1 MKIHKLKAGEKAA
14 RITALVLTA
23 ALVFTSID
31 LAVFATANEG
41 IKTQEVITGFGELD
55 ESAAVQLLPV
65 GAQESEIVF
74 PDTLTVMLE
83 TDSVEESTGDVT
95 QETEDSTKEN
105 TESEEI
111 QTPEKDT
118 EHGESTASGEN
129 TDTGESTASGEST
142 DTGESTASGESTDTG
157 ERTASE
163 ENAGTEDDAAEEEQ
177 PAPVETIPPVKST
190 RETSIHVTWENN
202 TADSFDSSALGN
214 HYVYIPVIPEEYR
227 VADGVSLPQISVT
240 IAAIGGQELAELLA
254 LLEKLPDPLTYL
266 STGVENKEIIDPEQL
281 AEAREQLDAW
291 LAENKT
297 EDTENKEI
305 LSGEEEERLA
315 ELIQRLKGLEH
326 IRDTETD
333 CMDLKCPY
341 HYPETIQQRMA
352 EDELPELLT
361 LEDLV
366 EDYGVE
372 PPEENAMPAAAW
384 GTDQPRRAPA
394 RAPALTPHP
403 QTLMVTEDNENN
415 SHTGKADGDIDESMG
430 CSNKK
435 HPIELAFTLDE
446 LPTQSAYL
454 AVKAYDV
461 DEDDG
466 ETDYVYLNDDIYL
479 PMNQTNKFNK
489 NYNNETIGYLS
500 GTDNTWNT
508 TVLEIPLEKLK
519 KGKNVISVTVAP
531 RSWIVRID
539 WMQLVLDGGAADPN
553 IEKFS
558 LELQDTSTK
567 GKTVTVQSLVTIR
580 QKGNKE
586 YATEYTLTQT
596 ETGNALDACF
606 GKAKSQEQIA
616 LSMPLDSP
624 SGVYK
629 ITGILKDPDTEA
641 INATDSFSFYFN
653 QGVGLGPKV
662 SHTLSPDTLT
672 NRDVTITVKAEDMLK
687 IGITDV
693 KVADG
698 ATKTATVNKK
708 YTFTIN
714 YKLKGSDKSFLYQV
728 WVDNIDKT
736 APVITYTP
744 VTVVEEE
751 KQETVEKLFGEALS
765 VSDNHRLA
773 DKPLTYTIP
782 KDIAALPGTK
792 TISVKASDA
801 AGNTTTHNCV
811 ITVTAKPL
819 ELKLGALTAAAGS
832 KDSFELKAVLAHTG
846 GDTIKETG
854 FVWGVMPTP
863 TLDFHN
869 GSVKTASVIKT
880 KNGNLIA
887 KATGLTSGVEYY
899 ARAYAKVTSDGKAK
913 VYYSEAEKFGFGI
926 PQYGTF
932 SVSSVTGSNGKATF
946 TITRSNGTD
955 KYQEVYYRTVNG
967 SAVGGTHFTH
977 TEGAVYFAEGETS
990 KTVTVT
996 ELGVTEP
1003 YQSKAGTKYSNADR
1017 TYSLELYRVGVGGGT
1032 IDQTRRSMQRT
1043 MPKDSSYT
1051 VDRSVYTTEKTITH
1065 VADTSGK
1072 NGKRI
1077 ADTTNNQGGKATN
1090 VSFLKNRYKDTNY
1103 HTSSSFPGYYTDA
1116 RQQEYLK
1123 STAGGWY
1130 YRYVLRAY
1138 EDKDGYE
1145 HAYMGTEPLE
1155 DRNYDTK
1162 SKKADAAVA
1171 GVNGQLWACNF
1182 LQPAGKSAGTYYFP
1196 DTRTGG
1202 GEGSYYPKNSSGTAY
1217 GYNGK
1222 TWVKLVGVDQTC
1234 YAYFGA
1240 TGDFDDVWYVDGLQS
1255 FVMVNDEKEPALLG
1269 VAPMA
1274 GGTYLPGDPITVALV
1289 FDEIVDG
1296 QNSSLSS
1303 SLTIS
1308 TNVGTLSYAGGADTN
1323 VLYFTGKVSSA
1334 VSLNSDTALKVYSI
1348 SNPGSIQDMC
1358 NLSGTSQTFSGGN
1371 TNIKVDATKP
1381 ELTVKADT
1389 SGSLPR
1395 HKATITATG
1404 ADSIRYAWTKD
1415 AALPGYG
1422 WQTIT
1427 SGTQLTESRGTAGQ
1441 TQTWYLHVLATAA
1454 SGASTHQYQAFTFMN
1469 PAITN
1474 VSVRAGSTV
1483 ASAEAA
1489 DVWKPGKYIVA
1500 QYAGAQSTGTK
1511 LTFGGPK
1518 KEVKGVTSSSGSV
1531 NLYVTENGSYTVT
1544 LTDTYGNVISKTIE
1558 VKKIDRKKPTVTLRS
1573 GSSTGADTV
1582 YNELI
1587 IAVLPE
1593 DTGGSGVA
1601 KVEYAWTNTTG
1612 TPSTSTWKT
1621 LTAAADGSYQAE
1633 YIAAET
1639 SKTAKYLHVR
1649 VTDGAGN
1656 VSETVKS
1663 GPYQVIKKAVGAALP
1678 SITVTGNPSSWT
1690 KSATLTWKARQGS
1703 GTGAGALAFVY
1714 TPKGTVTE
1722 NMTVGSC
1729 TVTKNGVYEF
1739 MVMDKFGNSAAAE
1752 VLVTRIDNEAPKLE
1766 ALTAASDKP
1775 GTIGLLGVTDNHT
1788 AVYDQKGNI
1797 TGYRGSGIRTREYR
1811 MQGESTWTTFTGDSF
1826 TVAKNGSYVVR
1837 LTDNAGNVSE
1847 EYRVEMTGMDVTA
1860 PTVSCTV
1867 NGTRNGTS
1875 GWYLDSNVSVKLT
1888 FTDKAGA
1895 EGGTPSDVQ
1904 SAAYQWVTD
1913 TSKKPAT
1920 GMVNLDAAAVAAG
1933 EYTISL
1939 SDYYGT
1945 CYLYYKVTD
1954 RKGNVRDGFSEQ
1966 IKKDDVHRLEFT
1978 GPDKAQPLSAGLPMS
1993 ISLTY
1998 GPSGGKLTG
2007 TTQTEVLAELEAYQG
2022 IYRFSE
2028 LKKTQPVYTVK
2039 STGTKQIQYY
2049 KNAYSDS
2056 TACEQKTFYV
2066 RQITFDSQG
2075 GSSVEPQLI
2084 WTTCNSLIP
2093 GAAVQ
2098 CAVTEPQEPVR
2109 EGYTF
2114 GGWYRDAE
2122 CTDSRKFDFGT
2133 QSQVM
2138 TDTTLFAKWIPNSYR
2153 VYYKLSLP
2161 DGSVYEP
2168 EDMYKTYVHGQELT
2182 MPVPSQEGYVF
2193 CGWYDNA
2200 GYTGTAY
2207 TKIGAEEYGD
2217 KICYGYF
2224 KDVQKP
2230 KLAASVESDV
2240 SPNTKGWY
2248 NTDQIR
2254 MVLSY
2259 SDNKGVTGLYGKV
2272 DDGGYEEIPG
2282 VITEGG
2288 TTVTKDYACVEGT
2301 HTYTFKAVDAAG
2313 NETVT
2318 EALTVKLD
2326 TIKPVIGD
2334 AAFNEGYKNLW
2345 NWLIRK
2351 DSLEITI
2358 PVAEAGSGIESVEYK
2373 LIPEDS
2379 STAGQPSVKKASV
2392 ENRAGYKAVIYINP
2406 DFKGKIM
2413 ITARDHAGNVSDTK
2427 MIGTDG
2433 SGIHGIIVEDHAP
2446 EITFLVNGSESPEKE
2461 YEKAPTVIVT
2471 VKDDKENAIS
2481 AGLASAA
2488 YQIGNSAEC
2497 VLQEDFTTSIRTEVK
2512 FSIPTE
2518 KLPAAGA
2525 DITVKAMDNAG
2536 NRAEK
2541 KITVRIHTHSAVLVQ
2556 AVEPTC
2562 LAKGNK
2568 AYYVC
2573 DCGRWYADS
2582 SCTTEITS
2590 QDVVLPAKGHTETI
2604 DPAKEATCTQTGRTQ
2619 GSHCSVCGV
2628 VIKAQTVTPALG
2640 HHYSGD
2646 YAYDADGHW
2655 RVCSRC
2661 AALEEKHSHV
2671 YDNDKDA
2678 ICNDCGFERTIKNPE
2693 PEKPD
2698 TYRVSYKLSLPDG
2711 SVYEPEDSYKTYVH
2725 GQELTM
2731 PVPSQEGYVFCGWY
2745 DNAGYTGTAYTKIG
2759 AEEYGDKTCYGYFK
2773 DVQKPELAAS
2783 VESNVSPN
2791 TKGWYSTDQ
2800 IRMVLSYSDN
2810 KGVTGLYGKVDDGGY
2825 EEINGVITE
2834 GGTTVTKDYACVE
2847 GWHTYTFKA
2856 VDAAGNET
2864 VTDAM
2869 TVKLDTI
2876 KPEMGEAAF
2885 NEGYKNL
2892 WNWLIR
2898 KDSLEI
2904 TIPVAE
2910 AGSGIESVDYEL
2922 IREDGSTTAGQ
2933 ASVKKASGE
2942 NSAGYTAVIY
2952 INPDFKGKIKITA
2965 RDYAGN
2971 VSDTKMIGTD
2981 GSGIHGI
2988 IVEDHAPEITFLVNG
3003 SESPEKEYEKAPTV
3017 VVTVKDDKENAI
3029 SAGLASAAYQ
3039 IGNSAECV
3047 LQEDFTTGIRT
3058 EVKFSIP
3065 EEKLPEAGAD
3075 ITVKAVDNAGNL
3087 AEKKITVR
3095 IHTHRAVLVKA
3106 VEPTCLAEGN
3116 KAYYICDCGRW
3127 YADSSCTTEITS
3139 KDVVLPAKGHTEA
3152 IDPAKE
3158 ATCMQT
3164 GLTQGSH
3171 CSDCGLVIKAQT
3183 VTPALGHHYSGDYAY
3198 DADGHWRVCS
3208 RCAALEE
3215 KHSHV
3220 YDDDKDAIC
3229 NDCGFERTI
3238 KNPEPEKPGGSGTET
3253 PSPTVQPEKPE
3264 NTPEKKLENT
3274 PEKKPEKKPENTTEK
3289 KPENTPENKPE
3300 NTPDEQPD
3308 IGDVLNVP
3316 EMTEDGKANTSGE
3329 AVPTGNVKGMADTST
3344 ALKIGEGTVTVT
3356 VVCEEQEYTAG
3367 VSDTAAVVNAVL
3379 TPAQLKSAA
3388 AGENIE
3394 IRVEVKDISGNVPE
3408 KDKSAIENGIKEY
3421 RKEIPDL
3428 TLGMYVDIS
3437 LFVKI
3442 GEADWNAVTGT
3453 VEPVEVVIG
3462 IPQKMQSIDREFFIV
3477 RSHEGEY
3484 TLLTDMDDAPDTV
3497 TIHTDRFSA
3506 YAIAYKQVSR
3516 TPQAGKCS
3524 LCHIC
3529 PTFLGICYFVWL
3541 ILIMAVLL
3549 IIFRVIRRNRN
3560 VRENQKP

>member
-1 MKIHKLKAGEKAA
+1 MKIQMSKKEKSKKKYV
-14 RITALVLTA
+14 RGVALVLTT
-23 ALVFTSID
+23 ALLFTSMD
-31 LAVFATANEG
+31 LTVFATADKG
-41 IKTQEVITGFGELD
+41 AKTQDVITGFADLD
-55 ESAAVQLLPV
+55 ESVAEQFLPA
-65 GAQESEIVF
+65 GAQESEIIF
-74 PDTLTVMLE
+74 PDSLTVMLE
-83 TDSVEESTGDVT
+83 TNSVEESTEDVT
-95 QETEDSTKEN
+95 QE
-105 TESEEI
+105 
-111 QTPEKDT
+111 
-118 EHGESTASGEN
+118 
-129 TDTGESTASGEST
+129 
-142 DTGESTASGESTDTG
+142 
-157 ERTASE
+157 
-163 ENAGTEDDAAEEEQ
+163 
-177 PAPVETIPPVKST
+177 V
-190 RETSIHVTWENN
+190 SIHVTWENN
-202 TADSFDSSALGN
+202 TADSFDSATLGN
-214 HYVYIPVIPEEYR
+214 HYVYTPVIPDEYR
-227 VADGVSLPQISVT
+227 AADGVSLPQISVT
-240 IAAIGGQELAELLA
+240 IAAIGGQEPADLLA

-281 AEAREQLDAW
+281 TEVREQLDAW

-297 EDTENKEI
+297 EDTENKET
-305 LSGEEEERLA
+305 LSGEEERFA
-315 ELIQRLKGLEH
+315 ELIARLEGLEH

-333 CMDLKCPY
+333 CMDVECPY
-341 HYPETIQQRMA
+341 HYPEMIQQRME

-384 GTDQPRRAPA
+384 DTDQPLRAPA
-394 RAPALTPHP
+394 KAPALTPHP
-403 QTLMVTEDNENN
+403 QTLMVTNDNENN
-415 SHTGKADGDIDESMG
+415 SHTGKADGDIDVSMG
-430 CSNKK
+430 SSDKK

-461 DEDDG
+461 DEDYG

-479 PMNQTNKFNK
+479 PMDQTNQFNK
-489 NYNNETIGYLS
+489 NYNNEMLGYLS
-500 GTDNTWNT
+500 GTNNTWNT

-531 RSWIVRID
+531 STWIVRID
-539 WMQLVLDGGAADPN
+539 WMQLVLDGGAADSN

-567 GKTVTVQSLVTIR
+567 DKTVTVQSLVTIR

-624 SGVYK
+624 GGVYK
-629 ITGILKDPDTEA
+629 ITGILKDPETEE
-641 INATDSFSFYFN
+641 IKATDSFSFYFN

-672 NRDVTITVKAEDMLK
+672 NRDVTITVKAENMPEL
-687 IGITDV
+687 GITDV
-693 KVADG
+693 KVTDG
-698 ATKTATVNKK
+698 ATHIAAENKR
-708 YTFTIN
+708 YTFTIT
-714 YKLKGSDKSFLYQV
+714 YKLKGSEQSFLYPV

-736 APVITYTP
+736 APVLTYTP
-744 VTVVEEE
+744 VTVVEGEQ
-751 KQETVEKLFGEALS
+751 QETVEKLFGEALS

-773 DKPLTYTIP
+773 EKPLTYTIQNN
-782 KDIAALPGTK
+782 IADLPGKK
-792 TISVKASDA
+792 TIKVTASDA
-801 AGNTTTHNCV
+801 AGNTTTKDCV
-811 ITVTAKPL
+811 IMVTAKPL

-854 FVWGVMPTP
+854 FVWGVMPAP
-863 TLDFHN
+863 TLEFHN
-869 GSVKTASVIKT
+869 GSAKTASVITT
-880 KNGNLIA
+880 KNGNLTA

-899 ARAYAKVTSDGKAK
+899 ARAYAKVTSDGKEK
-913 VYYSEAEKFGFGI
+913 VYYSEAGQFGFGI

-955 KYQEVYYRTVNG
+955 KLQMVYYRTVNG
-967 SAVGGTHFTH
+967 SAVGGVHFKH
-977 TEGAVYFAEGETS
+977 QEGAVYFKEGETS

-996 ELGVTEP
+996 ELGVTNA

-1017 TYSLELYRVGVGGGT
+1017 TYSLELYRVTGGGT
-1032 IDQTRRSMQRT
+1032 IDQARRSMTRT
-1043 MPKDSSYT
+1043 MAKDSSYT

-1072 NGKRI
+1072 KGERI
-1077 ADTTNNQGGKATN
+1077 ADTNQNQGGKRTN

-1103 HTSSSFPGYYTDA
+1103 HTSSSFSSYYTDA
-1116 RQQEYLK
+1116 RQQEYLG
-1123 STAGGWY
+1123 STADGWY

-1138 EDKDGYE
+1138 EEIDGYE

-1155 DRNYDTK
+1155 DRNYDTE
-1162 SKKADAAVA
+1162 SKKEDTAVA
-1171 GVNGQLWACNF
+1171 GVKGQLWACNF
-1182 LQPAGKSAGTYYFP
+1182 LQPAKKSVGTYCFP
-1196 DTRTGG
+1196 DQRTGG
-1202 GEGSYYPKNSSGTAY
+1202 KEGSYHPKNSSGTAY
-1217 GYNGK
+1217 GYNGT
-1222 TWVKLVGVDQTC
+1222 TWVKLGVDQTC

-1240 TGDFDDVWYVDGLQS
+1240 TGADTDEWYVDGLQS
-1255 FVMVNDEKEPALLG
+1255 FVMVNDEKEPVLLG

-1289 FDEIVDG
+1289 FDEIVDS

-1323 VLYFTGKVSSA
+1323 VLYFTGKVSST
-1334 VSLNSDTALKVYSI
+1334 VSLNSTDALKVNSI
-1348 SNPGSIQDMC
+1348 SNIGSIKDMC

-1381 ELTVKADT
+1381 ALTVRADT

-1404 ADSIRYAWTKD
+1404 AATIQYAWTKD
-1415 AALPGYG
+1415 TKLPGYG
-1422 WQTIT
+1422 WQTTT

-1469 PAITN
+1469 PAITD
-1474 VSVRAGSTV
+1474 VSVRVGNAA
-1483 ASAEAA
+1483 ASADAA
-1489 DVWKPGKYIVA
+1489 DVWKSGKYIVV
-1500 QYAGAQSTGTK
+1500 QYAGAQSTGTT
-1511 LTFGGPK
+1511 LTFDGPK
-1518 KEVKGVTSSSGSV
+1518 KEVKSITSSSGSAY
-1531 NLYVTENGSYTVT
+1531 LYVTENGSYTVT
-1544 LTDTYGNVISKTIE
+1544 LTDSYGNVISKTIE

-1573 GSSTGADTV
+1573 GSSTGADRV
-1582 YNELI
+1582 YNELT

-1621 LTAAADGSYQAE
+1621 LTAAADGSYQAQ

-1663 GPYQVIKKAVGAALP
+1663 GPYQMIKKATAAALP

-1690 KSATLTWKARQGS
+1690 KSATLTWKATPGS
-1703 GTGAGALAFVY
+1703 GTGAGALAFIY

-1722 NMTVGSC
+1722 NMTGGSC

-1739 MVMDKFGNSAAAE
+1739 MVMDKFGNSAATE

-1766 ALTAASDKP
+1766 TLTAADDKP
-1775 GTIGLLGVTDNHT
+1775 GTIRLTGVTDDHT
-1788 AVYDQKGNI
+1788 AVYDQRGNI
-1797 TGYRGSGIRTREYR
+1797 TRYGGSGIRTREYR
-1811 MQGESTWTTFTGDSF
+1811 MPGESTWTTFTGDSF
-1826 TVAKNGSYVVR
+1826 TVKKNGSYVVR

-1847 EYRVEMTGMDVTA
+1847 EYRVEMAGMDTTA

-1875 GWYLDSNVSVKLT
+1875 GWYLDPDVSVKLT
-1888 FTDKAGA
+1888 FTDMAGT
-1895 EGGTPSDVQ
+1895 EGGTPSGIQ

-1913 TSKKPAT
+1913 TSQKPAA
-1920 GMVNLDAAAVAAG
+1920 GMVDLDAAAVTAG

-1954 RKGNVRDGFSEQ
+1954 RKGNIQDGFSEQ
-1966 IKKDDVHRLEFT
+1966 IKKDNVHRLEFT
-1978 GPDKAQPLSAGLPMS
+1978 GPNKAQPLSAGLPMS

-2007 TTQTEVLAELEAYQG
+2007 TAQTEVLAELPAYQG

-2028 LKKTQPVYTVK
+2028 LKKKQAVYTVN

-2056 TACEQKTFYV
+2056 TSCEQKTFYV
-2066 RQITFDSQG
+2066 RQVTFDSQG

-2084 WTTCNSLIP
+2084 WTTYNGLTP

-2122 CTDSRKFDFGT
+2122 CTDSRKFNFDT
-2133 QSQVM
+2133 QSQLM

-2153 VYYKLSLP
+2153 VYYNLSLP
-2161 DGSVYEP
+2161 DGSVYES
-2168 EDMYKTYVHGQELT
+2168 EDMYKSYVHGQELT

-2207 TKIGAEEYGD
+2207 TKIGAAEYGD
-2217 KICYGYF
+2217 KTCYGYF
-2224 KDVQKP
+2224 RDVQKP
-2230 KLAASVESDV
+2230 ELAASVESNV

-2248 NTDQIR
+2248 STDQIR
-2254 MVLSY
+2254 IVLSY
-2259 SDNKGVTGLYGKV
+2259 SDNKGVKSLYGKV
-2272 DDGGYEEIPG
+2272 DDGGYEEIPD

-2288 TTVTKDYACVEGT
+2288 TTVAKDYACVEGT

-2318 EALTVKLD
+2318 DVLTVKLD

-2358 PVAEAGSGIESVEYK
+2358 PVE
-2373 LIPEDS
+2373 
-2379 STAGQPSVKKASV
+2379 
-2392 ENRAGYKAVIYINP
+2392 
-2406 DFKGKIM
+2406 
-2413 ITARDHAGNVSDTK
+2413 
-2427 MIGTDG
+2427 
-2433 SGIHGIIVEDHAP
+2433 
-2446 EITFLVNGSESPEKE
+2446 
-2461 YEKAPTVIVT
+2461 
-2471 VKDDKENAIS
+2471 
-2481 AGLASAA
+2481 
-2488 YQIGNSAEC
+2488 
-2497 VLQEDFTTSIRTEVK
+2497 
-2512 FSIPTE
+2512 
-2518 KLPAAGA
+2518 
-2525 DITVKAMDNAG
+2525 
-2536 NRAEK
+2536 
-2541 KITVRIHTHSAVLVQ
+2541 
-2556 AVEPTC
+2556 
-2562 LAKGNK
+2562 
-2568 AYYVC
+2568 
-2573 DCGRWYADS
+2573 
-2582 SCTTEITS
+2582 
-2590 QDVVLPAKGHTETI
+2590 
-2604 DPAKEATCTQTGRTQ
+2604 
-2619 GSHCSVCGV
+2619 
-2628 VIKAQTVTPALG
+2628 
-2640 HHYSGD
+2640 
-2646 YAYDADGHW
+2646 
-2655 RVCSRC
+2655 
-2661 AALEEKHSHV
+2661 
-2671 YDNDKDA
+2671 
-2678 ICNDCGFERTIKNPE
+2678 
-2693 PEKPD
+2693 
-2698 TYRVSYKLSLPDG
+2698 
-2711 SVYEPEDSYKTYVH
+2711 
-2725 GQELTM
+2725 
-2731 PVPSQEGYVFCGWY
+2731 
-2745 DNAGYTGTAYTKIG
+2745 
-2759 AEEYGDKTCYGYFK
+2759 
-2773 DVQKPELAAS
+2773 
-2783 VESNVSPN
+2783 
-2791 TKGWYSTDQ
+2791 
-2800 IRMVLSYSDN
+2800 
-2810 KGVTGLYGKVDDGGY
+2810 
-2825 EEINGVITE
+2825 
-2834 GGTTVTKDYACVE
+2834 
-2847 GWHTYTFKA
+2847 
-2856 VDAAGNET
+2856 
-2864 VTDAM
+2864 
-2869 TVKLDTI
+2869 
-2876 KPEMGEAAF
+2876 
-2885 NEGYKNL
+2885 
-2892 WNWLIR
+2892 
-2898 KDSLEI
+2898 
-2904 TIPVAE
+2904 E

-2922 IREDGSTTAGQ
+2922 IREDSSTTAGR

-2952 INPDFKGKIKITA
+2952 VNPDFKGKIKITA
-2965 RDYAGN
+2965 KDYAGN

-2988 IVEDHAPEITFLVNG
+2988 IVEDHAPEITFSVNG
-3003 SESPEKEYEKAPTV
+3003 SESPAEEYEKAPTV
-3017 VVTVKDDKENAI
+3017 DVTVKDDKENVI
-3029 SAGLASAAYQ
+3029 SAGLASVAYQ
-3039 IGNSAECV
+3039 VGNSAEHV
-3047 LQEDFTTGIRT
+3047 LQEDFATGIRT

-3065 EEKLPEAGAD
+3065 KEKLPETGAD
-3075 ITVKAVDNAGNL
+3075 ITVKAVDNAGNR

-3095 IHTHRAVLVKA
+3095 IHTHRAVLMQA
-3106 VEPTCLAEGN
+3106 VEPTCLTKGN
-3116 KAYYICDCGRW
+3116 KAYYVCDCGRW
-3127 YADSSCTTEITS
+3127 YANSSCTTEITLQ
-3139 KDVVLPAKGHTEA
+3139 DVELPAKGHTEA
-3152 IDPAKE
+3152 IDPVKE

-3183 VTPALGHHYSGDYAY
+3183 VTSALGHNYSGDYAY
-3198 DADGHWRVCS
+3198 DAGGHWRVCS

-3215 KHSHV
+3215 KHGHV

-3238 KNPEPEKPGGSGTET
+3238 KNSEPEKPGGGGTET
-3253 PSPTVQPEKPE
+3253 SNPPTPSGQPDKPE
-3264 NTPEKKLENT
+3264 DK
-3274 PEKKPEKKPENTTEK
+3274 
-3289 KPENTPENKPE
+3289 PENKPTDKPE
-3300 NTPDEQPD
+3300 NKLTEKAENKPTDKPENKSTDKPENKPTDKPENKLENKPDEQPD
-3308 IGDVLNVP
+3308 IRDDVDVP
-3316 EMTEDGKANTSGE
+3316 EMTDDGKANTSGE
-3329 AVPTGNVKGMADTST
+3329 AVPTGNVQGMADTST
-3344 ALKIGEGTVTVT
+3344 ALDFGDGTVTVT
-3356 VVCEEQEYTAG
+3356 VVCAEQEYTAG

-3379 TPAQLKSAA
+3379 TPAQLQSAA

-3421 RKEIPDL
+3421 HKEIPDL
-3428 TLGMYVDIS
+3428 VLGMYVDIS

-3453 VEPVEVVIG
+3453 AEPVEVVIG
-3462 IPQKMQSIDREFFIV
+3462 IPQKLQSIDREFFII

-3516 TPQAGKCS
+3516 TPQVGKCS

-3541 ILIMAVLL
+3541 MVIITVLL
-3549 IIFRVIRRNRN
+3549 IIWIVIRRKKNAK
-3560 VRENQKP
+3560 V

>member
-1 MKIHKLKAGEKAA
+1 MVIIMKIHMLKDREKAM
-14 RITALVLTA
+14 RGTALVLAA

-31 LAVFATANEG
+31 LTVFATNG
-41 IKTQEVITGFGELD
+41 KKIKTQEVITGFAELD
-55 ESAAVQLLPV
+55 KSVAVQLLPV
-65 GAQESEIVF
+65 GALESEIVF
-74 PDTLTVMLE
+74 PDMLTV
-83 TDSVEESTGDVT
+83 TVDTKSVEESVGDVT
-95 QETEDSTKEN
+95 QKTENPTKED

-111 QTPEKDT
+111 QTPEKGT
-118 EHGESTASGEN
+118 EHEESTDSGENQDTGEN
-129 TDTGESTASGEST
+129 TDSGEHTETGENTDSGEGTGTGESTDSGEST
-142 DTGESTASGESTDTG
+142 GTGESIDSG
-157 ERTASE
+157 
-163 ENAGTEDDAAEEEQ
+163 ENAGPEERKGTEEDAAEEEQ
-177 PAPVETIPPVKST
+177 PAEEVYAVVEEQPVAKAYTAEEEQPPEEEGAAEEVSPAPVETIPPVKST
-190 RETSIHVTWENN
+190 RETSIHVTWEHNR
-202 TADSFDSSALGN
+202 ADSFDSSTLGN
-214 HYVYIPVIPEEYR
+214 HYVYTPVIPEEYR

-240 IAAIGGQELAELLA
+240 IAATGGQGPAELLA

-266 STGVENKEIIDPEQL
+266 STGVENKEIIDREQL
-281 AEAREQLDAW
+281 AEAREQLDSW
-291 LAENKT
+291 LAENQT
-297 EDTENKEI
+297 DDTENKET
-305 LSGEEEERLA
+305 LSGEEKERLA
-315 ELIQRLKGLEH
+315 ELIARLEGLEH

-333 CMDLKCPY
+333 CMDLECPY
-341 HYPETIQQRMA
+341 HYPEMIQQRMA

-372 PPEENAMPAAAW
+372 PPEENALPAAVW
-384 GTDQPRRAPA
+384 DTDQPLRAPA
-394 RAPALTPHP
+394 KAPALTPHP
-403 QTLMVTEDNENN
+403 QTLMVTTDNENN
-415 SHTGKADGDIDESMG
+415 SHTGKADGDIDENMG
-430 CSNKK
+430 FSNKK

-446 LPTQSAYL
+446 LPAQSAYL

-461 DEDDG
+461 DEDYG

-479 PMNQTNKFNK
+479 PMDQTNQFNK

-500 GTDNTWNT
+500 GTNNTWNT

-519 KGKNVISVTVAP
+519 KGKNVISVTVAQP
-531 RSWIVRID
+531 TWIVRID
-539 WMQLVLDGGAADPN
+539 WMQLVLDGGAADPD

-580 QKGNKE
+580 QKGKKE

-606 GKAKSQEQIA
+606 GKAQSQEQIA

-641 INATDSFSFYFN
+641 IKATDSFSFYFN

-672 NRDVTITVKAEDMLK
+672 NRDVTIMVKAENMPEL
-687 IGITDV
+687 GITDV
-693 KVADG
+693 KVTDG
-698 ATKTATVNKK
+698 ATHIAAENKK
-708 YTFTIN
+708 YTFTIT
-714 YKLKGSDKSFLYQV
+714 YKLKGSEQSFLYPV

-736 APVITYTP
+736 APVLTYTP
-744 VTVVEEE
+744 VTVVEGEQ
-751 KQETVEKLFGEALS
+751 QETVEKLFGEALS
-765 VSDNHRLA
+765 VSDNYRLA
-773 DKPLTYTIP
+773 EKPLTYTIQNN
-782 KDIAALPGTK
+782 IADLPGKK
-792 TISVKASDA
+792 TIKVTASDA
-801 AGNTTTHNCV
+801 AGNTTTKDCV
-811 ITVTAKPL
+811 IMVTAKPL

-854 FVWGVMPTP
+854 FVWGVMPAP
-863 TLDFHN
+863 TLEFHN
-869 GSVKTASVIKT
+869 GSAKTASVITT
-880 KNGNLIA
+880 KNGNLTA

-899 ARAYAKVTSDGKAK
+899 ARAYAKVTSDGKEK
-913 VYYSEAEKFGFGI
+913 VYYSEAGQFGFGI

-955 KYQEVYYRTVNG
+955 KLQMVYYRTVNG
-967 SAVGGTHFTH
+967 SAVGGTHFKH
-977 TEGAVYFAEGETS
+977 QEGAVYFKEGETS

-996 ELGVTEP
+996 ELGVTNA

-1017 TYSLELYRVGVGGGT
+1017 TYSLELYRVTGGGT
-1032 IDQTRRSMQRT
+1032 IDQARRSMTRT
-1043 MPKDSSYT
+1043 MAKDSSYT

-1077 ADTTNNQGGKATN
+1077 ADTNQSQGGKKTN

-1103 HTSSSFPGYYTDA
+1103 HTSSSFSGYYTDA

-1138 EDKDGYE
+1138 EQTDGYE
-1145 HAYMGTEPLE
+1145 HAYLGTEPLE
-1155 DRNYDTK
+1155 DKNYDIR
-1162 SKKADAAVA
+1162 SESAAVE
-1171 GVNGQLWACNF
+1171 GVKGQLWACNF
-1182 LQPAGKSAGTYYFP
+1182 LQPAKKTAGTYYFP

-1202 GEGSYYPKNSSGTAY
+1202 GEESYYPKNSSGTAH

-1222 TWVKLVGVDQTC
+1222 TWVKLGVDQTC

-1240 TGDFDDVWYVDGLQS
+1240 TGADTEIGVAGLQS

-1289 FDEIVDG
+1289 FDEIVDR

-1323 VLYFTGKVSSA
+1323 VLYFTGKVSST
-1334 VSLNSDTALKVYSI
+1334 VSLNSTDTLKVNSI
-1348 SNPGSIQDMC
+1348 SNLSSIKDMC
-1358 NLSGTSQTFSGGN
+1358 NLSGTSQNFSGGN
-1371 TNIKVDATKP
+1371 TNIKVDGTEPA
-1381 ELTVKADT
+1381 LTVRADT

-1404 ADSIRYAWTKD
+1404 AVSIQYAWTKD
-1415 AALPGYG
+1415 TVLPGYG

-1427 SGTQLTESRGTAGQ
+1427 SGKQLTESRGTAGQ
-1441 TQTWYLHVLATAA
+1441 SQTWYLHVLATAA
-1454 SGASTHQYQAFTFMN
+1454 SGASTHKYLPFTFMN
-1469 PAITN
+1469 PAITD
-1474 VSVRAGSTV
+1474 VSVRAGGATS
-1483 ASAEAA
+1483 SADVA
-1489 DVWKPGKYIVA
+1489 DVWKSGKYIVV
-1500 QYAGAQSTGTK
+1500 QYAGVQSTGTT
-1511 LTFGGPK
+1511 LTFDGPK
-1518 KEVKGVTSSSGSV
+1518 KEVKNITSSRGSA

-1558 VKKIDRKKPTVTLRS
+1558 VRKIDRKNPTVTLRS

-1582 YNELI
+1582 YNELT

-1601 KVEYAWTNTTG
+1601 KVEYAWTNTAG
-1612 TPSTSTWKT
+1612 APSAWKI
-1621 LTAAADGSYQAE
+1621 LTAAADGSYQAQ
-1633 YIAAET
+1633 YTAAET
-1639 SKTAKYLHVR
+1639 TKTAKYLHVR

-1690 KSATLTWKARQGS
+1690 KSATLTWKAAPGS

-1729 TVTKNGVYEF
+1729 TVTKNGIYEF
-1739 MVMDKFGNSAAAE
+1739 MVMDKFGNSEAAE
-1752 VLVTRIDNEAPKLE
+1752 VLVTRIDNEAPKLDS
-1766 ALTAASDKP
+1766 LTAAGGKP
-1775 GTIGLLGVTDNHT
+1775 GTIGLLGATDDHT
-1788 AVYDQKGNI
+1788 AVYDKKGNI
-1797 TGYRGSGIRTREYR
+1797 TGYQGSGIRTREYR

-1826 TVAKNGSYVVR
+1826 TVAKNGNYVVR

-1860 PTVSCTV
+1860 PTVSCVV

-1875 GWYLDSNVSVKLT
+1875 GWYLDSDVSVKLT
-1888 FTDKAGA
+1888 FTDMAGT
-1895 EGGTPSDVQ
+1895 EGGTPSGIQ

-1913 TSKKPAT
+1913 TSQKPAA
-1920 GMVNLDAAAVAAG
+1920 GMVDLDAAAVAAG

-1954 RKGNVRDGFSEQ
+1954 RKGNIQDGFSEQ
-1966 IKKDDVHRLEFT
+1966 IKKDNVHRLEFT
-1978 GPDKAQPLSAGLPMS
+1978 GPNKAQPLSAGLPMS

-2007 TTQTEVLAELEAYQG
+2007 TAQTEVLAELPAYQG

-2028 LKKTQPVYTVK
+2028 LKKKQAVYTVN

-2056 TACEQKTFYV
+2056 TSCEQKTFYV
-2066 RQITFDSQG
+2066 RQVTFDSQG

-2084 WTTCNSLIP
+2084 WTTYNSLTP

-2098 CAVTEPQEPVR
+2098 CAVTEPQKPVR

-2114 GGWYRDAE
+2114 GGWYKDAE
-2122 CTDSRKFDFGT
+2122 CTDIRKFNFDT
-2133 QSQVM
+2133 QSQLM
-2138 TDTTLFAKWIPNSYR
+2138 TDITLFAKWIPNSYR
-2153 VYYKLSLP
+2153 VYYNLSLP
-2161 DGSVYEP
+2161 DGSVYES
-2168 EDMYKTYVHGQELT
+2168 EDMYKSYVHGQELT

-2207 TKIGAEEYGD
+2207 TKIGATEYGD
-2217 KICYGYF
+2217 KTCYGYF
-2224 KDVQKP
+2224 RDVQKP
-2230 KLAASVESDV
+2230 ELAASVESNV

-2248 NTDQIR
+2248 STDQIR
-2254 MVLSY
+2254 IVLSY
-2259 SDNKGVTGLYGKV
+2259 SDNKGVKSLYGKV
-2272 DDGGYEEIPG
+2272 DDGGYEEIPD

-2288 TTVTKDYACVEGT
+2288 TTVAKDYACVEGT

-2318 EALTVKLD
+2318 DVLTVKLD

-2358 PVAEAGSGIESVEYK
+2358 PVEEMGSGIESVEYK

-2446 EITFLVNGSESPEKE
+2446 EITFSVNGSESPAEE

-2471 VKDDKENAIS
+2471 VKDDENNVIS
-2481 AGLASAA
+2481 AGLASVA
-2488 YQIGNSAEC
+2488 YQVGNSTEC
-2497 VLQEDFTTSIRTEVK
+2497 VVQEDFATGIRTEVK
-2512 FSIPTE
+2512 FSIPKE
-2518 KLPAAGA
+2518 KLPETGA
-2525 DITVKAMDNAG
+2525 DITVKAVDNAG
-2536 NRAEK
+2536 NRAER
-2541 KITVRIHTHSAVLVQ
+2541 KITVRIHTHRAVLVQ

-2562 LAKGNK
+2562 LTKGNK

-2573 DCGRWYADS
+2573 DCGRWYANS
-2582 SCTTEITS
+2582 SCTTEITL
-2590 QDVVLPAKGHTETI
+2590 QDVE
-2604 DPAKEATCTQTGRTQ
+2604 
-2619 GSHCSVCGV
+2619 
-2628 VIKAQTVTPALG
+2628 
-2640 HHYSGD
+2640 
-2646 YAYDADGHW
+2646 
-2655 RVCSRC
+2655 
-2661 AALEEKHSHV
+2661 
-2671 YDNDKDA
+2671 
-2678 ICNDCGFERTIKNPE
+2678 
-2693 PEKPD
+2693 
-2698 TYRVSYKLSLPDG
+2698 
-2711 SVYEPEDSYKTYVH
+2711 
-2725 GQELTM
+2725 
-2731 PVPSQEGYVFCGWY
+2731 
-2745 DNAGYTGTAYTKIG
+2745 
-2759 AEEYGDKTCYGYFK
+2759 
-2773 DVQKPELAAS
+2773 
-2783 VESNVSPN
+2783 
-2791 TKGWYSTDQ
+2791 
-2800 IRMVLSYSDN
+2800 
-2810 KGVTGLYGKVDDGGY
+2810 
-2825 EEINGVITE
+2825 
-2834 GGTTVTKDYACVE
+2834 
-2847 GWHTYTFKA
+2847 
-2856 VDAAGNET
+2856 
-2864 VTDAM
+2864 
-2869 TVKLDTI
+2869 
-2876 KPEMGEAAF
+2876 
-2885 NEGYKNL
+2885 
-2892 WNWLIR
+2892 
-2898 KDSLEI
+2898 
-2904 TIPVAE
+2904 
-2910 AGSGIESVDYEL
+2910 
-2922 IREDGSTTAGQ
+2922 
-2933 ASVKKASGE
+2933 
-2942 NSAGYTAVIY
+2942 
-2952 INPDFKGKIKITA
+2952 
-2965 RDYAGN
+2965 
-2971 VSDTKMIGTD
+2971 
-2981 GSGIHGI
+2981 
-2988 IVEDHAPEITFLVNG
+2988 
-3003 SESPEKEYEKAPTV
+3003 
-3017 VVTVKDDKENAI
+3017 
-3029 SAGLASAAYQ
+3029 
-3039 IGNSAECV
+3039 
-3047 LQEDFTTGIRT
+3047 
-3058 EVKFSIP
+3058 
-3065 EEKLPEAGAD
+3065 
-3075 ITVKAVDNAGNL
+3075 
-3087 AEKKITVR
+3087 
-3095 IHTHRAVLVKA
+3095 
-3106 VEPTCLAEGN
+3106 
-3116 KAYYICDCGRW
+3116 
-3127 YADSSCTTEITS
+3127 
-3139 KDVVLPAKGHTEA
+3139 LPAKGHTEA
-3152 IDPAKE
+3152 IDPVKE

-3183 VTPALGHHYSGDYAY
+3183 VTPALGHNYSGDYAY
-3198 DADGHWRVCS
+3198 DAGGHWRVCS

-3215 KHSHV
+3215 KHGHV

-3238 KNPEPEKPGGSGTET
+3238 KNSEPEKPGGGGTET
-3253 PSPTVQPEKPE
+3253 SNPPTPSGQPDKPEDKAENKPTDKPE
-3264 NTPEKKLENT
+3264 NKLTEKAENKPTDKPENKSTDKPENKLTNKAENKPTDKPENKLEN
-3274 PEKKPEKKPENTTEK
+3274 K
-3289 KPENTPENKPE
+3289 
-3300 NTPDEQPD
+3300 PDEQPD
-3308 IGDVLNVP
+3308 IRDDVDVP

-3329 AVPTGNVKGMADTST
+3329 AVPTGNVQGMADTST
-3344 ALKIGEGTVTVT
+3344 ALDFGDGTVTVT
-3356 VVCEEQEYTAG
+3356 VVCAEQEYTAG

-3379 TPAQLKSAA
+3379 TPAQLQSAA

-3394 IRVEVKDISGNVPE
+3394 IRIEVKDISGNVPE

-3421 RKEIPDL
+3421 HKEIPDL
-3428 TLGMYVDIS
+3428 VLGMYVDIS

-3453 VEPVEVVIG
+3453 AEPVEVVIG
-3462 IPQKMQSIDREFFIV
+3462 IPQKLQSIDREFFII

-3484 TLLTDMDDAPDTV
+3484 TFLTDMDDAPDTV

-3506 YAIAYKQVSR
+3506 YAIAYKHVS
-3516 TPQAGKCS
+3516 PVSQNCKCS

-3549 IIFRVIRRNRN
+3549 IVWRVVQRNRN
-3560 VRENQKP
+3560 VGEKQEP

>member
-14 RITALVLTA
+14 RGTALVLTA

-31 LAVFATANEG
+31 LSVFATANEG
-41 IKTQEVITGFGELD
+41 IKTQEVITGFGALD

-118 EHGESTASGEN
+118 EHGESTASGES

-142 DTGESTASGESTDTG
+142 DTGESMDSGESTDTGESMDSGESTDVGESTASGESTDTG
-157 ERTASE
+157 ESMDSGESTDTGESMDSGESTDVGESTASE
-163 ENAGTEDDAAEEEQ
+163 ENAGTEDDAAEEE
-177 PAPVETIPPVKST
+177 TIPPVKST
-190 RETSIHVTWENN
+190 WETSIHVTWENN
-202 TADSFDSSALGN
+202 TADSFDSSVLGN

-240 IAAIGGQELAELLA
+240 IAAKEGQELAELLA

-266 STGVENKEIIDPEQL
+266 SSGEKNKDMIEPEQL
-281 AEAREQLDAW
+281 AGAREQLDAW

-297 EDTENKEI
+297 EDTENKET

-315 ELIQRLKGLEH
+315 ELIQRLEGLEH

-341 HYPETIQQRMA
+341 HYPELIQQRMA

-361 LEDLV
+361 LENLV

-384 GTDQPRRAPA
+384 GTDLPLRAPA
-394 RAPALTPHP
+394 RASALTPHP

-479 PMNQTNKFNK
+479 PMDQTNQSGKKYNK
-489 NYNNETIGYLS
+489 ETIGYLS

-586 YATEYTLTQT
+586 YSTEYTLTQT

-616 LSMPLDSP
+616 LSMPLNSP
-624 SGVYK
+624 GGVYK
-629 ITGILKDPDTEA
+629 ITGILKDPDTEK
-641 INATDSFSFYFN
+641 IKATDSFSFYFN

-687 IGITDV
+687 LGITDV
-693 KVADG
+693 KVAAG
-698 ATKTATVNKK
+698 ATMKATENKK
-708 YTFTIN
+708 YAFTIT
-714 YKLKGSDKSFLYQV
+714 YKLKGSEKSFSYPV

-736 APVITYTP
+736 APVLTYTP
-744 VTVVEEE
+744 VTVVEDEQ
-751 KQETVEKLFGEALS
+751 QETVEKLFGEALS

-773 DKPLTYTIP
+773 EKPLTYTIQNN
-782 KDIAALPGTK
+782 IAALPGKK
-792 TISVKASDA
+792 TIQVTASDA
-801 AGNTTTHNCV
+801 AGNTTTTNCE
-811 ITVTAKPL
+811 ITVIAKPL

-832 KDSFELKAVLAHTG
+832 KDSFNLNAVLAHTG

-854 FVWGVMPTP
+854 FVWGVMPAP
-863 TLDFHN
+863 TVDFHN
-869 GSVKTASVIKT
+869 GSKRTASVVTT
-880 KNGNLIA
+880 KNGNLNV
-887 KATGLTSGVEYY
+887 KATGLNAGVEYY
-899 ARAYAKVTSDGKAK
+899 ARAYAKVTSDGKEK

-926 PQYGTF
+926 PKYGTF

-955 KYQEVYYRTVNG
+955 KYQVVYYRTVNG

-977 TEGAVYFAEGETS
+977 TEGAVFFAEGETS

-1032 IDQTRRSMQRT
+1032 IDQAHRSMLRT

-1065 VADTSGK
+1065 VADTSGI
-1072 NGKRI
+1072 NGQQI
-1077 ADTTNNQGGKATN
+1077 ADTTDKQGGKETN
-1090 VSFLKNRYKDTNY
+1090 VSFLKNRYNFTNY
-1103 HTSSSFPGYYTDA
+1103 NTSSSFSGYYTDIW
-1116 RQQEYLK
+1116 QQEYLR

-1130 YRYVLRAY
+1130 YRYVLKAY
-1138 EDKDGYE
+1138 EGTDGYE
-1145 HAYMGTEPLE
+1145 HAYLGTVPLE
-1155 DRNYDTK
+1155 DRHYNING
-1162 SKKADAAVA
+1162 KKAAVA

-1182 LQPAGKSAGTYYFP
+1182 LQPEKNNAGTYSFP

-1202 GEGSYYPKNSSGTAY
+1202 GEGAGYPLNSSGTTHD
-1217 GYNGK
+1217 YNGK
-1222 TWVKLVGVDQTC
+1222 TWVKLGVNQTC

-1240 TGDFDDVWYVDGLQS
+1240 TGSGVDVWYVDGLQS

-1274 GGTYLPGDPITVALV
+1274 KGTYLPGDPITVALV
-1289 FDEIVDG
+1289 FDEIVDR

-1323 VLYFTGKVSSA
+1323 VLYFTGTVSSA
-1334 VSLNSDTALKVYSI
+1334 VSLNSDTALQVNSI
-1348 SNPGSIQDMC
+1348 SNPDSIKDMC

-1381 ELTVKADT
+1381 VLTVRADT

-1395 HKATITATG
+1395 HKATITAT
-1404 ADSIRYAWTKD
+1404 AAASIQYAWTKD
-1415 AALPGYG
+1415 AKLPGYG

-1454 SGASTHQYQAFTFMN
+1454 SGASTHQYQKFTFMN
-1469 PAITN
+1469 PAITD
-1474 VSVRAGSTV
+1474 VSVRADSTA
-1483 ASAEAA
+1483 ASADAA
-1489 DVWKPGKYIVA
+1489 DVWKSGKYIVV
-1500 QYAGAQSTGTK
+1500 QYAGAQSTGTT
-1511 LTFGGPK
+1511 LTFDGPK
-1518 KEVKGVTSSSGSV
+1518 KEVKSITSSSGSA

-1544 LTDTYGNVISKTIE
+1544 LTDSYGNVISKTIE

-1593 DTGGSGVA
+1593 DTGGSGLA
-1601 KVEYAWTNTTG
+1601 KVEYAWTNTAG
-1612 TPSTSTWKT
+1612 TPSASAWKT

-1633 YIAAET
+1633 YTAAEA

-1649 VTDGAGN
+1649 VTDNAGN

-1663 GPYQVIKKAVGAALP
+1663 GPYQVIKKATAAALP

-1752 VLVTRIDNEAPKLE
+1752 VLVTRIDNEAPKL
-1766 ALTAASDKP
+1766 ASLTTAGGKP
-1775 GTIGLLGVTDNHT
+1775 GTIRLTGVTDNHT

-1847 EYRVEMTGMDVTA
+1847 EYRLEMTGMDVTA
-1860 PTVSCTV
+1860 PTVDCRV

-1888 FTDKAGA
+1888 FADKAGA

-1920 GMVNLDAAAVAAG
+1920 GMVNLDAAAVEAG

-1954 RKGNVRDGFSEQ
+1954 RKGNIRDGFSEQ
-1966 IKKDDVHRLEFT
+1966 IKKDDVHHLEFT

-2007 TTQTEVLAELEAYQG
+2007 TEQTEVLAELPAYQG
-2022 IYRFSE
+2022 IYRLSG
-2028 LKKTQPVYTVK
+2028 LKKIQPVYTVK

-2049 KNAYSDS
+2049 KKAYDDS

-2075 GSSVEPQLI
+2075 GSNVEPQLI
-2084 WTTCNSLIP
+2084 WTTYNGLIP
-2093 GAAVQ
+2093 EPAVQ

-2109 EGYTF
+2109 KGYTF
-2114 GGWYRDAE
+2114 GGWYRDAK

-2153 VYYKLSLP
+2153 VYYNLSLP
-2161 DGSVYEP
+2161 DGSVYEA
-2168 EDMYKTYVHGQELT
+2168 EDSYKSYVHGQELT

-2207 TKIGAEEYGD
+2207 TKIGAAEYGD
-2217 KICYGYF
+2217 KTCYGYF

-2230 KLAASVESDV
+2230 KLAASVESNV
-2240 SPNTKGWY
+2240 NPNTKGWY

-2254 MVLSY
+2254 IVLSY

-2313 NETVT
+2313 NVTVT
-2318 EALTVKLD
+2318 DALTVKLD
-2326 TIKPVIGD
+2326 TIKPVMGD

-2358 PVAEAGSGIESVEYK
+2358 PVAEAGSGIESVDYE
-2373 LIPEDS
+2373 LISEDS
-2379 STAGQPSVKKASV
+2379 STTAGQASVKKASG
-2392 ENRAGYKAVIYINP
+2392 ENSAGYTAVIYINP

-2446 EITFLVNGSESPEKE
+2446 EITFSVNGSESPEKE
-2461 YEKAPTVIVT
+2461 YEKAPTVIVM

-2481 AGLASAA
+2481 AGLAS
-2488 YQIGNSAEC
+2488 
-2497 VLQEDFTTSIRTEVK
+2497 V
-2512 FSIPTE
+2512 
-2518 KLPAAGA
+2518 
-2525 DITVKAMDNAG
+2525 
-2536 NRAEK
+2536 
-2541 KITVRIHTHSAVLVQ
+2541 
-2556 AVEPTC
+2556 
-2562 LAKGNK
+2562 
-2568 AYYVC
+2568 
-2573 DCGRWYADS
+2573 
-2582 SCTTEITS
+2582 
-2590 QDVVLPAKGHTETI
+2590 
-2604 DPAKEATCTQTGRTQ
+2604 
-2619 GSHCSVCGV
+2619 
-2628 VIKAQTVTPALG
+2628 
-2640 HHYSGD
+2640 
-2646 YAYDADGHW
+2646 
-2655 RVCSRC
+2655 
-2661 AALEEKHSHV
+2661 
-2671 YDNDKDA
+2671 
-2678 ICNDCGFERTIKNPE
+2678 
-2693 PEKPD
+2693 
-2698 TYRVSYKLSLPDG
+2698 
-2711 SVYEPEDSYKTYVH
+2711 
-2725 GQELTM
+2725 
-2731 PVPSQEGYVFCGWY
+2731 
-2745 DNAGYTGTAYTKIG
+2745 
-2759 AEEYGDKTCYGYFK
+2759 
-2773 DVQKPELAAS
+2773 
-2783 VESNVSPN
+2783 
-2791 TKGWYSTDQ
+2791 
-2800 IRMVLSYSDN
+2800 
-2810 KGVTGLYGKVDDGGY
+2810 
-2825 EEINGVITE
+2825 
-2834 GGTTVTKDYACVE
+2834 
-2847 GWHTYTFKA
+2847 
-2856 VDAAGNET
+2856 
-2864 VTDAM
+2864 
-2869 TVKLDTI
+2869 
-2876 KPEMGEAAF
+2876 
-2885 NEGYKNL
+2885 
-2892 WNWLIR
+2892 
-2898 KDSLEI
+2898 
-2904 TIPVAE
+2904 
-2910 AGSGIESVDYEL
+2910 
-2922 IREDGSTTAGQ
+2922 
-2933 ASVKKASGE
+2933 
-2942 NSAGYTAVIY
+2942 
-2952 INPDFKGKIKITA
+2952 
-2965 RDYAGN
+2965 
-2971 VSDTKMIGTD
+2971 
-2981 GSGIHGI
+2981 
-2988 IVEDHAPEITFLVNG
+2988 
-3003 SESPEKEYEKAPTV
+3003 
-3017 VVTVKDDKENAI
+3017 
-3029 SAGLASAAYQ
+3029 AYQ

-3065 EEKLPEAGAD
+3065 TEKLPAAGAD
-3075 ITVKAVDNAGNL
+3075 ITVKAVDNAGNR

-3095 IHTHRAVLVKA
+3095 IHIHRAVLVKA

-3127 YADSSCTTEITS
+3127 YADSSCTTEITL
-3139 KDVVLPAKGHTEA
+3139 KDVVLPAKGH
-3152 IDPAKE
+3152 
-3158 ATCMQT
+3158 
-3164 GLTQGSH
+3164 SF
-3171 CSDCGLVIKAQT
+3171 
-3183 VTPALGHHYSGDYAY
+3183 SGDYVY

-3220 YDDDKDAIC
+3220 YDDDRDTIC
-3229 NDCGFERTI
+3229 NDCGFDRTI
-3238 KNPEPEKPGGSGTET
+3238 KKPEPEKPGGGGTET
-3253 PSPTVQPEKPE
+3253 PSPTVQPGKPE
-3264 NTPEKKLENT
+3264 NTPEKKPENT
-3274 PEKKPEKKPENTTEK
+3274 PEKKPENTPEK

-3428 TLGMYVDIS
+3428 VLGMYVDIS

-3462 IPQKMQSIDREFFIV
+3462 IPQKLQSIDREFFII

-3516 TPQAGKCS
+3516 TPQAGKCN

-3549 IIFRVIRRNRN
+3549 IVFRVIRRNRN

>member
-1 MKIHKLKAGEKAA
+1 MVIIMKIHMLKDREKAM
-14 RITALVLTA
+14 RGTALVLAA

-31 LAVFATANEG
+31 LTVFATNG
-41 IKTQEVITGFGELD
+41 KKIKTQEVITGFAELD
-55 ESAAVQLLPV
+55 KSVAVQLLPV
-65 GAQESEIVF
+65 GALESEIVF
-74 PDTLTVMLE
+74 PDMLTV
-83 TDSVEESTGDVT
+83 TVDTKSVEESVGDVT
-95 QETEDSTKEN
+95 QKTENPTKED

-111 QTPEKDT
+111 QTPEKGT
-118 EHGESTASGEN
+118 EHEESTDSGENQDTGEN
-129 TDTGESTASGEST
+129 TDSGEHTETGENTDSGEGTGTGESTDSGEST
-142 DTGESTASGESTDTG
+142 GTGESIDSG
-157 ERTASE
+157 
-163 ENAGTEDDAAEEEQ
+163 ENAGPEERKGTEEDAAEEEQ
-177 PAPVETIPPVKST
+177 PAEEVYAVVEEQPVAKAYTAEEEQPPEEEGAAEEVSPAPVETIPPVKST
-190 RETSIHVTWENN
+190 RETSIHVTWEHNR
-202 TADSFDSSALGN
+202 ADSFDSSTLGN
-214 HYVYIPVIPEEYR
+214 HYVYTPVIPEEYR

-240 IAAIGGQELAELLA
+240 IAATGGQGPAELLA

-266 STGVENKEIIDPEQL
+266 STGVENKEIIDREQL
-281 AEAREQLDAW
+281 AEAREQLDSW
-291 LAENKT
+291 LAENQT
-297 EDTENKEI
+297 DDTENKET

-315 ELIQRLKGLEH
+315 ELIQRLEGLEH

-333 CMDLKCPY
+333 CMDLECPY
-341 HYPETIQQRMA
+341 HYPEMIQQRME

-372 PPEENAMPAAAW
+372 PPEENAMPAAA
-384 GTDQPRRAPA
+384 GDTDQPLRAPSK
-394 RAPALTPHP
+394 APALTPHP
-403 QTLMVTEDNENN
+403 QTLMVTNDNENN
-415 SHTGKADGDIDESMG
+415 SHTGKADGDIDVSMG
-430 CSNKK
+430 SSDKK

-461 DEDDG
+461 DEDYG

-479 PMNQTNKFNK
+479 PMDQTNQFNK
-489 NYNNETIGYLS
+489 NYNNETLGYLS
-500 GTDNTWNT
+500 GTNNTWNT

-531 RSWIVRID
+531 STWIVRID
-539 WMQLVLDGGAADPN
+539 WMQLVLDGGAADSN

-624 SGVYK
+624 GGVYK
-629 ITGILKDPDTEA
+629 ITGILKDPETEE
-641 INATDSFSFYFN
+641 IKATDSFSFYFN

-672 NRDVTITVKAEDMLK
+672 NRDVTIMVKAENMPEL
-687 IGITDV
+687 GITDV
-693 KVADG
+693 KVTDG
-698 ATKTATVNKK
+698 ATHIAAENKK
-708 YTFTIN
+708 YTFTIT
-714 YKLKGSDKSFLYQV
+714 YKLKGSEQSFLYPV

-736 APVITYTP
+736 APVLTYTP
-744 VTVVEEE
+744 VTVVEGEQ
-751 KQETVEKLFGEALS
+751 QETVEKLFGEALS
-765 VSDNHRLA
+765 VSDNYRLA
-773 DKPLTYTIP
+773 EKPLTYTIQNN
-782 KDIAALPGTK
+782 IADLPGKK
-792 TISVKASDA
+792 TIKVTASDA
-801 AGNTTTHNCV
+801 AGNTTTKDCV
-811 ITVTAKPL
+811 IMVTAKPL

-854 FVWGVMPTP
+854 FVWGVMPAP
-863 TLDFHN
+863 TLEFHN
-869 GSVKTASVIKT
+869 GSAKTASVITT
-880 KNGNLIA
+880 KNGNLTA

-899 ARAYAKVTSDGKAK
+899 ARAYAKVTSDGKEK
-913 VYYSEAEKFGFGI
+913 VYYSEAGQFGFGI

-955 KYQEVYYRTVNG
+955 KLQMVYYRTVNG
-967 SAVGGTHFTH
+967 SAVGGTHFKH
-977 TEGAVYFAEGETS
+977 QEGAVYFKEGETS

-996 ELGVTEP
+996 ELGVTNA

-1017 TYSLELYRVGVGGGT
+1017 TYSLELYRVTGGGT
-1032 IDQTRRSMQRT
+1032 IDQARRSMTRT
-1043 MPKDSSYT
+1043 MAKDSSYT

-1077 ADTTNNQGGKATN
+1077 ADTNQSQGGKKTN

-1103 HTSSSFPGYYTDA
+1103 HTSSSFSGYYTDA

-1138 EDKDGYE
+1138 EQTDGYE
-1145 HAYMGTEPLE
+1145 HAYLGTEPLE
-1155 DRNYDTK
+1155 DKNYDIR
-1162 SKKADAAVA
+1162 SESAAVE
-1171 GVNGQLWACNF
+1171 GVKGQLWACNF
-1182 LQPAGKSAGTYYFP
+1182 LQPAKKTAGTYYFP

-1202 GEGSYYPKNSSGTAY
+1202 GEESYYPKNSSGTAH

-1222 TWVKLVGVDQTC
+1222 TWVKLGVDQTC

-1240 TGDFDDVWYVDGLQS
+1240 TGADTDEWYVDGLQS

-1289 FDEIVDG
+1289 FDEIVDR

-1323 VLYFTGKVSSA
+1323 VLYFTGKVSST
-1334 VSLNSDTALKVYSI
+1334 VSLNSTDTLKVNSI
-1348 SNPGSIQDMC
+1348 SNLSSIKDMC
-1358 NLSGTSQTFSGGN
+1358 NLSGTSQNFSGGN
-1371 TNIKVDATKP
+1371 TNIKVDGTEPA
-1381 ELTVKADT
+1381 LTVRADT

-1404 ADSIRYAWTKD
+1404 AVSIQYAWTKD
-1415 AALPGYG
+1415 TVLPGYG

-1427 SGTQLTESRGTAGQ
+1427 SGKQLTESRGTAGQ
-1441 TQTWYLHVLATAA
+1441 SQTWYLHVLATAA
-1454 SGASTHQYQAFTFMN
+1454 SGASTHKYLPFTFMN
-1469 PAITN
+1469 PAITD
-1474 VSVRAGSTV
+1474 VSVRAGGATS
-1483 ASAEAA
+1483 SADVA
-1489 DVWKPGKYIVA
+1489 DVWKSGKYIVV
-1500 QYAGAQSTGTK
+1500 QYAGVQSTGTT
-1511 LTFGGPK
+1511 LTFDGPK
-1518 KEVKGVTSSSGSV
+1518 KEVKNITSSRGSA

-1558 VKKIDRKKPTVTLRS
+1558 VRKIDRKNPTVTLRS

-1582 YNELI
+1582 YNELT

-1601 KVEYAWTNTTG
+1601 KVEYAWTNTAG
-1612 TPSTSTWKT
+1612 APSAWKI
-1621 LTAAADGSYQAE
+1621 LTAAADGSYQAQ
-1633 YIAAET
+1633 YTAAET
-1639 SKTAKYLHVR
+1639 TKTAKYLHVR

-1690 KSATLTWKARQGS
+1690 KSATLTWKAAPGS

-1739 MVMDKFGNSAAAE
+1739 MVMDKFGNSEAAE
-1752 VLVTRIDNEAPKLE
+1752 VLVTKIDNEAPKLDS
-1766 ALTAASDKP
+1766 LTAAGSKP
-1775 GTIGLLGVTDNHT
+1775 GTIRLIGVTDDHT
-1788 AVYDQKGNI
+1788 AVYDRKGNI

-1826 TVAKNGSYVVR
+1826 TVAKNGNYVVR

-1860 PTVSCTV
+1860 PTVSCVV

-1875 GWYLDSNVSVKLT
+1875 GWYLDSDVSVKLT
-1888 FTDKAGA
+1888 FTDMAGT
-1895 EGGTPSDVQ
+1895 EGGTPSGIQ

-1913 TSKKPAT
+1913 TSQKPAA
-1920 GMVNLDAAAVAAG
+1920 GMVDLDAAAVAAG
-1933 EYTISL
+1933 KYTISL

-1954 RKGNVRDGFSEQ
+1954 RKGNIQDGFSEQ
-1966 IKKDDVHRLEFT
+1966 IKKDNVHRLEFT
-1978 GPDKAQPLSAGLPMS
+1978 GPNKAQPLSAGLPMS

-2007 TTQTEVLAELEAYQG
+2007 TAQTEVLAELPAYQG

-2028 LKKTQPVYTVK
+2028 LKKKQAVYTVN

-2056 TACEQKTFYV
+2056 TSCEQKTFYV
-2066 RQITFDSQG
+2066 RQVTFDSQG

-2084 WTTCNSLIP
+2084 WTTYNSLTP

-2098 CAVTEPQEPVR
+2098 CAVTEPQKPVR

-2114 GGWYRDAE
+2114 GGWYKDAE
-2122 CTDSRKFDFGT
+2122 CTDIRKFNFDT
-2133 QSQVM
+2133 QSQLM
-2138 TDTTLFAKWIPNSYR
+2138 TDITLFAKWIPNSYR
-2153 VYYKLSLP
+2153 VYYNLSLP
-2161 DGSVYEP
+2161 DGSVYES
-2168 EDMYKTYVHGQELT
+2168 EDMYKSYVHGQELT

-2207 TKIGAEEYGD
+2207 TKIGATEYGD
-2217 KICYGYF
+2217 KTCYGYF
-2224 KDVQKP
+2224 RDVQKP
-2230 KLAASVESDV
+2230 ELAASVESNV

-2248 NTDQIR
+2248 STDQIR
-2254 MVLSY
+2254 IVLSY
-2259 SDNKGVTGLYGKV
+2259 SDNKGVKSLYGKV
-2272 DDGGYEEIPG
+2272 DDGGYEEIPD

-2288 TTVTKDYACVEGT
+2288 TTVAKDYACVEGT

-2318 EALTVKLD
+2318 DVLTVKLD

-2358 PVAEAGSGIESVEYK
+2358 PVE
-2373 LIPEDS
+2373 
-2379 STAGQPSVKKASV
+2379 
-2392 ENRAGYKAVIYINP
+2392 
-2406 DFKGKIM
+2406 
-2413 ITARDHAGNVSDTK
+2413 
-2427 MIGTDG
+2427 
-2433 SGIHGIIVEDHAP
+2433 
-2446 EITFLVNGSESPEKE
+2446 
-2461 YEKAPTVIVT
+2461 
-2471 VKDDKENAIS
+2471 
-2481 AGLASAA
+2481 
-2488 YQIGNSAEC
+2488 
-2497 VLQEDFTTSIRTEVK
+2497 
-2512 FSIPTE
+2512 
-2518 KLPAAGA
+2518 
-2525 DITVKAMDNAG
+2525 
-2536 NRAEK
+2536 
-2541 KITVRIHTHSAVLVQ
+2541 
-2556 AVEPTC
+2556 
-2562 LAKGNK
+2562 
-2568 AYYVC
+2568 
-2573 DCGRWYADS
+2573 
-2582 SCTTEITS
+2582 
-2590 QDVVLPAKGHTETI
+2590 
-2604 DPAKEATCTQTGRTQ
+2604 
-2619 GSHCSVCGV
+2619 
-2628 VIKAQTVTPALG
+2628 
-2640 HHYSGD
+2640 
-2646 YAYDADGHW
+2646 
-2655 RVCSRC
+2655 
-2661 AALEEKHSHV
+2661 
-2671 YDNDKDA
+2671 
-2678 ICNDCGFERTIKNPE
+2678 
-2693 PEKPD
+2693 
-2698 TYRVSYKLSLPDG
+2698 
-2711 SVYEPEDSYKTYVH
+2711 
-2725 GQELTM
+2725 
-2731 PVPSQEGYVFCGWY
+2731 
-2745 DNAGYTGTAYTKIG
+2745 
-2759 AEEYGDKTCYGYFK
+2759 
-2773 DVQKPELAAS
+2773 
-2783 VESNVSPN
+2783 
-2791 TKGWYSTDQ
+2791 
-2800 IRMVLSYSDN
+2800 
-2810 KGVTGLYGKVDDGGY
+2810 
-2825 EEINGVITE
+2825 
-2834 GGTTVTKDYACVE
+2834 
-2847 GWHTYTFKA
+2847 
-2856 VDAAGNET
+2856 
-2864 VTDAM
+2864 
-2869 TVKLDTI
+2869 
-2876 KPEMGEAAF
+2876 
-2885 NEGYKNL
+2885 
-2892 WNWLIR
+2892 
-2898 KDSLEI
+2898 
-2904 TIPVAE
+2904 E

-2922 IREDGSTTAGQ
+2922 IREDSSTTAGR

-2952 INPDFKGKIKITA
+2952 VNPDFKGKIKITA
-2965 RDYAGN
+2965 KDYAGN

-2988 IVEDHAPEITFLVNG
+2988 IVEDHAPEITFSVNG
-3003 SESPEKEYEKAPTV
+3003 SESPAEEYEKAPTV
-3017 VVTVKDDKENAI
+3017 DVTVKDDKENVI
-3029 SAGLASAAYQ
+3029 SAGLASVAYQ
-3039 IGNSAECV
+3039 VGNSAEHV
-3047 LQEDFTTGIRT
+3047 LQEDFATGIRT

-3065 EEKLPEAGAD
+3065 KEKLPETGAD
-3075 ITVKAVDNAGNL
+3075 ITVKAVDNAGNR
-3087 AEKKITVR
+3087 AERKITVR
-3095 IHTHRAVLVKA
+3095 IHTHRAVLVQA
-3106 VEPTCLAEGN
+3106 VEPTCLTKGN
-3116 KAYYICDCGRW
+3116 KAYYVCDCGRW
-3127 YADSSCTTEITS
+3127 YANSSCTTEITLQ
-3139 KDVVLPAKGHTEA
+3139 DVELPAKGHTEA
-3152 IDPAKE
+3152 IDPVKE

-3183 VTPALGHHYSGDYAY
+3183 VTPALGHNYSGDYAY
-3198 DADGHWRVCS
+3198 DAGGHWRVCS

-3215 KHSHV
+3215 KHGHV

-3238 KNPEPEKPGGSGTET
+3238 KNSEPEKPGGGGTET
-3253 PSPTVQPEKPE
+3253 SNPPTPSGQPDKPEDKAENKPTDKPE
-3264 NTPEKKLENT
+3264 NKLTEKAENKPTDKPENKSTDKPENKLTNKAENKPTDKPENKLEN
-3274 PEKKPEKKPENTTEK
+3274 K
-3289 KPENTPENKPE
+3289 
-3300 NTPDEQPD
+3300 PDEQPD
-3308 IGDVLNVP
+3308 IRDDVDVP

-3329 AVPTGNVKGMADTST
+3329 AVPTGNVQGMADTST
-3344 ALKIGEGTVTVT
+3344 ALDFGDGTVTVT
-3356 VVCEEQEYTAG
+3356 VVCAEQEYTAG

-3379 TPAQLKSAA
+3379 TPAQLQSAA

-3394 IRVEVKDISGNVPE
+3394 IRIEVKDISGNVPE

-3421 RKEIPDL
+3421 HKEIPDL
-3428 TLGMYVDIS
+3428 VLGMYVDIS

-3453 VEPVEVVIG
+3453 AEPVEVVIG
-3462 IPQKMQSIDREFFIV
+3462 IPQKLQSIDREFFII

-3484 TLLTDMDDAPDTV
+3484 TFLTDMDDAPDTV

-3506 YAIAYKQVSR
+3506 YAIAYKHVS
-3516 TPQAGKCS
+3516 PVSQNCKCS

-3549 IIFRVIRRNRN
+3549 IVWRVVQRNRN
-3560 VRENQKP
+3560 VGEKQEP

>member
-31 LAVFATANEG
+31 LAVFATSNEG
-41 IKTQEVITGFGELD
+41 IKTQEVITGFGALD

-105 TESEEI
+105 TEAEEI

-118 EHGESTASGEN
+118 EHGESTASGES
-129 TDTGESTASGEST
+129 TDTGEGMDSGEST

-190 RETSIHVTWENN
+190 REISIHVTWENN

-227 VADGVSLPQISVT
+227 LADGVSLPQISVT
-240 IAAIGGQELAELLA
+240 IAAIGGQGLAELLA

-266 STGVENKEIIDPEQL
+266 SSGEKNKDMIEPEQL
-281 AEAREQLDAW
+281 TEAREKLDAW

-297 EDTENKEI
+297 EDIENKET

-315 ELIQRLKGLEH
+315 ELIQRLEGLEH

-333 CMDLKCPY
+333 CMDLECPY
-341 HYPETIQQRMA
+341 HYPEMIQQRMA

-361 LEDLV
+361 LENLV

-384 GTDQPRRAPA
+384 GTDLPLRAPA
-394 RAPALTPHP
+394 RASALTPHP

-479 PMNQTNKFNK
+479 PMDQTNQSGKQYNK
-489 NYNNETIGYLS
+489 ETIGYLS

-616 LSMPLDSP
+616 LSMPLNSP
-624 SGVYK
+624 GGVYK
-629 ITGILKDPDTEA
+629 ITGILKDPKTEE
-641 INATDSFSFYFN
+641 IKATDSFSFYFN

-672 NRDVTITVKAEDMLK
+672 NRDVTITVKAEDMPKLE
-687 IGITDV
+687 ITDV
-693 KVADG
+693 KVAAG

-708 YTFTIN
+708 YTFTIT
-714 YKLKGSDKSFLYQV
+714 YKLKGSEQSFSYPV

-736 APVITYTP
+736 APELTYTP

-765 VSDNHRLA
+765 VADNRRLA
-773 DKPLTYTIP
+773 EKPLTYTIP
-782 KDIAALPGTK
+782 KDIAALPGKK
-792 TISVKASDA
+792 TIKVTASDA
-801 AGNTTTHNCV
+801 AGNTTTKNCV

-832 KDSFELKAVLAHTG
+832 KNSFNLKAVLAHTG

-854 FVWGVMPTP
+854 FVWGVMPAP
-863 TLDFHN
+863 TLEFHN
-869 GSVKTASVIKT
+869 GSAKTAPVVTT
-880 KNGNLIA
+880 KNGNLTA

-899 ARAYAKVTSDGKAK
+899 ARAYAKVTSDGKEK
-913 VYYSEAEKFGFGI
+913 VYYSEAGKFGFGI

-955 KYQEVYYRTVNG
+955 KYQVVYYRTVNG

-977 TEGAVYFAEGETS
+977 KEGAVYFNKGETS

-996 ELGVTEP
+996 ELGVTNA

-1017 TYSLELYRVGVGGGT
+1017 TYSLELYRVGVDGGT
-1032 IDQTRRSMQRT
+1032 IDQAHRSMLRT
-1043 MPKDSSYT
+1043 MPKDNSYT

-1065 VADTSGK
+1065 VAETSGK
-1072 NGKRI
+1072 KGKRI
-1077 ADTTNNQGGKATN
+1077 ADTNQNQGGERTN

-1103 HTSSSFPGYYTDA
+1103 YTSSSFSNYYTDA
-1116 RQQEYLK
+1116 RQREYLS

-1138 EDKDGYE
+1138 EEIDGYE

-1155 DRNYDTK
+1155 DRNYDTE
-1162 SKKADAAVA
+1162 SKKEDTAVA
-1171 GVNGQLWACNF
+1171 GVKGQLWACNF
-1182 LQPAGKSAGTYYFP
+1182 LQPAKESVGTYCFP

-1222 TWVKLVGVDQTC
+1222 TWVKLGVDQTC

-1289 FDEIVDG
+1289 FDEIVDS

-1323 VLYFTGKVSSA
+1323 VLYFTGKVSST
-1334 VSLNSDTALKVYSI
+1334 VSLNSTDALKVNSI
-1348 SNPGSIQDMC
+1348 SNPGSIKDMC

-1381 ELTVKADT
+1381 ALTVRADT

-1404 ADSIRYAWTKD
+1404 AATIQYAWTKD
-1415 AALPGYG
+1415 TALPGYG
-1422 WQTIT
+1422 WQTTT

-1454 SGASTHQYQAFTFMN
+1454 SGASTHQYRAFTFMN
-1469 PAITN
+1469 PAITD
-1474 VSVRAGSTV
+1474 VSVRAGNTV

-1489 DVWKPGKYIVA
+1489 DVWKPGKYIVV

-1511 LTFGGPK
+1511 LTFDRPK
-1518 KEVKGVTSSSGSV
+1518 KVEQGVASSSGSA

-1558 VKKIDRKKPTVTLRS
+1558 VKKIDRKNPTVTLRS

-1582 YNELI
+1582 YNELT

-1601 KVEYAWTNTTG
+1601 KVEYAWTSTTG
-1612 TPSTSTWKT
+1612 TPSTSVWKT
-1621 LTAAADGSYQAE
+1621 LTAAADGSYQAQ

-1739 MVMDKFGNSAAAE
+1739 MVMDKFGNSEAAE
-1752 VLVTRIDNEAPKLE
+1752 VLVTQIDNEAPKLDS
-1766 ALTAASDKP
+1766 LTAAGGKP
-1775 GTIGLLGVTDNHT
+1775 GTIRLTGVTDDHT

-1797 TGYRGSGIRTREYR
+1797 TGYRGSGIRTREYK
-1811 MQGESTWTTFTGDSF
+1811 MQGESTWTAFTGDSF
-1826 TVAKNGSYVVR
+1826 TVAKNGNYVVR

-1888 FTDKAGA
+1888 FADEAGA
-1895 EGGTPSDVQ
+1895 EGGTPSGVW

-1913 TSKKPAT
+1913 TSQKPAT

-1933 EYTISL
+1933 EYTIPL

-1954 RKGNVRDGFSEQ
+1954 RKGNIRDGFSEQ
-1966 IKKDDVHRLEFT
+1966 IKKDNFHRLEFT

-2007 TTQTEVLAELEAYQG
+2007 TAQTEVLAELPAYQG

-2028 LKKTQPVYTVK
+2028 LKKTQAVYTVN
-2039 STGTKQIQYY
+2039 STGTKQIRYY
-2049 KNAYSDS
+2049 KKAYSDS

-2084 WTTCNSLIP
+2084 WTTYNGLIP
-2093 GAAVQ
+2093 EPAVQ

-2109 EGYTF
+2109 EGCTF

-2182 MPVPSQEGYVF
+2182 MPVPSQEGYEF

-2200 GYTGTAY
+2200 GYTGTPY

-2217 KICYGYF
+2217 KTCYGYF

-2230 KLAASVESDV
+2230 ELAASVEGNV

-2288 TTVTKDYACVEGT
+2288 TTVTKDYACVEGC

-2318 EALTVKLD
+2318 DAMTVKLD
-2326 TIKPVIGD
+2326 TIKPVMCD

-2358 PVAEAGSGIESVEYK
+2358 PVEEAGSGIESVDYE
-2373 LIPEDS
+2373 LIPEDGS
-2379 STAGQPSVKKASV
+2379 TTAGRASVKKASG
-2392 ENRAGYKAVIYINP
+2392 ENSAGYTAVIYINP
-2406 DFKGKIM
+2406 DFKGKIK
-2413 ITARDHAGNVSDTK
+2413 ITARDYAGNVSDTK

-2497 VLQEDFTTSIRTEVK
+2497 VLQEDFTTVIRTEVK
-2512 FSIPTE
+2512 FRIPTE

-2525 DITVKAMDNAG
+2525 DITVKAVDNAG

-2541 KITVRIHTHSAVLVQ
+2541 KITVRIHTHRAVLVQ

-2590 QDVVLPAKGHTETI
+2590 QDVVLPAKGH
-2604 DPAKEATCTQTGRTQ
+2604 
-2619 GSHCSVCGV
+2619 SF
-2628 VIKAQTVTPALG
+2628 
-2640 HHYSGD
+2640 SGD
-2646 YAYDADGHW
+2646 YVYDTDGHW
-2655 RVCSRC
+2655 KVCSRC
-2661 AALEEKHSHV
+2661 
-2671 YDNDKDA
+2671 D
-2678 ICNDCGFERTIKNPE
+2678 
-2693 PEKPD
+2693 
-2698 TYRVSYKLSLPDG
+2698 
-2711 SVYEPEDSYKTYVH
+2711 
-2725 GQELTM
+2725 
-2731 PVPSQEGYVFCGWY
+2731 
-2745 DNAGYTGTAYTKIG
+2745 
-2759 AEEYGDKTCYGYFK
+2759 
-2773 DVQKPELAAS
+2773 
-2783 VESNVSPN
+2783 
-2791 TKGWYSTDQ
+2791 
-2800 IRMVLSYSDN
+2800 
-2810 KGVTGLYGKVDDGGY
+2810 
-2825 EEINGVITE
+2825 
-2834 GGTTVTKDYACVE
+2834 
-2847 GWHTYTFKA
+2847 
-2856 VDAAGNET
+2856 
-2864 VTDAM
+2864 
-2869 TVKLDTI
+2869 
-2876 KPEMGEAAF
+2876 
-2885 NEGYKNL
+2885 
-2892 WNWLIR
+2892 
-2898 KDSLEI
+2898 
-2904 TIPVAE
+2904 
-2910 AGSGIESVDYEL
+2910 
-2922 IREDGSTTAGQ
+2922 
-2933 ASVKKASGE
+2933 
-2942 NSAGYTAVIY
+2942 
-2952 INPDFKGKIKITA
+2952 
-2965 RDYAGN
+2965 
-2971 VSDTKMIGTD
+2971 
-2981 GSGIHGI
+2981 
-2988 IVEDHAPEITFLVNG
+2988 
-3003 SESPEKEYEKAPTV
+3003 
-3017 VVTVKDDKENAI
+3017 
-3029 SAGLASAAYQ
+3029 
-3039 IGNSAECV
+3039 
-3047 LQEDFTTGIRT
+3047 
-3058 EVKFSIP
+3058 
-3065 EEKLPEAGAD
+3065 
-3075 ITVKAVDNAGNL
+3075 
-3087 AEKKITVR
+3087 
-3095 IHTHRAVLVKA
+3095 
-3106 VEPTCLAEGN
+3106 
-3116 KAYYICDCGRW
+3116 
-3127 YADSSCTTEITS
+3127 
-3139 KDVVLPAKGHTEA
+3139 
-3152 IDPAKE
+3152 
-3158 ATCMQT
+3158 
-3164 GLTQGSH
+3164 
-3171 CSDCGLVIKAQT
+3171 
-3183 VTPALGHHYSGDYAY
+3183 ALGK
-3198 DADGHWRVCS
+3198 
-3208 RCAALEE
+3208 

-3220 YDDDKDAIC
+3220 YDDDRDTIC
-3229 NDCGFERTI
+3229 NDCGFDRTI
-3238 KNPEPEKPGGSGTET
+3238 KKPEPEKPGGGGTET
-3253 PSPTVQPEKPE
+3253 PSPTVQPENTPEKKPE
-3264 NTPEKKLENT
+3264 NTPEKKPENT
-3274 PEKKPEKKPENTTEK
+3274 PEKKPENTPEN

-3316 EMTEDGKANTSGE
+3316 EMTDDGKANTSGE

-3428 TLGMYVDIS
+3428 VLGMYVDIS

-3462 IPQKMQSIDREFFIV
+3462 IPQKLQSIDREFFII

-3516 TPQAGKCS
+3516 TPQAGKCN

-3549 IIFRVIRRNRN
+3549 IVFRVIRRNRN

>member
-1 MKIHKLKAGEKAA
+1 MKIQMSKKEKSKKKYV
-14 RITALVLTA
+14 RGVALVLTT
-23 ALVFTSID
+23 ALLFTSMD
-31 LAVFATANEG
+31 LTVFATADKG
-41 IKTQEVITGFGELD
+41 AKTQDVITGFADLD
-55 ESAAVQLLPV
+55 ESVAEQFLPA
-65 GAQESEIVF
+65 GAQESEIIF
-74 PDTLTVMLE
+74 PDSLTVMLE
-83 TDSVEESTGDVT
+83 TNSVEESTEDVT
-95 QETEDSTKEN
+95 QE
-105 TESEEI
+105 
-111 QTPEKDT
+111 
-118 EHGESTASGEN
+118 
-129 TDTGESTASGEST
+129 
-142 DTGESTASGESTDTG
+142 
-157 ERTASE
+157 
-163 ENAGTEDDAAEEEQ
+163 
-177 PAPVETIPPVKST
+177 V
-190 RETSIHVTWENN
+190 SIHVTWENN
-202 TADSFDSSALGN
+202 TADSFDSATLGN
-214 HYVYIPVIPEEYR
+214 HYVYTPVIPDEYR
-227 VADGVSLPQISVT
+227 AADGVSLPQISVT
-240 IAAIGGQELAELLA
+240 IAAIGGQEPADLLA

-281 AEAREQLDAW
+281 TEVREQLDAW

-297 EDTENKEI
+297 EDTENKET
-305 LSGEEEERLA
+305 LSGEEERFA
-315 ELIQRLKGLEH
+315 ELIARLEGLEH

-333 CMDLKCPY
+333 CMDLECPY
-341 HYPETIQQRMA
+341 HYPEMIQQRME

-384 GTDQPRRAPA
+384 DTDQPLRAPA
-394 RAPALTPHP
+394 KAPALTPHP
-403 QTLMVTEDNENN
+403 QTLMVTNDNENN
-415 SHTGKADGDIDESMG
+415 SHTGKADGDIDVSMG
-430 CSNKK
+430 SSDKK

-461 DEDDG
+461 DEDYG

-479 PMNQTNKFNK
+479 PMDQTNQFNK
-489 NYNNETIGYLS
+489 NYNNETLGYLS
-500 GTDNTWNT
+500 GTNNTWNT

-531 RSWIVRID
+531 PTWIVRID
-539 WMQLVLDGGAADPN
+539 WMQLVLDGGAADSN

-567 GKTVTVQSLVTIR
+567 DKTVTVQSLVTIR

-624 SGVYK
+624 GGVYK
-629 ITGILKDPDTEA
+629 ITGILKDPETEE
-641 INATDSFSFYFN
+641 IKATDSFSFYFN

-672 NRDVTITVKAEDMLK
+672 NRDVTITVKAENMPEL
-687 IGITDV
+687 GITDV
-693 KVADG
+693 KVTDG
-698 ATKTATVNKK
+698 ATHIAAENKR
-708 YTFTIN
+708 YTFTIT
-714 YKLKGSDKSFLYQV
+714 YKLKGSEQSFLYPV

-736 APVITYTP
+736 APVLTYTP
-744 VTVVEEE
+744 VTVVEGEQ
-751 KQETVEKLFGEALS
+751 QETVEKLFGEALS

-773 DKPLTYTIP
+773 EKPLTYTIQNN
-782 KDIAALPGTK
+782 IADLPGKK
-792 TISVKASDA
+792 TIKVTASDA
-801 AGNTTTHNCV
+801 AGNTTTKDCV
-811 ITVTAKPL
+811 IMVTAKPL

-854 FVWGVMPTP
+854 FVWGVMPAP
-863 TLDFHN
+863 TLEFHN
-869 GSVKTASVIKT
+869 GSAKTASVITT
-880 KNGNLIA
+880 KNGNLTA

-899 ARAYAKVTSDGKAK
+899 ARAYAKVTSDGKEK
-913 VYYSEAEKFGFGI
+913 VYYSEAGQFGFGI

-955 KYQEVYYRTVNG
+955 KLQMVYYRTVNG
-967 SAVGGTHFTH
+967 SAVGGVHFKH
-977 TEGAVYFAEGETS
+977 QEGAVYFKEGETS

-996 ELGVTEP
+996 ELGVTNA

-1017 TYSLELYRVGVGGGT
+1017 TYSLELYRVTGGGT
-1032 IDQTRRSMQRT
+1032 IDQARRSMTRT
-1043 MPKDSSYT
+1043 MAKDSSYT

-1072 NGKRI
+1072 KGERI
-1077 ADTTNNQGGKATN
+1077 ADTNQNQGGKRTN

-1103 HTSSSFPGYYTDA
+1103 HTSSSFSSYYTDA
-1116 RQQEYLK
+1116 RQQEYLR
-1123 STAGGWY
+1123 STADGWY

-1138 EDKDGYE
+1138 EEIDGYE

-1155 DRNYDTK
+1155 DRNYDTE
-1162 SKKADAAVA
+1162 SKKEDTAVA
-1171 GVNGQLWACNF
+1171 GVKGQLWACNF
-1182 LQPAGKSAGTYYFP
+1182 LQPAKKSVGTYCFP
-1196 DTRTGG
+1196 DQRTGG
-1202 GEGSYYPKNSSGTAY
+1202 KEGSYHPKNSSGTAY
-1217 GYNGK
+1217 GYNGT
-1222 TWVKLVGVDQTC
+1222 TWVKLGVDQTC

-1240 TGDFDDVWYVDGLQS
+1240 TGADTDEWYVDGLQS
-1255 FVMVNDEKEPALLG
+1255 FVMVNDEKEPVLLG

-1289 FDEIVDG
+1289 FDEIVDS

-1323 VLYFTGKVSSA
+1323 VLYFTGKVSST
-1334 VSLNSDTALKVYSI
+1334 VSLNSTDALKVNSI
-1348 SNPGSIQDMC
+1348 SNIGSIKDMC

-1381 ELTVKADT
+1381 ALTVRADT

-1404 ADSIRYAWTKD
+1404 AATIQYAWTKD
-1415 AALPGYG
+1415 TKLPGYG
-1422 WQTIT
+1422 WQTTT
-1427 SGTQLTESRGTAGQ
+1427 SGTQLAESRGTAGQ

-1469 PAITN
+1469 PAITD
-1474 VSVRAGSTV
+1474 VSVRVGNAA
-1483 ASAEAA
+1483 ASADAA
-1489 DVWKPGKYIVA
+1489 DVWKSGKYIVV
-1500 QYAGAQSTGTK
+1500 QYAGAQSTGTT
-1511 LTFGGPK
+1511 LTFDGPK
-1518 KEVKGVTSSSGSV
+1518 KEVKSITSSSGSAY
-1531 NLYVTENGSYTVT
+1531 LYVTENGSYTVT
-1544 LTDTYGNVISKTIE
+1544 LTDSYGNVISKTIE

-1573 GSSTGADTV
+1573 GSSTGADRV
-1582 YNELI
+1582 YNELT

-1621 LTAAADGSYQAE
+1621 LTAAADGSYQAQ
-1633 YIAAET
+1633 YTAAET
-1639 SKTAKYLHVR
+1639 TKTAKYLHVR

-1690 KSATLTWKARQGS
+1690 KSATLTWKAAPGS

-1729 TVTKNGVYEF
+1729 TVTKNGIYEF
-1739 MVMDKFGNSAAAE
+1739 MVMDKFGNSAATE

-1766 ALTAASDKP
+1766 TLTAADDKP
-1775 GTIGLLGVTDNHT
+1775 GTIRLTGVTDDHT
-1788 AVYDQKGNI
+1788 AVYDQRGNI
-1797 TGYRGSGIRTREYR
+1797 TGYGGSGIRTREYR
-1811 MQGESTWTTFTGDSF
+1811 MPGESTWTTFTGDSF
-1826 TVAKNGSYVVR
+1826 TVKKNGSYVVR

-1847 EYRVEMTGMDVTA
+1847 EYRVEMAGMDTTA

-1875 GWYLDSNVSVKLT
+1875 GWYLDPDVSVKLT
-1888 FTDKAGA
+1888 FTDMAGT
-1895 EGGTPSDVQ
+1895 EGGTPSGIQ

-1913 TSKKPAT
+1913 NSKKPVT

-1933 EYTISL
+1933 EYTISM
-1939 SDYYGT
+1939 SDYCGT

-1954 RKGNVRDGFSEQ
+1954 RKGNIQDGFSEQ
-1966 IKKDDVHRLEFT
+1966 IKKDNVHRLEFT
-1978 GPDKAQPLSAGLPMS
+1978 GPNKAQPLSAGLPMS

-2007 TTQTEVLAELEAYQG
+2007 TVQTEVLAELPAYQG

-2028 LKKTQPVYTVK
+2028 LKKKQAVYTVN

-2056 TACEQKTFYV
+2056 TSCEQKTFYV
-2066 RQITFDSQG
+2066 RQVTFDSQG

-2084 WTTCNSLIP
+2084 WTTYNGLTP

-2098 CAVTEPQEPVR
+2098 CAVTEPQKPVR

-2114 GGWYRDAE
+2114 GGWYKDAE
-2122 CTDSRKFDFGT
+2122 CTDIRKFNFDT
-2133 QSQVM
+2133 QSQLM

-2153 VYYKLSLP
+2153 VYYNLSLP
-2161 DGSVYEP
+2161 DGSVYEA
-2168 EDMYKTYVHGQELT
+2168 EDMYKSYVHGQELT
-2182 MPVPSQEGYVF
+2182 MPVPSQDGYVF

-2207 TKIGAEEYGD
+2207 TKIGAAEYGD
-2217 KICYGYF
+2217 KTCYGYF

-2230 KLAASVESDV
+2230 KLAASVESNV

-2248 NTDQIR
+2248 STDQIR
-2254 MVLSY
+2254 IALSY
-2259 SDNKGVTGLYGKV
+2259 SDNKGVKSLYGKV
-2272 DDGGYEEIPG
+2272 DDGGYEEIPD

-2288 TTVTKDYACVEGT
+2288 TTVAKDYACVEGT

-2318 EALTVKLD
+2318 DVLTVKLD

-2351 DSLEITI
+2351 DSLEITV
-2358 PVAEAGSGIESVEYK
+2358 PVE
-2373 LIPEDS
+2373 
-2379 STAGQPSVKKASV
+2379 
-2392 ENRAGYKAVIYINP
+2392 
-2406 DFKGKIM
+2406 
-2413 ITARDHAGNVSDTK
+2413 
-2427 MIGTDG
+2427 
-2433 SGIHGIIVEDHAP
+2433 
-2446 EITFLVNGSESPEKE
+2446 
-2461 YEKAPTVIVT
+2461 
-2471 VKDDKENAIS
+2471 
-2481 AGLASAA
+2481 
-2488 YQIGNSAEC
+2488 
-2497 VLQEDFTTSIRTEVK
+2497 
-2512 FSIPTE
+2512 
-2518 KLPAAGA
+2518 
-2525 DITVKAMDNAG
+2525 
-2536 NRAEK
+2536 
-2541 KITVRIHTHSAVLVQ
+2541 
-2556 AVEPTC
+2556 
-2562 LAKGNK
+2562 
-2568 AYYVC
+2568 
-2573 DCGRWYADS
+2573 
-2582 SCTTEITS
+2582 
-2590 QDVVLPAKGHTETI
+2590 
-2604 DPAKEATCTQTGRTQ
+2604 
-2619 GSHCSVCGV
+2619 
-2628 VIKAQTVTPALG
+2628 
-2640 HHYSGD
+2640 
-2646 YAYDADGHW
+2646 
-2655 RVCSRC
+2655 
-2661 AALEEKHSHV
+2661 
-2671 YDNDKDA
+2671 
-2678 ICNDCGFERTIKNPE
+2678 
-2693 PEKPD
+2693 
-2698 TYRVSYKLSLPDG
+2698 
-2711 SVYEPEDSYKTYVH
+2711 
-2725 GQELTM
+2725 
-2731 PVPSQEGYVFCGWY
+2731 
-2745 DNAGYTGTAYTKIG
+2745 
-2759 AEEYGDKTCYGYFK
+2759 
-2773 DVQKPELAAS
+2773 
-2783 VESNVSPN
+2783 
-2791 TKGWYSTDQ
+2791 
-2800 IRMVLSYSDN
+2800 
-2810 KGVTGLYGKVDDGGY
+2810 
-2825 EEINGVITE
+2825 
-2834 GGTTVTKDYACVE
+2834 
-2847 GWHTYTFKA
+2847 
-2856 VDAAGNET
+2856 
-2864 VTDAM
+2864 
-2869 TVKLDTI
+2869 
-2876 KPEMGEAAF
+2876 
-2885 NEGYKNL
+2885 
-2892 WNWLIR
+2892 
-2898 KDSLEI
+2898 
-2904 TIPVAE
+2904 E

-2922 IREDGSTTAGQ
+2922 IREDSSTTAGR

-2952 INPDFKGKIKITA
+2952 VNPDFKGKIKITA
-2965 RDYAGN
+2965 KDYAGN

-2988 IVEDHAPEITFLVNG
+2988 IVEDHAPEITFSVNG
-3003 SESPEKEYEKAPTV
+3003 SESMTEEYEKAPTV
-3017 VVTVKDDKENAI
+3017 DVTVKDDKENVL
-3029 SAGLASAAYQ
+3029 SAGLASVAYQ
-3039 IGNSAECV
+3039 VGNSAEHV
-3047 LQEDFTTGIRT
+3047 LQEDFASGIRT

-3065 EEKLPEAGAD
+3065 KEKLPETGAD
-3075 ITVKAVDNAGNL
+3075 ITVKAVDNAGNR

-3095 IHTHRAVLVKA
+3095 IHTHRAVLVQA
-3106 VEPTCLAEGN
+3106 VEPTCLTKGN
-3116 KAYYICDCGRW
+3116 KAYYVCDCGRW
-3127 YADSSCTTEITS
+3127 YANSSCTTEITLQ
-3139 KDVVLPAKGHTEA
+3139 DVELPAKGHTEA
-3152 IDPAKE
+3152 IDPVKE

-3183 VTPALGHHYSGDYAY
+3183 VTPALGHNYSGDYAY
-3198 DADGHWRVCS
+3198 DAGGHWRVCS

-3215 KHSHV
+3215 KHGHV

-3238 KNPEPEKPGGSGTET
+3238 KNSEPEKPGGGGTET
-3253 PSPTVQPEKPE
+3253 SNPPTPSGQPDKPEDKAENKPTDKPE
-3264 NTPEKKLENT
+3264 NKLTEKAENKPTDKPENKLEN
-3274 PEKKPEKKPENTTEK
+3274 K
-3289 KPENTPENKPE
+3289 
-3300 NTPDEQPD
+3300 PDEQPD
-3308 IGDVLNVP
+3308 IRDDVDAP

-3329 AVPTGNVKGMADTST
+3329 AVPTGNVQGMADTST
-3344 ALKIGEGTVTVT
+3344 ALDFGDGTVTVT
-3356 VVCEEQEYTAG
+3356 VVCAEQEYTAG

-3379 TPAQLKSAA
+3379 TPAQLQSAA

-3394 IRVEVKDISGNVPE
+3394 IRIEVKDISGNVPE

-3428 TLGMYVDIS
+3428 VLGMYVDIS

-3442 GEADWNAVTGT
+3442 GEADWKAVTGT

-3462 IPQKMQSIDREFFIV
+3462 IPQKLQSIDREFFII

-3516 TPQAGKCS
+3516 TPQVGKCS

-3541 ILIMAVLL
+3541 MVIIAVLL
-3549 IIFRVIRRNRN
+3549 IIWIVIRRKKNAK
-3560 VRENQKP
+3560 V

>member
-14 RITALVLTA
+14 RGTALVLTA

-31 LAVFATANEG
+31 LSVFATANEG
-41 IKTQEVITGFGELD
+41 IKTQEVITGFGALD

-118 EHGESTASGEN
+118 EHGESTASGES

-142 DTGESTASGESTDTG
+142 DTGESMDSGESTDVG
-157 ERTASE
+157 ESTASE
-163 ENAGTEDDAAEEEQ
+163 ENAGTEDDAAEEE
-177 PAPVETIPPVKST
+177 TIPPVKST
-190 RETSIHVTWENN
+190 WETSIHVTWENN
-202 TADSFDSSALGN
+202 TADSFDSSVLGN

-227 VADGVSLPQISVT
+227 LADGVSLPQISVT
-240 IAAIGGQELAELLA
+240 IAAKEGQELAELLA

-266 STGVENKEIIDPEQL
+266 SSGEKNKDMIEPEQL
-281 AEAREQLDAW
+281 AGAREQLDAW

-297 EDTENKEI
+297 EDTENKET

-315 ELIQRLKGLEH
+315 ELIQRLEGLEH

-341 HYPETIQQRMA
+341 HYPELIQQRMA

-361 LEDLV
+361 LENLV

-384 GTDQPRRAPA
+384 GTDLPLRAPA
-394 RAPALTPHP
+394 RASALTPHP

-479 PMNQTNKFNK
+479 PMDQTNQSGKKYNK
-489 NYNNETIGYLS
+489 ETIGYLS

-586 YATEYTLTQT
+586 YSTEYTLTQT

-616 LSMPLDSP
+616 LSMPLNSP
-624 SGVYK
+624 GGVYK
-629 ITGILKDPDTEA
+629 ITGILKDPDTEK
-641 INATDSFSFYFN
+641 IKATDSFSFYFN

-687 IGITDV
+687 LGITDV
-693 KVADG
+693 KVAAG
-698 ATKTATVNKK
+698 ATMKATENKK
-708 YTFTIN
+708 YAFTIT
-714 YKLKGSDKSFLYQV
+714 YKLKGSEKSFSYPV

-736 APVITYTP
+736 APVLTYTP
-744 VTVVEEE
+744 VTVVEDEQ
-751 KQETVEKLFGEALS
+751 QETVEKLFGEALS

-773 DKPLTYTIP
+773 EKPLTYTIQNN
-782 KDIAALPGTK
+782 IAALPGKK
-792 TISVKASDA
+792 TIQVTASDA
-801 AGNTTTHNCV
+801 AGNTTTTNCE
-811 ITVTAKPL
+811 ITVIAKPL

-832 KDSFELKAVLAHTG
+832 KDSFNLNAVLAHTG

-854 FVWGVMPTP
+854 FVWGVMPAP
-863 TLDFHN
+863 TVDFHN
-869 GSVKTASVIKT
+869 GSKRTASVVTT
-880 KNGNLIA
+880 KNGNLNV
-887 KATGLTSGVEYY
+887 KATGLNAGVEYY
-899 ARAYAKVTSDGKAK
+899 ARAYAKVTSDGKEK

-926 PQYGTF
+926 PKYGTF

-955 KYQEVYYRTVNG
+955 KYQVVYYRTVNG

-977 TEGAVYFAEGETS
+977 TEGAVFFAEGETS

-1032 IDQTRRSMQRT
+1032 IDQAHRSMLRT

-1065 VADTSGK
+1065 VADTSGI
-1072 NGKRI
+1072 NGQQI
-1077 ADTTNNQGGKATN
+1077 ADTTDKQGGKETN
-1090 VSFLKNRYKDTNY
+1090 VSFLKNRYNFTNY
-1103 HTSSSFPGYYTDA
+1103 NTSSSFSGYYTDIW
-1116 RQQEYLK
+1116 QQEYLR

-1130 YRYVLRAY
+1130 YRYVLKAY
-1138 EDKDGYE
+1138 EGTDGYE
-1145 HAYMGTEPLE
+1145 HAYLGTVPLE
-1155 DRNYDTK
+1155 DRHYNING
-1162 SKKADAAVA
+1162 KKAAVA

-1182 LQPAGKSAGTYYFP
+1182 LQPEKNNAGTYSFP

-1202 GEGSYYPKNSSGTAY
+1202 GEGAGYPLNSSGTTHD
-1217 GYNGK
+1217 YNGK
-1222 TWVKLVGVDQTC
+1222 TWVKLGVNQTC

-1240 TGDFDDVWYVDGLQS
+1240 TGSGVDVWYVDGLQS

-1274 GGTYLPGDPITVALV
+1274 KGTYLPGDPITVALV
-1289 FDEIVDG
+1289 FDEIVDR

-1323 VLYFTGKVSSA
+1323 VLYFTGTVSSA
-1334 VSLNSDTALKVYSI
+1334 VSLNSDTALQVNSI
-1348 SNPGSIQDMC
+1348 SNPDSIKDMC

-1381 ELTVKADT
+1381 VLTVRADT

-1395 HKATITATG
+1395 HKATITAT
-1404 ADSIRYAWTKD
+1404 AAASIQYAWTKD
-1415 AALPGYG
+1415 AKLPGYG

-1454 SGASTHQYQAFTFMN
+1454 SGASTHQYQKFTFMN
-1469 PAITN
+1469 PAITD
-1474 VSVRAGSTV
+1474 VSVRADSTA
-1483 ASAEAA
+1483 ASADAA
-1489 DVWKPGKYIVA
+1489 DVWKSGKYIVV
-1500 QYAGAQSTGTK
+1500 QYAGAQSTGTT
-1511 LTFGGPK
+1511 LTFDGPK
-1518 KEVKGVTSSSGSV
+1518 KEVKSITSSSGSA

-1544 LTDTYGNVISKTIE
+1544 LTDSYGNVISKTIE

-1593 DTGGSGVA
+1593 DTGGSGLA
-1601 KVEYAWTNTTG
+1601 KVEYAWTNTAG
-1612 TPSTSTWKT
+1612 TPSASAWKT

-1633 YIAAET
+1633 YTAAEA

-1649 VTDGAGN
+1649 VTDNAGN

-1663 GPYQVIKKAVGAALP
+1663 GPYQVIKKAVAAALP

-1722 NMTVGSC
+1722 NMTGGSC

-1752 VLVTRIDNEAPKLE
+1752 VLVTQIDNEAPKL
-1766 ALTAASDKP
+1766 ASLTTAGGKP
-1775 GTIGLLGVTDNHT
+1775 GTIRLTGVTDNHT
-1788 AVYDQKGNI
+1788 AVYDQRGNI
-1797 TGYRGSGIRTREYR
+1797 TGYGGSGIRIREYR
-1811 MQGESTWTTFTGDSF
+1811 MPGESTWTAFTGDSF
-1826 TVAKNGSYVVR
+1826 SVAKNGSYMVR

-1847 EYRVEMTGMDVTA
+1847 EYRVEMAGMDVTA

-1867 NGTRNGTS
+1867 NGTLNGAS

-1888 FTDKAGA
+1888 FADKAGT
-1895 EGGTPSDVQ
+1895 EGGTPSGVQ

-1913 TSKKPAT
+1913 TSQKPVT

-1939 SDYYGT
+1939 SDYCGT

-1954 RKGNVRDGFSEQ
+1954 RKGNIRDGFSEQ
-1966 IKKDDVHRLEFT
+1966 IKKDNVHSLEFT

-2007 TTQTEVLAELEAYQG
+2007 TEQTEVLAELPAYQG
-2022 IYRFSE
+2022 IYRLSG
-2028 LKKTQPVYTVK
+2028 LKKIQPVYTVK

-2049 KNAYSDS
+2049 KKAYSDS

-2075 GSSVEPQLI
+2075 GSNVEPQLI
-2084 WTTCNSLIP
+2084 WTTYNGLIP
-2093 GAAVQ
+2093 EPAVQ

-2109 EGYTF
+2109 KGYTF
-2114 GGWYRDAE
+2114 GGWYRDAK

-2153 VYYKLSLP
+2153 VNYKLSLP
-2161 DGSVYEP
+2161 DGSVYEA
-2168 EDMYKTYVHGQELT
+2168 EDSYKSYVHGQELT

-2207 TKIGAEEYGD
+2207 TKIGAAEYGD
-2217 KICYGYF
+2217 KTCYGYF

-2230 KLAASVESDV
+2230 KLAASVESNV
-2240 SPNTKGWY
+2240 NPNTKGWY

-2254 MVLSY
+2254 IVLSY

-2313 NETVT
+2313 NVTVT
-2318 EALTVKLD
+2318 DALTVKLD
-2326 TIKPVIGD
+2326 TIKPVMGD

-2358 PVAEAGSGIESVEYK
+2358 PVAEAGSGIESVDYE
-2373 LIPEDS
+2373 LISEDS
-2379 STAGQPSVKKASV
+2379 STTAGQASVKKASG
-2392 ENRAGYKAVIYINP
+2392 ENSAGYTAVIYINP

-2446 EITFLVNGSESPEKE
+2446 EITFSVNGSESPEKE
-2461 YEKAPTVIVT
+2461 YEKAPTVIVM

-2481 AGLASAA
+2481 AGLAS
-2488 YQIGNSAEC
+2488 
-2497 VLQEDFTTSIRTEVK
+2497 V
-2512 FSIPTE
+2512 
-2518 KLPAAGA
+2518 
-2525 DITVKAMDNAG
+2525 
-2536 NRAEK
+2536 
-2541 KITVRIHTHSAVLVQ
+2541 
-2556 AVEPTC
+2556 
-2562 LAKGNK
+2562 
-2568 AYYVC
+2568 
-2573 DCGRWYADS
+2573 
-2582 SCTTEITS
+2582 
-2590 QDVVLPAKGHTETI
+2590 
-2604 DPAKEATCTQTGRTQ
+2604 
-2619 GSHCSVCGV
+2619 
-2628 VIKAQTVTPALG
+2628 
-2640 HHYSGD
+2640 
-2646 YAYDADGHW
+2646 
-2655 RVCSRC
+2655 
-2661 AALEEKHSHV
+2661 
-2671 YDNDKDA
+2671 
-2678 ICNDCGFERTIKNPE
+2678 
-2693 PEKPD
+2693 
-2698 TYRVSYKLSLPDG
+2698 
-2711 SVYEPEDSYKTYVH
+2711 
-2725 GQELTM
+2725 
-2731 PVPSQEGYVFCGWY
+2731 
-2745 DNAGYTGTAYTKIG
+2745 
-2759 AEEYGDKTCYGYFK
+2759 
-2773 DVQKPELAAS
+2773 
-2783 VESNVSPN
+2783 
-2791 TKGWYSTDQ
+2791 
-2800 IRMVLSYSDN
+2800 
-2810 KGVTGLYGKVDDGGY
+2810 
-2825 EEINGVITE
+2825 
-2834 GGTTVTKDYACVE
+2834 
-2847 GWHTYTFKA
+2847 
-2856 VDAAGNET
+2856 
-2864 VTDAM
+2864 
-2869 TVKLDTI
+2869 
-2876 KPEMGEAAF
+2876 
-2885 NEGYKNL
+2885 
-2892 WNWLIR
+2892 
-2898 KDSLEI
+2898 
-2904 TIPVAE
+2904 
-2910 AGSGIESVDYEL
+2910 
-2922 IREDGSTTAGQ
+2922 
-2933 ASVKKASGE
+2933 
-2942 NSAGYTAVIY
+2942 
-2952 INPDFKGKIKITA
+2952 
-2965 RDYAGN
+2965 
-2971 VSDTKMIGTD
+2971 
-2981 GSGIHGI
+2981 
-2988 IVEDHAPEITFLVNG
+2988 
-3003 SESPEKEYEKAPTV
+3003 
-3017 VVTVKDDKENAI
+3017 
-3029 SAGLASAAYQ
+3029 AYQ

-3065 EEKLPEAGAD
+3065 TEKLPAAGAD
-3075 ITVKAVDNAGNL
+3075 ITVKAVDNAGNR

-3095 IHTHRAVLVKA
+3095 IHIHRAVLVKA

-3127 YADSSCTTEITS
+3127 YADSSCTTEITL
-3139 KDVVLPAKGHTEA
+3139 KDVVLPAKGH
-3152 IDPAKE
+3152 
-3158 ATCMQT
+3158 
-3164 GLTQGSH
+3164 SF
-3171 CSDCGLVIKAQT
+3171 
-3183 VTPALGHHYSGDYAY
+3183 SGDYVY
-3198 DADGHWRVCS
+3198 DTDGHWKVCS
-3208 RCAALEE
+3208 QCGALGK

-3220 YDDDKDAIC
+3220 YDDDRDTIC

-3238 KNPEPEKPGGSGTET
+3238 KKPEPEKPGGGGTET
-3253 PSPTVQPEKPE
+3253 PSPTVQPGKPE
-3264 NTPEKKLENT
+3264 NTPEKKPENT
-3274 PEKKPEKKPENTTEK
+3274 PEKKPENTPEK

-3428 TLGMYVDIS
+3428 VLGMYVDIS

-3462 IPQKMQSIDREFFIV
+3462 IPQKLQSIDREFFII

-3516 TPQAGKCS
+3516 TPQAGKCN

-3549 IIFRVIRRNRN
+3549 IVFRVIRRNRN

>member
-1 MKIHKLKAGEKAA
+1 MVIIMKIHMLKDREKAM
-14 RITALVLTA
+14 RGTALVLAA

-31 LAVFATANEG
+31 LTVFATNG
-41 IKTQEVITGFGELD
+41 KKIKTQEVITGFAELD
-55 ESAAVQLLPV
+55 KSVAVQLLPV
-65 GAQESEIVF
+65 GALESEIVF
-74 PDTLTVMLE
+74 PDMLTV
-83 TDSVEESTGDVT
+83 TVDTKSVEESVGDVT
-95 QETEDSTKEN
+95 QKTENPTKED

-111 QTPEKDT
+111 QTPEKGT
-118 EHGESTASGEN
+118 EHEESTDSGENQDTGEN
-129 TDTGESTASGEST
+129 TDSGEHTETGENTDSGEGTGTGESTDSGEST
-142 DTGESTASGESTDTG
+142 GTGESIDSG
-157 ERTASE
+157 
-163 ENAGTEDDAAEEEQ
+163 ENAGPEERKGTEEDAAEEEQ
-177 PAPVETIPPVKST
+177 PAEEVYAVVEEQPVAKAYTAEEEQPPEEEGAAEEVSPAPVETIPPVKST
-190 RETSIHVTWENN
+190 RETSIHVTWEHNR
-202 TADSFDSSALGN
+202 ADSFDSSTLGN
-214 HYVYIPVIPEEYR
+214 HYVYTPVIPEEYR

-240 IAAIGGQELAELLA
+240 IAATGGQGPAELLA

-266 STGVENKEIIDPEQL
+266 STGVENKEIIDREQL
-281 AEAREQLDAW
+281 AEAREQLDSW
-291 LAENKT
+291 LAENQT
-297 EDTENKEI
+297 DDTENKET
-305 LSGEEEERLA
+305 LSGEEKERLA
-315 ELIQRLKGLEH
+315 ELIARLEGLEH

-333 CMDLKCPY
+333 CMDLECPY
-341 HYPETIQQRMA
+341 HYPEMIQQRMA

-372 PPEENAMPAAAW
+372 PPEENALPAAVW
-384 GTDQPRRAPA
+384 DTDQPLRAPA
-394 RAPALTPHP
+394 KAPALTPHP
-403 QTLMVTEDNENN
+403 QTLMVTTDNENN
-415 SHTGKADGDIDESMG
+415 SHTGKADGDIDENMG
-430 CSNKK
+430 FSNKK

-446 LPTQSAYL
+446 LPAQSAYL

-461 DEDDG
+461 DEDYG

-479 PMNQTNKFNK
+479 PMDQTNKFNK
-489 NYNNETIGYLS
+489 KYNNETIGYLS
-500 GTDNTWNT
+500 GTNNTWNT

-519 KGKNVISVTVAP
+519 KGKNVISVTVAQP
-531 RSWIVRID
+531 TWIVRID
-539 WMQLVLDGGAADPN
+539 WMQLVLDGGAADPD

-580 QKGNKE
+580 QKGKKE

-606 GKAKSQEQIA
+606 GKAQSQEQIA

-641 INATDSFSFYFN
+641 IKATDSFSFYFN

-672 NRDVTITVKAEDMLK
+672 NRDVTITVKAEVMPKL
-687 IGITDV
+687 GITDV
-693 KVADG
+693 KVAAG

-714 YKLKGSDKSFLYQV
+714 YKLKGSDKSFLYPV

-782 KDIAALPGTK
+782 KDIAALPGKK
-792 TISVKASDA
+792 TIQVTASDA
-801 AGNTTTHNCV
+801 AGNTTTKKCE

-832 KDSFELKAVLAHTG
+832 KDSFDLKAVLAHTG

-854 FVWGVMPTP
+854 FVWGVMPAP
-863 TLDFHN
+863 TLEFHN
-869 GSVKTASVIKT
+869 GSSKTASVIT
-880 KNGNLIA
+880 AKNGNLNV
-887 KATGLTSGVEYY
+887 KATGLNAGVEYY
-899 ARAYAKVTSDGKAK
+899 ARAYARVTAAGKEK
-913 VYYSEAEKFGFGI
+913 VYYSEAGKFGFGI

-932 SVSSVTGSNGKATF
+932 SVSSVSGSNGKATF

-955 KYQEVYYRTVNG
+955 KAQTVYCRTVNG

-977 TEGAVYFAEGETS
+977 IPPSPVYFKEGETS

-996 ELGVTEP
+996 ELGVTNA
-1003 YQSKAGTKYSNADR
+1003 YQSKEGTKYSNADR
-1017 TYSLELYRVGVGGGT
+1017 TYSLEIYRVTGGGT
-1032 IDQTRRSMQRT
+1032 IDQARRSMLRT

-1051 VDRSVYTTEKTITH
+1051 VDRSVYTTERSITH
-1065 VADTSGK
+1065 VTETTGT
-1072 NGKRI
+1072 NGKKI

-1090 VSFLKNRYKDTNY
+1090 VSFLTNRDNAINY
-1103 HTSSSFPGYYTDA
+1103 NTRSSFTDYYKDA

-1130 YRYVLRAY
+1130 YRYVLKAY
-1138 EDKDGYE
+1138 EFEDGYE

-1155 DRNYDTK
+1155 DRNYDTE
-1162 SKKADAAVA
+1162 SKKPYAAVA
-1171 GVNGQLWACNF
+1171 GVRGQLWACNF
-1182 LQPAGKSAGTYYFP
+1182 LQPQKKAVGTYSFP

-1202 GEGSYYPKNSSGTAY
+1202 DEGAGCPKNSSGTTH
-1217 GYNGK
+1217 GYNSK
-1222 TWVKLVGVDQTC
+1222 TWVKLGVDQTC

-1240 TGDFDDVWYVDGLQS
+1240 TGDGKDIWYVDGLQS

-1274 GGTYLPGDPITVALV
+1274 KGTYLPGDPITVALV

-1296 QNSSLSS
+1296 RNSSLSS

-1323 VLYFTGKVSSA
+1323 VLYFTGEVSSA
-1334 VSLNSDTALKVYSI
+1334 VSLNSDTALKVNSI
-1348 SNPGSIQDMC
+1348 SNLSSIKDMC

-1381 ELTVKADT
+1381 ALTVKADT

-1404 ADSIRYAWTKD
+1404 ADSIRYVWTKD
-1415 AALPGYG
+1415 TALPGYG

-1469 PAITN
+1469 PAITD
-1474 VSVRAGSTV
+1474 VSVRAGNTT
-1483 ASAEAA
+1483 ASADAA
-1489 DVWKPGKYIVA
+1489 DVWKPGKYIVV

-1511 LTFGGPK
+1511 LTFDGPK
-1518 KEVKGVTSSSGSV
+1518 KEVKSITSSNGSA

-1558 VKKIDRKKPTVTLRS
+1558 VRKIDRKEPTVTLRS

-1582 YNELI
+1582 YNELT

-1601 KVEYAWTNTTG
+1601 KVEYAWTNTAG
-1612 TPSTSTWKT
+1612 APSAWKT
-1621 LTAAADGSYQAE
+1621 LTAAADGSYQAQ
-1633 YIAAET
+1633 YTAEET
-1639 SKTAKYLHVR
+1639 TKTAKYLHVR

-1663 GPYQVIKKAVGAALP
+1663 GPYQVIKKATAAALP

-1714 TPKGTVTE
+1714 TPNGTVTE
-1722 NMTVGSC
+1722 NMTGGSC

-1739 MVMDKFGNSAAAE
+1739 MVMDKFGNSEAAE
-1752 VLVTRIDNEAPKLE
+1752 ALVTKIDNEAPKLE

-1775 GTIGLLGVTDNHT
+1775 GTIRLIGVTDDHT
-1788 AVYDQKGNI
+1788 AVYDRKGNI

-1811 MQGESTWTTFTGDSF
+1811 MPGESTWTTFTGDSF
-1826 TVAKNGSYVVR
+1826 SVAKNGSYVVR

-1888 FTDKAGA
+1888 FADKAGA
-1895 EGGTPSDVQ
+1895 EGGTPSGVW

-1913 TSKKPAT
+1913 TFQKPAT

-1966 IKKDDVHRLEFT
+1966 IKKDDVHSLEFT
-1978 GPDKAQPLSAGLPMS
+1978 GPNKAQPLSAGLPMS

-2007 TTQTEVLAELEAYQG
+2007 TVQTEVLAELEAYQG
-2022 IYRFSE
+2022 IYSLSG
-2028 LKKTQPVYTVK
+2028 LKKKQEVYTVK
-2039 STGTKQIQYY
+2039 NTGTKQIQYY

-2075 GSSVEPQLI
+2075 GSSVESQLI
-2084 WTTCNSLIP
+2084 WTTYNGLIP
-2093 GAAVQ
+2093 GSDVQ
-2098 CAVTEPQEPVR
+2098 CAVTEPQEPVC

-2114 GGWYRDAE
+2114 GGWYEDAE
-2122 CTDSRKFDFGT
+2122 CTDSRKFDFNT

-2138 TDTTLFAKWIPNSYR
+2138 TDKTLFAKWIPNSYR
-2153 VYYKLSLP
+2153 VYYNLSLP

-2168 EDMYKTYVHGQELT
+2168 EDMYKTYVHGQELA
-2182 MPVPSQEGYVF
+2182 MPLPSQDGYAF

-2207 TKIGAEEYGD
+2207 TKIGAAEYGD
-2217 KICYGYF
+2217 KTCYGYF
-2224 KDVQKP
+2224 QDVQKP
-2230 KLAASVESDV
+2230 KLAASVESNV

-2248 NTDQIR
+2248 STDQIR
-2254 MVLSY
+2254 IALSY
-2259 SDNKGVTGLYGKV
+2259 SDNKGVKSLYGKV
-2272 DDGGYEEIPG
+2272 DDGGYVEIPG
-2282 VITEGG
+2282 VITQGG

-2301 HTYTFKAVDAAG
+2301 HTYTFKAADAAG

-2318 EALTVKLD
+2318 DALTVKLD

-2358 PVAEAGSGIESVEYK
+2358 PVEEMGSGIERVEYK
-2373 LIPEDS
+2373 LIPEDG

-2413 ITARDHAGNVSDTK
+2413 ITARDHAGNASDTK
-2427 MIGTDG
+2427 AIGTDG
-2433 SGIHGIIVEDHAP
+2433 SGIHGIIVEDNAP
-2446 EITFLVNGSESPEKE
+2446 EITFLVNGSESLAEE
-2461 YEKAPTVIVT
+2461 YEKAPTVVVA
-2471 VKDDKENAIS
+2471 VKDDENNVIS
-2481 AGLASAA
+2481 AGLASVA
-2488 YQIGNSAEC
+2488 YQDGNSTEH
-2497 VLQEDFTTSIRTEVK
+2497 VLHEDFTTSIRTEVK
-2512 FSIPTE
+2512 FSIPEE

-2525 DITVKAMDNAG
+2525 DITVKAVDNAG
-2536 NRAEK
+2536 NLAEK
-2541 KITVRIHTHSAVLVQ
+2541 KITVRIHTHRAVLVK

-2573 DCGRWYADS
+2573 ACGRWYADS
-2582 SCTTEITS
+2582 SCMTEITS

-2604 DPAKEATCTQTGRTQ
+2604 DPAKEATCMQTGRTQ

-2671 YDNDKDA
+2671 YDDDKDT
-2678 ICNDCGFERTIKNPE
+2678 ICNDCGFERTIKKPE
-2693 PEKPD
+2693 PE
-2698 TYRVSYKLSLPDG
+2698 
-2711 SVYEPEDSYKTYVH
+2711 
-2725 GQELTM
+2725 
-2731 PVPSQEGYVFCGWY
+2731 
-2745 DNAGYTGTAYTKIG
+2745 N
-2759 AEEYGDKTCYGYFK
+2759 
-2773 DVQKPELAAS
+2773 KPES
-2783 VESNVSPN
+2783 
-2791 TKGWYSTDQ
+2791 
-2800 IRMVLSYSDN
+2800 
-2810 KGVTGLYGKVDDGGY
+2810 
-2825 EEINGVITE
+2825 
-2834 GGTTVTKDYACVE
+2834 
-2847 GWHTYTFKA
+2847 
-2856 VDAAGNET
+2856 
-2864 VTDAM
+2864 
-2869 TVKLDTI
+2869 
-2876 KPEMGEAAF
+2876 
-2885 NEGYKNL
+2885 
-2892 WNWLIR
+2892 
-2898 KDSLEI
+2898 
-2904 TIPVAE
+2904 
-2910 AGSGIESVDYEL
+2910 
-2922 IREDGSTTAGQ
+2922 
-2933 ASVKKASGE
+2933 
-2942 NSAGYTAVIY
+2942 
-2952 INPDFKGKIKITA
+2952 
-2965 RDYAGN
+2965 
-2971 VSDTKMIGTD
+2971 
-2981 GSGIHGI
+2981 
-2988 IVEDHAPEITFLVNG
+2988 
-3003 SESPEKEYEKAPTV
+3003 
-3017 VVTVKDDKENAI
+3017 
-3029 SAGLASAAYQ
+3029 
-3039 IGNSAECV
+3039 
-3047 LQEDFTTGIRT
+3047 
-3058 EVKFSIP
+3058 
-3065 EEKLPEAGAD
+3065 
-3075 ITVKAVDNAGNL
+3075 
-3087 AEKKITVR
+3087 
-3095 IHTHRAVLVKA
+3095 
-3106 VEPTCLAEGN
+3106 
-3116 KAYYICDCGRW
+3116 
-3127 YADSSCTTEITS
+3127 
-3139 KDVVLPAKGHTEA
+3139 
-3152 IDPAKE
+3152 
-3158 ATCMQT
+3158 
-3164 GLTQGSH
+3164 
-3171 CSDCGLVIKAQT
+3171 
-3183 VTPALGHHYSGDYAY
+3183 
-3198 DADGHWRVCS
+3198 
-3208 RCAALEE
+3208 
-3215 KHSHV
+3215 
-3220 YDDDKDAIC
+3220 
-3229 NDCGFERTI
+3229 
-3238 KNPEPEKPGGSGTET
+3238 
-3253 PSPTVQPEKPE
+3253 KPE
-3264 NTPEKKLENT
+3264 N
-3274 PEKKPEKKPENTTEK
+3274 KPESKPENKPES
-3289 KPENTPENKPE
+3289 KPENKPESKPENKPESKPENQPESKPENKPE
-3300 NTPDEQPD
+3300 NKPESKPENQPESKPENKPESKPENQPENKPADSPDISGQPD

-3316 EMTEDGKANTSGE
+3316 EMTDGGRVDASGE
-3329 AVPTGNVKGMADTST
+3329 AVPTGNVQGMADTST
-3344 ALKIGEGTVTVT
+3344 ALELGNGTVTVT

-3367 VSDTAAVVNAVL
+3367 VSDTAAVVRAVL
-3379 TPAQLKSAA
+3379 TPVQLQSVA

-3394 IRVEVKDISGNVPE
+3394 IRVDVKDISGNVPK
-3408 KDKSAIENGIKEY
+3408 KDKSTIEDGMKEY
-3421 RKEIPDL
+3421 RKEMPDL
-3428 TLGMYVDIS
+3428 ILGMYVDIS
-3437 LFVKI
+3437 LFMKI

-3453 VEPVEVVIG
+3453 EEPIEVVIG
-3462 IPQKMQSIDREFFIV
+3462 IPLKLQSTDREFFII

-3506 YAIAYKQVSR
+3506 YAIAYKHVNPASQNC
-3516 TPQAGKCS
+3516 KCS

-3549 IIFRVIRRNRN
+3549 IVWRVVRRNRN
-3560 VRENQKP
+3560 VGEKRKFLF

>member
-1 MKIHKLKAGEKAA
+1 M
-14 RITALVLTA
+14 
-23 ALVFTSID
+23 
-31 LAVFATANEG
+31 
-41 IKTQEVITGFGELD
+41 
-55 ESAAVQLLPV
+55 
-65 GAQESEIVF
+65 
-74 PDTLTVMLE
+74 
-83 TDSVEESTGDVT
+83 
-95 QETEDSTKEN
+95 
-105 TESEEI
+105 
-111 QTPEKDT
+111 
-118 EHGESTASGEN
+118 
-129 TDTGESTASGEST
+129 
-142 DTGESTASGESTDTG
+142 
-157 ERTASE
+157 
-163 ENAGTEDDAAEEEQ
+163 
-177 PAPVETIPPVKST
+177 
-190 RETSIHVTWENN
+190 
-202 TADSFDSSALGN
+202 ADN
-214 HYVYIPVIPEEYR
+214 R
-227 VADGVSLPQISVT
+227 
-240 IAAIGGQELAELLA
+240 
-254 LLEKLPDPLTYL
+254 
-266 STGVENKEIIDPEQL
+266 
-281 AEAREQLDAW
+281 
-291 LAENKT
+291 
-297 EDTENKEI
+297 
-305 LSGEEEERLA
+305 RLA
-315 ELIQRLKGLEH
+315 E
-326 IRDTETD
+326 
-333 CMDLKCPY
+333 
-341 HYPETIQQRMA
+341 
-352 EDELPELLT
+352 
-361 LEDLV
+361 
-366 EDYGVE
+366 
-372 PPEENAMPAAAW
+372 
-384 GTDQPRRAPA
+384 
-394 RAPALTPHP
+394 
-403 QTLMVTEDNENN
+403 
-415 SHTGKADGDIDESMG
+415 
-430 CSNKK
+430 
-435 HPIELAFTLDE
+435 
-446 LPTQSAYL
+446 
-454 AVKAYDV
+454 
-461 DEDDG
+461 
-466 ETDYVYLNDDIYL
+466 
-479 PMNQTNKFNK
+479 
-489 NYNNETIGYLS
+489 
-500 GTDNTWNT
+500 
-508 TVLEIPLEKLK
+508 
-519 KGKNVISVTVAP
+519 
-531 RSWIVRID
+531 
-539 WMQLVLDGGAADPN
+539 
-553 IEKFS
+553 
-558 LELQDTSTK
+558 
-567 GKTVTVQSLVTIR
+567 
-580 QKGNKE
+580 
-586 YATEYTLTQT
+586 
-596 ETGNALDACF
+596 
-606 GKAKSQEQIA
+606 
-616 LSMPLDSP
+616 
-624 SGVYK
+624 
-629 ITGILKDPDTEA
+629 
-641 INATDSFSFYFN
+641 
-653 QGVGLGPKV
+653 
-662 SHTLSPDTLT
+662 
-672 NRDVTITVKAEDMLK
+672 
-687 IGITDV
+687 
-693 KVADG
+693 
-698 ATKTATVNKK
+698 
-708 YTFTIN
+708 
-714 YKLKGSDKSFLYQV
+714 
-728 WVDNIDKT
+728 
-736 APVITYTP
+736 
-744 VTVVEEE
+744 
-751 KQETVEKLFGEALS
+751 
-765 VSDNHRLA
+765 
-773 DKPLTYTIP
+773 KPLTYTIP
-782 KDIAALPGTK
+782 KDIAALPGKKRIQVT
-792 TISVKASDA
+792 ASDA
-801 AGNTTTHNCV
+801 AGNTTNKDCV

-832 KDSFELKAVLAHTG
+832 KDSFDLKAVLAHTG

-854 FVWGVMPTP
+854 FVWGVMPAP
-863 TLDFHN
+863 TVEFHN
-869 GSVKTASVIKT
+869 GSIKTAQVITT
-880 KNGNLIA
+880 KNGNLSA
-887 KATGLTSGVEYY
+887 KATGLNAGVEYY
-899 ARAYAKVTSDGKAK
+899 VRAYAKVTSDGKEK
-913 VYYSEAEKFGFGI
+913 VYYSEAGKFGFGI

-955 KYQEVYYRTVNG
+955 KYQVVYYRTVNG
-967 SAVGGTHFTH
+967 SAVGGTHFKH
-977 TEGAVYFAEGETS
+977 QEGAVYFAEGETS

-996 ELGVTEP
+996 ELGVTNA

-1017 TYSLELYRVGVGGGT
+1017 TYSLEIYRVTGGGT
-1032 IDQTRRSMQRT
+1032 IDQARRSMQRT
-1043 MPKDSSYT
+1043 MAKDSSYT

-1065 VADTSGK
+1065 VADTSGI
-1072 NGKRI
+1072 NGQQI
-1077 ADTTNNQGGKATN
+1077 ADTTDKQGGKETN
-1090 VSFLKNRYKDTNY
+1090 VSFLKNRYNFTNY
-1103 HTSSSFPGYYTDA
+1103 NTSSSFSGYYTDIW
-1116 RQQEYLK
+1116 QQEYLR

-1130 YRYVLRAY
+1130 YRYVLKAY
-1138 EDKDGYE
+1138 EGTDGYE
-1145 HAYMGTEPLE
+1145 HAYLGTVPLE
-1155 DRNYDTK
+1155 DRHYNING
-1162 SKKADAAVA
+1162 KKAAVA

-1182 LQPAGKSAGTYYFP
+1182 LQPEKNNAGTYSFP

-1202 GEGSYYPKNSSGTAY
+1202 GEGAGYPLNSSGTTHD
-1217 GYNGK
+1217 YNGK
-1222 TWVKLVGVDQTC
+1222 TWVKLGVNQTC

-1240 TGDFDDVWYVDGLQS
+1240 TGSGVDVWYVDGLQS
-1255 FVMVNDEKEPALLG
+1255 FVMVNDEKEPELLG

-1289 FDEIVDG
+1289 FDEIVDR
-1296 QNSSLSS
+1296 QNSRLSS

-1334 VSLNSDTALKVYSI
+1334 VSLNSTDALKVNSI
-1348 SNPGSIQDMC
+1348 SSIGSIKDMC
-1358 NLSGTSQTFSGGN
+1358 HLSGTSQTFSGGN
-1371 TNIKVDATKP
+1371 TNIQVDATKP
-1381 ELTVKADT
+1381 GLTVKADT

-1395 HKATITATG
+1395 HKATITATD
-1404 ADSIRYAWTKD
+1404 ADSIRYVWTKD
-1415 AALPGYG
+1415 TALPGYG

-1427 SGTQLTESRGTAGQ
+1427 SGKQLTESRGTAGQ

-1454 SGASTHQYQAFTFMN
+1454 SGASTHRYQAFTFMN
-1469 PAITN
+1469 PAITD
-1474 VSVRAGSTV
+1474 VSVRAGSTA
-1483 ASAEAA
+1483 ASADAA
-1489 DVWKPGKYIVA
+1489 DVWKPGKYIVV
-1500 QYAGAQSTGTK
+1500 QYAGAQSTETK
-1511 LTFGGPK
+1511 LTFDGPK
-1518 KEVKGVTSSSGSV
+1518 KEVKSITSSKGSAY
-1531 NLYVTENGSYTVT
+1531 LYVTENGSYTVT

-1558 VKKIDRKKPTVTLRS
+1558 VKKIDRKNPTVTLRS

-1582 YNELI
+1582 YNELT

-1621 LTAAADGSYQAE
+1621 LTAAADGSYQAQ
-1633 YIAAET
+1633 YTAAET

-1690 KSATLTWKARQGS
+1690 KSATLTWKAAQGS

-1714 TPKGTVTE
+1714 TPNGTVTE

-1739 MVMDKFGNSAAAE
+1739 MVMDKFGNSAVAE

-1775 GTIGLLGVTDNHT
+1775 GTIRLTGVTDDHT
-1788 AVYDQKGNI
+1788 AVYDQRGNI
-1797 TGYRGSGIRTREYR
+1797 TGYQGSGIRTREYR
-1811 MQGESTWTTFTGDSF
+1811 MQGESTWTAFTGDSF
-1826 TVAKNGSYVVR
+1826 SVAKNGNYVVR

-1860 PTVSCTV
+1860 PTVGCTV

-1875 GWYLDSNVSVKLT
+1875 GWYPDSDVSVKLT

-1913 TSKKPAT
+1913 TSQKPAT

-2007 TTQTEVLAELEAYQG
+2007 TAQTEVLAELPAYQG
-2022 IYRFSE
+2022 IYRLSG
-2028 LKKTQPVYTVK
+2028 LKKIQPVYTVK

-2049 KNAYSDS
+2049 KKAYSDS

-2075 GSSVEPQLI
+2075 GSNVEPQLI
-2084 WTTCNSLIP
+2084 WTTYNSLIP
-2093 GAAVQ
+2093 EPAVQ

-2122 CTDSRKFDFGT
+2122 CTDSRKFDFDS
-2133 QSQVM
+2133 QSQLV

-2153 VYYKLSLP
+2153 VNYKLSLP
-2161 DGSVYEP
+2161 DGSVYEA
-2168 EDMYKTYVHGQELT
+2168 EDSYKSYVHGQELT

-2217 KICYGYF
+2217 KTCYGYF

-2230 KLAASVESDV
+2230 ELAASVESNV

-2334 AAFNEGYKNLW
+2334 AVFNEGYKNLW

-2392 ENRAGYKAVIYINP
+2392 ENRAGYKAVIYIKP

-2413 ITARDHAGNVSDTK
+2413 ITARDYAGNVSDTK

-2512 FSIPTE
+2512 FSIPKE

-2525 DITVKAMDNAG
+2525 DITVKAVDNAG

-2541 KITVRIHTHSAVLVQ
+2541 KITVRIHTHRAVLVQ

-2582 SCTTEITS
+2582 SCTTEITL
-2590 QDVVLPAKGHTETI
+2590 QDVELPAKGH
-2604 DPAKEATCTQTGRTQ
+2604 
-2619 GSHCSVCGV
+2619 SF
-2628 VIKAQTVTPALG
+2628 
-2640 HHYSGD
+2640 SGD
-2646 YAYDADGHW
+2646 YVYDTDGHW

-2661 AALEEKHSHV
+2661 AALGKKHGHV
-2671 YDNDKDA
+2671 YDDDRDT
-2678 ICNDCGFERTIKNPE
+2678 ICNDCGFDRTIK
-2693 PEKPD
+2693 K
-2698 TYRVSYKLSLPDG
+2698 
-2711 SVYEPEDSYKTYVH
+2711 
-2725 GQELTM
+2725 
-2731 PVPSQEGYVFCGWY
+2731 
-2745 DNAGYTGTAYTKIG
+2745 
-2759 AEEYGDKTCYGYFK
+2759 
-2773 DVQKPELAAS
+2773 
-2783 VESNVSPN
+2783 
-2791 TKGWYSTDQ
+2791 
-2800 IRMVLSYSDN
+2800 
-2810 KGVTGLYGKVDDGGY
+2810 
-2825 EEINGVITE
+2825 
-2834 GGTTVTKDYACVE
+2834 
-2847 GWHTYTFKA
+2847 
-2856 VDAAGNET
+2856 
-2864 VTDAM
+2864 
-2869 TVKLDTI
+2869 
-2876 KPEMGEAAF
+2876 
-2885 NEGYKNL
+2885 
-2892 WNWLIR
+2892 
-2898 KDSLEI
+2898 
-2904 TIPVAE
+2904 
-2910 AGSGIESVDYEL
+2910 
-2922 IREDGSTTAGQ
+2922 
-2933 ASVKKASGE
+2933 
-2942 NSAGYTAVIY
+2942 
-2952 INPDFKGKIKITA
+2952 
-2965 RDYAGN
+2965 
-2971 VSDTKMIGTD
+2971 
-2981 GSGIHGI
+2981 
-2988 IVEDHAPEITFLVNG
+2988 
-3003 SESPEKEYEKAPTV
+3003 
-3017 VVTVKDDKENAI
+3017 
-3029 SAGLASAAYQ
+3029 
-3039 IGNSAECV
+3039 
-3047 LQEDFTTGIRT
+3047 
-3058 EVKFSIP
+3058 
-3065 EEKLPEAGAD
+3065 
-3075 ITVKAVDNAGNL
+3075 
-3087 AEKKITVR
+3087 
-3095 IHTHRAVLVKA
+3095 
-3106 VEPTCLAEGN
+3106 
-3116 KAYYICDCGRW
+3116 
-3127 YADSSCTTEITS
+3127 
-3139 KDVVLPAKGHTEA
+3139 
-3152 IDPAKE
+3152 
-3158 ATCMQT
+3158 
-3164 GLTQGSH
+3164 
-3171 CSDCGLVIKAQT
+3171 
-3183 VTPALGHHYSGDYAY
+3183 
-3198 DADGHWRVCS
+3198 
-3208 RCAALEE
+3208 
-3215 KHSHV
+3215 
-3220 YDDDKDAIC
+3220 
-3229 NDCGFERTI
+3229 
-3238 KNPEPEKPGGSGTET
+3238 PEPEKPGGGGTET

-3316 EMTEDGKANTSGE
+3316 EMTEDGKVDTSGE

-3428 TLGMYVDIS
+3428 VLGMYVDIS

-3462 IPQKMQSIDREFFIV
+3462 IPQKLQSIDREFFII

-3516 TPQAGKCS
+3516 TPQAGKCN

-3549 IIFRVIRRNRN
+3549 IVFRVIRRNRN

>member
-14 RITALVLTA
+14 RGTALVLTA

-31 LAVFATANEG
+31 LSVFATANEG
-41 IKTQEVITGFGELD
+41 IKTQEVITGFGALD

-118 EHGESTASGEN
+118 EHGESTASGES
-129 TDTGESTASGEST
+129 TDTGESMDSGESTDVGESTASGEST
-142 DTGESTASGESTDTG
+142 DTGESMDSGESTDTG
-157 ERTASE
+157 ESMDSGESTDVGESTASE
-163 ENAGTEDDAAEEEQ
+163 ENAGTEDDAAEEE
-177 PAPVETIPPVKST
+177 TIPPVKST
-190 RETSIHVTWENN
+190 WETSIHVTWENN
-202 TADSFDSSALGN
+202 TADSFDSSVLGN

-281 AEAREQLDAW
+281 TEAREKLDAW

-297 EDTENKEI
+297 DDTENKET
-305 LSGEEEERLA
+305 LSGEDEERLA
-315 ELIQRLKGLEH
+315 ELIQRLEGLEH

-341 HYPETIQQRMA
+341 HYPEMIQQRME

-361 LEDLV
+361 LENLV

-384 GTDQPRRAPA
+384 GTDLPLRAPA
-394 RAPALTPHP
+394 RASALTPHP

-479 PMNQTNKFNK
+479 PMDQTNQFKK
-489 NYNNETIGYLS
+489 KYNNETIGYLS

-606 GKAKSQEQIA
+606 GKAQSQEQIA
-616 LSMPLDSP
+616 LSMPLNSP

-629 ITGILKDPDTEA
+629 ITGILKDPKTEE
-641 INATDSFSFYFN
+641 IKATDSFSFYFN
-653 QGVGLGPKV
+653 QGVGFGPKV

-672 NRDVTITVKAEDMLK
+672 NRDVTITVKAENMPKL
-687 IGITDV
+687 GIKDV
-693 KVADG
+693 KVTDG
-698 ATKTATVNKK
+698 ATQTATVNKK
-708 YTFTIN
+708 YTFTIT
-714 YKLKGSDKSFLYQV
+714 YKLKGSEQSFLYPV

-736 APVITYTP
+736 APVLTYTP

-765 VSDNHRLA
+765 VADNRRLA
-773 DKPLTYTIP
+773 DKPLTHTIP
-782 KDIAALPGTK
+782 KDIAALPGKK
-792 TISVKASDA
+792 TIKVTASDA
-801 AGNTTTHNCV
+801 AGNTTTQNFV
-811 ITVTAKPL
+811 ITVAAKPL

-832 KDSFELKAVLAHTG
+832 KDSFNLKAVLVHTG

-854 FVWGVMPTP
+854 FVWGVMPAP

-869 GSVKTASVIKT
+869 GSAKTVPVITT
-880 KNGNLIA
+880 KNGNLSA
-887 KATGLTSGVEYY
+887 KATGLNAGVEYY
-899 ARAYAKVTSDGKAK
+899 VRAYAKVTSDGKEK
-913 VYYSEAEKFGFGI
+913 VYYSEAGKFGFGI

-955 KYQEVYYRTVNG
+955 KYQVVYYRTVNG

-977 TEGAVYFAEGETS
+977 QEGAVYFAEGETS

-996 ELGVTEP
+996 ELGVTNA
-1003 YQSKAGTKYSNADR
+1003 YQSKPGTKYSNADR
-1017 TYSLELYRVGVGGGT
+1017 TYSLEIYRVTGGGT

-1065 VADTSGK
+1065 VADTSGI
-1072 NGKRI
+1072 NGQQI
-1077 ADTTNNQGGKATN
+1077 ADTTDKQGGKETN
-1090 VSFLKNRYKDTNY
+1090 VSFLKNRYNFTNY
-1103 HTSSSFPGYYTDA
+1103 NTSSSFSGYYTDIW
-1116 RQQEYLK
+1116 QQEYLR

-1130 YRYVLRAY
+1130 YRYVLKAY
-1138 EDKDGYE
+1138 EGTDGYE
-1145 HAYMGTEPLE
+1145 HAYLGTVPLE
-1155 DRNYDTK
+1155 DRHYNING
-1162 SKKADAAVA
+1162 KKAAVA

-1182 LQPAGKSAGTYYFP
+1182 LQPEKNNAGTYSFP

-1202 GEGSYYPKNSSGTAY
+1202 GEGAGYPLNSSGTTHD
-1217 GYNGK
+1217 YNGK
-1222 TWVKLVGVDQTC
+1222 TWVKLGVNQTC

-1240 TGDFDDVWYVDGLQS
+1240 TGSGVDVWYVDGLQS
-1255 FVMVNDEKEPALLG
+1255 FVMVNDEKEPELLG

-1289 FDEIVDG
+1289 FDEIVDR
-1296 QNSSLSS
+1296 QNSRLSS

-1334 VSLNSDTALKVYSI
+1334 VSLNSTDALKVNSI
-1348 SNPGSIQDMC
+1348 SSIGSIKDMC
-1358 NLSGTSQTFSGGN
+1358 HLSGTSQTFSGGN
-1371 TNIKVDATKP
+1371 TNIQVDATKP
-1381 ELTVKADT
+1381 GLTVKADT

-1395 HKATITATG
+1395 HKATITATD
-1404 ADSIRYAWTKD
+1404 ADSIRYVWTKD
-1415 AALPGYG
+1415 TALPGYG

-1427 SGTQLTESRGTAGQ
+1427 SGKQLTESRGTAGQ

-1454 SGASTHQYQAFTFMN
+1454 SVASTHRYQAFTFMN
-1469 PAITN
+1469 PAITD
-1474 VSVRAGSTV
+1474 VSVRAGSTA
-1483 ASAEAA
+1483 ASADAA
-1489 DVWKPGKYIVA
+1489 DVWKPGKYIVV
-1500 QYAGAQSTGTK
+1500 QYAGAQSTETK
-1511 LTFGGPK
+1511 LTFDGPK
-1518 KEVKGVTSSSGSV
+1518 KEVKSITSSKGSAY
-1531 NLYVTENGSYTVT
+1531 LYVTENGSYTVT
-1544 LTDTYGNVISKTIE
+1544 LTDAYGNVISKTIE

-1573 GSSTGADTV
+1573 GSSTGEDTV
-1582 YNELI
+1582 YNELT

-1601 KVEYAWTNTTG
+1601 KVEYAWTNTTV

-1621 LTAAADGSYQAE
+1621 LTAAADGSYQAQ
-1633 YIAAET
+1633 YIAADT

-1663 GPYQVIKKAVGAALP
+1663 GPYQVIKKATAAALP
-1678 SITVTGNPSSWT
+1678 SITVTGNPASWT
-1690 KSATLTWKARQGS
+1690 QSATLTWNARQGS

-1766 ALTAASDKP
+1766 ALTAAGDKP
-1775 GTIGLLGVTDNHT
+1775 GTIRLNGVTDNNT
-1788 AVYDQKGNI
+1788 AVYDKKGNI
-1797 TGYRGSGIRTREYR
+1797 TGYGGSGIRTGEYR
-1811 MQGESTWTTFTGDSF
+1811 MQEDSTWTTFTGDSF
-1826 TVAKNGSYVVR
+1826 TVKKNGSYVVR

-1847 EYRVEMTGMDVTA
+1847 EYRVEMAGMDTTA

-1867 NGTRNGTS
+1867 NGTLNGTS
-1875 GWYLDSNVSVKLT
+1875 GWYPDPNVSVKLT
-1888 FTDKAGA
+1888 FTDEAGA
-1895 EGGTPSDVQ
+1895 EGGTPSGIQ

-1913 TSKKPAT
+1913 TSKKPGT

-1939 SDYYGT
+1939 SDYYGI

-1954 RKGNVRDGFSEQ
+1954 RKGNIRDGFSEQ
-1966 IKKDDVHRLEFT
+1966 IKKDDVHHLEFT
-1978 GPDKAQPLSAGLPMS
+1978 GPNKAQPLSAGLSMGV
-1993 ISLTY
+1993 SLTY

-2007 TTQTEVLAELEAYQG
+2007 TAQTEVLEELPAYQG
-2022 IYRFSE
+2022 IYRLSE
-2028 LKKTQPVYTVK
+2028 LKKTQVVYTVK

-2075 GSSVEPQLI
+2075 GSNVEPQLI
-2084 WTTCNSLIP
+2084 WTTYNGLIP
-2093 GAAVQ
+2093 GTAVQ
-2098 CAVTEPQEPVR
+2098 CAVTEPQKPVR

-2122 CTDSRKFDFGT
+2122 CTDSRKFDFDT

-2138 TDTTLFAKWIPNSYR
+2138 ADTTLFAKWIPNSYR
-2153 VYYKLSLP
+2153 VNYKLSLP
-2161 DGSVYEP
+2161 DGSVYE
-2168 EDMYKTYVHGQELT
+2168 
-2182 MPVPSQEGYVF
+2182 
-2193 CGWYDNA
+2193 A
-2200 GYTGTAY
+2200 
-2207 TKIGAEEYGD
+2207 
-2217 KICYGYF
+2217 
-2224 KDVQKP
+2224 
-2230 KLAASVESDV
+2230 
-2240 SPNTKGWY
+2240 
-2248 NTDQIR
+2248 
-2254 MVLSY
+2254 
-2259 SDNKGVTGLYGKV
+2259 
-2272 DDGGYEEIPG
+2272 
-2282 VITEGG
+2282 
-2288 TTVTKDYACVEGT
+2288 
-2301 HTYTFKAVDAAG
+2301 
-2313 NETVT
+2313 
-2318 EALTVKLD
+2318 
-2326 TIKPVIGD
+2326 
-2334 AAFNEGYKNLW
+2334 
-2345 NWLIRK
+2345 
-2351 DSLEITI
+2351 
-2358 PVAEAGSGIESVEYK
+2358 
-2373 LIPEDS
+2373 
-2379 STAGQPSVKKASV
+2379 
-2392 ENRAGYKAVIYINP
+2392 
-2406 DFKGKIM
+2406 
-2413 ITARDHAGNVSDTK
+2413 
-2427 MIGTDG
+2427 
-2433 SGIHGIIVEDHAP
+2433 
-2446 EITFLVNGSESPEKE
+2446 
-2461 YEKAPTVIVT
+2461 
-2471 VKDDKENAIS
+2471 
-2481 AGLASAA
+2481 
-2488 YQIGNSAEC
+2488 
-2497 VLQEDFTTSIRTEVK
+2497 
-2512 FSIPTE
+2512 
-2518 KLPAAGA
+2518 
-2525 DITVKAMDNAG
+2525 
-2536 NRAEK
+2536 
-2541 KITVRIHTHSAVLVQ
+2541 
-2556 AVEPTC
+2556 
-2562 LAKGNK
+2562 
-2568 AYYVC
+2568 
-2573 DCGRWYADS
+2573 
-2582 SCTTEITS
+2582 
-2590 QDVVLPAKGHTETI
+2590 
-2604 DPAKEATCTQTGRTQ
+2604 
-2619 GSHCSVCGV
+2619 
-2628 VIKAQTVTPALG
+2628 
-2640 HHYSGD
+2640 
-2646 YAYDADGHW
+2646 
-2655 RVCSRC
+2655 
-2661 AALEEKHSHV
+2661 
-2671 YDNDKDA
+2671 
-2678 ICNDCGFERTIKNPE
+2678 
-2693 PEKPD
+2693 
-2698 TYRVSYKLSLPDG
+2698 
-2711 SVYEPEDSYKTYVH
+2711 EDSYKTYVH
-2725 GQELTM
+2725 GQELIM

-2783 VESNVSPN
+2783 VASNVSPN

-2800 IRMVLSYSDN
+2800 IRIALSYSDN
-2810 KGVTGLYGKVDDGGY
+2810 KGVTELYGKVDDGGY
-2825 EEINGVITE
+2825 EEIKGVITE
-2834 GGTTVTKDYACVE
+2834 EGTTVTKDYACVE

-2864 VTDAM
+2864 VTDAL

-2904 TIPVAE
+2904 TVPVAE

-2922 IREDGSTTAGQ
+2922 ISEDSSTTAGR

-2988 IVEDHAPEITFLVNG
+2988 IVEDHAPEITFSVNG

-3047 LQEDFTTGIRT
+3047 LQEDFTTSIRT

-3065 EEKLPEAGAD
+3065 TEKLPAAGAD
-3075 ITVKAVDNAGNL
+3075 ITVKAVDNAGNR

-3095 IHTHRAVLVKA
+3095 IHTHRAVLVQA
-3106 VEPTCLAEGN
+3106 VEPTCLAKGN
-3116 KAYYICDCGRW
+3116 KAYYVCDCGRW

-3139 KDVVLPAKGHTEA
+3139 QDVVLPAKGH
-3152 IDPAKE
+3152 
-3158 ATCMQT
+3158 
-3164 GLTQGSH
+3164 SF
-3171 CSDCGLVIKAQT
+3171 
-3183 VTPALGHHYSGDYAY
+3183 SGDYVY
-3198 DADGHWRVCS
+3198 DTDGHWKVCS
-3208 RCAALEE
+3208 RCDALGK

-3220 YDDDKDAIC
+3220 YDDDRDTIC
-3229 NDCGFERTI
+3229 NDCGFDRTI
-3238 KNPEPEKPGGSGTET
+3238 KKPEPEKPGGGGTET
-3253 PSPTVQPEKPE
+3253 PSPTVQPENTPEKKPE
-3264 NTPEKKLENT
+3264 NTPEKKPENT
-3274 PEKKPEKKPENTTEK
+3274 PEKKPENTPEN

-3316 EMTEDGKANTSGE
+3316 EMTDDGKANTSGE

-3428 TLGMYVDIS
+3428 VLGMYVDIS

-3462 IPQKMQSIDREFFIV
+3462 IPQKLQSIDREFFII

-3516 TPQAGKCS
+3516 TPQAGKCN

-3549 IIFRVIRRNRN
+3549 IVFRVIRRNRN

>member
-31 LAVFATANEG
+31 LAVFATSNEG
-41 IKTQEVITGFGELD
+41 IKTQEVITGFGALD

-105 TESEEI
+105 TEAEEI

-118 EHGESTASGEN
+118 EHGESTASGES
-129 TDTGESTASGEST
+129 TDTGEGMDSGEST

-227 VADGVSLPQISVT
+227 LADGVSLPQISVT
-240 IAAIGGQELAELLA
+240 IAAIGGQGLAELLA

-266 STGVENKEIIDPEQL
+266 SSGVENKEIIDPEQL
-281 AEAREQLDAW
+281 TEAREKLDAW

-315 ELIQRLKGLEH
+315 ELIQRLEGLEH

-341 HYPETIQQRMA
+341 HYPEMIQQRME

-394 RAPALTPHP
+394 RASALTPHP

-479 PMNQTNKFNK
+479 PMDQTNQFNK

-586 YATEYTLTQT
+586 YSTEYTLTQT

-629 ITGILKDPDTEA
+629 ITGILKDPATEE
-641 INATDSFSFYFN
+641 IKATDSFSFYFN
-653 QGVGLGPKV
+653 QGAGLGPKV

-672 NRDVTITVKAEDMLK
+672 NRDVTITVKAEDMPKL
-687 IGITDV
+687 GITDV
-693 KVADG
+693 KVAAG

-714 YKLKGSDKSFLYQV
+714 YKLKGSDKSFLYPV

-736 APVITYTP
+736 APVLTYTP

-751 KQETVEKLFGEALS
+751 QQETVEKLFGEALS

-801 AGNTTTHNCV
+801 AGNTTTKNCV

-854 FVWGVMPTP
+854 FVWGVMPAP

-869 GSVKTASVIKT
+869 GSAKTASVITT
-880 KNGNLIA
+880 KNGNLSA

-899 ARAYAKVTSDGKAK
+899 ARAYARVTSAGKEK
-913 VYYSEAEKFGFGI
+913 VYYSEAGKFGFGI

-946 TITRSNGTD
+946 TITRSNGSD
-955 KYQEVYYRTVNG
+955 KAQTVYCRTVNG

-977 TEGAVYFAEGETS
+977 EVGAVYFAEGETS

-996 ELGVTEP
+996 ELGVTNA
-1003 YQSKAGTKYSNADR
+1003 YQSKTGTKYSNADR
-1017 TYSLELYRVGVGGGT
+1017 TYSLEIYRVTGGGT

-1043 MPKDSSYT
+1043 MPKDSNYT
-1051 VDRSVYTTEKTITH
+1051 VDRSVYTTERSITH
-1065 VADTSGK
+1065 VAETSGT
-1072 NGKRI
+1072 NGKKI
-1077 ADTTNNQGGKATN
+1077 ADTTGKQGGEETN
-1090 VSFLKNRYKDTNY
+1090 VRFLTNRDNAINY
-1103 HTSSSFPGYYTDA
+1103 NTSSSFSNYYTDT
-1116 RQQEYLK
+1116 RQQEYLR

-1130 YRYVLRAY
+1130 YRYVLKAY
-1138 EDKDGYE
+1138 EFEDGYE
-1145 HAYMGTEPLE
+1145 HAYLGTEPLE
-1155 DRNYDTK
+1155 DIHYKINKY
-1162 SKKADAAVA
+1162 DAAVA
-1171 GVNGQLWACNF
+1171 GVRGQLWACNF
-1182 LQPAGKSAGTYYFP
+1182 LQPQQKAEGTYSFP

-1202 GEGSYYPKNSSGTAY
+1202 GEGAGYPLNSSGTAHS
-1217 GYNGK
+1217 YNSK
-1222 TWVKLVGVDQTC
+1222 TWVKLGVDQTC

-1240 TGDFDDVWYVDGLQS
+1240 TGEGKDIWHVDGLRS
-1255 FVMVNDEKEPALLG
+1255 FVMVNDEKEPTLLG

-1289 FDEIVDG
+1289 FDEIVDR

-1334 VSLNSDTALKVYSI
+1334 VSLNSTDALKVNSI
-1348 SNPGSIQDMC
+1348 SSIGSIKDMC

-1371 TNIKVDATKP
+1371 TNIKVDTTKP
-1381 ELTVKADT
+1381 SLTVKADT

-1404 ADSIRYAWTKD
+1404 AASLQYAWTKD
-1415 AALPGYG
+1415 TALPGYG
-1422 WQTIT
+1422 WQTTT

-1441 TQTWYLHVLATAA
+1441 TQIWYLHVLATAA

-1469 PAITN
+1469 PAITG
-1474 VSVRAGSTV
+1474 VSVRAGNTT
-1483 ASAEAA
+1483 ASADAA
-1489 DVWKPGKYIVA
+1489 DVWKPGKYIVV
-1500 QYAGAQSTGTK
+1500 QYAGAQSTETK
-1511 LTFGGPK
+1511 LTFDGPK
-1518 KEVKGVTSSSGSV
+1518 KEEKSIASSSGSAY
-1531 NLYVTENGSYTVT
+1531 LYVTENGSYTVT

-1558 VKKIDRKKPTVTLRS
+1558 VKKIDRKNPTVTLRS

-1621 LTAAADGSYQAE
+1621 LTAAADGSYQAQ
-1633 YIAAET
+1633 YTAAET

-1663 GPYQVIKKAVGAALP
+1663 GPYQVIKKATAAALP

-1690 KSATLTWKARQGS
+1690 KSATLTWKATPGS
-1703 GTGAGALAFVY
+1703 GTGAGPLAFVY

-1739 MVMDKFGNSAAAE
+1739 MVMDKFGNSEAAE
-1752 VLVTRIDNEAPKLE
+1752 VLVTKIDNEAPKL
-1766 ALTAASDKP
+1766 ASLTTAGGKP
-1775 GTIGLLGVTDNHT
+1775 GTIGLTGVTDNHT
-1788 AVYDQKGNI
+1788 AVYDQRGNI
-1797 TGYRGSGIRTREYR
+1797 TGYGGSGIRIREYR
-1811 MQGESTWTTFTGDSF
+1811 MPGESTWTAFTGDSF
-1826 TVAKNGSYVVR
+1826 SVAKNGSYMVR

-1847 EYRVEMTGMDVTA
+1847 EYRVEMAGMDVTA

-1867 NGTRNGTS
+1867 NGTLNGAS

-1888 FTDKAGA
+1888 FADKAGA
-1895 EGGTPSDVQ
+1895 EGGTPSGVW

-1954 RKGNVRDGFSEQ
+1954 RKGNIRDGFSEQ
-1966 IKKDDVHRLEFT
+1966 IKKDNVHSLEFK

-2007 TTQTEVLAELEAYQG
+2007 TAQTEVLAELSAYQG

-2049 KNAYSDS
+2049 KKAYSDS

-2075 GSSVEPQLI
+2075 GSRVEPQLI
-2084 WTTCNSLIP
+2084 WTTYNGLIP
-2093 GAAVQ
+2093 EPAVQ

-2138 TDTTLFAKWIPNSYR
+2138 ADTTLFAKWIPNSYH
-2153 VYYKLSLP
+2153 VNYTLSLP

-2168 EDMYKTYVHGQELT
+2168 EDSYKTYVHGQELT
-2182 MPVPSQEGYVF
+2182 MPVPSQEGYEF

-2207 TKIGAEEYGD
+2207 TKIGAAEYGD

-2230 KLAASVESDV
+2230 KLAASVESNV

-2248 NTDQIR
+2248 NTDLIR

-2413 ITARDHAGNVSDTK
+2413 ITARDYAGNVSDTK

-2481 AGLASAA
+2481 AGLASVA

-2525 DITVKAMDNAG
+2525 DITVKAVDNAG

-2541 KITVRIHTHSAVLVQ
+2541 KITVRIHTHRAVLVQ

-2590 QDVVLPAKGHTETI
+2590 
-2604 DPAKEATCTQTGRTQ
+2604 
-2619 GSHCSVCGV
+2619 
-2628 VIKAQTVTPALG
+2628 
-2640 HHYSGD
+2640 
-2646 YAYDADGHW
+2646 
-2655 RVCSRC
+2655 
-2661 AALEEKHSHV
+2661 
-2671 YDNDKDA
+2671 
-2678 ICNDCGFERTIKNPE
+2678 
-2693 PEKPD
+2693 
-2698 TYRVSYKLSLPDG
+2698 
-2711 SVYEPEDSYKTYVH
+2711 
-2725 GQELTM
+2725 
-2731 PVPSQEGYVFCGWY
+2731 
-2745 DNAGYTGTAYTKIG
+2745 
-2759 AEEYGDKTCYGYFK
+2759 
-2773 DVQKPELAAS
+2773 
-2783 VESNVSPN
+2783 
-2791 TKGWYSTDQ
+2791 
-2800 IRMVLSYSDN
+2800 
-2810 KGVTGLYGKVDDGGY
+2810 
-2825 EEINGVITE
+2825 
-2834 GGTTVTKDYACVE
+2834 
-2847 GWHTYTFKA
+2847 
-2856 VDAAGNET
+2856 
-2864 VTDAM
+2864 
-2869 TVKLDTI
+2869 
-2876 KPEMGEAAF
+2876 
-2885 NEGYKNL
+2885 
-2892 WNWLIR
+2892 
-2898 KDSLEI
+2898 
-2904 TIPVAE
+2904 
-2910 AGSGIESVDYEL
+2910 
-2922 IREDGSTTAGQ
+2922 
-2933 ASVKKASGE
+2933 
-2942 NSAGYTAVIY
+2942 
-2952 INPDFKGKIKITA
+2952 
-2965 RDYAGN
+2965 
-2971 VSDTKMIGTD
+2971 
-2981 GSGIHGI
+2981 
-2988 IVEDHAPEITFLVNG
+2988 
-3003 SESPEKEYEKAPTV
+3003 
-3017 VVTVKDDKENAI
+3017 
-3029 SAGLASAAYQ
+3029 
-3039 IGNSAECV
+3039 
-3047 LQEDFTTGIRT
+3047 
-3058 EVKFSIP
+3058 
-3065 EEKLPEAGAD
+3065 
-3075 ITVKAVDNAGNL
+3075 
-3087 AEKKITVR
+3087 
-3095 IHTHRAVLVKA
+3095 
-3106 VEPTCLAEGN
+3106 
-3116 KAYYICDCGRW
+3116 
-3127 YADSSCTTEITS
+3127 
-3139 KDVVLPAKGHTEA
+3139 KDVVLPAKGH
-3152 IDPAKE
+3152 
-3158 ATCMQT
+3158 
-3164 GLTQGSH
+3164 SF
-3171 CSDCGLVIKAQT
+3171 
-3183 VTPALGHHYSGDYAY
+3183 SGDYVY
-3198 DADGHWRVCS
+3198 DTDGHWKVCS
-3208 RCAALEE
+3208 RCAALGK

-3220 YDDDKDAIC
+3220 YDDDRDTIC
-3229 NDCGFERTI
+3229 NDCGFDRTI
-3238 KNPEPEKPGGSGTET
+3238 KKPEPEKPGGGGTET
-3253 PSPTVQPEKPE
+3253 PSPTVQPEKP
-3264 NTPEKKLENT
+3264 KNT
-3274 PEKKPEKKPENTTEK
+3274 PEKKPENTPENKPENKPQNTTEK
-3289 KPENTPENKPE
+3289 KPENKPE

-3308 IGDVLNVP
+3308 IRDDVDVP

-3344 ALKIGEGTVTVT
+3344 ALKIGEGTVTVM

-3421 RKEIPDL
+3421 HKEIPDL
-3428 TLGMYVDIS
+3428 VLGMYVDIS

-3462 IPQKMQSIDREFFIV
+3462 IPLKLQSTDREFFII

-3516 TPQAGKCS
+3516 TPQAGKCN

-3549 IIFRVIRRNRN
+3549 IVFRVIRRNRN

>member
-31 LAVFATANEG
+31 LAVFATSNEG
-41 IKTQEVITGFGELD
+41 IKTQEVITGFGALD

-83 TDSVEESTGDVT
+83 TDSVEESTGDVA
-95 QETEDSTKEN
+95 QETEDSAK
-105 TESEEI
+105 
-111 QTPEKDT
+111 
-118 EHGESTASGEN
+118 EN
-129 TDTGESTASGEST
+129 TDTGESTASGEGTDTGESTASGEDTDTGEGMASGESTDTGERAASGESTDTGEGAVSGESTDTGEHMDSGEST
-142 DTGESTASGESTDTG
+142 DTGESTASGETL
-157 ERTASE
+157 
-163 ENAGTEDDAAEEEQ
+163 
-177 PAPVETIPPVKST
+177 PPVKST
-190 RETSIHVTWENN
+190 WETSIHVTWENN
-202 TADSFDSSALGN
+202 TADSFDSSVLGN

-227 VADGVSLPQISVT
+227 LADGVSLPQISVT
-240 IAAIGGQELAELLA
+240 IAAKEGQELAELLA

-266 STGVENKEIIDPEQL
+266 SSGEKNKDMIEPEQL
-281 AEAREQLDAW
+281 AGAREQLDAW

-297 EDTENKEI
+297 EDTENKET

-315 ELIQRLKGLEH
+315 ELIQRLEGLEH

-341 HYPETIQQRMA
+341 HYPELIQQRMA

-361 LEDLV
+361 LENLV

-384 GTDQPRRAPA
+384 GTDLPLRAPA
-394 RAPALTPHP
+394 RASALTPHP

-479 PMNQTNKFNK
+479 PMDQTNQSGKKYNK
-489 NYNNETIGYLS
+489 ETIGYLS

-586 YATEYTLTQT
+586 YSTEYTLTQT

-616 LSMPLDSP
+616 LSMPLNSP
-624 SGVYK
+624 GGVYK
-629 ITGILKDPDTEA
+629 ITGILKDPDTEK
-641 INATDSFSFYFN
+641 IKATDSFSFYFN

-687 IGITDV
+687 LGITDV
-693 KVADG
+693 KVAAG
-698 ATKTATVNKK
+698 ATMKATENKK
-708 YTFTIN
+708 YAFTIT
-714 YKLKGSDKSFLYQV
+714 YKLKGSEKSFSYPV

-736 APVITYTP
+736 APVLTYTP
-744 VTVVEEE
+744 VTVVEDEQ
-751 KQETVEKLFGEALS
+751 QETVEKLFGEALS

-773 DKPLTYTIP
+773 EKPLTYTIQNN
-782 KDIAALPGTK
+782 IAALPGKK
-792 TISVKASDA
+792 TIQVTASDA
-801 AGNTTTHNCV
+801 AGNTTTTNCE
-811 ITVTAKPL
+811 ITVIAKPL

-832 KDSFELKAVLAHTG
+832 KDSFNLNAVLAHTG

-854 FVWGVMPTP
+854 FVWGVMPAP
-863 TLDFHN
+863 TVDFHN
-869 GSVKTASVIKT
+869 GSKRTASVVTT
-880 KNGNLIA
+880 KNGNLNV
-887 KATGLTSGVEYY
+887 KATGLNAGVEYY
-899 ARAYAKVTSDGKAK
+899 ARAYAKVTSDGKEK

-926 PQYGTF
+926 PKYGTF

-955 KYQEVYYRTVNG
+955 KYQVVYYRTVNG

-977 TEGAVYFAEGETS
+977 TEGAVFFAEGETS

-1032 IDQTRRSMQRT
+1032 IDQAHRSMLRT

-1065 VADTSGK
+1065 VADTSGI
-1072 NGKRI
+1072 NGQQI
-1077 ADTTNNQGGKATN
+1077 ADTTDKQGGKETN
-1090 VSFLKNRYKDTNY
+1090 VSFLKNRYNFTNY
-1103 HTSSSFPGYYTDA
+1103 NTSSSFSGYYTDIW
-1116 RQQEYLK
+1116 QQEYLR

-1130 YRYVLRAY
+1130 YRYVLKAY
-1138 EDKDGYE
+1138 EGTDGYE
-1145 HAYMGTEPLE
+1145 HAYLGTVPLE
-1155 DRNYDTK
+1155 DRHYNING
-1162 SKKADAAVA
+1162 KKAAVA

-1182 LQPAGKSAGTYYFP
+1182 LQPEKNNAGTYSFP

-1202 GEGSYYPKNSSGTAY
+1202 GEGAGYPLNSSGTTHD
-1217 GYNGK
+1217 YNGK
-1222 TWVKLVGVDQTC
+1222 TWVKLGVNQTC

-1240 TGDFDDVWYVDGLQS
+1240 TGSGVDVWYVDGLQS

-1274 GGTYLPGDPITVALV
+1274 KGTYLPGDPITVALV
-1289 FDEIVDG
+1289 FDEIVDR

-1323 VLYFTGKVSSA
+1323 VLYFTGTVSSA
-1334 VSLNSDTALKVYSI
+1334 VSLNSDTALQVNSI
-1348 SNPGSIQDMC
+1348 SNPDSIKDMC

-1381 ELTVKADT
+1381 VLTVRADT

-1395 HKATITATG
+1395 HKATITAT
-1404 ADSIRYAWTKD
+1404 AAASIQYAWTKD
-1415 AALPGYG
+1415 AKLPGYG

-1454 SGASTHQYQAFTFMN
+1454 SGASTHQYQKFTFMN
-1469 PAITN
+1469 PAITD
-1474 VSVRAGSTV
+1474 VSVRADSTA
-1483 ASAEAA
+1483 ASADAA
-1489 DVWKPGKYIVA
+1489 DVWKSGKYIVV
-1500 QYAGAQSTGTK
+1500 QYAGAQSTGTT
-1511 LTFGGPK
+1511 LTFDGPK
-1518 KEVKGVTSSSGSV
+1518 KEVKSITSSSGSA

-1544 LTDTYGNVISKTIE
+1544 LTDSYGNVISKTIE

-1593 DTGGSGVA
+1593 DTGGSGLA
-1601 KVEYAWTNTTG
+1601 KVEYAWTNTAG
-1612 TPSTSTWKT
+1612 TPSASAWKT

-1633 YIAAET
+1633 YTAAEA

-1649 VTDGAGN
+1649 VTDNAGN

-1663 GPYQVIKKAVGAALP
+1663 GPYQVIKKAVAAALP

-1722 NMTVGSC
+1722 NMTGGSC

-1752 VLVTRIDNEAPKLE
+1752 VLVTQIDNEAPKL
-1766 ALTAASDKP
+1766 ASLTTAGGKP
-1775 GTIGLLGVTDNHT
+1775 GTIRLTGVTDNHT
-1788 AVYDQKGNI
+1788 AVYDQRGNI
-1797 TGYRGSGIRTREYR
+1797 TGYGGSGIRIREYR
-1811 MQGESTWTTFTGDSF
+1811 MPGESTWTAFTGDSF
-1826 TVAKNGSYVVR
+1826 SVAKNGSYMVR

-1847 EYRVEMTGMDVTA
+1847 EYRVEMAGMDVTA

-1867 NGTRNGTS
+1867 NGTLNGAS

-1888 FTDKAGA
+1888 FADKAGT
-1895 EGGTPSDVQ
+1895 EGGTPSGVQ

-1913 TSKKPAT
+1913 TSQKPVT

-1939 SDYYGT
+1939 SDYCGT

-1954 RKGNVRDGFSEQ
+1954 RKGNIRDGFSEQ
-1966 IKKDDVHRLEFT
+1966 IKKDNVHSLEFT

-2007 TTQTEVLAELEAYQG
+2007 TEQTEVLAELPAYQG
-2022 IYRFSE
+2022 IYRLSG
-2028 LKKTQPVYTVK
+2028 LKKIQPVYTVK

-2049 KNAYSDS
+2049 KKAYSDS

-2075 GSSVEPQLI
+2075 GSNVEPQLI
-2084 WTTCNSLIP
+2084 WTTYNGLIP
-2093 GAAVQ
+2093 EPAVQ

-2109 EGYTF
+2109 KGYTF
-2114 GGWYRDAE
+2114 GGWYRDAK

-2153 VYYKLSLP
+2153 VNYKLSLP
-2161 DGSVYEP
+2161 DGSVYEA
-2168 EDMYKTYVHGQELT
+2168 EDSYKSYVHGQELT

-2207 TKIGAEEYGD
+2207 TKIGAAEYGD
-2217 KICYGYF
+2217 KTCYGYF

-2230 KLAASVESDV
+2230 KLAASVESNV
-2240 SPNTKGWY
+2240 NPNTKGWY

-2254 MVLSY
+2254 IVLSY

-2313 NETVT
+2313 NVTVT
-2318 EALTVKLD
+2318 DALTVKLD
-2326 TIKPVIGD
+2326 TIKPVMGD

-2358 PVAEAGSGIESVEYK
+2358 PVAEAGSGIESVDYE
-2373 LIPEDS
+2373 LISEDS
-2379 STAGQPSVKKASV
+2379 STTAGQASVKKASG
-2392 ENRAGYKAVIYINP
+2392 ENSAGYTAVIYINP

-2446 EITFLVNGSESPEKE
+2446 EITFSVNGSESPEKE
-2461 YEKAPTVIVT
+2461 YEKAPTVIVM

-2481 AGLASAA
+2481 AGLAS
-2488 YQIGNSAEC
+2488 
-2497 VLQEDFTTSIRTEVK
+2497 V
-2512 FSIPTE
+2512 
-2518 KLPAAGA
+2518 
-2525 DITVKAMDNAG
+2525 
-2536 NRAEK
+2536 
-2541 KITVRIHTHSAVLVQ
+2541 
-2556 AVEPTC
+2556 
-2562 LAKGNK
+2562 
-2568 AYYVC
+2568 
-2573 DCGRWYADS
+2573 
-2582 SCTTEITS
+2582 
-2590 QDVVLPAKGHTETI
+2590 
-2604 DPAKEATCTQTGRTQ
+2604 
-2619 GSHCSVCGV
+2619 
-2628 VIKAQTVTPALG
+2628 
-2640 HHYSGD
+2640 
-2646 YAYDADGHW
+2646 
-2655 RVCSRC
+2655 
-2661 AALEEKHSHV
+2661 
-2671 YDNDKDA
+2671 
-2678 ICNDCGFERTIKNPE
+2678 
-2693 PEKPD
+2693 
-2698 TYRVSYKLSLPDG
+2698 
-2711 SVYEPEDSYKTYVH
+2711 
-2725 GQELTM
+2725 
-2731 PVPSQEGYVFCGWY
+2731 
-2745 DNAGYTGTAYTKIG
+2745 
-2759 AEEYGDKTCYGYFK
+2759 
-2773 DVQKPELAAS
+2773 
-2783 VESNVSPN
+2783 
-2791 TKGWYSTDQ
+2791 
-2800 IRMVLSYSDN
+2800 
-2810 KGVTGLYGKVDDGGY
+2810 
-2825 EEINGVITE
+2825 
-2834 GGTTVTKDYACVE
+2834 
-2847 GWHTYTFKA
+2847 
-2856 VDAAGNET
+2856 
-2864 VTDAM
+2864 
-2869 TVKLDTI
+2869 
-2876 KPEMGEAAF
+2876 
-2885 NEGYKNL
+2885 
-2892 WNWLIR
+2892 
-2898 KDSLEI
+2898 
-2904 TIPVAE
+2904 
-2910 AGSGIESVDYEL
+2910 
-2922 IREDGSTTAGQ
+2922 
-2933 ASVKKASGE
+2933 
-2942 NSAGYTAVIY
+2942 
-2952 INPDFKGKIKITA
+2952 
-2965 RDYAGN
+2965 
-2971 VSDTKMIGTD
+2971 
-2981 GSGIHGI
+2981 
-2988 IVEDHAPEITFLVNG
+2988 
-3003 SESPEKEYEKAPTV
+3003 
-3017 VVTVKDDKENAI
+3017 
-3029 SAGLASAAYQ
+3029 AYQ

-3065 EEKLPEAGAD
+3065 TEKLPAAGAD
-3075 ITVKAVDNAGNL
+3075 ITVKAVDNAGNR

-3095 IHTHRAVLVKA
+3095 IHIHRAVLVKA

-3127 YADSSCTTEITS
+3127 YADSSCTTEITL
-3139 KDVVLPAKGHTEA
+3139 KDVVLPAKGH
-3152 IDPAKE
+3152 
-3158 ATCMQT
+3158 
-3164 GLTQGSH
+3164 SF
-3171 CSDCGLVIKAQT
+3171 
-3183 VTPALGHHYSGDYAY
+3183 SGDYVY
-3198 DADGHWRVCS
+3198 DTDGHWKVCS
-3208 RCAALEE
+3208 QCGALGK

-3220 YDDDKDAIC
+3220 YDDDRDTIC

-3238 KNPEPEKPGGSGTET
+3238 KKPEPEKPGGGGTET
-3253 PSPTVQPEKPE
+3253 PSPTVQPGKPE
-3264 NTPEKKLENT
+3264 NTPEKKPENT
-3274 PEKKPEKKPENTTEK
+3274 PEKKPENTPEK

-3428 TLGMYVDIS
+3428 VLGMYVDIS

-3462 IPQKMQSIDREFFIV
+3462 IPQKLQSIDREFFII

-3516 TPQAGKCS
+3516 TPQAGKCN

-3549 IIFRVIRRNRN
+3549 IVFRVIRRNRN

>member
-1 MKIHKLKAGEKAA
+1 MVIIMKIHMLKDREKVM
-14 RITALVLTA
+14 RGTALVLAA

-31 LAVFATANEG
+31 LTVFATNG
-41 IKTQEVITGFGELD
+41 KKIKTQDVITGFAELD
-55 ESAAVQLLPV
+55 KSVAVQLLPV
-65 GAQESEIVF
+65 GALESEIVF
-74 PDTLTVMLE
+74 PDTLTV
-83 TDSVEESTGDVT
+83 TVDTKSVEESVGDVT
-95 QETEDSTKEN
+95 QKTENPTKED

-111 QTPEKDT
+111 QTPEKGT
-118 EHGESTASGEN
+118 EHEESTNSGENPDTGEN
-129 TDTGESTASGEST
+129 TDSEERTETGENTDSGESTGTGESTDSGEST
-142 DTGESTASGESTDTG
+142 GTGESIDSG
-157 ERTASE
+157 
-163 ENAGTEDDAAEEEQ
+163 ENAGSEERKGTEEDAAEEEQ
-177 PAPVETIPPVKST
+177 PAEEVYAVVEEQPVAKAYTAEEEQPAEEEGAAEEVSPAPVETNPQVKST
-190 RETSIHVTWENN
+190 METSIHVTWEHNR
-202 TADSFDSSALGN
+202 ADSFDSSALGN
-214 HYVYIPVIPEEYR
+214 HYVYTPVIPEEYR

-240 IAAIGGQELAELLA
+240 IAAIGGQEPAELLA

-266 STGVENKEIIDPEQL
+266 STGVVNKEIIDRKQL
-281 AEAREQLDAW
+281 TEAREQLDAW
-291 LAENKT
+291 LVEKQT
-297 EDTENKEI
+297 DDTENKET
-305 LSGEEEERLA
+305 LSREEKERLA
-315 ELIQRLKGLEH
+315 ELIQRLEGLEH

-333 CMDLKCPY
+333 CMDLECPY
-341 HYPETIQQRMA
+341 HYPEMIQQRMA

-372 PPEENAMPAAAW
+372 PPEENALPAAVW
-384 GTDQPRRAPA
+384 DTDQPRRASA
-394 RAPALTPHP
+394 KAPALTPHP

-479 PMNQTNKFNK
+479 PMDQTNQFKK
-489 NYNNETIGYLS
+489 KYNNETIGYLS

-616 LSMPLDSP
+616 LSMPLNSP
-624 SGVYK
+624 GGVYK
-629 ITGILKDPDTEA
+629 ITGILKDPKTEE
-641 INATDSFSFYFN
+641 IKATDSFSFYFN
-653 QGVGLGPKV
+653 QGVGFGPKV

-672 NRDVTITVKAEDMLK
+672 NRDVTITVKAENMPKL
-687 IGITDV
+687 GIKDV
-693 KVADG
+693 KVTDG
-698 ATKTATVNKK
+698 ATQTATVNKK
-708 YTFTIN
+708 YTFTIT
-714 YKLKGSDKSFLYQV
+714 YKLKGSEQSFLYPV

-736 APVITYTP
+736 APVLTYTP

-765 VSDNHRLA
+765 VADNRRLA
-773 DKPLTYTIP
+773 EKPLTYTIP
-782 KDIAALPGTK
+782 KDIAALPGKKRIQVT
-792 TISVKASDA
+792 ASDA
-801 AGNTTTHNCV
+801 VGNTTTKNCEIMV
-811 ITVTAKPL
+811 AAKPL

-832 KDSFELKAVLAHTG
+832 KDRFELKAVLAHTG

-869 GSVKTASVIKT
+869 GSVKTASVITT

-899 ARAYAKVTSDGKAK
+899 ARAYAKVTSDGKEK
-913 VYYSEAEKFGFGI
+913 VYYSEAGKFGFGI

-955 KYQEVYYRTVNG
+955 KAQTVYCRTVNG

-977 TEGAVYFAEGETS
+977 IQPSPFYFKEGETS

-996 ELGVTEP
+996 ELGVTKP

-1017 TYSLELYRVGVGGGT
+1017 TYSLEIYRVTGGGT
-1032 IDQTRRSMQRT
+1032 IDQARRSMQRT
-1043 MPKDSSYT
+1043 MAKDSSYT
-1051 VDRSVYTTEKTITH
+1051 VDRSVYTTERTITH
-1065 VADTSGK
+1065 VAETSGT
-1072 NGKRI
+1072 NGKKI
-1077 ADTTNNQGGKATN
+1077 ADTTDKQGGKATN
-1090 VSFLKNRYKDTNY
+1090 VSFLKNRDNATNY
-1103 HTSSSFPGYYTDA
+1103 HTSSSFSSYYTDE
-1116 RQQEYLK
+1116 RQQEYL
-1123 STAGGWY
+1123 SATAGGWY
-1130 YRYVLRAY
+1130 YRYVLKAY
-1138 EDKDGYE
+1138 EFEDGYD
-1145 HAYMGTEPLE
+1145 HAYLGIQPLE
-1155 DRNYDTK
+1155 DKHYGI
-1162 SKKADAAVA
+1162 KKYDAAVA
-1171 GVNGQLWACNF
+1171 GVTGQLWACNF
-1182 LQPAGKSAGTYYFP
+1182 LQPKKKAVGTYSFP

-1202 GEGSYYPKNSSGTAY
+1202 DEGAGYPLNSSGTAHD
-1217 GYNGK
+1217 YNGK
-1222 TWVKLVGVDQTC
+1222 TWVKLGVDQTC

-1240 TGDFDDVWYVDGLQS
+1240 TGDGKDIWYVDGLQS

-1289 FDEIVDG
+1289 FDEIVDSK
-1296 QNSSLSS
+1296 NSSLSS

-1323 VLYFTGKVSSA
+1323 VLYFTGKVSST
-1334 VSLNSDTALKVYSI
+1334 VSLNSDTALQVNSI
-1348 SNPGSIQDMC
+1348 SNPDSIKDMC

-1381 ELTVKADT
+1381 VLTVRADT

-1395 HKATITATG
+1395 HKATITAKG
-1404 ADSIRYAWTKD
+1404 AASIRYVWTKD
-1415 AALPGYG
+1415 TTLPGYG

-1469 PAITN
+1469 PVITD
-1474 VSVRAGSTV
+1474 VSVRAGNAA
-1483 ASAEAA
+1483 ASADAA
-1489 DVWKPGKYIVA
+1489 DVWKPGKYIVV

-1511 LTFGGPK
+1511 LTFDGPK
-1518 KEVKGVTSSSGSV
+1518 KEVKSITSSSGSAY
-1531 NLYVTENGSYTVT
+1531 LYVTENGSYTVT

-1573 GSSTGADTV
+1573 GSSTGEDTV
-1582 YNELI
+1582 YNELT

-1593 DTGGSGVA
+1593 DTGGSGLA
-1601 KVEYAWTNTTG
+1601 KVEYAWTNTAG
-1612 TPSTSTWKT
+1612 APSAWTPRS
-1621 LTAAADGSYQAE
+1621 AAADGSYQAE
-1633 YIAAET
+1633 YTAAET

-1656 VSETVKS
+1656 VSKTVKS

-1690 KSATLTWKARQGS
+1690 KSATLTWNARQGS
-1703 GTGAGALAFVY
+1703 APGAGALAFVY

-1722 NMTVGSC
+1722 NMTGGSC

-1739 MVMDKFGNSAAAE
+1739 MVTDKFGNSAAAE
-1752 VLVTRIDNEAPKLE
+1752 VLVTQIDNEAPKL
-1766 ALTAASDKP
+1766 ASLTDADDKP
-1775 GTIGLLGVTDNHT
+1775 GTIRLTGVTDDNT

-1797 TGYRGSGIRTREYR
+1797 KGYSGSGIRTREYR
-1811 MQGESTWTTFTGDSF
+1811 MQEESTWTAFTGASF
-1826 TVAKNGSYVVR
+1826 TVKKNGSYVVR

-1847 EYRVEMTGMDVTA
+1847 EYRVEMAGMDVTA
-1860 PTVSCTV
+1860 PTVGCTV
-1867 NGTRNGTS
+1867 NGTLNETS

-1888 FTDKAGA
+1888 FADEAGT
-1895 EGGTPSDVQ
+1895 EGGTPSGVQ

-1913 TSKKPAT
+1913 TSQKPVT
-1920 GMVNLDAAAVAAG
+1920 GMVNLDAAAVAVG
-1933 EYTISL
+1933 EYTIPL

-1954 RKGNVRDGFSEQ
+1954 GKGNIRDGFSEQ
-1966 IKKDDVHRLEFT
+1966 IKKDDVHHLEFT
-1978 GPDKAQPLSAGLPMS
+1978 GPNKAQPLSAGLPMHV
-1993 ISLTY
+1993 SLTY

-2007 TTQTEVLAELEAYQG
+2007 TAQTEVLAELEAYQG
-2022 IYRFSE
+2022 IYHLSG
-2028 LKKTQPVYTVK
+2028 LKKTQSVYKVK

-2049 KNAYSDS
+2049 KKAYSDS

-2075 GSSVEPQLI
+2075 GSRVEPQLI
-2084 WTTCNSLIP
+2084 WTTYNSLIP

-2122 CTDSRKFDFGT
+2122 CTDSRKFDFDT
-2133 QSQVM
+2133 QSQLV

-2153 VYYKLSLP
+2153 VYYNLSLP

-2207 TKIGAEEYGD
+2207 TKIGAAEYGD
-2217 KICYGYF
+2217 KTCYGYF

-2230 KLAASVESDV
+2230 ELAASVESNV

-2254 MVLSY
+2254 IVLSY

-2282 VITEGG
+2282 VITTEGG

-2318 EALTVKLD
+2318 DALTVKLD
-2326 TIKPVIGD
+2326 TIKPVMGD

-2351 DSLEITI
+2351 DSLEITV
-2358 PVAEAGSGIESVEYK
+2358 PVEETGSGIESVEYK

-2406 DFKGKIM
+2406 DFKGKIK

-2446 EITFLVNGSESPEKE
+2446 EITFSVNGSESPEKE
-2461 YEKAPTVIVT
+2461 YEKAPTVDVT
-2471 VKDDKENAIS
+2471 VKDDKENVIS
-2481 AGLASAA
+2481 AGLASVA
-2488 YQIGNSAEC
+2488 YQVGNSAEH
-2497 VLQEDFTTSIRTEVK
+2497 VLQEDFATGIRTEVK
-2512 FSIPTE
+2512 FSIPKE
-2518 KLPAAGA
+2518 KLPEAGA
-2525 DITVKAMDNAG
+2525 DITVKAVDNAG

-2541 KITVRIHTHSAVLVQ
+2541 KITVRIHTHRAVLVQ

-2562 LAKGNK
+2562 LTAGNK

-2590 QDVVLPAKGHTETI
+2590 KDVVLPAKGH
-2604 DPAKEATCTQTGRTQ
+2604 
-2619 GSHCSVCGV
+2619 SF
-2628 VIKAQTVTPALG
+2628 
-2640 HHYSGD
+2640 SGD
-2646 YAYDADGHW
+2646 YVYDTDGHW

-2693 PEKPD
+2693 PEKP
-2698 TYRVSYKLSLPDG
+2698 
-2711 SVYEPEDSYKTYVH
+2711 
-2725 GQELTM
+2725 
-2731 PVPSQEGYVFCGWY
+2731 
-2745 DNAGYTGTAYTKIG
+2745 
-2759 AEEYGDKTCYGYFK
+2759 
-2773 DVQKPELAAS
+2773 
-2783 VESNVSPN
+2783 
-2791 TKGWYSTDQ
+2791 
-2800 IRMVLSYSDN
+2800 
-2810 KGVTGLYGKVDDGGY
+2810 GG
-2825 EEINGVITE
+2825 G
-2834 GGTTVTKDYACVE
+2834 
-2847 GWHTYTFKA
+2847 
-2856 VDAAGNET
+2856 
-2864 VTDAM
+2864 
-2869 TVKLDTI
+2869 
-2876 KPEMGEAAF
+2876 
-2885 NEGYKNL
+2885 
-2892 WNWLIR
+2892 
-2898 KDSLEI
+2898 
-2904 TIPVAE
+2904 
-2910 AGSGIESVDYEL
+2910 
-2922 IREDGSTTAGQ
+2922 
-2933 ASVKKASGE
+2933 
-2942 NSAGYTAVIY
+2942 
-2952 INPDFKGKIKITA
+2952 
-2965 RDYAGN
+2965 
-2971 VSDTKMIGTD
+2971 
-2981 GSGIHGI
+2981 
-2988 IVEDHAPEITFLVNG
+2988 
-3003 SESPEKEYEKAPTV
+3003 
-3017 VVTVKDDKENAI
+3017 
-3029 SAGLASAAYQ
+3029 
-3039 IGNSAECV
+3039 
-3047 LQEDFTTGIRT
+3047 
-3058 EVKFSIP
+3058 
-3065 EEKLPEAGAD
+3065 
-3075 ITVKAVDNAGNL
+3075 
-3087 AEKKITVR
+3087 
-3095 IHTHRAVLVKA
+3095 
-3106 VEPTCLAEGN
+3106 
-3116 KAYYICDCGRW
+3116 
-3127 YADSSCTTEITS
+3127 
-3139 KDVVLPAKGHTEA
+3139 
-3152 IDPAKE
+3152 
-3158 ATCMQT
+3158 
-3164 GLTQGSH
+3164 
-3171 CSDCGLVIKAQT
+3171 
-3183 VTPALGHHYSGDYAY
+3183 
-3198 DADGHWRVCS
+3198 
-3208 RCAALEE
+3208 
-3215 KHSHV
+3215 
-3220 YDDDKDAIC
+3220 
-3229 NDCGFERTI
+3229 
-3238 KNPEPEKPGGSGTET
+3238 GTET
-3253 PSPTVQPEKPE
+3253 PSPTVQPEK
-3264 NTPEKKLENT
+3264 TENT
-3274 PEKKPEKKPENTTEK
+3274 PEKKPENTPEKKPENTPENKPENTPEK
-3289 KPENTPENKPE
+3289 KPENTPERKPENTPENKPENTPENKPE

-3308 IGDVLNVP
+3308 IRDDVDVP
-3316 EMTEDGKANTSGE
+3316 EMTEDGKVDTSGE

-3344 ALKIGEGTVTVT
+3344 ALKIGEGTVTVM

-3428 TLGMYVDIS
+3428 VLGMYVDIS

-3453 VEPVEVVIG
+3453 AEPVEVVIG
-3462 IPQKMQSIDREFFIV
+3462 IPQKLQSIDREFFII

-3549 IIFRVIRRNRN
+3549 IIWRVIRRNRN

>member
-1 MKIHKLKAGEKAA
+1 MKIQMSKKEKSKKKYV
-14 RITALVLTA
+14 RGVALVLTT
-23 ALVFTSID
+23 ALLFTSMD
-31 LAVFATANEG
+31 LTVFATADKG
-41 IKTQEVITGFGELD
+41 AKTQDVITGFADLD
-55 ESAAVQLLPV
+55 ESVAEQFLPA
-65 GAQESEIVF
+65 GAQESEIIF
-74 PDTLTVMLE
+74 PDSLTVMLE
-83 TDSVEESTGDVT
+83 TNSVEESTEDVT
-95 QETEDSTKEN
+95 QE
-105 TESEEI
+105 
-111 QTPEKDT
+111 
-118 EHGESTASGEN
+118 
-129 TDTGESTASGEST
+129 
-142 DTGESTASGESTDTG
+142 
-157 ERTASE
+157 
-163 ENAGTEDDAAEEEQ
+163 
-177 PAPVETIPPVKST
+177 V
-190 RETSIHVTWENN
+190 SIHVTWENN
-202 TADSFDSSALGN
+202 TADSFDSATLGN
-214 HYVYIPVIPEEYR
+214 HYVYTPVIPDEYR
-227 VADGVSLPQISVT
+227 AADGVSLPQISVT
-240 IAAIGGQELAELLA
+240 IAAIGGQEPADLLA

-281 AEAREQLDAW
+281 TEVREQLDAW

-297 EDTENKEI
+297 EDTENKET
-305 LSGEEEERLA
+305 LSGEEERFA
-315 ELIQRLKGLEH
+315 ELIARLEGLEH

-333 CMDLKCPY
+333 CMDLECPY
-341 HYPETIQQRMA
+341 HYPEMIQQRME

-384 GTDQPRRAPA
+384 DTDQPLRAPA
-394 RAPALTPHP
+394 KAPALTPHP
-403 QTLMVTEDNENN
+403 QTLMVTNDNENN
-415 SHTGKADGDIDESMG
+415 SHTGKADGDIDVSMG
-430 CSNKK
+430 SSDKK

-461 DEDDG
+461 DEDYG

-479 PMNQTNKFNK
+479 PMDQTNQFNK
-489 NYNNETIGYLS
+489 NYNNETLGYLS
-500 GTDNTWNT
+500 GTNNTWNT

-531 RSWIVRID
+531 PTWIVRID
-539 WMQLVLDGGAADPN
+539 WMQLVLDGGAADSN

-567 GKTVTVQSLVTIR
+567 DKTVTVQSLVTIR

-624 SGVYK
+624 GGVYK
-629 ITGILKDPDTEA
+629 ITGILKDPETEE
-641 INATDSFSFYFN
+641 IKATDSFSFYFN

-672 NRDVTITVKAEDMLK
+672 NRDVTITVKAENMPEL
-687 IGITDV
+687 GITDV
-693 KVADG
+693 KVTDG
-698 ATKTATVNKK
+698 ATHIAAENKR
-708 YTFTIN
+708 YTFTIT
-714 YKLKGSDKSFLYQV
+714 YKLKGSEQSFLYPV

-736 APVITYTP
+736 APVLTYTP
-744 VTVVEEE
+744 VTVVEGEQ
-751 KQETVEKLFGEALS
+751 QETVEKLFGEALS

-773 DKPLTYTIP
+773 EKPLTYTIQNN
-782 KDIAALPGTK
+782 IADLPGKK
-792 TISVKASDA
+792 TIKVTASDA
-801 AGNTTTHNCV
+801 AGNTTTKDCV
-811 ITVTAKPL
+811 IMVTAKPL

-854 FVWGVMPTP
+854 FVWGVMPAP
-863 TLDFHN
+863 TLEFHN
-869 GSVKTASVIKT
+869 GSAKTASVITT
-880 KNGNLIA
+880 KNGNLTA

-899 ARAYAKVTSDGKAK
+899 ARAYAKVTSDGKEK
-913 VYYSEAEKFGFGI
+913 VYYSEAGQFGFGI

-955 KYQEVYYRTVNG
+955 KLQMVYYRTVNG
-967 SAVGGTHFTH
+967 SAVGGVHFKH
-977 TEGAVYFAEGETS
+977 QEGAVYFKEGETS

-996 ELGVTEP
+996 ELGVTNA

-1017 TYSLELYRVGVGGGT
+1017 TYSLELYRVTGGGT
-1032 IDQTRRSMQRT
+1032 IDQARRSMTRT
-1043 MPKDSSYT
+1043 MAKDSSYT

-1072 NGKRI
+1072 KGERI
-1077 ADTTNNQGGKATN
+1077 ADTNQNQGGKRTN

-1103 HTSSSFPGYYTDA
+1103 HTSSSFSSYYTDA
-1116 RQQEYLK
+1116 RQQEYLR
-1123 STAGGWY
+1123 STADGWY

-1138 EDKDGYE
+1138 EEIDGYE

-1155 DRNYDTK
+1155 DRNYDTE
-1162 SKKADAAVA
+1162 SKKEDTAVA
-1171 GVNGQLWACNF
+1171 GVKGQLWACNF
-1182 LQPAGKSAGTYYFP
+1182 LQPAKKSVGTYCFP
-1196 DTRTGG
+1196 DQRTGG
-1202 GEGSYYPKNSSGTAY
+1202 KEGSYHPKNSSGTAY
-1217 GYNGK
+1217 GYNGT
-1222 TWVKLVGVDQTC
+1222 TWVKLGVDQTC

-1240 TGDFDDVWYVDGLQS
+1240 TGADTDEWYVDGLQS
-1255 FVMVNDEKEPALLG
+1255 FVMVNDEKEPVLLG

-1289 FDEIVDG
+1289 FDEIVDS

-1323 VLYFTGKVSSA
+1323 VLYFTGKVSST
-1334 VSLNSDTALKVYSI
+1334 VSLNSTDALKVNSI
-1348 SNPGSIQDMC
+1348 SNIGSIKDMC

-1381 ELTVKADT
+1381 ALTVRADT

-1404 ADSIRYAWTKD
+1404 AATIQYAWTKD
-1415 AALPGYG
+1415 TKLPGYG
-1422 WQTIT
+1422 WQTTT

-1469 PAITN
+1469 PAITD
-1474 VSVRAGSTV
+1474 VSVRVGNAA
-1483 ASAEAA
+1483 ASADAA
-1489 DVWKPGKYIVA
+1489 DVWKSGKYIVV
-1500 QYAGAQSTGTK
+1500 QYAGAQSTGTT
-1511 LTFGGPK
+1511 LTFDGPK
-1518 KEVKGVTSSSGSV
+1518 KEVKSITSSSGSAY
-1531 NLYVTENGSYTVT
+1531 LYVTENGSYTVT
-1544 LTDTYGNVISKTIE
+1544 LTDSYGNVISKTIE

-1573 GSSTGADTV
+1573 GSSTGADRV
-1582 YNELI
+1582 YNELT

-1621 LTAAADGSYQAE
+1621 LTAAADGSYQAQ
-1633 YIAAET
+1633 YTAAET
-1639 SKTAKYLHVR
+1639 TKTAKYLHVR

-1690 KSATLTWKARQGS
+1690 KSATLTWKAAPGS

-1729 TVTKNGVYEF
+1729 TVTKNGIYEF
-1739 MVMDKFGNSAAAE
+1739 MVMDKFGNSAATE

-1766 ALTAASDKP
+1766 TLTAADDKP
-1775 GTIGLLGVTDNHT
+1775 GTIRLTGVTDDHT
-1788 AVYDQKGNI
+1788 AVYDQRGNI
-1797 TGYRGSGIRTREYR
+1797 TGYGGSGIRTREYR
-1811 MQGESTWTTFTGDSF
+1811 MPGESTWTTFTGDSF
-1826 TVAKNGSYVVR
+1826 TVKKNGSYVVR

-1847 EYRVEMTGMDVTA
+1847 EYRVEMAGMDTTA

-1875 GWYLDSNVSVKLT
+1875 GWYLDPDVSVKLT
-1888 FTDKAGA
+1888 FTDMAGT
-1895 EGGTPSDVQ
+1895 EGGTPSGIQ

-1913 TSKKPAT
+1913 NSKKPVT

-1933 EYTISL
+1933 EYTISM
-1939 SDYYGT
+1939 SDYCGT

-1954 RKGNVRDGFSEQ
+1954 RKGNIQDGFSEQ
-1966 IKKDDVHRLEFT
+1966 IKKDNVHRLEFT
-1978 GPDKAQPLSAGLPMS
+1978 GPNKAQPLSAGLPMS

-2007 TTQTEVLAELEAYQG
+2007 TVQTEVLAELPAYQG

-2028 LKKTQPVYTVK
+2028 LKKKQAVYTVN

-2056 TACEQKTFYV
+2056 TSCEQKTFYV
-2066 RQITFDSQG
+2066 RQVTFDSQG

-2084 WTTCNSLIP
+2084 WTTYNGLTP

-2098 CAVTEPQEPVR
+2098 CAVTEPQKPVR

-2114 GGWYRDAE
+2114 GGWYKDAE
-2122 CTDSRKFDFGT
+2122 CTDIRKFNFDT
-2133 QSQVM
+2133 QSQLM

-2153 VYYKLSLP
+2153 VYYNLSLP
-2161 DGSVYEP
+2161 DGSVYEA
-2168 EDMYKTYVHGQELT
+2168 EDMYKSYVHGQELT
-2182 MPVPSQEGYVF
+2182 MPVPSQDGYVF

-2207 TKIGAEEYGD
+2207 TKIGAAEYGD
-2217 KICYGYF
+2217 KTCYGYF

-2230 KLAASVESDV
+2230 KLAASVESNV

-2248 NTDQIR
+2248 STDQIR
-2254 MVLSY
+2254 IALSY
-2259 SDNKGVTGLYGKV
+2259 SDNKGVKSLYGKV
-2272 DDGGYEEIPG
+2272 DDGGYEEIPD

-2288 TTVTKDYACVEGT
+2288 TTVAKDYACVEGT

-2318 EALTVKLD
+2318 DVLTVKLD

-2351 DSLEITI
+2351 DSLEITV
-2358 PVAEAGSGIESVEYK
+2358 PVE
-2373 LIPEDS
+2373 
-2379 STAGQPSVKKASV
+2379 
-2392 ENRAGYKAVIYINP
+2392 
-2406 DFKGKIM
+2406 
-2413 ITARDHAGNVSDTK
+2413 
-2427 MIGTDG
+2427 
-2433 SGIHGIIVEDHAP
+2433 
-2446 EITFLVNGSESPEKE
+2446 
-2461 YEKAPTVIVT
+2461 
-2471 VKDDKENAIS
+2471 
-2481 AGLASAA
+2481 
-2488 YQIGNSAEC
+2488 
-2497 VLQEDFTTSIRTEVK
+2497 
-2512 FSIPTE
+2512 
-2518 KLPAAGA
+2518 
-2525 DITVKAMDNAG
+2525 
-2536 NRAEK
+2536 
-2541 KITVRIHTHSAVLVQ
+2541 
-2556 AVEPTC
+2556 
-2562 LAKGNK
+2562 
-2568 AYYVC
+2568 
-2573 DCGRWYADS
+2573 
-2582 SCTTEITS
+2582 
-2590 QDVVLPAKGHTETI
+2590 
-2604 DPAKEATCTQTGRTQ
+2604 
-2619 GSHCSVCGV
+2619 
-2628 VIKAQTVTPALG
+2628 
-2640 HHYSGD
+2640 
-2646 YAYDADGHW
+2646 
-2655 RVCSRC
+2655 
-2661 AALEEKHSHV
+2661 
-2671 YDNDKDA
+2671 
-2678 ICNDCGFERTIKNPE
+2678 
-2693 PEKPD
+2693 
-2698 TYRVSYKLSLPDG
+2698 
-2711 SVYEPEDSYKTYVH
+2711 
-2725 GQELTM
+2725 
-2731 PVPSQEGYVFCGWY
+2731 
-2745 DNAGYTGTAYTKIG
+2745 
-2759 AEEYGDKTCYGYFK
+2759 
-2773 DVQKPELAAS
+2773 
-2783 VESNVSPN
+2783 
-2791 TKGWYSTDQ
+2791 
-2800 IRMVLSYSDN
+2800 
-2810 KGVTGLYGKVDDGGY
+2810 
-2825 EEINGVITE
+2825 
-2834 GGTTVTKDYACVE
+2834 
-2847 GWHTYTFKA
+2847 
-2856 VDAAGNET
+2856 
-2864 VTDAM
+2864 
-2869 TVKLDTI
+2869 
-2876 KPEMGEAAF
+2876 
-2885 NEGYKNL
+2885 
-2892 WNWLIR
+2892 
-2898 KDSLEI
+2898 
-2904 TIPVAE
+2904 E

-2922 IREDGSTTAGQ
+2922 IREDSSTTAGR

-2952 INPDFKGKIKITA
+2952 VNPDFKGKIKITA
-2965 RDYAGN
+2965 KDYAGN

-2988 IVEDHAPEITFLVNG
+2988 IVEDHAPEITFSVNG
-3003 SESPEKEYEKAPTV
+3003 SESMTEEYEKAPTV
-3017 VVTVKDDKENAI
+3017 DVTVKDDKENVL
-3029 SAGLASAAYQ
+3029 SAGLASVAYQ
-3039 IGNSAECV
+3039 VGNSAEHV
-3047 LQEDFTTGIRT
+3047 LQEDFASGIRT

-3065 EEKLPEAGAD
+3065 KEKLPETGAD
-3075 ITVKAVDNAGNL
+3075 ITVKAVDNAGNR

-3095 IHTHRAVLVKA
+3095 IHTHRAVLVQA
-3106 VEPTCLAEGN
+3106 VEPTCLTKGN
-3116 KAYYICDCGRW
+3116 KAYYVCDCGRW
-3127 YADSSCTTEITS
+3127 YANSSCTTEITLQ
-3139 KDVVLPAKGHTEA
+3139 DVELPAKGHTEA
-3152 IDPAKE
+3152 IDPVKE

-3183 VTPALGHHYSGDYAY
+3183 VTPALGHNYSGDYAY
-3198 DADGHWRVCS
+3198 DAGGHWRVCS

-3215 KHSHV
+3215 KHGHV

-3238 KNPEPEKPGGSGTET
+3238 KNSEPEKPGGGGTET
-3253 PSPTVQPEKPE
+3253 SNPPTPSGQPDKPEDKAENKPTDKPE
-3264 NTPEKKLENT
+3264 NKLTEKAENKPTDKPENKLEN
-3274 PEKKPEKKPENTTEK
+3274 K
-3289 KPENTPENKPE
+3289 
-3300 NTPDEQPD
+3300 PDEQPD
-3308 IGDVLNVP
+3308 IRDDVDAP

-3329 AVPTGNVKGMADTST
+3329 AVPTGNVQGMADTST
-3344 ALKIGEGTVTVT
+3344 ALDFGDGTVTVT
-3356 VVCEEQEYTAG
+3356 VVCAEQEYTAG

-3379 TPAQLKSAA
+3379 TPAQLQSAA

-3394 IRVEVKDISGNVPE
+3394 IRIEVKDISGNVPE

-3428 TLGMYVDIS
+3428 VLGMYVDIS

-3442 GEADWNAVTGT
+3442 GEADWKAVTGT

-3462 IPQKMQSIDREFFIV
+3462 IPQKLQSIDREFFII

-3516 TPQAGKCS
+3516 TPQVGKCS

-3541 ILIMAVLL
+3541 MVIIAVLL
-3549 IIFRVIRRNRN
+3549 IIWIVIRRKKNAK
-3560 VRENQKP
+3560 V

>member
-31 LAVFATANEG
+31 LSVFATANEG
-41 IKTQEVITGFGELD
+41 IKTQEVITGFGALD

-83 TDSVEESTGDVT
+83 TDSVEESTGDVA

-105 TESEEI
+105 TEAEEI

-118 EHGESTASGEN
+118 EH
-129 TDTGESTASGEST
+129 GESTASGEST

-157 ERTASE
+157 EGMDSGESTDTGESTASGESAVSGESTDTGESTASE
-163 ENAGTEDDAAEEEQ
+163 ENAGTQDDAAEEEQ
-177 PAPVETIPPVKST
+177 PAEEETIPPVKST

-202 TADSFDSSALGN
+202 TADSFDSSTLGN

-240 IAAIGGQELAELLA
+240 IAAKEGQELAELLA

-266 STGVENKEIIDPEQL
+266 STGEKNKDMIDPEQL
-281 AEAREQLDAW
+281 AEAREKLDAW

-297 EDTENKEI
+297 EDTENKET

-341 HYPETIQQRMA
+341 HYPETIQQRME

-403 QTLMVTEDNENN
+403 QTLMVTTDNENN
-415 SHTGKADGDIDESMG
+415 SHTGKADGDIDVSMG
-430 CSNKK
+430 SSDKK

-461 DEDDG
+461 DEDYG

-479 PMNQTNKFNK
+479 PMDQINQSGKKYNK
-489 NYNNETIGYLS
+489 ETIGYLS

-519 KGKNVISVTVAP
+519 KGKNIISVTVAP
-531 RSWIVRID
+531 KTWIVRID

-580 QKGNKE
+580 QKGQEE

-606 GKAKSQEQIA
+606 GKAQSQEQIA
-616 LSMPLDSP
+616 LSMPLNSP
-624 SGVYK
+624 GGVYK

-641 INATDSFSFYFN
+641 IKATDSFSFYFN
-653 QGVGLGPKV
+653 QGMGLGPKV

-672 NRDVTITVKAEDMLK
+672 NRDVTITVKAENMPKL
-687 IGITDV
+687 GITDV
-693 KVADG
+693 KVATG
-698 ATKTATVNKK
+698 ATMKATENKK
-708 YTFTIN
+708 YTFTITH
-714 YKLKGSDKSFLYQV
+714 KLKGSDKSLSYPV

-736 APVITYTP
+736 APVLTYTP

-773 DKPLTYTIP
+773 EKPLTYTIQNNF
-782 KDIAALPGTK
+782 AALPGEK
-792 TISVKASDA
+792 TIKVTASDA
-801 AGNTTTHNCV
+801 AGNTTTQNCV

-832 KDSFELKAVLAHTG
+832 KDRFELKAVLAHTG

-869 GSVKTASVIKT
+869 GSVKTASVITT
-880 KNGNLIA
+880 KNGNLTA

-899 ARAYAKVTSDGKAK
+899 ARAYAKVTSDGKEK
-913 VYYSEAEKFGFGI
+913 VYYSEAGKFGFGI

-955 KYQEVYYRTVNG
+955 KYQVVYYRTVNG

-977 TEGAVYFAEGETS
+977 KEGAVYFNKGETS

-996 ELGVTEP
+996 ELGVTNA

-1017 TYSLELYRVGVGGGT
+1017 TYSLELYRVGVDGGT
-1032 IDQTRRSMQRT
+1032 IDQAHRSMLRT
-1043 MPKDSSYT
+1043 MPKDNSYT

-1065 VADTSGK
+1065 VAETSGK
-1072 NGKRI
+1072 KGKRI
-1077 ADTTNNQGGKATN
+1077 ADTNQNQGGERTN

-1103 HTSSSFPGYYTDA
+1103 YTSSSFSNYYTDA
-1116 RQQEYLK
+1116 RQREYLS

-1138 EDKDGYE
+1138 EEIDGYE

-1155 DRNYDTK
+1155 DRNYDTE
-1162 SKKADAAVA
+1162 SKKEDTAVA
-1171 GVNGQLWACNF
+1171 GVKGQLWACNF
-1182 LQPAGKSAGTYYFP
+1182 LQPAKESVGTYCFP
-1196 DTRTGG
+1196 DQRTGG
-1202 GEGSYYPKNSSGTAY
+1202 KEGSYHPKNSSGTAY
-1217 GYNGK
+1217 GYNGT
-1222 TWVKLVGVDQTC
+1222 TWVKLGVDQTC

-1240 TGDFDDVWYVDGLQS
+1240 TGANTDEWYVDGLQS

-1289 FDEIVDG
+1289 FDEIVDS

-1323 VLYFTGKVSSA
+1323 VLYFTGEVSSA
-1334 VSLNSDTALKVYSI
+1334 VSLNSSDTLKVNSI
-1348 SNPGSIQDMC
+1348 SNLGSIKDMC

-1381 ELTVKADT
+1381 ALTVRADT

-1404 ADSIRYAWTKD
+1404 ADSIRYVWTKD

-1422 WQTIT
+1422 WQTIK

-1454 SGASTHQYQAFTFMN
+1454 SGASTHQYLAFTFMN
-1469 PAITN
+1469 PAITG
-1474 VSVRAGSTV
+1474 VSVRAGNTT
-1483 ASAEAA
+1483 ASADAA
-1489 DVWKPGKYIVA
+1489 DVWKPDKYIVV

-1511 LTFGGPK
+1511 LTFDGPK
-1518 KEVKGVTSSSGSV
+1518 KEEKSITSSSGSAY
-1531 NLYVTENGSYTVT
+1531 LYVTENGSYTVT

-1582 YNELI
+1582 YNELT

-1612 TPSTSTWKT
+1612 TPSASAWKT

-1633 YIAAET
+1633 YTAAEI
-1639 SKTAKYLHVR
+1639 SKTTKYLHVR

-1663 GPYQVIKKAVGAALP
+1663 GPYQVIKKAVAAALP

-1690 KSATLTWKARQGS
+1690 KSATLTWKATPGS
-1703 GTGAGALAFVY
+1703 GTGAGPLAFVY

-1729 TVTKNGVYEF
+1729 TVT
-1739 MVMDKFGNSAAAE
+1739 
-1752 VLVTRIDNEAPKLE
+1752 
-1766 ALTAASDKP
+1766 
-1775 GTIGLLGVTDNHT
+1775 
-1788 AVYDQKGNI
+1788 
-1797 TGYRGSGIRTREYR
+1797 
-1811 MQGESTWTTFTGDSF
+1811 
-1826 TVAKNGSYVVR
+1826 KNGSYVVR

-1888 FTDKAGA
+1888 FADKAGA

-1966 IKKDDVHRLEFT
+1966 IKKDDVHRLEFK
-1978 GPDKAQPLSAGLPMS
+1978 GPDKAQPLYAGLPMS

-1998 GPSGGKLTG
+1998 GPSGGKITG
-2007 TTQTEVLAELEAYQG
+2007 TAQTEVLAELPAYQG
-2022 IYRFSE
+2022 IYRLSG
-2028 LKKTQPVYTVK
+2028 LKKIQPVYTVK

-2049 KNAYSDS
+2049 KKAYSDS

-2084 WTTCNSLIP
+2084 WTTYNGLIP
-2093 GAAVQ
+2093 EPAVQ

-2109 EGYTF
+2109 EGCTF

-2182 MPVPSQEGYVF
+2182 MPVPSQEGYEF

-2200 GYTGTAY
+2200 GYTGTAC

-2217 KICYGYF
+2217 KTCYGYF

-2230 KLAASVESDV
+2230 KLAASVESNV

-2254 MVLSY
+2254 IVLSY

-2272 DDGGYEEIPG
+2272 DDGEYEEING
-2282 VITEGG
+2282 VITGGG
-2288 TTVTKDYACVEGT
+2288 TTVTKDYACVEGC

-2318 EALTVKLD
+2318 DVLTVKLD

-2413 ITARDHAGNVSDTK
+2413 ITARDYAGNVSDTK

-2497 VLQEDFTTSIRTEVK
+2497 VVQEDFTTGIRTEVK

-2525 DITVKAMDNAG
+2525 DITVKAVDNAG

-2541 KITVRIHTHSAVLVQ
+2541 KITVRIHTHRAVLVQ

-2590 QDVVLPAKGHTETI
+2590 QDVVLPAKGH
-2604 DPAKEATCTQTGRTQ
+2604 
-2619 GSHCSVCGV
+2619 SF
-2628 VIKAQTVTPALG
+2628 
-2640 HHYSGD
+2640 SGD
-2646 YAYDADGHW
+2646 YVYDTDGHW
-2655 RVCSRC
+2655 KVCSRC
-2661 AALEEKHSHV
+2661 
-2671 YDNDKDA
+2671 D
-2678 ICNDCGFERTIKNPE
+2678 
-2693 PEKPD
+2693 
-2698 TYRVSYKLSLPDG
+2698 
-2711 SVYEPEDSYKTYVH
+2711 
-2725 GQELTM
+2725 
-2731 PVPSQEGYVFCGWY
+2731 
-2745 DNAGYTGTAYTKIG
+2745 
-2759 AEEYGDKTCYGYFK
+2759 
-2773 DVQKPELAAS
+2773 
-2783 VESNVSPN
+2783 
-2791 TKGWYSTDQ
+2791 
-2800 IRMVLSYSDN
+2800 
-2810 KGVTGLYGKVDDGGY
+2810 
-2825 EEINGVITE
+2825 
-2834 GGTTVTKDYACVE
+2834 
-2847 GWHTYTFKA
+2847 
-2856 VDAAGNET
+2856 
-2864 VTDAM
+2864 
-2869 TVKLDTI
+2869 
-2876 KPEMGEAAF
+2876 
-2885 NEGYKNL
+2885 
-2892 WNWLIR
+2892 
-2898 KDSLEI
+2898 
-2904 TIPVAE
+2904 
-2910 AGSGIESVDYEL
+2910 
-2922 IREDGSTTAGQ
+2922 
-2933 ASVKKASGE
+2933 
-2942 NSAGYTAVIY
+2942 
-2952 INPDFKGKIKITA
+2952 
-2965 RDYAGN
+2965 
-2971 VSDTKMIGTD
+2971 
-2981 GSGIHGI
+2981 
-2988 IVEDHAPEITFLVNG
+2988 
-3003 SESPEKEYEKAPTV
+3003 
-3017 VVTVKDDKENAI
+3017 
-3029 SAGLASAAYQ
+3029 
-3039 IGNSAECV
+3039 
-3047 LQEDFTTGIRT
+3047 
-3058 EVKFSIP
+3058 
-3065 EEKLPEAGAD
+3065 
-3075 ITVKAVDNAGNL
+3075 
-3087 AEKKITVR
+3087 
-3095 IHTHRAVLVKA
+3095 
-3106 VEPTCLAEGN
+3106 
-3116 KAYYICDCGRW
+3116 
-3127 YADSSCTTEITS
+3127 
-3139 KDVVLPAKGHTEA
+3139 
-3152 IDPAKE
+3152 
-3158 ATCMQT
+3158 
-3164 GLTQGSH
+3164 
-3171 CSDCGLVIKAQT
+3171 
-3183 VTPALGHHYSGDYAY
+3183 ALGK
-3198 DADGHWRVCS
+3198 
-3208 RCAALEE
+3208 

-3220 YDDDKDAIC
+3220 YDDDRDTIC
-3229 NDCGFERTI
+3229 NDCGFDRTI
-3238 KNPEPEKPGGSGTET
+3238 KKPEPEKPGGSGTET

-3264 NTPEKKLENT
+3264 NTPEKKPENT
-3274 PEKKPEKKPENTTEK
+3274 PEKKPENTPEKKPENTPEK

-3428 TLGMYVDIS
+3428 VLGMYVDIS

-3462 IPQKMQSIDREFFIV
+3462 IPQKLQSIDREFFII

-3516 TPQAGKCS
+3516 TPQAGKCN

-3549 IIFRVIRRNRN
+3549 IVFRVIRRNRN

>member
-14 RITALVLTA
+14 RGTALVLTA

-31 LAVFATANEG
+31 LSVFATANEG
-41 IKTQEVITGFGELD
+41 IKTQEVITGFGALD

-95 QETEDSTKEN
+95 QETEDSAK
-105 TESEEI
+105 
-111 QTPEKDT
+111 
-118 EHGESTASGEN
+118 EN
-129 TDTGESTASGEST
+129 TDTGESTASGEGTDTGESIASGEDTDTGEGMASGESTDTGESMASGESTDTGESMDSGEST
-142 DTGESTASGESTDTG
+142 DTGESTASGETL
-157 ERTASE
+157 
-163 ENAGTEDDAAEEEQ
+163 
-177 PAPVETIPPVKST
+177 PPVKST

-202 TADSFDSSALGN
+202 TADSFDSSSLGN

-227 VADGVSLPQISVT
+227 LADGVSLPQISVT
-240 IAAIGGQELAELLA
+240 IAAIGGQGLAELLA

-266 STGVENKEIIDPEQL
+266 SSGEKNKDMIEPEQL
-281 AEAREQLDAW
+281 TEAREKLDAW

-297 EDTENKEI
+297 EDTENKET

-341 HYPETIQQRMA
+341 HYPEMIQQRMA

-361 LEDLV
+361 LENLV

-372 PPEENAMPAAAW
+372 PPEENVMPAVAW
-384 GTDQPRRAPA
+384 DTDQPRRAPA
-394 RAPALTPHP
+394 RASALTPHP
-403 QTLMVTEDNENN
+403 QTLMVTTDNENN

-479 PMNQTNKFNK
+479 PMDQTNQSGKQYNK
-489 NYNNETIGYLS
+489 ETIGYLS

-567 GKTVTVQSLVTIR
+567 GKTVTVQSLVTIQ

-616 LSMPLDSP
+616 LSMPLNSP
-624 SGVYK
+624 GGVYK
-629 ITGILKDPDTEA
+629 ITGILKDPETEE
-641 INATDSFSFYFN
+641 IKATDSFSFYFN
-653 QGVGLGPKV
+653 QGAGLGPKV

-672 NRDVTITVKAEDMLK
+672 NRDVTIRVKAEDMTKL
-687 IGITDV
+687 GITDV
-693 KVADG
+693 KVTDG
-698 ATKTATVNKK
+698 VTKTATVNKK

-714 YKLKGSDKSFLYQV
+714 YKLKGSDKSFLYPV

-782 KDIAALPGTK
+782 KDIAALPGKK
-792 TISVKASDA
+792 TIQVTASDA
-801 AGNTTTHNCV
+801 AGNTTTKKCE

-832 KDSFELKAVLAHTG
+832 KDSFDLKAVLAHTG

-854 FVWGVMPTP
+854 FVWGVMPAP

-869 GSVKTASVIKT
+869 GSAKTASIIT
-880 KNGNLIA
+880 AKNGNLNV
-887 KATGLTSGVEYY
+887 KATGLNAGVEYY
-899 ARAYAKVTSDGKAK
+899 ARAYAKVTAAGKEK
-913 VYYSEAEKFGFGI
+913 VYYSEAGKFGFGI

-932 SVSSVTGSNGKATF
+932 SVSSVTGSNGKAIF

-955 KYQEVYYRTVNG
+955 KSQMVYCRTVNG

-977 TEGAVYFAEGETS
+977 ISQSPVYFKEGETS

-996 ELGVTEP
+996 ELGVTNA

-1017 TYSLELYRVGVGGGT
+1017 TYSLEIYRVTGGGT
-1032 IDQTRRSMQRT
+1032 IDQTHRSMQRT
-1043 MPKDSSYT
+1043 MAKDSSYT
-1051 VDRSVYTTEKTITH
+1051 VGRSVYTTEKTITH
-1065 VADTSGK
+1065 VTETSGT
-1072 NGKRI
+1072 NGKKI
-1077 ADTTNNQGGKATN
+1077 ADTTGKQGGEETN
-1090 VSFLKNRYKDTNY
+1090 VRFLTNRDNAINY
-1103 HTSSSFPGYYTDA
+1103 NTSSSFSNYYTDT
-1116 RQQEYLK
+1116 RQQEYLR

-1130 YRYVLRAY
+1130 YRYVLKAY
-1138 EDKDGYE
+1138 EFEDGYE
-1145 HAYMGTEPLE
+1145 HAYLGFQPLE
-1155 DRNYDTK
+1155 DKHYGI
-1162 SKKADAAVA
+1162 KKNDAAVT
-1171 GVNGQLWACNF
+1171 GITGQLWACNF
-1182 LQPAGKSAGTYYFP
+1182 LQPQKKAEGTYSFP

-1202 GEGSYYPKNSSGTAY
+1202 GEGAGYPLNSYGTAHS
-1217 GYNGK
+1217 YNGK
-1222 TWVKLVGVDQTC
+1222 TWVKLGVDQTC

-1240 TGDFDDVWYVDGLQS
+1240 TGKNEDIWYVDGLQS
-1255 FVMVNDEKEPALLG
+1255 FVMVNDEKEPELLG

-1289 FDEIVDG
+1289 FDEIVDSK
-1296 QNSSLSS
+1296 NSSLSS

-1323 VLYFTGKVSSA
+1323 VLYFTGKVSST
-1334 VSLNSDTALKVYSI
+1334 VSLNSDTALQVNSI
-1348 SNPGSIQDMC
+1348 SNPDSIKDMC
-1358 NLSGTSQTFSGGN
+1358 NLSGTSQTFSDGN

-1381 ELTVKADT
+1381 VLTVRADT

-1395 HKATITATG
+1395 HKATITAKG
-1404 ADSIRYAWTKD
+1404 AASIRYVWTKD
-1415 AALPGYG
+1415 TTLPGYG

-1469 PAITN
+1469 PAITD
-1474 VSVRAGSTV
+1474 VSVRADSTA
-1483 ASAEAA
+1483 ASADAA
-1489 DVWKPGKYIVA
+1489 DVWKPGKYIVV

-1511 LTFGGPK
+1511 LTFDGPK
-1518 KEVKGVTSSSGSV
+1518 KEVKSITSSNGSA

-1558 VKKIDRKKPTVTLRS
+1558 VKNIDGKKPTVKLRS
-1573 GSSTGADTV
+1573 GSSTGEDTV
-1582 YNELI
+1582 YNELT

-1621 LTAAADGSYQAE
+1621 LTAAADGSYQAQ
-1633 YIAAET
+1633 YTAAET

-1663 GPYQVIKKAVGAALP
+1663 GPYQVIKKATAAALP

-1703 GTGAGALAFVY
+1703 GTGAGPLAFVY

-1722 NMTVGSC
+1722 NMTGGSC

-1752 VLVTRIDNEAPKLE
+1752 VLVTQIDNEAPKL
-1766 ALTAASDKP
+1766 ASLTAADGKP
-1775 GTIGLLGVTDNHT
+1775 GTIRLTGVTDNHT
-1788 AVYDQKGNI
+1788 AVYDKSGNI
-1797 TGYRGSGIRTREYR
+1797 TGYGGSGIRTREYR
-1811 MQGESTWTTFTGDSF
+1811 MQGESTWTAFTGDSF
-1826 TVAKNGSYVVR
+1826 SVAKNGSYVVR

-2109 EGYTF
+2109 VGYTF

-2541 KITVRIHTHSAVLVQ
+2541 KITVRIHTH
-2556 AVEPTC
+2556 
-2562 LAKGNK
+2562 
-2568 AYYVC
+2568 
-2573 DCGRWYADS
+2573 
-2582 SCTTEITS
+2582 
-2590 QDVVLPAKGHTETI
+2590 
-2604 DPAKEATCTQTGRTQ
+2604 
-2619 GSHCSVCGV
+2619 
-2628 VIKAQTVTPALG
+2628 
-2640 HHYSGD
+2640 
-2646 YAYDADGHW
+2646 
-2655 RVCSRC
+2655 
-2661 AALEEKHSHV
+2661 
-2671 YDNDKDA
+2671 
-2678 ICNDCGFERTIKNPE
+2678 
-2693 PEKPD
+2693 
-2698 TYRVSYKLSLPDG
+2698 
-2711 SVYEPEDSYKTYVH
+2711 
-2725 GQELTM
+2725 
-2731 PVPSQEGYVFCGWY
+2731 
-2745 DNAGYTGTAYTKIG
+2745 
-2759 AEEYGDKTCYGYFK
+2759 
-2773 DVQKPELAAS
+2773 
-2783 VESNVSPN
+2783 
-2791 TKGWYSTDQ
+2791 
-2800 IRMVLSYSDN
+2800 
-2810 KGVTGLYGKVDDGGY
+2810 
-2825 EEINGVITE
+2825 
-2834 GGTTVTKDYACVE
+2834 
-2847 GWHTYTFKA
+2847 
-2856 VDAAGNET
+2856 
-2864 VTDAM
+2864 
-2869 TVKLDTI
+2869 
-2876 KPEMGEAAF
+2876 
-2885 NEGYKNL
+2885 
-2892 WNWLIR
+2892 
-2898 KDSLEI
+2898 
-2904 TIPVAE
+2904 
-2910 AGSGIESVDYEL
+2910 
-2922 IREDGSTTAGQ
+2922 
-2933 ASVKKASGE
+2933 
-2942 NSAGYTAVIY
+2942 
-2952 INPDFKGKIKITA
+2952 
-2965 RDYAGN
+2965 
-2971 VSDTKMIGTD
+2971 
-2981 GSGIHGI
+2981 
-2988 IVEDHAPEITFLVNG
+2988 
-3003 SESPEKEYEKAPTV
+3003 
-3017 VVTVKDDKENAI
+3017 
-3029 SAGLASAAYQ
+3029 
-3039 IGNSAECV
+3039 
-3047 LQEDFTTGIRT
+3047 
-3058 EVKFSIP
+3058 
-3065 EEKLPEAGAD
+3065 
-3075 ITVKAVDNAGNL
+3075 
-3087 AEKKITVR
+3087 
-3095 IHTHRAVLVKA
+3095 RAVLVKA

-3139 KDVVLPAKGHTEA
+3139 KDVVLPAKGH
-3152 IDPAKE
+3152 
-3158 ATCMQT
+3158 
-3164 GLTQGSH
+3164 SF
-3171 CSDCGLVIKAQT
+3171 
-3183 VTPALGHHYSGDYAY
+3183 SGDYVY
-3198 DADGHWRVCS
+3198 DTDGHWRVCS

-3220 YDDDKDAIC
+3220 YDNDKDAIC

-3238 KNPEPEKPGGSGTET
+3238 KNPEPEKPGGGGTET
-3253 PSPTVQPEKPE
+3253 PSPTVQPEK
-3264 NTPEKKLENT
+3264 TENT
-3274 PEKKPEKKPENTTEK
+3274 PEKKPENTPEK

-3300 NTPDEQPD
+3300 NTPEKKPENTPENKPQNTPENKPDEQPD

-3316 EMTEDGKANTSGE
+3316 EMTEDGKVDTSGE
-3329 AVPTGNVKGMADTST
+3329 AVPTGNVQGMADTST
-3344 ALKIGEGTVTVT
+3344 ALELGNGTVTVT

-3379 TPAQLKSAA
+3379 TPAQLQSAA

-3394 IRVEVKDISGNVPE
+3394 IRVEVKDISDNVPE

-3428 TLGMYVDIS
+3428 VLGMYVDIS

-3462 IPQKMQSIDREFFIV
+3462 IPQKLQSIDREFFII

-3549 IIFRVIRRNRN
+3549 IIWRVIRRNRN

>member
-1 MKIHKLKAGEKAA
+1 MKIQMSKKEKSKKYV
-14 RITALVLTA
+14 RGVALVLTT
-23 ALVFTSID
+23 ALLFTSMD
-31 LAVFATANEG
+31 LTVFATADKG
-41 IKTQEVITGFGELD
+41 AKTQDVITGFADLD
-55 ESAAVQLLPV
+55 ESVAEQFLPA

-74 PDTLTVMLE
+74 PDSLTVMLE
-83 TDSVEESTGDVT
+83 TNSVEESTEDVT
-95 QETEDSTKEN
+95 QE
-105 TESEEI
+105 
-111 QTPEKDT
+111 
-118 EHGESTASGEN
+118 
-129 TDTGESTASGEST
+129 
-142 DTGESTASGESTDTG
+142 
-157 ERTASE
+157 
-163 ENAGTEDDAAEEEQ
+163 
-177 PAPVETIPPVKST
+177 V
-190 RETSIHVTWENN
+190 SIHVTWENN
-202 TADSFDSSALGN
+202 TADSFDSATLGN
-214 HYVYIPVIPEEYR
+214 HYVYTPVIPDEYR
-227 VADGVSLPQISVT
+227 AADGVSLPQISVT
-240 IAAIGGQELAELLA
+240 IAAIGGQEPADLLA

-281 AEAREQLDAW
+281 TEVREQLDAW

-297 EDTENKEI
+297 EDTENKET
-305 LSGEEEERLA
+305 LSGEEDERLA
-315 ELIQRLKGLEH
+315 ELIARLEGLEH

-333 CMDLKCPY
+333 CMDLECPY
-341 HYPETIQQRMA
+341 HYPEMIQQRMA

-361 LEDLV
+361 LENLV

-384 GTDQPRRAPA
+384 DTDQPLRASA
-394 RAPALTPHP
+394 KASALTPHP
-403 QTLMVTEDNENN
+403 QTLMVTADNENN
-415 SHTGKADGDIDESMG
+415 SHTGKADGDIDVSMG
-430 CSNKK
+430 SSDKK

-461 DEDDG
+461 DEDYG

-479 PMNQTNKFNK
+479 PMGQTNQFNK
-489 NYNNETIGYLS
+489 NYNNETLGYLS
-500 GTDNTWNT
+500 GTNNTWNT

-531 RSWIVRID
+531 STWIVRID
-539 WMQLVLDGGAADPN
+539 WMQLVLDGGAADSN

-580 QKGNKE
+580 QKGKKE

-624 SGVYK
+624 GGVYK
-629 ITGILKDPDTEA
+629 ITGILKDPETEE
-641 INATDSFSFYFN
+641 IKATDSFSFYFN

-672 NRDVTITVKAEDMLK
+672 NRDVTITVKAENMPEL
-687 IGITDV
+687 GITDV
-693 KVADG
+693 KVTDG
-698 ATKTATVNKK
+698 ATHIAAENKK
-708 YTFTIN
+708 YTFTIT
-714 YKLKGSDKSFLYQV
+714 YKLKGSEQSFLYPV

-736 APVITYTP
+736 APVLTYTP
-744 VTVVEEE
+744 VTVVEGEQ
-751 KQETVEKLFGEALS
+751 QETVEKLFGEALS

-773 DKPLTYTIP
+773 EKPLTYTIQNN
-782 KDIAALPGTK
+782 IADLPGKK
-792 TISVKASDA
+792 TIKVTASDA
-801 AGNTTTHNCV
+801 AGNTTTKDCV
-811 ITVTAKPL
+811 IMVTAKPL

-854 FVWGVMPTP
+854 FVWGVMPAP
-863 TLDFHN
+863 TLEFHN
-869 GSVKTASVIKT
+869 GSAKTASVITT
-880 KNGNLIA
+880 KNGNLTA

-899 ARAYAKVTSDGKAK
+899 ARAYAKVTSDGKEK
-913 VYYSEAEKFGFGI
+913 VYYSEAGQFGFGI

-955 KYQEVYYRTVNG
+955 KLQMVYYRTVNG

-977 TEGAVYFAEGETS
+977 QEGAVYFAEGETS

-996 ELGVTEP
+996 ELGVTNA

-1017 TYSLELYRVGVGGGT
+1017 TYSLELYRVGGGGT
-1032 IDQTRRSMQRT
+1032 IDQARRSKLRT

-1051 VDRSVYTTEKTITH
+1051 VNRSVYTTEKTITH
-1065 VADTSGK
+1065 VAETSGK

-1077 ADTTNNQGGKATN
+1077 ADTNQSQGGKRNN
-1090 VSFLKNRYKDTNY
+1090 VSFLKNRYNDINY
-1103 HTSSSFPGYYTDA
+1103 HTSSSFSSYYTDA

-1130 YRYVLRAY
+1130 YRYVLKAY
-1138 EDKDGYE
+1138 ELEDGYE
-1145 HAYMGTEPLE
+1145 HAYLGTEPLE
-1155 DRNYDTK
+1155 DKNYDI
-1162 SKKADAAVA
+1162 SSESAAVA
-1171 GVNGQLWACNF
+1171 GVKGQLWTCNF
-1182 LQPAGKSAGTYYFP
+1182 LQPAKKPAGTYSFP
-1196 DTRTGG
+1196 DKRTGG
-1202 GEGSYYPKNSSGTAY
+1202 GEGSYYPKNSFGMAHD
-1217 GYNGK
+1217 YNGK
-1222 TWVKLVGVDQTC
+1222 TWVKLGVDQTC

-1240 TGDFDDVWYVDGLQS
+1240 TGADTDVWYVDGLQS
-1255 FVMVNDEKEPALLG
+1255 FVMVNDEKEPVLLG

-1289 FDEIVDG
+1289 FDEIVDS

-1323 VLYFTGKVSSA
+1323 VLYFTGKVSST
-1334 VSLNSDTALKVYSI
+1334 VSLNSTDALKVNSI
-1348 SNPGSIQDMC
+1348 SNIGSIKDMC

-1381 ELTVKADT
+1381 VLTVRADT

-1395 HKATITATG
+1395 HKATITAKG
-1404 ADSIRYAWTKD
+1404 AASIQYAWTKD
-1415 AALPGYG
+1415 TTLPGYG

-1454 SGASTHQYQAFTFMN
+1454 SGASTHQYLAFTFMN
-1469 PAITN
+1469 PAITD
-1474 VSVRAGSTV
+1474 VSVRAGNAA
-1483 ASAEAA
+1483 ASADAA
-1489 DVWKPGKYIVA
+1489 DVWKPGKYIVV
-1500 QYAGAQSTGTK
+1500 QYAGAQSTGTT
-1511 LTFGGPK
+1511 LTFDGPK
-1518 KEVKGVTSSSGSV
+1518 KVENGITSSSGSAY
-1531 NLYVTENGSYTVT
+1531 LYVTENGSYTVT
-1544 LTDTYGNVISKTIE
+1544 LTDSYGNVISKTIE

-1621 LTAAADGSYQAE
+1621 LTAAADGSYQAQ
-1633 YIAAET
+1633 YTAAET

-1663 GPYQVIKKAVGAALP
+1663 GPYQMIKKATAAVLP

-1690 KSATLTWKARQGS
+1690 KSATLTWKATPGS
-1703 GTGAGALAFVY
+1703 GTGAGALAFIY

-1722 NMTVGSC
+1722 NMTGGSC

-1739 MVMDKFGNSAAAE
+1739 MVMDKFGNSAATE

-1766 ALTAASDKP
+1766 TLTAADDKP
-1775 GTIGLLGVTDNHT
+1775 GTIRLTGVTDDHT
-1788 AVYDQKGNI
+1788 AVYDQRGNI
-1797 TGYRGSGIRTREYR
+1797 TRYGGSGIRTREYR
-1811 MQGESTWTTFTGDSF
+1811 MPGESTWTTFTGDSF
-1826 TVAKNGSYVVR
+1826 TVKKNGSYVVR

-1847 EYRVEMTGMDVTA
+1847 EYRVEMAGMDTTA

-1875 GWYLDSNVSVKLT
+1875 GWYLDPDVSVKLT
-1888 FTDKAGA
+1888 FTDMAGT
-1895 EGGTPSDVQ
+1895 EGGTPSGIQ

-1913 TSKKPAT
+1913 TSQKPAA
-1920 GMVNLDAAAVAAG
+1920 GMVDLDAAAVTAG

-1954 RKGNVRDGFSEQ
+1954 RKGNIQDGFSEQ
-1966 IKKDDVHRLEFT
+1966 IKKDNVHRLEFT
-1978 GPDKAQPLSAGLPMS
+1978 GPNKAQPLSAGLPMS

-2007 TTQTEVLAELEAYQG
+2007 TAQTEVLAELPAYQG

-2028 LKKTQPVYTVK
+2028 LKKKQAVYTVN

-2056 TACEQKTFYV
+2056 TSCEQKTFYV
-2066 RQITFDSQG
+2066 RQVTFDSQG

-2084 WTTCNSLIP
+2084 WTTYNGLTP

-2122 CTDSRKFDFGT
+2122 CTDSRKFNFDT
-2133 QSQVM
+2133 QSQLM

-2153 VYYKLSLP
+2153 VYYNLSLP
-2161 DGSVYEP
+2161 DGSVYES
-2168 EDMYKTYVHGQELT
+2168 EDMYKSYVHGQELT

-2207 TKIGAEEYGD
+2207 TKIGAAEYGD
-2217 KICYGYF
+2217 KTCYGYF
-2224 KDVQKP
+2224 RDVQKP
-2230 KLAASVESDV
+2230 ELAASVESNV

-2248 NTDQIR
+2248 STDQIR
-2254 MVLSY
+2254 IVLSY
-2259 SDNKGVTGLYGKV
+2259 SDNKGVKSLYGKV
-2272 DDGGYEEIPG
+2272 DDGGYEEIPD

-2288 TTVTKDYACVEGT
+2288 TTVAKDYACVEGT

-2318 EALTVKLD
+2318 DVLTVKLD

-2358 PVAEAGSGIESVEYK
+2358 PVE
-2373 LIPEDS
+2373 
-2379 STAGQPSVKKASV
+2379 
-2392 ENRAGYKAVIYINP
+2392 
-2406 DFKGKIM
+2406 
-2413 ITARDHAGNVSDTK
+2413 
-2427 MIGTDG
+2427 
-2433 SGIHGIIVEDHAP
+2433 
-2446 EITFLVNGSESPEKE
+2446 
-2461 YEKAPTVIVT
+2461 
-2471 VKDDKENAIS
+2471 
-2481 AGLASAA
+2481 
-2488 YQIGNSAEC
+2488 
-2497 VLQEDFTTSIRTEVK
+2497 
-2512 FSIPTE
+2512 
-2518 KLPAAGA
+2518 
-2525 DITVKAMDNAG
+2525 
-2536 NRAEK
+2536 
-2541 KITVRIHTHSAVLVQ
+2541 
-2556 AVEPTC
+2556 
-2562 LAKGNK
+2562 
-2568 AYYVC
+2568 
-2573 DCGRWYADS
+2573 
-2582 SCTTEITS
+2582 
-2590 QDVVLPAKGHTETI
+2590 
-2604 DPAKEATCTQTGRTQ
+2604 
-2619 GSHCSVCGV
+2619 
-2628 VIKAQTVTPALG
+2628 
-2640 HHYSGD
+2640 
-2646 YAYDADGHW
+2646 
-2655 RVCSRC
+2655 
-2661 AALEEKHSHV
+2661 
-2671 YDNDKDA
+2671 
-2678 ICNDCGFERTIKNPE
+2678 
-2693 PEKPD
+2693 
-2698 TYRVSYKLSLPDG
+2698 
-2711 SVYEPEDSYKTYVH
+2711 
-2725 GQELTM
+2725 
-2731 PVPSQEGYVFCGWY
+2731 
-2745 DNAGYTGTAYTKIG
+2745 
-2759 AEEYGDKTCYGYFK
+2759 
-2773 DVQKPELAAS
+2773 
-2783 VESNVSPN
+2783 
-2791 TKGWYSTDQ
+2791 
-2800 IRMVLSYSDN
+2800 
-2810 KGVTGLYGKVDDGGY
+2810 
-2825 EEINGVITE
+2825 
-2834 GGTTVTKDYACVE
+2834 
-2847 GWHTYTFKA
+2847 
-2856 VDAAGNET
+2856 
-2864 VTDAM
+2864 
-2869 TVKLDTI
+2869 
-2876 KPEMGEAAF
+2876 
-2885 NEGYKNL
+2885 
-2892 WNWLIR
+2892 
-2898 KDSLEI
+2898 
-2904 TIPVAE
+2904 E

-2922 IREDGSTTAGQ
+2922 IREDSSTTAGR

-2952 INPDFKGKIKITA
+2952 VNPDFKGKIKITA
-2965 RDYAGN
+2965 KDYAGN

-2988 IVEDHAPEITFLVNG
+2988 IVEDHAPEITFSVNG
-3003 SESPEKEYEKAPTV
+3003 SESMTEEYEKAPTV
-3017 VVTVKDDKENAI
+3017 DVTVKDDKENVL
-3029 SAGLASAAYQ
+3029 SAGLASVAYQ
-3039 IGNSAECV
+3039 VGNSAEHV
-3047 LQEDFTTGIRT
+3047 LQEDFASGIRT

-3065 EEKLPEAGAD
+3065 KEKLPEAGAD
-3075 ITVKAVDNAGNL
+3075 ITVKAVDNAGNR

-3095 IHTHRAVLVKA
+3095 IHTHKAVLVQA
-3106 VEPTCLAEGN
+3106 VEPTCLTKGN
-3116 KAYYICDCGRW
+3116 KAYYVCDCGRW
-3127 YADSSCTTEITS
+3127 YANSSCTTEITLQ
-3139 KDVVLPAKGHTEA
+3139 DVELPAKGHTEA
-3152 IDPAKE
+3152 IDPVKE

-3183 VTPALGHHYSGDYAY
+3183 VTPALGHNYSGDYAY
-3198 DADGHWRVCS
+3198 DAVGHWRVCS

-3215 KHSHV
+3215 KHGHV

-3238 KNPEPEKPGGSGTET
+3238 KNSEPEKPGGGGTET
-3253 PSPTVQPEKPE
+3253 SNPPTPSGQPDKPEDKAENKPTDKPE
-3264 NTPEKKLENT
+3264 NKL
-3274 PEKKPEKKPENTTEK
+3274 TEK
-3289 KPENTPENKPE
+3289 AENKPTDKPENKPTDKPE
-3300 NTPDEQPD
+3300 NKSTDKPENKLTNKAENKPTDKPENKLENKPDEQPD
-3308 IGDVLNVP
+3308 IRDDVDVP

-3329 AVPTGNVKGMADTST
+3329 AVPTGNVQGMADTST
-3344 ALKIGEGTVTVT
+3344 ALDFGDGTVTVT
-3356 VVCEEQEYTAG
+3356 VVCAEQEYTAG

-3379 TPAQLKSAA
+3379 TPAQLQSAA

-3394 IRVEVKDISGNVPE
+3394 IRIEVKDISGNVPE

-3428 TLGMYVDIS
+3428 VLGMYVDIS

-3453 VEPVEVVIG
+3453 AEPVEVVIG
-3462 IPQKMQSIDREFFIV
+3462 IPQKLQSIDREFFII

-3516 TPQAGKCS
+3516 TPQVGKCS

-3541 ILIMAVLL
+3541 MVIITVLL
-3549 IIFRVIRRNRN
+3549 IIWIVIRRKKNAK
-3560 VRENQKP
+3560 V

>member
-1 MKIHKLKAGEKAA
+1 MVIMMKIHKLKIREKAA
-14 RITALVLTA
+14 RGTAQILIA
-23 ALVFTSID
+23 ALIFTGID
-31 LAVFATANEG
+31 LTVFATDGER

-55 ESAAVQLLPV
+55 QSVAEQLLPV

-74 PDTLTVMLE
+74 PDTITVTVDTKSE
-83 TDSVEESTGDVT
+83 EESDGDAT
-95 QETEDSTKEN
+95 RETENPTKES

-111 QTPEKDT
+111 QAPEK
-118 EHGESTASGEN
+118 G
-129 TDTGESTASGEST
+129 TDTGESKDSGESADTGENTDSGEGTGTGESTDSGEGTGTGEST
-142 DTGESTASGESTDTG
+142 DTGEDTGTGESTDTG
-157 ERTASE
+157 EGTGTGESTDSGE
-163 ENAGTEDDAAEEEQ
+163 STGTEEGTGAEKDGAAEVYTIVEEQ
-177 PAPVETIPPVKST
+177 PVAKASAAEAVSPAPVETIPPVKST

-214 HYVYIPVIPEEYR
+214 HYVYTPVIPEEYR

-240 IAAIGGQELAELLA
+240 IAAIGGQVPAELLA

-291 LAENKT
+291 LAEK
-297 EDTENKEI
+297 KET
-305 LSGEEEERLA
+305 LSGEEEERLE
-315 ELIQRLKGLEH
+315 ELIARLEGLEH

-333 CMDLKCPY
+333 CMDLECPY
-341 HYPETIQQRMA
+341 HYPEMIQQRMA
-352 EDELPELLT
+352 ADELPELLT

-372 PPEENAMPAAAW
+372 PPEENVMPAAAW

-394 RAPALTPHP
+394 KVPALAPHP
-403 QTLMVTEDNENN
+403 QTLMVTTDNENN
-415 SHTGKADGDIDESMG
+415 SHTGKADGDIDVSMG
-430 CSNKK
+430 SSDKK

-479 PMNQTNKFNK
+479 PMDQINQFRKEYNK
-489 NYNNETIGYLS
+489 ETIGYLS
-500 GTDNTWNT
+500 GTNNTWNT
-508 TVLEIPLEKLK
+508 SVLEIPLEKLK

-531 RSWIVRID
+531 PTWIVRID
-539 WMQLVLDGGAADPN
+539 WMQLVLDGGAADSN

-567 GKTVTVQSLVTIR
+567 DKTVTVQSLVTIR
-580 QKGNKE
+580 QKGKKE

-596 ETGNALDACF
+596 ETGNALDASF
-606 GKAKSQEQIA
+606 GKAQSQEQIA

-641 INATDSFSFYFN
+641 IKATDSFSFYFN

-672 NRDVTITVKAEDMLK
+672 NRDVTITVKAEDMPKL
-687 IGITDV
+687 GITDV
-693 KVADG
+693 KVAAG
-698 ATKTATVNKK
+698 ATKTATVNQK
-708 YTFTIN
+708 YIFTIT
-714 YKLKGSDKSFLYQV
+714 YKLKGSDKSLSYPV

-736 APVITYTP
+736 APVLTYTP

-782 KDIAALPGTK
+782 KDIAALPGKKRIQVT
-792 TISVKASDA
+792 ASDA
-801 AGNTTTHNCV
+801 AGNTTTQNYV

-832 KDSFELKAVLAHTG
+832 KDRFDLKAVLAHTG

-869 GSVKTASVIKT
+869 GSAKTASVITT
-880 KNGNLIA
+880 KNGNLTA
-887 KATGLTSGVEYY
+887 KATGLNAGVEYY
-899 ARAYAKVTSDGKAK
+899 ARAYAKVISDGKEK

-932 SVSSVTGSNGKATF
+932 SVSSVTSSNGKATF

-955 KYQEVYYRTVNG
+955 KPQTVYCRTVNG

-977 TEGAVYFAEGETS
+977 IQQSPVYFKAGETS
-990 KTVTVT
+990 KTVSVT
-996 ELGVTEP
+996 ELGVTNA
-1003 YQSKAGTKYSNADR
+1003 YQNKAGTKYSNADR
-1017 TYSLELYRVGVGGGT
+1017 TYSLEIYRVTGGGT
-1032 IDQTRRSMQRT
+1032 IDQARRSMQRT
-1043 MPKDSSYT
+1043 MAKDSSYT
-1051 VDRSVYTTEKTITH
+1051 VDRSVYITEKTITH
-1065 VADTSGK
+1065 VDETSGTK
-1072 NGKRI
+1072 GKKI
-1077 ADTTNNQGGKATN
+1077 ADTTRNQGGKVTN
-1090 VSFLKNRYKDTNY
+1090 VSFLKNRDNATNY
-1103 HTSSSFPGYYTDA
+1103 HTSSSFSDYYMDA
-1116 RQQEYLK
+1116 RQREYLR

-1130 YRYVLRAY
+1130 YRYVLKAY
-1138 EDKDGYE
+1138 EFEDGYE
-1145 HAYMGTEPLE
+1145 HAYLGTEPLE
-1155 DRNYDTK
+1155 DRNYDTEN
-1162 SKKADAAVA
+1162 KKEDTAVA
-1171 GVNGQLWACNF
+1171 GVKGQLWACNF
-1182 LQPAGKSAGTYYFP
+1182 LQPQKKAVGTYSFP
-1196 DTRTGG
+1196 DTRTRG
-1202 GEGSYYPKNSSGTAY
+1202 GEGAGFPKNSSGTAH

-1222 TWVKLVGVDQTC
+1222 TWVKLGVDQTC

-1240 TGDFDDVWYVDGLQS
+1240 TGADSDIWYVDGLQS

-1289 FDEIVDG
+1289 FDEIVDR
-1296 QNSSLSS
+1296 QNSSLSK

-1323 VLYFTGKVSSA
+1323 VLYFTGKVSSDA
-1334 VSLNSDTALKVYSI
+1334 SLDSATALKVNSI
-1348 SNPGSIQDMC
+1348 SNLDSIKDMC

-1381 ELTVKADT
+1381 VLTVKADT

-1404 ADSIRYAWTKD
+1404 ADSIQYVWTKD
-1415 AALPGYG
+1415 TALPSYG
-1422 WQTIT
+1422 WQTIA

-1454 SGASTHQYQAFTFMN
+1454 SGASTHQYQKFTFMN
-1469 PAITN
+1469 PAITD
-1474 VSVRAGSTV
+1474 VSVRAGSATSL
-1483 ASAEAA
+1483 ADAA
-1489 DVWKPGKYIVA
+1489 NVWKPGKYIVV
-1500 QYAGAQSTGTK
+1500 QYAGTQSTGTK
-1511 LTFGGPK
+1511 LTFDGPK
-1518 KEVKGVTSSSGSV
+1518 KEVKSVTSSNGSAY
-1531 NLYVTENGSYTVT
+1531 LYVTENGSYTVT
-1544 LTDTYGNVISKTIE
+1544 LTDSYGNVISKTIE
-1558 VKKIDRKKPTVTLRS
+1558 VKKIDSKKPTVTLRS

-1582 YNELI
+1582 YNELT

-1593 DTGGSGVA
+1593 DAGGSGVA

-1612 TPSTSTWKT
+1612 TPSTSAWKT

-1633 YIAAET
+1633 YTAAEI
-1639 SKTAKYLHVR
+1639 SKTTKYLHVR

-1663 GPYQVIKKAVGAALP
+1663 GPYQVIKKAVAAALP

-1690 KSATLTWKARQGS
+1690 KSATLTWKATPGS
-1703 GTGAGALAFVY
+1703 GTGAGPLAFVY

-1752 VLVTRIDNEAPKLE
+1752 VLVTRIDNEAPKL
-1766 ALTAASDKP
+1766 ASLTTAGGKP

-1875 GWYLDSNVSVKLT
+1875 GWYLDSDVSVKLT

-2007 TTQTEVLAELEAYQG
+2007 TAQTEVLAELPAYQG
-2022 IYRFSE
+2022 IYRLSG
-2028 LKKTQPVYTVK
+2028 LKKIQPVYTVK

-2049 KNAYSDS
+2049 KKAYSDS

-2075 GSSVEPQLI
+2075 GSRVEPQLI
-2084 WTTCNSLIP
+2084 WTTYNGLTP
-2093 GAAVQ
+2093 EPAVQ

-2109 EGYTF
+2109 KGYTF
-2114 GGWYRDAE
+2114 GGWYRDAK

-2153 VYYKLSLP
+2153 VYYNLSLP
-2161 DGSVYEP
+2161 DGSVYEA
-2168 EDMYKTYVHGQELT
+2168 EDSYKSYVHGQELT

-2207 TKIGAEEYGD
+2207 TKIGAAEYGD
-2217 KICYGYF
+2217 KTCYGYF

-2230 KLAASVESDV
+2230 KLAASVESNV

-2282 VITEGG
+2282 VITGGG

-2313 NETVT
+2313 NVTVT
-2318 EALTVKLD
+2318 DALTVKLD
-2326 TIKPVIGD
+2326 TIKPVMGD

-2358 PVAEAGSGIESVEYK
+2358 PVEEAGSGIESVEYK
-2373 LIPEDS
+2373 LIPEDG

-2413 ITARDHAGNVSDTK
+2413 ITARDYAGNVSDTK

-2446 EITFLVNGSESPEKE
+2446 EITFSVNGSESPEKE

-2525 DITVKAMDNAG
+2525 DITVKAVDNAG

-2541 KITVRIHTHSAVLVQ
+2541 KITVRIHTHRAVLVQ

-2590 QDVVLPAKGHTETI
+2590 QDVVLPAKGHTEAI

-2671 YDNDKDA
+2671 YDDDKDT
-2678 ICNDCGFERTIKNPE
+2678 ICNDCGFERTIKKPE
-2693 PEKPD
+2693 PE
-2698 TYRVSYKLSLPDG
+2698 S
-2711 SVYEPEDSYKTYVH
+2711 
-2725 GQELTM
+2725 
-2731 PVPSQEGYVFCGWY
+2731 
-2745 DNAGYTGTAYTKIG
+2745 
-2759 AEEYGDKTCYGYFK
+2759 
-2773 DVQKPELAAS
+2773 
-2783 VESNVSPN
+2783 
-2791 TKGWYSTDQ
+2791 
-2800 IRMVLSYSDN
+2800 
-2810 KGVTGLYGKVDDGGY
+2810 
-2825 EEINGVITE
+2825 
-2834 GGTTVTKDYACVE
+2834 
-2847 GWHTYTFKA
+2847 
-2856 VDAAGNET
+2856 
-2864 VTDAM
+2864 
-2869 TVKLDTI
+2869 
-2876 KPEMGEAAF
+2876 
-2885 NEGYKNL
+2885 
-2892 WNWLIR
+2892 
-2898 KDSLEI
+2898 
-2904 TIPVAE
+2904 
-2910 AGSGIESVDYEL
+2910 
-2922 IREDGSTTAGQ
+2922 
-2933 ASVKKASGE
+2933 
-2942 NSAGYTAVIY
+2942 
-2952 INPDFKGKIKITA
+2952 
-2965 RDYAGN
+2965 
-2971 VSDTKMIGTD
+2971 
-2981 GSGIHGI
+2981 
-2988 IVEDHAPEITFLVNG
+2988 
-3003 SESPEKEYEKAPTV
+3003 
-3017 VVTVKDDKENAI
+3017 
-3029 SAGLASAAYQ
+3029 
-3039 IGNSAECV
+3039 
-3047 LQEDFTTGIRT
+3047 
-3058 EVKFSIP
+3058 
-3065 EEKLPEAGAD
+3065 
-3075 ITVKAVDNAGNL
+3075 
-3087 AEKKITVR
+3087 
-3095 IHTHRAVLVKA
+3095 
-3106 VEPTCLAEGN
+3106 
-3116 KAYYICDCGRW
+3116 
-3127 YADSSCTTEITS
+3127 
-3139 KDVVLPAKGHTEA
+3139 
-3152 IDPAKE
+3152 
-3158 ATCMQT
+3158 
-3164 GLTQGSH
+3164 
-3171 CSDCGLVIKAQT
+3171 
-3183 VTPALGHHYSGDYAY
+3183 
-3198 DADGHWRVCS
+3198 
-3208 RCAALEE
+3208 
-3215 KHSHV
+3215 
-3220 YDDDKDAIC
+3220 
-3229 NDCGFERTI
+3229 
-3238 KNPEPEKPGGSGTET
+3238 
-3253 PSPTVQPEKPE
+3253 KPE
-3264 NTPEKKLENT
+3264 NQPGSK
-3274 PEKKPEKKPENTTEK
+3274 
-3289 KPENTPENKPE
+3289 PENKPE
-3300 NTPDEQPD
+3300 NKPEGKPGNKPGNKPEGKPENKPENQPENKPENQPENKPGSKPENQPENQPESKPENKPENQPENQPENKPENQTETKPADSPDISGQPD
-3308 IGDVLNVP
+3308 IGDALNGSEITAGDRV
-3316 EMTEDGKANTSGE
+3316 DASDE
-3329 AVPTGNVKGMADTST
+3329 AVPTGNVQGMADTST
-3344 ALKIGEGTVTVT
+3344 ALELGNGTVTVT

-3367 VSDTAAVVNAVL
+3367 VSDTAAVVRAVL
-3379 TPAQLKSAA
+3379 TPAQLQSVA
-3388 AGENIE
+3388 AGENME
-3394 IRVEVKDISGNVPE
+3394 IRVEVKDISGNVPK
-3408 KDKSAIENGIKEY
+3408 KDQSAIENGIKEY

-3428 TLGMYVDIS
+3428 ILGSHIDIS
-3437 LFVKI
+3437 LFMKI

-3453 VEPVEVVIG
+3453 VEPIEVVIG
-3462 IPQKMQSIDREFFIV
+3462 IPLKLQSTDREFFII

-3497 TIHTDRFSA
+3497 TIQTDRFSA
-3506 YAIAYKQVSR
+3506 YAIAYRQVSQ
-3516 TPQAGKCS
+3516 TPQAGKCG

-3541 ILIMAVLL
+3541 ILIMAVAL
-3549 IIFRVIRRNRN
+3549 IVWRVVRRNRN
-3560 VRENQKP
+3560 VGEKQKP

>member
-1 MKIHKLKAGEKAA
+1 MVIIMKIHMLKDREKAM
-14 RITALVLTA
+14 RGTALVLAA

-31 LAVFATANEG
+31 LTVFATNG
-41 IKTQEVITGFGELD
+41 KKIKTQEVITGFAELD
-55 ESAAVQLLPV
+55 KSVAVQLLPV
-65 GAQESEIVF
+65 GALESEIVF
-74 PDTLTVMLE
+74 PDTLTV
-83 TDSVEESTGDVT
+83 TVDTKSVEESVGDVT
-95 QETEDSTKEN
+95 QKTENPTKED

-111 QTPEKDT
+111 QTPEKGT
-118 EHGESTASGEN
+118 EHEESTDSGENPDTGEN
-129 TDTGESTASGEST
+129 TDSGEHTETGENTDSGEGTGTGESTDSGEST
-142 DTGESTASGESTDTG
+142 GTGESIDSG
-157 ERTASE
+157 
-163 ENAGTEDDAAEEEQ
+163 ENAGPEERKGTEEDAAEEEQ
-177 PAPVETIPPVKST
+177 PAEEVYAVVEEQPVAKAYTAEEEQPPEEEGAAEEVSPAPVETIPPVKST
-190 RETSIHVTWENN
+190 RETSIHVTWEHNR
-202 TADSFDSSALGN
+202 ADSFDSSTLGN
-214 HYVYIPVIPEEYR
+214 HYVYTPVIPEEYR

-240 IAAIGGQELAELLA
+240 IAATGGQGPAELLA

-266 STGVENKEIIDPEQL
+266 STGVENKEIIDREQL
-281 AEAREQLDAW
+281 AEAREQLDSW
-291 LAENKT
+291 LAENQT
-297 EDTENKEI
+297 DDTENKET

-315 ELIQRLKGLEH
+315 ELIQRLEGLEH

-333 CMDLKCPY
+333 CMDLECPY
-341 HYPETIQQRMA
+341 HYPEMIQQRMA

-384 GTDQPRRAPA
+384 DTDQPLRAPA
-394 RAPALTPHP
+394 KAPALTPHP
-403 QTLMVTEDNENN
+403 QTLMVTNDNENN
-415 SHTGKADGDIDESMG
+415 SHTGKADGDIDVSMG
-430 CSNKK
+430 SSDKK

-461 DEDDG
+461 DEDYG

-479 PMNQTNKFNK
+479 PMDQTNQFNK
-489 NYNNETIGYLS
+489 NYNNETLGYLS
-500 GTDNTWNT
+500 GTNNTWNT

-531 RSWIVRID
+531 PTWIVRID
-539 WMQLVLDGGAADPN
+539 WMQLVLDGGAADSN

-567 GKTVTVQSLVTIR
+567 DKTVTVQSLVTIR

-624 SGVYK
+624 GGVYK
-629 ITGILKDPDTEA
+629 ITGILKDPETEE
-641 INATDSFSFYFN
+641 IKATDSFSFYFN

-672 NRDVTITVKAEDMLK
+672 NRDVTITVKAENMPEL
-687 IGITDV
+687 GITDV
-693 KVADG
+693 KITDG
-698 ATKTATVNKK
+698 ATHIAAENKK
-708 YTFTIN
+708 YTFTIT
-714 YKLKGSDKSFLYQV
+714 YKLKGSEQSFLYPV

-736 APVITYTP
+736 APVLTYTP
-744 VTVVEEE
+744 VTVVEGEQ
-751 KQETVEKLFGEALS
+751 QETVEKLFGEALS

-773 DKPLTYTIP
+773 EKPLTYTIQ
-782 KDIAALPGTK
+782 KDIAALPGKK
-792 TISVKASDA
+792 TIQVTASDA
-801 AGNTTTHNCV
+801 AGNTTTKKCE

-854 FVWGVMPTP
+854 FVWGVMPAP
-863 TLDFHN
+863 TLEFHN
-869 GSVKTASVIKT
+869 GSAKTASVITT
-880 KNGNLIA
+880 KNGNLTA

-899 ARAYAKVTSDGKAK
+899 ARAYAKVTSDGKEK
-913 VYYSEAEKFGFGI
+913 VYYSEAGQFGFGI

-955 KYQEVYYRTVNG
+955 KLQMVYYRTVNG
-967 SAVGGTHFTH
+967 SAVGGTHFKH
-977 TEGAVYFAEGETS
+977 QEGAVYFKEGETS

-996 ELGVTEP
+996 ELGVTNA

-1017 TYSLELYRVGVGGGT
+1017 TYSLELYRVTGGGT
-1032 IDQTRRSMQRT
+1032 IDQARRLMTRT
-1043 MPKDSSYT
+1043 MAKDSSYT

-1065 VADTSGK
+1065 VAEKTGT
-1072 NGKRI
+1072 NGEQI
-1077 ADTTNNQGGKATN
+1077 ADTRGDQGGKETN
-1090 VSFLKNRYKDTNY
+1090 VSFLKNRYNFTNY
-1103 HTSSSFPGYYTDA
+1103 HTSSSFSSYYTDA
-1116 RQQEYLK
+1116 RQQEYLS
-1123 STAGGWY
+1123 STADGWY

-1138 EDKDGYE
+1138 EGTDGYE
-1145 HAYMGTEPLE
+1145 HAYLGTVPLE
-1155 DRNYDTK
+1155 NRHYNINGK
-1162 SKKADAAVA
+1162 EAAVA

-1182 LQPAGKSAGTYYFP
+1182 LQPEKGNAGTYCFP
-1196 DTRTGG
+1196 DKRTGG
-1202 GEGSYYPKNSSGTAY
+1202 GEGSYYPKNSSGTSHD
-1217 GYNGK
+1217 YNGK
-1222 TWVKLVGVDQTC
+1222 TWAKLGVGQTC

-1240 TGDFDDVWYVDGLQS
+1240 TGNGYDVWYVDGLQS

-1289 FDEIVDG
+1289 FDEIVDR
-1296 QNSSLSS
+1296 QNSSLS

-1334 VSLNSDTALKVYSI
+1334 VSLNSDDALKVNSI
-1348 SNPGSIQDMC
+1348 SSIGSIKDMC

-1381 ELTVKADT
+1381 ALTVKADT

-1404 ADSIRYAWTKD
+1404 ADTIRYVWTTGT
-1415 AALPGYG
+1415 ALPGYG

-1441 TQTWYLHVLATAA
+1441 TQKWYLHVLATAA
-1454 SGASTHQYQAFTFMN
+1454 SGASTHQYKEFTFMN
-1469 PAITN
+1469 PAITD
-1474 VSVRAGSTV
+1474 VSVRAGGATS
-1483 ASAEAA
+1483 SADAA
-1489 DVWKPGKYIVA
+1489 DVWKSGKYIVV
-1500 QYAGAQSTGTK
+1500 QYAGVQSTGTT
-1511 LTFGGPK
+1511 LTFDGPK
-1518 KEVKGVTSSSGSV
+1518 KEVKSITSSSGSA

-1558 VKKIDRKKPTVTLRS
+1558 VRKIDSKKPTVTLRS

-1621 LTAAADGSYQAE
+1621 LTAAADGSYQAQ
-1633 YIAAET
+1633 YTAAET

-1663 GPYQVIKKAVGAALP
+1663 GPYQVIKKATAAALP

-1690 KSATLTWKARQGS
+1690 KSATLTWKAAKGS

-1729 TVTKNGVYEF
+1729 TVPKNGVYEF
-1739 MVMDKFGNSAAAE
+1739 MVMDKFGNSMAAE
-1752 VLVTRIDNEAPKLE
+1752 VLVTKIDNEAPKLE

-1775 GTIGLLGVTDNHT
+1775 GTIRLTGVTDDHT

-1797 TGYRGSGIRTREYR
+1797 TGYRGSGIRTKEYK

-1826 TVAKNGSYVVR
+1826 SVAKNGNYVVR

-1860 PTVSCTV
+1860 PTVGCTV

-1888 FTDKAGA
+1888 FADKAGA
-1895 EGGTPSDVQ
+1895 EGGTPSGVW

-1954 RKGNVRDGFSEQ
+1954 RKGNVRDGFSDQ

-1978 GPDKAQPLSAGLPMS
+1978 GPDKARPLSAGLPMRV
-1993 ISLTY
+1993 SLTY

-2007 TTQTEVLAELEAYQG
+2007 TVQTEVLAELPAYQG
-2022 IYRFSE
+2022 IYSLSG
-2028 LKKTQPVYTVK
+2028 LKKKQEVYTVK
-2039 STGTKQIQYY
+2039 NTGTKQIQYY

-2066 RQITFDSQG
+2066 RQVTFDSQG

-2084 WTTCNSLIP
+2084 WTTYNGLIP
-2093 GAAVQ
+2093 GSDVQ

-2114 GGWYRDAE
+2114 GGWYEDAE
-2122 CTDSRKFDFGT
+2122 CTDSRKFDFDT

-2138 TDTTLFAKWIPNSYR
+2138 TDKSLFAKWIPNSYR
-2153 VYYKLSLP
+2153 VYYNLSLP

-2168 EDMYKTYVHGQELT
+2168 EDMYKTYVHGQELV
-2182 MPVPSQEGYVF
+2182 MPVPSQDGYAF

-2207 TKIGAEEYGD
+2207 TKIGAAEYGD
-2217 KICYGYF
+2217 KTCYGYF

-2230 KLAASVESDV
+2230 KLAASVESNV

-2254 MVLSY
+2254 IVLSY
-2259 SDNKGVTGLYGKV
+2259 SDNKGVTNLYGKV

-2282 VITEGG
+2282 VITKGG
-2288 TTVTKDYACVEGT
+2288 TTVTKEYACVEGT

-2318 EALTVKLD
+2318 DALTVKLD

-2351 DSLEITI
+2351 DSLEITV
-2358 PVAEAGSGIESVEYK
+2358 PVEEMGSGIESVEYK
-2373 LIPEDS
+2373 LIPEDG

-2413 ITARDHAGNVSDTK
+2413 ITARDHAGNASDTK

-2433 SGIHGIIVEDHAP
+2433 SGIHGIIVEDNAP
-2446 EITFLVNGSESPEKE
+2446 EITFLVNGGESLAEE
-2461 YEKAPTVIVT
+2461 YEKAPTVVVA
-2471 VKDDKENAIS
+2471 VKDDENNVIS
-2481 AGLASAA
+2481 AGLASVA

-2497 VLQEDFTTSIRTEVK
+2497 VVQEDFTTSIRTEVK
-2512 FSIPTE
+2512 FSIPEE

-2525 DITVKAMDNAG
+2525 DITVKAVDNAG

-2541 KITVRIHTHSAVLVQ
+2541 KITVRIHTHRAVLVK

-2582 SCTTEITS
+2582 SCMTEITL

-2604 DPAKEATCTQTGRTQ
+2604 DPAKEATCMQTGRTQ

-2671 YDNDKDA
+2671 YDDDKDT
-2678 ICNDCGFERTIKNPE
+2678 ICNDCGFERTIKKPE
-2693 PEKPD
+2693 PE
-2698 TYRVSYKLSLPDG
+2698 
-2711 SVYEPEDSYKTYVH
+2711 
-2725 GQELTM
+2725 
-2731 PVPSQEGYVFCGWY
+2731 
-2745 DNAGYTGTAYTKIG
+2745 N
-2759 AEEYGDKTCYGYFK
+2759 
-2773 DVQKPELAAS
+2773 KPES
-2783 VESNVSPN
+2783 
-2791 TKGWYSTDQ
+2791 
-2800 IRMVLSYSDN
+2800 
-2810 KGVTGLYGKVDDGGY
+2810 
-2825 EEINGVITE
+2825 
-2834 GGTTVTKDYACVE
+2834 
-2847 GWHTYTFKA
+2847 
-2856 VDAAGNET
+2856 
-2864 VTDAM
+2864 
-2869 TVKLDTI
+2869 
-2876 KPEMGEAAF
+2876 
-2885 NEGYKNL
+2885 
-2892 WNWLIR
+2892 
-2898 KDSLEI
+2898 
-2904 TIPVAE
+2904 
-2910 AGSGIESVDYEL
+2910 
-2922 IREDGSTTAGQ
+2922 
-2933 ASVKKASGE
+2933 
-2942 NSAGYTAVIY
+2942 
-2952 INPDFKGKIKITA
+2952 
-2965 RDYAGN
+2965 
-2971 VSDTKMIGTD
+2971 
-2981 GSGIHGI
+2981 
-2988 IVEDHAPEITFLVNG
+2988 
-3003 SESPEKEYEKAPTV
+3003 
-3017 VVTVKDDKENAI
+3017 
-3029 SAGLASAAYQ
+3029 
-3039 IGNSAECV
+3039 
-3047 LQEDFTTGIRT
+3047 
-3058 EVKFSIP
+3058 
-3065 EEKLPEAGAD
+3065 
-3075 ITVKAVDNAGNL
+3075 
-3087 AEKKITVR
+3087 
-3095 IHTHRAVLVKA
+3095 
-3106 VEPTCLAEGN
+3106 
-3116 KAYYICDCGRW
+3116 
-3127 YADSSCTTEITS
+3127 
-3139 KDVVLPAKGHTEA
+3139 
-3152 IDPAKE
+3152 
-3158 ATCMQT
+3158 
-3164 GLTQGSH
+3164 
-3171 CSDCGLVIKAQT
+3171 
-3183 VTPALGHHYSGDYAY
+3183 
-3198 DADGHWRVCS
+3198 
-3208 RCAALEE
+3208 
-3215 KHSHV
+3215 
-3220 YDDDKDAIC
+3220 
-3229 NDCGFERTI
+3229 
-3238 KNPEPEKPGGSGTET
+3238 
-3253 PSPTVQPEKPE
+3253 KPE
-3264 NTPEKKLENT
+3264 N
-3274 PEKKPEKKPENTTEK
+3274 KPESKPENKPES
-3289 KPENTPENKPE
+3289 KPENKPESKPENQPENKPESKPENKPE
-3300 NTPDEQPD
+3300 NKPESKPENQPESKPENQPENKPADSPDISGQPD

-3316 EMTEDGKANTSGE
+3316 EMTDGSKVDTSGE
-3329 AVPTGNVKGMADTST
+3329 AVPTGNVQGMADTST
-3344 ALKIGEGTVTVT
+3344 ALELGNGTVRVT

-3367 VSDTAAVVNAVL
+3367 VSDTAAVVRAVL
-3379 TPAQLKSAA
+3379 TPVQLQSVA

-3394 IRVEVKDISGNVPE
+3394 IRVDVKDISGNVPK
-3408 KDKSAIENGIKEY
+3408 KDKSAIENGMKEY
-3421 RKEIPDL
+3421 RKEMPDL
-3428 TLGMYVDIS
+3428 ILGMYVDIS
-3437 LFVKI
+3437 LFMKI

-3453 VEPVEVVIG
+3453 EEPIEVVIG
-3462 IPQKMQSIDREFFIV
+3462 IPLKLQSTDREFFII

-3506 YAIAYKQVSR
+3506 YAIAYKHVS
-3516 TPQAGKCS
+3516 PASQNCKCS

-3549 IIFRVIRRNRN
+3549 IVWRVVQRNRN
-3560 VRENQKP
+3560 VGEKQEP

>member
-1 MKIHKLKAGEKAA
+1 MVIIMKIHMLKDREKAM
-14 RITALVLTA
+14 RGTALVLAA

-31 LAVFATANEG
+31 LTVFATNG
-41 IKTQEVITGFGELD
+41 KKIKTQEVITGFAELD
-55 ESAAVQLLPV
+55 KSVAVQLLPV
-65 GAQESEIVF
+65 GALESEIVF
-74 PDTLTVMLE
+74 PDTLTV
-83 TDSVEESTGDVT
+83 TVDTKSVEESVGDVT
-95 QETEDSTKEN
+95 QKTENPTKED

-111 QTPEKDT
+111 QTPEKGT
-118 EHGESTASGEN
+118 EHEESTDSGENPDTGEN
-129 TDTGESTASGEST
+129 TDSGEHTETGENTDSGEGTGTGESTDSGEST
-142 DTGESTASGESTDTG
+142 GTGESIDSG
-157 ERTASE
+157 
-163 ENAGTEDDAAEEEQ
+163 ENAGPEERKGTEEDAAEEEQ
-177 PAPVETIPPVKST
+177 PAEEVYAVVEEQPVAKAYTAEEEQPPEEEGAAEEVSPAPVETIPPVKST
-190 RETSIHVTWENN
+190 RETSIHVTWEHNR
-202 TADSFDSSALGN
+202 ADSFDSSTLGN
-214 HYVYIPVIPEEYR
+214 HYVYTPVIPEEYR

-240 IAAIGGQELAELLA
+240 IAATGGQGPAELLA

-266 STGVENKEIIDPEQL
+266 STGVENKEIIDREQL
-281 AEAREQLDAW
+281 AEAREQLDSW
-291 LAENKT
+291 LAENQT
-297 EDTENKEI
+297 DDTENKET

-315 ELIQRLKGLEH
+315 ELIQRLEGLEH

-333 CMDLKCPY
+333 CMDLECPY
-341 HYPETIQQRMA
+341 HYPEMIQQRMA

-384 GTDQPRRAPA
+384 DTDQPLRAPA
-394 RAPALTPHP
+394 KAPALTPHP
-403 QTLMVTEDNENN
+403 QTLMVTNDNENN
-415 SHTGKADGDIDESMG
+415 SHTGKADGDIDVSMG
-430 CSNKK
+430 SSDKK

-461 DEDDG
+461 DEDYG

-479 PMNQTNKFNK
+479 PMDQTNQFNK
-489 NYNNETIGYLS
+489 NYNNETLGYLS
-500 GTDNTWNT
+500 GTNNTWNT

-531 RSWIVRID
+531 PTWIVRID
-539 WMQLVLDGGAADPN
+539 WMQLVLDGGAADSN

-567 GKTVTVQSLVTIR
+567 DKTVTVQSLVTIR

-624 SGVYK
+624 GGVYK
-629 ITGILKDPDTEA
+629 ITGILKDPETEE
-641 INATDSFSFYFN
+641 IKATDSFSFYFN

-672 NRDVTITVKAEDMLK
+672 NRDVTITVKAENMPEL
-687 IGITDV
+687 GITDV
-693 KVADG
+693 KITDG
-698 ATKTATVNKK
+698 ATHIAAENKK
-708 YTFTIN
+708 YTFTIT
-714 YKLKGSDKSFLYQV
+714 YKLKGSEQSFLYPV

-736 APVITYTP
+736 APVLTYTP
-744 VTVVEEE
+744 VTVVEGEQ
-751 KQETVEKLFGEALS
+751 QETVEKLFGEALS

-773 DKPLTYTIP
+773 EKPLTYTIQ
-782 KDIAALPGTK
+782 KDIAALPGKK
-792 TISVKASDA
+792 TIQVTASDA
-801 AGNTTTHNCV
+801 AGNTTTKKCE

-854 FVWGVMPTP
+854 FVWGVMPAP
-863 TLDFHN
+863 TLEFHN
-869 GSVKTASVIKT
+869 GSAKTASVITT
-880 KNGNLIA
+880 KNGNLTA

-899 ARAYAKVTSDGKAK
+899 ARAYAKVTSDGKEK
-913 VYYSEAEKFGFGI
+913 VYYSEAGQFGFGI

-955 KYQEVYYRTVNG
+955 KLQMVYYRTVNG
-967 SAVGGTHFTH
+967 SAVGGTHFKH
-977 TEGAVYFAEGETS
+977 QEGAVYFKEGETS

-996 ELGVTEP
+996 ELGVTNA

-1017 TYSLELYRVGVGGGT
+1017 TYSLELYRVTGGGT
-1032 IDQTRRSMQRT
+1032 IDQARRLMTRT
-1043 MPKDSSYT
+1043 MAKDSSYT

-1065 VADTSGK
+1065 VAEKTGT
-1072 NGKRI
+1072 NGEQI
-1077 ADTTNNQGGKATN
+1077 ADTRGDQGGKETN
-1090 VSFLKNRYKDTNY
+1090 VSFLKNRYNFTNY
-1103 HTSSSFPGYYTDA
+1103 HTSSSFSSYYTDA
-1116 RQQEYLK
+1116 RQQEYLS
-1123 STAGGWY
+1123 STADGWY

-1138 EDKDGYE
+1138 EGTDGYE
-1145 HAYMGTEPLE
+1145 HAYLGTVPLE
-1155 DRNYDTK
+1155 NRHYNINGK
-1162 SKKADAAVA
+1162 EAAVA

-1182 LQPAGKSAGTYYFP
+1182 LQPEKGNAGTYCFP
-1196 DTRTGG
+1196 DKRTGG
-1202 GEGSYYPKNSSGTAY
+1202 GEGSYYPKNSSGTSHD
-1217 GYNGK
+1217 YNGK
-1222 TWVKLVGVDQTC
+1222 TWAKLGVGQTC

-1240 TGDFDDVWYVDGLQS
+1240 TGNGYDVWYVDGLQS

-1289 FDEIVDG
+1289 FDEIVDR
-1296 QNSSLSS
+1296 QNSSLS

-1334 VSLNSDTALKVYSI
+1334 VSLNSDDALKVNSI
-1348 SNPGSIQDMC
+1348 SSIGSIKDMC

-1381 ELTVKADT
+1381 ALTVKADT

-1404 ADSIRYAWTKD
+1404 ADTIRYVWTTGT
-1415 AALPGYG
+1415 ALPGYG

-1441 TQTWYLHVLATAA
+1441 TQKWYLHVLATAA
-1454 SGASTHQYQAFTFMN
+1454 SGASTHQYKEFTFMN
-1469 PAITN
+1469 PAITD
-1474 VSVRAGSTV
+1474 VSVRAGGATS
-1483 ASAEAA
+1483 SADAA
-1489 DVWKPGKYIVA
+1489 DVWKSGKYIVV
-1500 QYAGAQSTGTK
+1500 QYAGVQSTGTT
-1511 LTFGGPK
+1511 LTFDGPK
-1518 KEVKGVTSSSGSV
+1518 KEVKSITSSSGSA

-1558 VKKIDRKKPTVTLRS
+1558 VRKIDSKKPTVTLRS

-1621 LTAAADGSYQAE
+1621 LTAAADGSYQAQ
-1633 YIAAET
+1633 YTAAET

-1663 GPYQVIKKAVGAALP
+1663 GPYQVIKKATAAALP

-1690 KSATLTWKARQGS
+1690 KSATLTWKAAKGS

-1729 TVTKNGVYEF
+1729 TVPKNGVYEF
-1739 MVMDKFGNSAAAE
+1739 MVMDKFGNSMAAE
-1752 VLVTRIDNEAPKLE
+1752 VLVTKIDNEAPKLE

-1775 GTIGLLGVTDNHT
+1775 GTIRLTGVTDDHT

-1797 TGYRGSGIRTREYR
+1797 TGYRGSGIRTKEYK

-1826 TVAKNGSYVVR
+1826 SVAKNGNYVVR

-1860 PTVSCTV
+1860 PTVGCTV

-1888 FTDKAGA
+1888 FADKAGA
-1895 EGGTPSDVQ
+1895 EGGTPSGVW

-1954 RKGNVRDGFSEQ
+1954 RKGNVRDGFSDQ

-1978 GPDKAQPLSAGLPMS
+1978 GPDKARPLSAGLPMRV
-1993 ISLTY
+1993 SLTY

-2007 TTQTEVLAELEAYQG
+2007 TVQTEVLAELPAYQG
-2022 IYRFSE
+2022 IYSLSG
-2028 LKKTQPVYTVK
+2028 LKKKQEVYTVK
-2039 STGTKQIQYY
+2039 NTGTKQIQYY

-2066 RQITFDSQG
+2066 RQVTFDSQG

-2084 WTTCNSLIP
+2084 WTTYNGLIP
-2093 GAAVQ
+2093 GSDVQ

-2114 GGWYRDAE
+2114 GGWYEDAE
-2122 CTDSRKFDFGT
+2122 CTDSRKFDFDT

-2138 TDTTLFAKWIPNSYR
+2138 TDKSLFAKWIPNSYR
-2153 VYYKLSLP
+2153 VYYNLSLP

-2168 EDMYKTYVHGQELT
+2168 EDMYKTYVHGQELV
-2182 MPVPSQEGYVF
+2182 MPVPSQDGYAF

-2207 TKIGAEEYGD
+2207 TKIGAAEYGD
-2217 KICYGYF
+2217 KTCYGYF

-2230 KLAASVESDV
+2230 KLAASVESNV

-2254 MVLSY
+2254 IVLSY
-2259 SDNKGVTGLYGKV
+2259 SDNKGVTNLYGKV

-2282 VITEGG
+2282 VITKGG
-2288 TTVTKDYACVEGT
+2288 TTVTKEYACVEGT

-2318 EALTVKLD
+2318 DALTVKLD

-2351 DSLEITI
+2351 DSLEITV
-2358 PVAEAGSGIESVEYK
+2358 PVEEMGSGIESVEYK
-2373 LIPEDS
+2373 LIPEDG

-2413 ITARDHAGNVSDTK
+2413 ITARDHAGNASDTK

-2433 SGIHGIIVEDHAP
+2433 SGIHGIIVEDNAP
-2446 EITFLVNGSESPEKE
+2446 EITFLVNGGESLAEE
-2461 YEKAPTVIVT
+2461 YEKAPTVVVA
-2471 VKDDKENAIS
+2471 VKDDENNVIS
-2481 AGLASAA
+2481 AGLASVA

-2497 VLQEDFTTSIRTEVK
+2497 VVQEDFTTSIRTEVK
-2512 FSIPTE
+2512 FSIPEE

-2525 DITVKAMDNAG
+2525 DITVKAVDNAG

-2541 KITVRIHTHSAVLVQ
+2541 KITVRIHTHRAVLVK

-2582 SCTTEITS
+2582 SCMTEITL

-2604 DPAKEATCTQTGRTQ
+2604 DPAKEATCMQTGRTQ

-2671 YDNDKDA
+2671 YDDDKDT
-2678 ICNDCGFERTIKNPE
+2678 ICNDCGFERTIK
-2693 PEKPD
+2693 
-2698 TYRVSYKLSLPDG
+2698 
-2711 SVYEPEDSYKTYVH
+2711 
-2725 GQELTM
+2725 
-2731 PVPSQEGYVFCGWY
+2731 
-2745 DNAGYTGTAYTKIG
+2745 
-2759 AEEYGDKTCYGYFK
+2759 
-2773 DVQKPELAAS
+2773 KPE
-2783 VESNVSPN
+2783 
-2791 TKGWYSTDQ
+2791 
-2800 IRMVLSYSDN
+2800 
-2810 KGVTGLYGKVDDGGY
+2810 
-2825 EEINGVITE
+2825 
-2834 GGTTVTKDYACVE
+2834 
-2847 GWHTYTFKA
+2847 
-2856 VDAAGNET
+2856 
-2864 VTDAM
+2864 
-2869 TVKLDTI
+2869 
-2876 KPEMGEAAF
+2876 
-2885 NEGYKNL
+2885 
-2892 WNWLIR
+2892 
-2898 KDSLEI
+2898 
-2904 TIPVAE
+2904 
-2910 AGSGIESVDYEL
+2910 
-2922 IREDGSTTAGQ
+2922 
-2933 ASVKKASGE
+2933 
-2942 NSAGYTAVIY
+2942 
-2952 INPDFKGKIKITA
+2952 
-2965 RDYAGN
+2965 
-2971 VSDTKMIGTD
+2971 
-2981 GSGIHGI
+2981 
-2988 IVEDHAPEITFLVNG
+2988 
-3003 SESPEKEYEKAPTV
+3003 
-3017 VVTVKDDKENAI
+3017 
-3029 SAGLASAAYQ
+3029 
-3039 IGNSAECV
+3039 
-3047 LQEDFTTGIRT
+3047 
-3058 EVKFSIP
+3058 
-3065 EEKLPEAGAD
+3065 
-3075 ITVKAVDNAGNL
+3075 
-3087 AEKKITVR
+3087 
-3095 IHTHRAVLVKA
+3095 
-3106 VEPTCLAEGN
+3106 
-3116 KAYYICDCGRW
+3116 
-3127 YADSSCTTEITS
+3127 
-3139 KDVVLPAKGHTEA
+3139 
-3152 IDPAKE
+3152 
-3158 ATCMQT
+3158 
-3164 GLTQGSH
+3164 
-3171 CSDCGLVIKAQT
+3171 
-3183 VTPALGHHYSGDYAY
+3183 
-3198 DADGHWRVCS
+3198 
-3208 RCAALEE
+3208 
-3215 KHSHV
+3215 
-3220 YDDDKDAIC
+3220 
-3229 NDCGFERTI
+3229 
-3238 KNPEPEKPGGSGTET
+3238 
-3253 PSPTVQPEKPE
+3253 
-3264 NTPEKKLENT
+3264 
-3274 PEKKPEKKPENTTEK
+3274 
-3289 KPENTPENKPE
+3289 PENKPE
-3300 NTPDEQPD
+3300 SKPENKPESKPENKPESKPENKPESKPENQPESKPENQPENKPADSPDISGQPD

-3316 EMTEDGKANTSGE
+3316 EMTDGSKVDTSGE
-3329 AVPTGNVKGMADTST
+3329 AVPTGNVQGMADTST
-3344 ALKIGEGTVTVT
+3344 ALELGNGTVRVT

-3367 VSDTAAVVNAVL
+3367 VSDTAAVVRAVL
-3379 TPAQLKSAA
+3379 TPVQLQSVA

-3394 IRVEVKDISGNVPE
+3394 IRVDVKDISGNVPK
-3408 KDKSAIENGIKEY
+3408 KDKSAIENGMKEY
-3421 RKEIPDL
+3421 RKEMPDL
-3428 TLGMYVDIS
+3428 ILGMYVDIS
-3437 LFVKI
+3437 LFMKI

-3453 VEPVEVVIG
+3453 EEPIEVVIG
-3462 IPQKMQSIDREFFIV
+3462 IPLKLQSTDREFFII

-3506 YAIAYKQVSR
+3506 YAIAYKHVS
-3516 TPQAGKCS
+3516 PASQNCKCS

-3549 IIFRVIRRNRN
+3549 IVWRVVQRNRN
-3560 VRENQKP
+3560 VGEKQEP

>member
-1 MKIHKLKAGEKAA
+1 MKIQMSKKEKSKKYV
-14 RITALVLTA
+14 RGVALVLTT
-23 ALVFTSID
+23 ALLFTSMD
-31 LAVFATANEG
+31 LTVFATADKG
-41 IKTQEVITGFGELD
+41 AKTQDVITGFADLD
-55 ESAAVQLLPV
+55 ESVAEQFLPA

-74 PDTLTVMLE
+74 PDSLTVMLE
-83 TDSVEESTGDVT
+83 TNSVEESTEDVT
-95 QETEDSTKEN
+95 QE
-105 TESEEI
+105 
-111 QTPEKDT
+111 
-118 EHGESTASGEN
+118 
-129 TDTGESTASGEST
+129 
-142 DTGESTASGESTDTG
+142 
-157 ERTASE
+157 
-163 ENAGTEDDAAEEEQ
+163 
-177 PAPVETIPPVKST
+177 V
-190 RETSIHVTWENN
+190 SIHVTWENN
-202 TADSFDSSALGN
+202 TADSFDSATLGN
-214 HYVYIPVIPEEYR
+214 HYVYTPVIPDEYR
-227 VADGVSLPQISVT
+227 AADGVSLPQISVT
-240 IAAIGGQELAELLA
+240 IAAIGGQEPADLLA

-281 AEAREQLDAW
+281 TEVREQLDAW

-297 EDTENKEI
+297 EDTENKET
-305 LSGEEEERLA
+305 LSGEEDERLA
-315 ELIQRLKGLEH
+315 ELIARLEGLEH

-333 CMDLKCPY
+333 CMDLECPY
-341 HYPETIQQRMA
+341 HYPEMIQQRMA

-361 LEDLV
+361 LENLV

-372 PPEENAMPAAAW
+372 PPEENAMPAAW
-384 GTDQPRRAPA
+384 DTDQPLRASA
-394 RAPALTPHP
+394 KASALTPHP
-403 QTLMVTEDNENN
+403 QTLMVTADNENN
-415 SHTGKADGDIDESMG
+415 SHTGKADGDIDVSMG
-430 CSNKK
+430 SSDKK

-461 DEDDG
+461 DEDYG

-479 PMNQTNKFNK
+479 PMGQTNQFNK
-489 NYNNETIGYLS
+489 NYNNETLGYLS
-500 GTDNTWNT
+500 GTNNTWNT

-531 RSWIVRID
+531 STWIVRID
-539 WMQLVLDGGAADPN
+539 WMQLVLDGGAADSN

-580 QKGNKE
+580 QKGKKE

-624 SGVYK
+624 GGVYK
-629 ITGILKDPDTEA
+629 ITGILKDPETEE
-641 INATDSFSFYFN
+641 IKATDSFSFYFN

-672 NRDVTITVKAEDMLK
+672 NRDVTITVKAENMPEL
-687 IGITDV
+687 GITDV
-693 KVADG
+693 KVTDG
-698 ATKTATVNKK
+698 ATHIAAENKK
-708 YTFTIN
+708 YTFTIT
-714 YKLKGSDKSFLYQV
+714 YKLKGSEQSFLYPV

-736 APVITYTP
+736 APVLTYTP
-744 VTVVEEE
+744 VTVVEGEQ
-751 KQETVEKLFGEALS
+751 QETVEKLFGEALS

-773 DKPLTYTIP
+773 EKPLTYTIQNN
-782 KDIAALPGTK
+782 IADLPGKK
-792 TISVKASDA
+792 TIKVTASDA
-801 AGNTTTHNCV
+801 AGNTTTKDCV
-811 ITVTAKPL
+811 IMVTAKPL

-854 FVWGVMPTP
+854 FVWGVMPAP
-863 TLDFHN
+863 TLEFHN
-869 GSVKTASVIKT
+869 GSAKTASVITT
-880 KNGNLIA
+880 KNGNLTA

-899 ARAYAKVTSDGKAK
+899 ARAYAKVTSDGKEK
-913 VYYSEAEKFGFGI
+913 VYYSEAGQFGFGI

-955 KYQEVYYRTVNG
+955 KLQMVYYRTVNG

-977 TEGAVYFAEGETS
+977 QEGAVYFAEGETS

-996 ELGVTEP
+996 ELGVTNA

-1017 TYSLELYRVGVGGGT
+1017 TYSLELYRVGGGGT
-1032 IDQTRRSMQRT
+1032 IDQARRSKLRT

-1051 VDRSVYTTEKTITH
+1051 VNRSVYTTEKTITH
-1065 VADTSGK
+1065 VAETSGK

-1077 ADTTNNQGGKATN
+1077 ADTNQSQGGKRNN
-1090 VSFLKNRYKDTNY
+1090 VSFLKNRYNDINY
-1103 HTSSSFPGYYTDA
+1103 HTSSSFSSYYTDA

-1130 YRYVLRAY
+1130 YRYVLKAY
-1138 EDKDGYE
+1138 ELEDGYE
-1145 HAYMGTEPLE
+1145 HAYLGTEPLE
-1155 DRNYDTK
+1155 DKNYDI
-1162 SKKADAAVA
+1162 SSESAAVA
-1171 GVNGQLWACNF
+1171 GVKGQLWTCNF
-1182 LQPAGKSAGTYYFP
+1182 LQPAKKPAGTYSFP
-1196 DTRTGG
+1196 DKRTGG
-1202 GEGSYYPKNSSGTAY
+1202 GEGSYYPKNSFGMAHD
-1217 GYNGK
+1217 YNGK
-1222 TWVKLVGVDQTC
+1222 TWVKLGVDQTC

-1240 TGDFDDVWYVDGLQS
+1240 TGADTDVWYVDGLQS
-1255 FVMVNDEKEPALLG
+1255 FVMVNDEKEPVLLG

-1289 FDEIVDG
+1289 FDEIVDS

-1323 VLYFTGKVSSA
+1323 VLYFTGKVSST
-1334 VSLNSDTALKVYSI
+1334 VSLNSTDALKVNSI
-1348 SNPGSIQDMC
+1348 SNIGSIKDMC

-1381 ELTVKADT
+1381 VLTIRADT

-1395 HKATITATG
+1395 HKATITAKG
-1404 ADSIRYAWTKD
+1404 AASIQYAWTKD
-1415 AALPGYG
+1415 TTLPGYG

-1454 SGASTHQYQAFTFMN
+1454 SGASTHQYLAFTFMN
-1469 PAITN
+1469 PAITD
-1474 VSVRAGSTV
+1474 VSVRAGNAA
-1483 ASAEAA
+1483 ASADAA
-1489 DVWKPGKYIVA
+1489 DVWKPGKYIVV
-1500 QYAGAQSTGTK
+1500 QYAGAQSTGTT
-1511 LTFGGPK
+1511 LTFDGPK
-1518 KEVKGVTSSSGSV
+1518 KVENGITSSSGSAY
-1531 NLYVTENGSYTVT
+1531 LYVTENGSYTVT
-1544 LTDTYGNVISKTIE
+1544 LTDSYGNVISKTIE

-1621 LTAAADGSYQAE
+1621 LTAAADGSYQAQ
-1633 YIAAET
+1633 YTAAET

-1663 GPYQVIKKAVGAALP
+1663 GPYQMIKKATAAVLP

-1690 KSATLTWKARQGS
+1690 KSATLTWKATPGS
-1703 GTGAGALAFVY
+1703 GTGAGALAFIY

-1722 NMTVGSC
+1722 NMTGGSC

-1739 MVMDKFGNSAAAE
+1739 MVMDKFGNSAATE

-1766 ALTAASDKP
+1766 TLTAADDKP
-1775 GTIGLLGVTDNHT
+1775 GTIRLTGVTDDHT
-1788 AVYDQKGNI
+1788 AVYDQRGNI
-1797 TGYRGSGIRTREYR
+1797 TRYGGSGIRTREYR
-1811 MQGESTWTTFTGDSF
+1811 MPGESTWTTFTGDRF
-1826 TVAKNGSYVVR
+1826 TVKKNGSYVVR

-1847 EYRVEMTGMDVTA
+1847 EYRVEMAGMDTTA

-1875 GWYLDSNVSVKLT
+1875 GWYLDSDVSVKLT
-1888 FTDKAGA
+1888 FTDMAGT
-1895 EGGTPSDVQ
+1895 EGGTPSGIQ

-1913 TSKKPAT
+1913 NSKKPVT

-1939 SDYYGT
+1939 SDYCGT

-1954 RKGNVRDGFSEQ
+1954 RKGNIQDGFSEQ
-1966 IKKDDVHRLEFT
+1966 IKKDNVHRLEFT
-1978 GPDKAQPLSAGLPMS
+1978 GPNKAQPLSAGLPMS

-2007 TTQTEVLAELEAYQG
+2007 TVQTEVLAELPAYQG

-2028 LKKTQPVYTVK
+2028 LKKKQAVYTVN

-2056 TACEQKTFYV
+2056 TSCEQKTFYV
-2066 RQITFDSQG
+2066 RQVTFDSQG

-2084 WTTCNSLIP
+2084 WTTYNGLTP

-2098 CAVTEPQEPVR
+2098 CAVTEPQKPVR

-2114 GGWYRDAE
+2114 GGWYKDAE
-2122 CTDSRKFDFGT
+2122 CTDIRKFNFDT
-2133 QSQVM
+2133 QSQLM

-2153 VYYKLSLP
+2153 VYYNLSLP
-2161 DGSVYEP
+2161 DGSVYEA
-2168 EDMYKTYVHGQELT
+2168 EDMYKSYVHGQELT
-2182 MPVPSQEGYVF
+2182 MPVPSQDGYVF

-2207 TKIGAEEYGD
+2207 TKIGAAEYGD
-2217 KICYGYF
+2217 KTCYGYF

-2230 KLAASVESDV
+2230 KLAASVESNV

-2248 NTDQIR
+2248 STDQIR
-2254 MVLSY
+2254 IALSY
-2259 SDNKGVTGLYGKV
+2259 SDNKGVKSLYGKV
-2272 DDGGYEEIPG
+2272 DDGGYEEIPD

-2288 TTVTKDYACVEGT
+2288 TTVAKDYACVEGT

-2318 EALTVKLD
+2318 DVLTVKLD

-2358 PVAEAGSGIESVEYK
+2358 PVE
-2373 LIPEDS
+2373 
-2379 STAGQPSVKKASV
+2379 
-2392 ENRAGYKAVIYINP
+2392 
-2406 DFKGKIM
+2406 
-2413 ITARDHAGNVSDTK
+2413 
-2427 MIGTDG
+2427 
-2433 SGIHGIIVEDHAP
+2433 
-2446 EITFLVNGSESPEKE
+2446 
-2461 YEKAPTVIVT
+2461 
-2471 VKDDKENAIS
+2471 
-2481 AGLASAA
+2481 
-2488 YQIGNSAEC
+2488 
-2497 VLQEDFTTSIRTEVK
+2497 
-2512 FSIPTE
+2512 
-2518 KLPAAGA
+2518 
-2525 DITVKAMDNAG
+2525 
-2536 NRAEK
+2536 
-2541 KITVRIHTHSAVLVQ
+2541 
-2556 AVEPTC
+2556 
-2562 LAKGNK
+2562 
-2568 AYYVC
+2568 
-2573 DCGRWYADS
+2573 
-2582 SCTTEITS
+2582 
-2590 QDVVLPAKGHTETI
+2590 
-2604 DPAKEATCTQTGRTQ
+2604 
-2619 GSHCSVCGV
+2619 
-2628 VIKAQTVTPALG
+2628 
-2640 HHYSGD
+2640 
-2646 YAYDADGHW
+2646 
-2655 RVCSRC
+2655 
-2661 AALEEKHSHV
+2661 
-2671 YDNDKDA
+2671 
-2678 ICNDCGFERTIKNPE
+2678 
-2693 PEKPD
+2693 
-2698 TYRVSYKLSLPDG
+2698 
-2711 SVYEPEDSYKTYVH
+2711 
-2725 GQELTM
+2725 
-2731 PVPSQEGYVFCGWY
+2731 
-2745 DNAGYTGTAYTKIG
+2745 
-2759 AEEYGDKTCYGYFK
+2759 
-2773 DVQKPELAAS
+2773 
-2783 VESNVSPN
+2783 
-2791 TKGWYSTDQ
+2791 
-2800 IRMVLSYSDN
+2800 
-2810 KGVTGLYGKVDDGGY
+2810 
-2825 EEINGVITE
+2825 
-2834 GGTTVTKDYACVE
+2834 
-2847 GWHTYTFKA
+2847 
-2856 VDAAGNET
+2856 
-2864 VTDAM
+2864 
-2869 TVKLDTI
+2869 
-2876 KPEMGEAAF
+2876 
-2885 NEGYKNL
+2885 
-2892 WNWLIR
+2892 
-2898 KDSLEI
+2898 
-2904 TIPVAE
+2904 E

-2922 IREDGSTTAGQ
+2922 IREDSSTTAGR

-2942 NSAGYTAVIY
+2942 NSAGYMAVIY
-2952 INPDFKGKIKITA
+2952 VNPDFKGKIKITA
-2965 RDYAGN
+2965 KDYAGN

-2988 IVEDHAPEITFLVNG
+2988 IVEDHAPEITFSVNG
-3003 SESPEKEYEKAPTV
+3003 SESLAEEYEKAPTV
-3017 VVTVKDDKENAI
+3017 DVTVKDDKENVL
-3029 SAGLASAAYQ
+3029 SAGLASVAYQ
-3039 IGNSAECV
+3039 VGNGAEHV
-3047 LQEDFTTGIRT
+3047 LQEDFATGIRT

-3065 EEKLPEAGAD
+3065 KEKLPEAGAD
-3075 ITVKAVDNAGNL
+3075 ITVKAVDNAGNR

-3095 IHTHRAVLVKA
+3095 IHTHRAVLVQA
-3106 VEPTCLAEGN
+3106 VEPTCLTKGN
-3116 KAYYICDCGRW
+3116 KAYYVCDCGRW
-3127 YADSSCTTEITS
+3127 YANSSCTTEITLQ
-3139 KDVVLPAKGHTEA
+3139 DVELPAKGHTEA
-3152 IDPAKE
+3152 IDPVKQ

-3183 VTPALGHHYSGDYAY
+3183 VTPALGHNYSGDYAY
-3198 DADGHWRVCS
+3198 DAGGHWRVCS

-3215 KHSHV
+3215 KHGHV

-3238 KNPEPEKPGGSGTET
+3238 KNSEPEKPGGGGTET
-3253 PSPTVQPEKPE
+3253 SNPPTPSGQPDKPE
-3264 NTPEKKLENT
+3264 DK
-3274 PEKKPEKKPENTTEK
+3274 
-3289 KPENTPENKPE
+3289 PENKPTDKPE
-3300 NTPDEQPD
+3300 NKLTEKAENKPTDKPENKSTDKPENKLTNKAENKPTDKPENKLENKPDEQPD
-3308 IGDVLNVP
+3308 IRDDVDVP
-3316 EMTEDGKANTSGE
+3316 EMTEDGKVDTSGE
-3329 AVPTGNVKGMADTST
+3329 AVPTGNVQGMADTST
-3344 ALKIGEGTVTVT
+3344 ALDFGDGTVTVT
-3356 VVCEEQEYTAG
+3356 VVCAEQEYTAG

-3379 TPAQLKSAA
+3379 TPAQLQSVT

-3394 IRVEVKDISGNVPE
+3394 IRIEVKDISGNVPE
-3408 KDKSAIENGIKEY
+3408 TDKSAIENGIKEY

-3428 TLGMYVDIS
+3428 VLGMYVDIS

-3453 VEPVEVVIG
+3453 VEPVKVVIG
-3462 IPQKMQSIDREFFIV
+3462 IPQKLQSIDREFFII

-3516 TPQAGKCS
+3516 TPQVGKCS

-3541 ILIMAVLL
+3541 MVIITVLL
-3549 IIFRVIRRNRN
+3549 IIWIVIRRKKNAK
-3560 VRENQKP
+3560 V

>member
-1 MKIHKLKAGEKAA
+1 MKIQMSKKEKSKKYV
-14 RITALVLTA
+14 RGVALVLTT
-23 ALVFTSID
+23 ALLFTSMD
-31 LAVFATANEG
+31 LTVFATADKG
-41 IKTQEVITGFGELD
+41 AKTQDVITGFADLD
-55 ESAAVQLLPV
+55 ESVAEQFLPA

-74 PDTLTVMLE
+74 PDSLTVMLE
-83 TDSVEESTGDVT
+83 TNSVEESTEDVT
-95 QETEDSTKEN
+95 QE
-105 TESEEI
+105 
-111 QTPEKDT
+111 
-118 EHGESTASGEN
+118 
-129 TDTGESTASGEST
+129 
-142 DTGESTASGESTDTG
+142 
-157 ERTASE
+157 
-163 ENAGTEDDAAEEEQ
+163 
-177 PAPVETIPPVKST
+177 V
-190 RETSIHVTWENN
+190 SIHVTWENN
-202 TADSFDSSALGN
+202 TADSFDSATLGN
-214 HYVYIPVIPEEYR
+214 HYVYTPVIPDEYR
-227 VADGVSLPQISVT
+227 AADGVSLPQISVT
-240 IAAIGGQELAELLA
+240 IAAIGGQGPAELLA

-266 STGVENKEIIDPEQL
+266 STGVVNKEIIDREQL
-281 AEAREQLDAW
+281 TEAREQLDSW
-291 LAENKT
+291 LAENQT
-297 EDTENKEI
+297 DDTENKET
-305 LSGEEEERLA
+305 LSGEEKERLA
-315 ELIQRLKGLEH
+315 ELIRRLEGLEH

-333 CMDLKCPY
+333 CMDLECPY
-341 HYPETIQQRMA
+341 HYPEMIQQRMA

-361 LEDLV
+361 LENLV

-384 GTDQPRRAPA
+384 DTDQPLRASA
-394 RAPALTPHP
+394 KASALTPHP
-403 QTLMVTEDNENN
+403 QTLMVTADNENN
-415 SHTGKADGDIDESMG
+415 SHTGKADGDIDVSMG
-430 CSNKK
+430 SSDKK

-461 DEDDG
+461 DEDYG

-479 PMNQTNKFNK
+479 PMGQTNQFNK
-489 NYNNETIGYLS
+489 NYNNETLGYLS
-500 GTDNTWNT
+500 GTNNTWNT

-531 RSWIVRID
+531 STWIVRID
-539 WMQLVLDGGAADPN
+539 WMQLVLDGGAADSN

-580 QKGNKE
+580 QKGKKE

-624 SGVYK
+624 GGVYK
-629 ITGILKDPDTEA
+629 ITGILKDPETEE
-641 INATDSFSFYFN
+641 IKATDSFSFYFN

-672 NRDVTITVKAEDMLK
+672 NRDVTITVKAENMPEL
-687 IGITDV
+687 GITDV
-693 KVADG
+693 KVTDG
-698 ATKTATVNKK
+698 ATHIAAENKK
-708 YTFTIN
+708 YTFTIT
-714 YKLKGSDKSFLYQV
+714 YKLKGSEQSFLYPV

-736 APVITYTP
+736 APVLTYTP
-744 VTVVEEE
+744 VTVVEGEQ
-751 KQETVEKLFGEALS
+751 QETVEKLFGEALS

-773 DKPLTYTIP
+773 EKPLTYTIQNN
-782 KDIAALPGTK
+782 IADLPGKK
-792 TISVKASDA
+792 TIKVTASDA
-801 AGNTTTHNCV
+801 AGNTTTKDCV
-811 ITVTAKPL
+811 IMVTAKPL

-854 FVWGVMPTP
+854 FVWGVMPAP
-863 TLDFHN
+863 TLEFHN
-869 GSVKTASVIKT
+869 GSAKTASVITT
-880 KNGNLIA
+880 KNGNLTA

-899 ARAYAKVTSDGKAK
+899 ARAYAKVTSDGKEK
-913 VYYSEAEKFGFGI
+913 VYYSEAGQFGFGI

-955 KYQEVYYRTVNG
+955 KLQMVYYRTVNG

-977 TEGAVYFAEGETS
+977 QEGAVYFAEGETS

-996 ELGVTEP
+996 ELGVTNA

-1017 TYSLELYRVGVGGGT
+1017 TYSLELYRVGGGGT
-1032 IDQTRRSMQRT
+1032 IDQARRSKLRT

-1051 VDRSVYTTEKTITH
+1051 VNRSVYTTEKTITH
-1065 VADTSGK
+1065 VAETSGK

-1077 ADTTNNQGGKATN
+1077 ADTNQSQGGKRNN
-1090 VSFLKNRYKDTNY
+1090 VSFLKNRYNDINY
-1103 HTSSSFPGYYTDA
+1103 HTSSSFSSYYTDA

-1130 YRYVLRAY
+1130 YRYVLKAY
-1138 EDKDGYE
+1138 ELEDGYE
-1145 HAYMGTEPLE
+1145 HAYLGTEPLE
-1155 DRNYDTK
+1155 DKNYDI
-1162 SKKADAAVA
+1162 SSESAAVA
-1171 GVNGQLWACNF
+1171 GVKGQLWTCNF
-1182 LQPAGKSAGTYYFP
+1182 LQPAKKPAGTYSFP
-1196 DTRTGG
+1196 DKRTGG
-1202 GEGSYYPKNSSGTAY
+1202 GEGSYYPKNSFGMAHD
-1217 GYNGK
+1217 YNGK
-1222 TWVKLVGVDQTC
+1222 TWVKLGVDQTC

-1240 TGDFDDVWYVDGLQS
+1240 TGADTDVWYVDGLQS
-1255 FVMVNDEKEPALLG
+1255 FVMVNDEKEPVLLG

-1289 FDEIVDG
+1289 FDEIVDS

-1323 VLYFTGKVSSA
+1323 VLYFTGKVSST
-1334 VSLNSDTALKVYSI
+1334 VSLNSTDALKVNSI
-1348 SNPGSIQDMC
+1348 SNIGSIKDMC

-1381 ELTVKADT
+1381 VLTVRADT

-1395 HKATITATG
+1395 HKATITAKG
-1404 ADSIRYAWTKD
+1404 AASIQYAWTKD
-1415 AALPGYG
+1415 TTLPGYG

-1454 SGASTHQYQAFTFMN
+1454 SGASTHQYLAFTFMN
-1469 PAITN
+1469 PAITD
-1474 VSVRAGSTV
+1474 VSVRAGNAA
-1483 ASAEAA
+1483 ASADAA
-1489 DVWKPGKYIVA
+1489 DVWKPGKYIVV
-1500 QYAGAQSTGTK
+1500 QYAGAQSTGTT
-1511 LTFGGPK
+1511 LTFDGPK
-1518 KEVKGVTSSSGSV
+1518 KVENGITSSSGSAY
-1531 NLYVTENGSYTVT
+1531 LYVTENGSYTVT
-1544 LTDTYGNVISKTIE
+1544 LTDSYGNVISKTIE

-1621 LTAAADGSYQAE
+1621 LTAAADGSYQAQ
-1633 YIAAET
+1633 YTAAET

-1663 GPYQVIKKAVGAALP
+1663 GPYQMIKKATAAVLP

-1690 KSATLTWKARQGS
+1690 KSATLTWKATPGS
-1703 GTGAGALAFVY
+1703 GTGAGALAFIY

-1722 NMTVGSC
+1722 NMTGGSC

-1739 MVMDKFGNSAAAE
+1739 MVMDKFGNSAATE

-1766 ALTAASDKP
+1766 TLTAADDKP
-1775 GTIGLLGVTDNHT
+1775 GTIRLTGVTDDHT
-1788 AVYDQKGNI
+1788 AVYDQRGNI
-1797 TGYRGSGIRTREYR
+1797 TRYGGSGIRTREYR
-1811 MQGESTWTTFTGDSF
+1811 MPGESTWTTFTGDRF
-1826 TVAKNGSYVVR
+1826 TVKKNGSYVVR

-1847 EYRVEMTGMDVTA
+1847 EYRVEMAGMDTTA

-1875 GWYLDSNVSVKLT
+1875 GWYLDSDVSVKLT
-1888 FTDKAGA
+1888 FTDMAGT
-1895 EGGTPSDVQ
+1895 EGGTPSGIQ

-1913 TSKKPAT
+1913 NSKKPVT

-1939 SDYYGT
+1939 SDYCGT

-1954 RKGNVRDGFSEQ
+1954 RKGNIQDGFSEQ
-1966 IKKDDVHRLEFT
+1966 IKKDNVHRLEFT
-1978 GPDKAQPLSAGLPMS
+1978 GPNKAQPLSAGLPMS

-2007 TTQTEVLAELEAYQG
+2007 TVQTEVLAELPAYQG

-2028 LKKTQPVYTVK
+2028 LKKKQAVYTVN

-2056 TACEQKTFYV
+2056 TSCEQKTFYV
-2066 RQITFDSQG
+2066 RQVTFDSQG

-2084 WTTCNSLIP
+2084 WTTYNGLTP

-2098 CAVTEPQEPVR
+2098 CAVTEPQKPVR

-2114 GGWYRDAE
+2114 GGWYKDAE
-2122 CTDSRKFDFGT
+2122 CTDIRKFNFDT
-2133 QSQVM
+2133 QSQLM

-2153 VYYKLSLP
+2153 VYYNLSLP
-2161 DGSVYEP
+2161 DGSVYEA
-2168 EDMYKTYVHGQELT
+2168 EDMYKSYVHGQELT
-2182 MPVPSQEGYVF
+2182 MPVPSQDGYVF

-2207 TKIGAEEYGD
+2207 TKIGAAEYGD
-2217 KICYGYF
+2217 KTCYGYF

-2230 KLAASVESDV
+2230 KLAASVESNV

-2248 NTDQIR
+2248 STDQIR
-2254 MVLSY
+2254 IALSY
-2259 SDNKGVTGLYGKV
+2259 SDNKGVKSLYGKV
-2272 DDGGYEEIPG
+2272 DDGGYEEIPD

-2288 TTVTKDYACVEGT
+2288 TTVAKDYACVEGT

-2318 EALTVKLD
+2318 DVLTVKLD

-2358 PVAEAGSGIESVEYK
+2358 PVE
-2373 LIPEDS
+2373 
-2379 STAGQPSVKKASV
+2379 
-2392 ENRAGYKAVIYINP
+2392 
-2406 DFKGKIM
+2406 
-2413 ITARDHAGNVSDTK
+2413 
-2427 MIGTDG
+2427 
-2433 SGIHGIIVEDHAP
+2433 
-2446 EITFLVNGSESPEKE
+2446 
-2461 YEKAPTVIVT
+2461 
-2471 VKDDKENAIS
+2471 
-2481 AGLASAA
+2481 
-2488 YQIGNSAEC
+2488 
-2497 VLQEDFTTSIRTEVK
+2497 
-2512 FSIPTE
+2512 
-2518 KLPAAGA
+2518 
-2525 DITVKAMDNAG
+2525 
-2536 NRAEK
+2536 
-2541 KITVRIHTHSAVLVQ
+2541 
-2556 AVEPTC
+2556 
-2562 LAKGNK
+2562 
-2568 AYYVC
+2568 
-2573 DCGRWYADS
+2573 
-2582 SCTTEITS
+2582 
-2590 QDVVLPAKGHTETI
+2590 
-2604 DPAKEATCTQTGRTQ
+2604 
-2619 GSHCSVCGV
+2619 
-2628 VIKAQTVTPALG
+2628 
-2640 HHYSGD
+2640 
-2646 YAYDADGHW
+2646 
-2655 RVCSRC
+2655 
-2661 AALEEKHSHV
+2661 
-2671 YDNDKDA
+2671 
-2678 ICNDCGFERTIKNPE
+2678 
-2693 PEKPD
+2693 
-2698 TYRVSYKLSLPDG
+2698 
-2711 SVYEPEDSYKTYVH
+2711 
-2725 GQELTM
+2725 
-2731 PVPSQEGYVFCGWY
+2731 
-2745 DNAGYTGTAYTKIG
+2745 
-2759 AEEYGDKTCYGYFK
+2759 
-2773 DVQKPELAAS
+2773 
-2783 VESNVSPN
+2783 
-2791 TKGWYSTDQ
+2791 
-2800 IRMVLSYSDN
+2800 
-2810 KGVTGLYGKVDDGGY
+2810 
-2825 EEINGVITE
+2825 
-2834 GGTTVTKDYACVE
+2834 
-2847 GWHTYTFKA
+2847 
-2856 VDAAGNET
+2856 
-2864 VTDAM
+2864 
-2869 TVKLDTI
+2869 
-2876 KPEMGEAAF
+2876 
-2885 NEGYKNL
+2885 
-2892 WNWLIR
+2892 
-2898 KDSLEI
+2898 
-2904 TIPVAE
+2904 E

-2922 IREDGSTTAGQ
+2922 IREDSSTTAGR

-2942 NSAGYTAVIY
+2942 NSAGYMAVIY
-2952 INPDFKGKIKITA
+2952 VNPDFKGKIKITA
-2965 RDYAGN
+2965 KDYAGN

-2988 IVEDHAPEITFLVNG
+2988 IVEDHAPEITFSVNG
-3003 SESPEKEYEKAPTV
+3003 SESLAEEYEKAPTV
-3017 VVTVKDDKENAI
+3017 DVTVKDDKENVL
-3029 SAGLASAAYQ
+3029 SAGLASVAYQ
-3039 IGNSAECV
+3039 VGNGAEHV
-3047 LQEDFTTGIRT
+3047 LQEDFATGIRT

-3065 EEKLPEAGAD
+3065 KEKLPEAGAD
-3075 ITVKAVDNAGNL
+3075 ITVKAVDNAGNR

-3095 IHTHRAVLVKA
+3095 IHTHRAVLVQA
-3106 VEPTCLAEGN
+3106 VEPTCLTKGN
-3116 KAYYICDCGRW
+3116 KAYYVCDCGRW
-3127 YADSSCTTEITS
+3127 YANSSCTTEITLQ
-3139 KDVVLPAKGHTEA
+3139 DVELPAKGHTEA
-3152 IDPAKE
+3152 IDPVKQ

-3183 VTPALGHHYSGDYAY
+3183 VTPALGHNYSGDYAY
-3198 DADGHWRVCS
+3198 DAGGHWRVCS

-3215 KHSHV
+3215 KHGHV

-3238 KNPEPEKPGGSGTET
+3238 KNSEPEKPGGGGTET
-3253 PSPTVQPEKPE
+3253 SNPPTPSGQPNKPE
-3264 NTPEKKLENT
+3264 DK
-3274 PEKKPEKKPENTTEK
+3274 
-3289 KPENTPENKPE
+3289 PENKPTDKPE
-3300 NTPDEQPD
+3300 NKLTEKAENKPTDKPENKSTDKPENKLTNKAENKPTDKPENKLENKPDEQPD
-3308 IGDVLNVP
+3308 IRDDVDVP
-3316 EMTEDGKANTSGE
+3316 EMTEDGKVDTSGE
-3329 AVPTGNVKGMADTST
+3329 AVPTGNVQGMADTST
-3344 ALKIGEGTVTVT
+3344 ALDFGDGTVTVT
-3356 VVCEEQEYTAG
+3356 VVCAEQEYTAG

-3379 TPAQLKSAA
+3379 TPAQLQSVT

-3394 IRVEVKDISGNVPE
+3394 IRIEVKDISGNVPE
-3408 KDKSAIENGIKEY
+3408 TDKSAIENGIKEY

-3428 TLGMYVDIS
+3428 VLGMYVDIS

-3453 VEPVEVVIG
+3453 VEPVKVVIG
-3462 IPQKMQSIDREFFIV
+3462 IPQKLQSIDREFFII

-3516 TPQAGKCS
+3516 TPQVGKCS
-3524 LCHIC
+3524 LC
-3529 PTFLGICYFVWL
+3529 P
-3541 ILIMAVLL
+3541 M
-3549 IIFRVIRRNRN
+3549 
-3560 VRENQKP
+3560 

>member
-41 IKTQEVITGFGELD
+41 IKTQEVITGFGALD

-83 TDSVEESTGDVT
+83 TDSVEESTGDVA

-105 TESEEI
+105 TEAEEI

-118 EHGESTASGEN
+118 EHGESTASGESTDTGESAASGESTDTGEGAVSGESTDTGEHMDSGEN

-157 ERTASE
+157 ESTASGESTDTGERMDSGENTDTGESTASGESTDTGESTAPE
-163 ENAGTEDDAAEEEQ
+163 ENAGTQDDAAEEEQ
-177 PAPVETIPPVKST
+177 PAEEETIPPVKST

-214 HYVYIPVIPEEYR
+214 HYVYIPVIPEEYK

-266 STGVENKEIIDPEQL
+266 STGVENKEIIDRKQL

-297 EDTENKEI
+297 EDIENKET

-315 ELIQRLKGLEH
+315 ELIQRLEGLEH

-341 HYPETIQQRMA
+341 HYPELIQQRMA

-361 LEDLV
+361 LENLV

-372 PPEENAMPAAAW
+372 PPEENVMPAAAW
-384 GTDQPRRAPA
+384 GTDLPLRAPA
-394 RAPALTPHP
+394 RASALTPHP

-479 PMNQTNKFNK
+479 PMDQTNQSGKQYNK
-489 NYNNETIGYLS
+489 ETIGYLS

-616 LSMPLDSP
+616 LSMPLNSP
-624 SGVYK
+624 GGVYK
-629 ITGILKDPDTEA
+629 ITGILKDPKTEE
-641 INATDSFSFYFN
+641 IKATDSFSFYFN
-653 QGVGLGPKV
+653 QGAGLGPKV

-672 NRDVTITVKAEDMLK
+672 NRDVTITVKAENMPKL
-687 IGITDV
+687 GITDV

-714 YKLKGSDKSFLYQV
+714 YKLKGSDKSLSYPV

-736 APVITYTP
+736 APVLTYTP

-751 KQETVEKLFGEALS
+751 QQETVEKLFGEALS

-782 KDIAALPGTK
+782 KDIAALPGKK
-792 TISVKASDA
+792 TIQVTASDA
-801 AGNTTTHNCV
+801 AGNTTTKKCE

-819 ELKLGALTAAAGS
+819 ELKLGTLSAAAGS
-832 KDSFELKAVLAHTG
+832 KDSFDLKAVLAHTG

-854 FVWGVMPTP
+854 FVWGVMPAP

-869 GSVKTASVIKT
+869 GSAKTASIIT
-880 KNGNLIA
+880 AKNGNLNV
-887 KATGLTSGVEYY
+887 KATGLNAGVEYY
-899 ARAYAKVTSDGKAK
+899 ARAYAKVTAAGKEK
-913 VYYSEAEKFGFGI
+913 VYYSEAGKFGFGI

-932 SVSSVTGSNGKATF
+932 SVSSVTGSNGKAIF
-946 TITRSNGTD
+946 TITRSHGTD
-955 KYQEVYYRTVNG
+955 KAQTVYCRTVNG

-977 TEGAVYFAEGETS
+977 IQPSPFYFKEGETS

-996 ELGVTEP
+996 ELGVTNA

-1017 TYSLELYRVGVGGGT
+1017 TYSLEIYRVEGGGG
-1032 IDQTRRSMQRT
+1032 IDQTHRSMQRT
-1043 MPKDSSYT
+1043 MAKDSSYT
-1051 VDRSVYTTEKTITH
+1051 VNRSVYTTEKTITH
-1065 VADTSGK
+1065 VADTSGTK
-1072 NGKRI
+1072 GKRI
-1077 ADTTNNQGGKATN
+1077 ADTNQNQGGKRTN
-1090 VSFLKNRYKDTNY
+1090 VSFLKNRYNDTNY
-1103 HTSSSFPGYYTDA
+1103 YTSSSFSGYYTDA
-1116 RQQEYLK
+1116 RQQEYLR

-1138 EDKDGYE
+1138 EDIDGYE
-1145 HAYMGTEPLE
+1145 HAYLGTEPLE
-1155 DRNYDTK
+1155 NINYDI
-1162 SKKADAAVA
+1162 SSESAAVA
-1171 GVNGQLWACNF
+1171 GVKGQLWACNF

-1202 GEGSYYPKNSSGTAY
+1202 GEGKYYPKNSSGTTH

-1222 TWVKLVGVDQTC
+1222 TWVKLGVDQTC

-1240 TGDFDDVWYVDGLQS
+1240 TGADTDVWYVDGLQS

-1289 FDEIVDG
+1289 FDEIVDR

-1323 VLYFTGKVSSA
+1323 VLYFTGKVSST
-1334 VSLNSDTALKVYSI
+1334 VSLDRADALRVNSI
-1348 SNPGSIQDMC
+1348 SSIGSIKDMC
-1358 NLSGTSQTFSGGN
+1358 NLSGTSQTFLGGN

-1381 ELTVKADT
+1381 GLTVKADT

-1404 ADSIRYAWTKD
+1404 AASIQYVWTKD
-1415 AALPGYG
+1415 TALPGYG

-1427 SGTQLTESRGTAGQ
+1427 SGKQLTESRGTAGQ
-1441 TQTWYLHVLATAA
+1441 TQIWYLHVLATAA
-1454 SGASTHQYQAFTFMN
+1454 SGASTHKYLDFTFMN
-1469 PAITN
+1469 PAITD
-1474 VSVRAGSTV
+1474 VSVRAGSTA
-1483 ASAEAA
+1483 ASADTA
-1489 DVWKPGKYIVA
+1489 DVWKSGKYIVV

-1511 LTFGGPK
+1511 LTFDGPK
-1518 KEVKGVTSSSGSV
+1518 KVENSITSSSGSAY
-1531 NLYVTENGSYTVT
+1531 LYVTENGSYTVT
-1544 LTDTYGNVISKTIE
+1544 LTDSYGSVISKTIE

-1573 GSSTGADTV
+1573 GSSTGEDRV
-1582 YNELI
+1582 YNELT

-1601 KVEYAWTNTTG
+1601 KVEYAWTNTAG
-1612 TPSTSTWKT
+1612 APSAWTPLS
-1621 LTAAADGSYQAE
+1621 AAADGSYQAQ
-1633 YIAAET
+1633 YTAAET

-1690 KSATLTWKARQGS
+1690 KSATLTWKAAQGS

-1722 NMTVGSC
+1722 HMTGGSC

-1739 MVMDKFGNSAAAE
+1739 MVMDKFGNSEAAE
-1752 VLVTRIDNEAPKLE
+1752 VLVTKIDNEAPKLDS
-1766 ALTAASDKP
+1766 LTAAGGKP
-1775 GTIGLLGVTDNHT
+1775 GTIRLIGVTDDHT

-1797 TGYRGSGIRTREYR
+1797 TGYRGSGIRTREYK
-1811 MQGESTWTTFTGDSF
+1811 MQGESTWTAFTGDSF
-1826 TVAKNGSYVVR
+1826 TVAKNGNYVVR

-1888 FTDKAGA
+1888 FADEAGA
-1895 EGGTPSDVQ
+1895 EGGTPSGVW

-1913 TSKKPAT
+1913 TSQKPAT

-1954 RKGNVRDGFSEQ
+1954 RKGNIRDGFSEQ

-1978 GPDKAQPLSAGLPMS
+1978 GPNKAQPLSAGLPMS

-2007 TTQTEVLAELEAYQG
+2007 TAQTEILAELPTYQG

-2028 LKKTQPVYTVK
+2028 LKKIQPVYTVK

-2049 KNAYSDS
+2049 KKAYSDS

-2066 RQITFDSQG
+2066 RQIIFDSQG
-2075 GSSVEPQLI
+2075 GSRVEPQLI
-2084 WTTCNSLIP
+2084 WTTYNGLIP
-2093 GAAVQ
+2093 EPAVQ

-2109 EGYTF
+2109 EGCTF

-2138 TDTTLFAKWIPNSYR
+2138 TDTTLFAKWIPNAYR
-2153 VYYKLSLP
+2153 VYYNLSLP
-2161 DGSVYEP
+2161 DGSVYEA
-2168 EDMYKTYVHGQELT
+2168 EDSYKSYVHGQELT
-2182 MPVPSQEGYVF
+2182 MPVPSQEGYEF

-2207 TKIGAEEYGD
+2207 TKIGAAEYGD
-2217 KICYGYF
+2217 KTCYGYF

-2230 KLAASVESDV
+2230 ELAASVKSNV

-2254 MVLSY
+2254 IALSY
-2259 SDNKGVTGLYGKV
+2259 SDNKGVKSLYGKV
-2272 DDGGYEEIPG
+2272 DDGGYEEIAD
-2282 VITEGG
+2282 VITKRG

-2318 EALTVKLD
+2318 DALTVKLD
-2326 TIKPVIGD
+2326 TIKPVMGD

-2358 PVAEAGSGIESVEYK
+2358 PVEEAGSGIESVEYK

-2392 ENRAGYKAVIYINP
+2392 ENRAGYK
-2406 DFKGKIM
+2406 
-2413 ITARDHAGNVSDTK
+2413 
-2427 MIGTDG
+2427 
-2433 SGIHGIIVEDHAP
+2433 
-2446 EITFLVNGSESPEKE
+2446 
-2461 YEKAPTVIVT
+2461 
-2471 VKDDKENAIS
+2471 
-2481 AGLASAA
+2481 
-2488 YQIGNSAEC
+2488 
-2497 VLQEDFTTSIRTEVK
+2497 
-2512 FSIPTE
+2512 
-2518 KLPAAGA
+2518 
-2525 DITVKAMDNAG
+2525 
-2536 NRAEK
+2536 
-2541 KITVRIHTHSAVLVQ
+2541 
-2556 AVEPTC
+2556 
-2562 LAKGNK
+2562 
-2568 AYYVC
+2568 
-2573 DCGRWYADS
+2573 
-2582 SCTTEITS
+2582 
-2590 QDVVLPAKGHTETI
+2590 
-2604 DPAKEATCTQTGRTQ
+2604 
-2619 GSHCSVCGV
+2619 
-2628 VIKAQTVTPALG
+2628 
-2640 HHYSGD
+2640 
-2646 YAYDADGHW
+2646 
-2655 RVCSRC
+2655 
-2661 AALEEKHSHV
+2661 
-2671 YDNDKDA
+2671 
-2678 ICNDCGFERTIKNPE
+2678 
-2693 PEKPD
+2693 
-2698 TYRVSYKLSLPDG
+2698 
-2711 SVYEPEDSYKTYVH
+2711 
-2725 GQELTM
+2725 
-2731 PVPSQEGYVFCGWY
+2731 
-2745 DNAGYTGTAYTKIG
+2745 
-2759 AEEYGDKTCYGYFK
+2759 
-2773 DVQKPELAAS
+2773 
-2783 VESNVSPN
+2783 
-2791 TKGWYSTDQ
+2791 
-2800 IRMVLSYSDN
+2800 
-2810 KGVTGLYGKVDDGGY
+2810 
-2825 EEINGVITE
+2825 
-2834 GGTTVTKDYACVE
+2834 
-2847 GWHTYTFKA
+2847 
-2856 VDAAGNET
+2856 
-2864 VTDAM
+2864 
-2869 TVKLDTI
+2869 
-2876 KPEMGEAAF
+2876 
-2885 NEGYKNL
+2885 
-2892 WNWLIR
+2892 
-2898 KDSLEI
+2898 
-2904 TIPVAE
+2904 
-2910 AGSGIESVDYEL
+2910 
-2922 IREDGSTTAGQ
+2922 
-2933 ASVKKASGE
+2933 
-2942 NSAGYTAVIY
+2942 AVIY

-3017 VVTVKDDKENAI
+3017 IVTVKDDKENAI
-3029 SAGLASAAYQ
+3029 SAGLASVAYQ
-3039 IGNSAECV
+3039 VGNSAECV
-3047 LQEDFTTGIRT
+3047 VQEDFTTSIRT

-3065 EEKLPEAGAD
+3065 EEKLPAAGAD

-3095 IHTHRAVLVKA
+3095 IHTHRAVLVQA
-3106 VEPTCLAEGN
+3106 VEPTCLAKGN

-3127 YADSSCTTEITS
+3127 YADSSCTTEITL
-3139 KDVVLPAKGHTEA
+3139 KDVVLQAKGH
-3152 IDPAKE
+3152 
-3158 ATCMQT
+3158 
-3164 GLTQGSH
+3164 SF
-3171 CSDCGLVIKAQT
+3171 
-3183 VTPALGHHYSGDYAY
+3183 SGDYVY

-3220 YDDDKDAIC
+3220 YDDDRDTIC
-3229 NDCGFERTI
+3229 NDCGFDRTI
-3238 KNPEPEKPGGSGTET
+3238 KKPEPEKPGGGGTET

-3274 PEKKPEKKPENTTEK
+3274 PEKKPEKKPENT
-3289 KPENTPENKPE
+3289 
-3300 NTPDEQPD
+3300 PDEQPD

-3316 EMTEDGKANTSGE
+3316 EMTEDGKVDTSGE

-3379 TPAQLKSAA
+3379 TPAQLQSAA

-3421 RKEIPDL
+3421 HKEIPDL
-3428 TLGMYVDIS
+3428 VLGMYVDIS

-3453 VEPVEVVIG
+3453 VEPIEVVIG
-3462 IPQKMQSIDREFFIV
+3462 IPLKLQSTDREFFII

-3516 TPQAGKCS
+3516 TPQAGKCN

-3549 IIFRVIRRNRN
+3549 IVFRVIRRNRN

>member
-41 IKTQEVITGFGELD
+41 IKTQEVITGFGALD

-83 TDSVEESTGDVT
+83 TDSVEESTGDVA

-105 TESEEI
+105 TEAEEI

-118 EHGESTASGEN
+118 EHGESTALGESTDTGESAASGESTDTGEGAVSGESTDTGEHMDSGEN

-157 ERTASE
+157 ESTASGESTDTGERMDSGENTDTGESTASGESTDTGESTAPE
-163 ENAGTEDDAAEEEQ
+163 ENAGTQDDAAEEEQ
-177 PAPVETIPPVKST
+177 PAEEETIPPVKST

-214 HYVYIPVIPEEYR
+214 HYVYIPVIPEEYK

-266 STGVENKEIIDPEQL
+266 STGVENKEIIDRKQL

-297 EDTENKEI
+297 EDIENKET

-315 ELIQRLKGLEH
+315 ELIQRLEGLEH

-341 HYPETIQQRMA
+341 HYPELIQQRMA

-361 LEDLV
+361 LENLV

-372 PPEENAMPAAAW
+372 PPEENVMPAAAW
-384 GTDQPRRAPA
+384 GTDLPLRAPA
-394 RAPALTPHP
+394 RASALTPHP

-479 PMNQTNKFNK
+479 PMDQTNQFNK

-567 GKTVTVQSLVTIR
+567 GKTVTVQSLVTIQ

-616 LSMPLDSP
+616 LSMPLNSP

-629 ITGILKDPDTEA
+629 ITGILKDPETEE
-641 INATDSFSFYFN
+641 IKATDSFSFYFN
-653 QGVGLGPKV
+653 QGAGLGPKV

-672 NRDVTITVKAEDMLK
+672 NRDVTIRVKAEDMTKL
-687 IGITDV
+687 GITDV
-693 KVADG
+693 KVTDG
-698 ATKTATVNKK
+698 VTKTATVNKK

-714 YKLKGSDKSFLYQV
+714 YKLKGSDKSFLYPV

-782 KDIAALPGTK
+782 KDIAALPGKK
-792 TISVKASDA
+792 TIQVTASDA
-801 AGNTTTHNCV
+801 AGNTTTKKCE

-832 KDSFELKAVLAHTG
+832 KDSFDLKAVLAHTG

-854 FVWGVMPTP
+854 FVWGVMPAP

-869 GSVKTASVIKT
+869 GSAKTASIIT
-880 KNGNLIA
+880 AKNGNLNV
-887 KATGLTSGVEYY
+887 KATGLNAGVEYY
-899 ARAYAKVTSDGKAK
+899 ARAYAKVTAAGKEK
-913 VYYSEAEKFGFGI
+913 VYYSEAGKFGFGI

-932 SVSSVTGSNGKATF
+932 SVSSVTGSNGKAIF

-955 KYQEVYYRTVNG
+955 KSQMVYCRTVNG

-977 TEGAVYFAEGETS
+977 ISQSPVYFKEGETS

-996 ELGVTEP
+996 ELGVTNA

-1017 TYSLELYRVGVGGGT
+1017 TYSLEIYRVTGGGT
-1032 IDQTRRSMQRT
+1032 IDQTHRSMQRT
-1043 MPKDSSYT
+1043 MAKDSSYT
-1051 VDRSVYTTEKTITH
+1051 VGRSVYTTERSITH
-1065 VADTSGK
+1065 VTETSGT
-1072 NGKRI
+1072 NGKKI
-1077 ADTTNNQGGKATN
+1077 ADTTGKQGGEETN
-1090 VSFLKNRYKDTNY
+1090 VRFLTNRDNAINY
-1103 HTSSSFPGYYTDA
+1103 HTSSSFSNYYTDT
-1116 RQQEYLK
+1116 RQQEYLR

-1130 YRYVLRAY
+1130 YRYVLKAY
-1138 EDKDGYE
+1138 EFEDGYE
-1145 HAYMGTEPLE
+1145 HAYLGFQPLE
-1155 DRNYDTK
+1155 DKHYGI
-1162 SKKADAAVA
+1162 KKNDAAVT
-1171 GVNGQLWACNF
+1171 GITGQLWACNF
-1182 LQPAGKSAGTYYFP
+1182 LQPQKKAEGTYSFP

-1202 GEGSYYPKNSSGTAY
+1202 GEGAGYPLNSYGTAHS
-1217 GYNGK
+1217 YNGK
-1222 TWVKLVGVDQTC
+1222 TWVKLGVDQTC

-1240 TGDFDDVWYVDGLQS
+1240 TGKNEDIWYVDGLQS
-1255 FVMVNDEKEPALLG
+1255 FVMVNDEKEPELLG

-1289 FDEIVDG
+1289 FDEIVDSK
-1296 QNSSLSS
+1296 NSSLSS

-1323 VLYFTGKVSSA
+1323 VLYFTGEVSSA
-1334 VSLNSDTALKVYSI
+1334 VSLNSTDALKVNSI
-1348 SNPGSIQDMC
+1348 SNIGSIKDMC

-1381 ELTVKADT
+1381 SLTVKADT

-1404 ADSIRYAWTKD
+1404 EASIQYAWTKD
-1415 AALPGYG
+1415 TALPGYG

-1454 SGASTHQYQAFTFMN
+1454 SGASTHRYQAFTFMN
-1469 PAITN
+1469 PAITD
-1474 VSVRAGSTV
+1474 VSVRAGSTT

-1489 DVWKPGKYIVA
+1489 DVWKPGKYIVV

-1511 LTFGGPK
+1511 LTFDGPK
-1518 KEVKGVTSSSGSV
+1518 KVENSITSSRGSAY
-1531 NLYVTENGSYTVT
+1531 LYVTENGSYTVT

-1582 YNELI
+1582 YNELT

-1621 LTAAADGSYQAE
+1621 LTAAADGSYQAQ
-1633 YIAAET
+1633 YTAAET

-1678 SITVTGNPSSWT
+1678 SIKVTGNPASWT

-1714 TPKGTVTE
+1714 TPNGTVTE
-1722 NMTVGSC
+1722 NMTGGSC

-1752 VLVTRIDNEAPKLE
+1752 VLVTQIDNEAPKL
-1766 ALTAASDKP
+1766 ASLTTAGGKP
-1775 GTIGLLGVTDNHT
+1775 GTIRLTGVTDNHT
-1788 AVYDQKGNI
+1788 AVYDQRGNI
-1797 TGYRGSGIRTREYR
+1797 TGYGGSGIRIREYR
-1811 MQGESTWTTFTGDSF
+1811 MPGESTWTAFTGDSF
-1826 TVAKNGSYVVR
+1826 SVAKNGSYMVR

-1847 EYRVEMTGMDVTA
+1847 EYRVEMAGMDVTA

-1867 NGTRNGTS
+1867 NGTLNGAS

-1888 FTDKAGA
+1888 FADKAGT
-1895 EGGTPSDVQ
+1895 EGGTPSGVQ

-1913 TSKKPAT
+1913 TSQKPVT

-1939 SDYYGT
+1939 SDYCGT

-1954 RKGNVRDGFSEQ
+1954 RKGNIRDGFSEQ
-1966 IKKDDVHRLEFT
+1966 IKKDNVHSLEFT
-1978 GPDKAQPLSAGLPMS
+1978 GPNKAQPLSAGLPMS

-2007 TTQTEVLAELEAYQG
+2007 TEQTEVLAELPAYQG
-2022 IYRFSE
+2022 IYRLSG
-2028 LKKTQPVYTVK
+2028 LKKIQPVYTVK

-2049 KNAYSDS
+2049 KKAYDDS

-2075 GSSVEPQLI
+2075 GSNVEPQLI
-2084 WTTCNSLIP
+2084 WTTYNGLIP
-2093 GAAVQ
+2093 EPAVQ

-2109 EGYTF
+2109 KGYTF
-2114 GGWYRDAE
+2114 GGWYRDAK

-2153 VYYKLSLP
+2153 VYYNLSLP
-2161 DGSVYEP
+2161 DGSVYEA
-2168 EDMYKTYVHGQELT
+2168 EDSYKSYVYGQELT

-2207 TKIGAEEYGD
+2207 TKIGAAEYGD
-2217 KICYGYF
+2217 KTCYGYF

-2230 KLAASVESDV
+2230 KLAASVESNV
-2240 SPNTKGWY
+2240 NPNTKGWY

-2254 MVLSY
+2254 IVLSY

-2288 TTVTKDYACVEGT
+2288 TTVTKDYACVEGW

-2318 EALTVKLD
+2318 DALTVKLD
-2326 TIKPVIGD
+2326 TIKPVMGD

-2358 PVAEAGSGIESVEYK
+2358 PVEEAGSGIESVEYK

-2392 ENRAGYKAVIYINP
+2392 ENRVGYKAVIYINP

-2446 EITFLVNGSESPEKE
+2446 EITFSVNGSESPEKE
-2461 YEKAPTVIVT
+2461 YEKAPTVVVT
-2471 VKDDKENAIS
+2471 VKDDGENAIS
-2481 AGLASAA
+2481 AGLASVA

-2497 VLQEDFTTSIRTEVK
+2497 VVQENFTTGIRTEVK

-2525 DITVKAMDNAG
+2525 DITVKAVDNAG

-2541 KITVRIHTHSAVLVQ
+2541 KITVRIHTHRAVLVQ

-2590 QDVVLPAKGHTETI
+2590 KDVVLPAKGH
-2604 DPAKEATCTQTGRTQ
+2604 
-2619 GSHCSVCGV
+2619 SF
-2628 VIKAQTVTPALG
+2628 
-2640 HHYSGD
+2640 SGD
-2646 YAYDADGHW
+2646 YVYDTDGHW

-2661 AALEEKHSHV
+2661 AAL
-2671 YDNDKDA
+2671 
-2678 ICNDCGFERTIKNPE
+2678 
-2693 PEKPD
+2693 
-2698 TYRVSYKLSLPDG
+2698 
-2711 SVYEPEDSYKTYVH
+2711 
-2725 GQELTM
+2725 
-2731 PVPSQEGYVFCGWY
+2731 
-2745 DNAGYTGTAYTKIG
+2745 
-2759 AEEYGDKTCYGYFK
+2759 
-2773 DVQKPELAAS
+2773 
-2783 VESNVSPN
+2783 
-2791 TKGWYSTDQ
+2791 
-2800 IRMVLSYSDN
+2800 
-2810 KGVTGLYGKVDDGGY
+2810 GK
-2825 EEINGVITE
+2825 
-2834 GGTTVTKDYACVE
+2834 
-2847 GWHTYTFKA
+2847 
-2856 VDAAGNET
+2856 
-2864 VTDAM
+2864 
-2869 TVKLDTI
+2869 
-2876 KPEMGEAAF
+2876 
-2885 NEGYKNL
+2885 
-2892 WNWLIR
+2892 
-2898 KDSLEI
+2898 
-2904 TIPVAE
+2904 
-2910 AGSGIESVDYEL
+2910 
-2922 IREDGSTTAGQ
+2922 
-2933 ASVKKASGE
+2933 
-2942 NSAGYTAVIY
+2942 
-2952 INPDFKGKIKITA
+2952 
-2965 RDYAGN
+2965 
-2971 VSDTKMIGTD
+2971 
-2981 GSGIHGI
+2981 
-2988 IVEDHAPEITFLVNG
+2988 
-3003 SESPEKEYEKAPTV
+3003 
-3017 VVTVKDDKENAI
+3017 
-3029 SAGLASAAYQ
+3029 
-3039 IGNSAECV
+3039 
-3047 LQEDFTTGIRT
+3047 
-3058 EVKFSIP
+3058 
-3065 EEKLPEAGAD
+3065 
-3075 ITVKAVDNAGNL
+3075 
-3087 AEKKITVR
+3087 
-3095 IHTHRAVLVKA
+3095 
-3106 VEPTCLAEGN
+3106 
-3116 KAYYICDCGRW
+3116 
-3127 YADSSCTTEITS
+3127 
-3139 KDVVLPAKGHTEA
+3139 
-3152 IDPAKE
+3152 
-3158 ATCMQT
+3158 
-3164 GLTQGSH
+3164 
-3171 CSDCGLVIKAQT
+3171 
-3183 VTPALGHHYSGDYAY
+3183 
-3198 DADGHWRVCS
+3198 
-3208 RCAALEE
+3208 

-3220 YDDDKDAIC
+3220 YDDDRDTIC
-3229 NDCGFERTI
+3229 NDCGFDRTI
-3238 KNPEPEKPGGSGTET
+3238 KKPEPGGGGTET

-3264 NTPEKKLENT
+3264 NTPEKKPENT
-3274 PEKKPEKKPENTTEK
+3274 PEKKPENTPEKKPENTTEK

-3329 AVPTGNVKGMADTST
+3329 AVPTGNVKGMVDTST

-3367 VSDTAAVVNAVL
+3367 VSDTAAVVSAVL

-3428 TLGMYVDIS
+3428 VLGMYVDIS

-3462 IPQKMQSIDREFFIV
+3462 IPQKLQSIDREFFII

-3516 TPQAGKCS
+3516 TPQAGKCN

-3549 IIFRVIRRNRN
+3549 IIWRVIRRNRN

>member
-1 MKIHKLKAGEKAA
+1 MVIIMKIHMLKDREKAM
-14 RITALVLTA
+14 RGTALVLAA

-31 LAVFATANEG
+31 LTVFATNG
-41 IKTQEVITGFGELD
+41 KKIKTQEVITGFAELD
-55 ESAAVQLLPV
+55 KSVAVQLLPV
-65 GAQESEIVF
+65 GALESEIVF
-74 PDTLTVMLE
+74 PDTLTV
-83 TDSVEESTGDVT
+83 TVDTKSVEESVGDVT
-95 QETEDSTKEN
+95 QKTENPTKED

-111 QTPEKDT
+111 QTPEKGT
-118 EHGESTASGEN
+118 EHEESTDSGENPDTGEN
-129 TDTGESTASGEST
+129 TDSGEHTETGENTDSGEGTGTGESTDSGEST
-142 DTGESTASGESTDTG
+142 GTGESIDSG
-157 ERTASE
+157 
-163 ENAGTEDDAAEEEQ
+163 ENAGPEERKGTEEDAAEEEQ
-177 PAPVETIPPVKST
+177 PAEEVYAVVEEQPVAKAYTAEEEQPPEEEGAAEEVSPAPVETIPPVKST
-190 RETSIHVTWENN
+190 RETSIHVTWEHNR
-202 TADSFDSSALGN
+202 ADSFDSSTLGN
-214 HYVYIPVIPEEYR
+214 HYVYTPVIPEEYR

-240 IAAIGGQELAELLA
+240 IAATGGQGPAELLA

-266 STGVENKEIIDPEQL
+266 STGVENKEIIDREQL
-281 AEAREQLDAW
+281 AEAREQLDSW
-291 LAENKT
+291 LAENQT
-297 EDTENKEI
+297 DDTENKET

-315 ELIQRLKGLEH
+315 ELIQRLEGLEH

-333 CMDLKCPY
+333 CMDLECPY
-341 HYPETIQQRMA
+341 HYPEMIQQRMA

-384 GTDQPRRAPA
+384 DTDQPLRAPA
-394 RAPALTPHP
+394 KAPALTPHP
-403 QTLMVTEDNENN
+403 QTLMVTNDNENN
-415 SHTGKADGDIDESMG
+415 SHTGKADGDIDVSMG
-430 CSNKK
+430 SSDKK

-461 DEDDG
+461 DEDYG

-479 PMNQTNKFNK
+479 PMDQTNQFNK
-489 NYNNETIGYLS
+489 NYNNETLGYLS
-500 GTDNTWNT
+500 GTNNTWNT

-531 RSWIVRID
+531 PTWIVRID
-539 WMQLVLDGGAADPN
+539 WMQLVLDGGAADSN

-567 GKTVTVQSLVTIR
+567 DKTVTVQSLVTIR

-624 SGVYK
+624 GGVYK
-629 ITGILKDPDTEA
+629 ITGILKDPETEE
-641 INATDSFSFYFN
+641 IKATDSFSFYFN

-672 NRDVTITVKAEDMLK
+672 NRDVTITVKAENMPEL
-687 IGITDV
+687 GITDV
-693 KVADG
+693 KITDG
-698 ATKTATVNKK
+698 ATHIAAENKK
-708 YTFTIN
+708 YTFTIT
-714 YKLKGSDKSFLYQV
+714 YKLKGSEQSFLYPV

-736 APVITYTP
+736 APVLTYTP
-744 VTVVEEE
+744 VTVVEGEQ
-751 KQETVEKLFGEALS
+751 QETVEKLFGEALS

-773 DKPLTYTIP
+773 EKPLTYTIQ
-782 KDIAALPGTK
+782 KDIAALPGKK
-792 TISVKASDA
+792 TIQVTASDA
-801 AGNTTTHNCV
+801 AGNTTTKKCE

-854 FVWGVMPTP
+854 FVWGVMPAP
-863 TLDFHN
+863 TLEFHN
-869 GSVKTASVIKT
+869 GSAKTASVITT
-880 KNGNLIA
+880 KNGNLTA

-899 ARAYAKVTSDGKAK
+899 ARAYAKVTSDGKEK
-913 VYYSEAEKFGFGI
+913 VYYSEAGQFGFGI

-955 KYQEVYYRTVNG
+955 KLQMVYYRTVNG
-967 SAVGGTHFTH
+967 SAVGGTHFKH
-977 TEGAVYFAEGETS
+977 QEGAVYFKEGETS

-996 ELGVTEP
+996 ELGVTNA

-1017 TYSLELYRVGVGGGT
+1017 TYSLELYRVTGGGT
-1032 IDQTRRSMQRT
+1032 IDQARRLMTRT
-1043 MPKDSSYT
+1043 MAKDSSYT

-1065 VADTSGK
+1065 VAEKTGT
-1072 NGKRI
+1072 NGEQI
-1077 ADTTNNQGGKATN
+1077 ADTRGDQGGKETN
-1090 VSFLKNRYKDTNY
+1090 VSFLKNRYNFTNY
-1103 HTSSSFPGYYTDA
+1103 HTSSSFSSYYTDA
-1116 RQQEYLK
+1116 RQQEYLS
-1123 STAGGWY
+1123 STADGWY

-1138 EDKDGYE
+1138 EGTDGYE
-1145 HAYMGTEPLE
+1145 HAYLGTVPLE
-1155 DRNYDTK
+1155 NRHYNINGK
-1162 SKKADAAVA
+1162 EAAVA

-1182 LQPAGKSAGTYYFP
+1182 LQPEKGNAGTYCFP
-1196 DTRTGG
+1196 DKRTGG
-1202 GEGSYYPKNSSGTAY
+1202 GEGSYYPKNSSGTSHD
-1217 GYNGK
+1217 YNGK
-1222 TWVKLVGVDQTC
+1222 TWAKLGVGQTC

-1240 TGDFDDVWYVDGLQS
+1240 TGNGYDVWYVDGLQS

-1289 FDEIVDG
+1289 FDEIVDR
-1296 QNSSLSS
+1296 QNSSLS

-1334 VSLNSDTALKVYSI
+1334 VSLNSDDALKVNSI
-1348 SNPGSIQDMC
+1348 SSIGSIKDMC

-1381 ELTVKADT
+1381 ALTVKADT

-1404 ADSIRYAWTKD
+1404 ADTIRYVWTTGT
-1415 AALPGYG
+1415 ALPGYG

-1441 TQTWYLHVLATAA
+1441 TQKWYLHVLATAA
-1454 SGASTHQYQAFTFMN
+1454 SGASTHQYKEFTFMN
-1469 PAITN
+1469 PAITD
-1474 VSVRAGSTV
+1474 VSVRAGGATS
-1483 ASAEAA
+1483 SADAA
-1489 DVWKPGKYIVA
+1489 DVWKSGKYIVV
-1500 QYAGAQSTGTK
+1500 QYAGVQSTGTT
-1511 LTFGGPK
+1511 LTFDGPK
-1518 KEVKGVTSSSGSV
+1518 KEVKSITSSSGSA

-1558 VKKIDRKKPTVTLRS
+1558 VRKIDSKKPTVTLRS

-1621 LTAAADGSYQAE
+1621 LTAAADGSYQAQ
-1633 YIAAET
+1633 YTAAET

-1663 GPYQVIKKAVGAALP
+1663 GPYQVIKKATAAALP

-1690 KSATLTWKARQGS
+1690 KSATLTWKAAKGS

-1729 TVTKNGVYEF
+1729 TVPKNGVYEF
-1739 MVMDKFGNSAAAE
+1739 MVMDKFGNSMAAE
-1752 VLVTRIDNEAPKLE
+1752 VLVTKIDNEAPKLE

-1775 GTIGLLGVTDNHT
+1775 GTIRLTGVTDDHT

-1797 TGYRGSGIRTREYR
+1797 TGYRGSGIRTKEYK

-1826 TVAKNGSYVVR
+1826 SVAKNGNYVVR

-1860 PTVSCTV
+1860 PTVGCTV

-1888 FTDKAGA
+1888 FADKAGA
-1895 EGGTPSDVQ
+1895 EGGTPSGVW

-1954 RKGNVRDGFSEQ
+1954 RKGNVRDGFSDQ

-1978 GPDKAQPLSAGLPMS
+1978 GPDKARPLSAGLPMRV
-1993 ISLTY
+1993 SLTY

-2007 TTQTEVLAELEAYQG
+2007 TVQTEVLAELPAYQG
-2022 IYRFSE
+2022 IYSLSG
-2028 LKKTQPVYTVK
+2028 LKKKQEVYTVK
-2039 STGTKQIQYY
+2039 NTGTKQIQYY

-2075 GSSVEPQLI
+2075 GSSVESQLI
-2084 WTTCNSLIP
+2084 WTTYNGLIP
-2093 GAAVQ
+2093 GSDVQ

-2114 GGWYRDAE
+2114 GGWYEDAE
-2122 CTDSRKFDFGT
+2122 CTDSRKFDFDT

-2138 TDTTLFAKWIPNSYR
+2138 TDKSLFAKWIPNSYR
-2153 VYYKLSLP
+2153 VYYNLSLP

-2168 EDMYKTYVHGQELT
+2168 EDMYKTYVHGQELV
-2182 MPVPSQEGYVF
+2182 MPVPSQDGYAF

-2207 TKIGAEEYGD
+2207 TKIGAAEYGD
-2217 KICYGYF
+2217 KTCYGYF

-2230 KLAASVESDV
+2230 KLAASVESNV

-2254 MVLSY
+2254 IVLSY
-2259 SDNKGVTGLYGKV
+2259 SDNKGVTNLYGKV

-2282 VITEGG
+2282 VITKGG
-2288 TTVTKDYACVEGT
+2288 TTVTKEYACVEGT

-2318 EALTVKLD
+2318 DALTVKLD

-2351 DSLEITI
+2351 DSLEITV
-2358 PVAEAGSGIESVEYK
+2358 PVEEMGSGIESVEYK
-2373 LIPEDS
+2373 LIPEDG

-2413 ITARDHAGNVSDTK
+2413 ITARDHAGNASDTK

-2433 SGIHGIIVEDHAP
+2433 SGIHGIIVEDNAP
-2446 EITFLVNGSESPEKE
+2446 EITFLVNGGESLAEE
-2461 YEKAPTVIVT
+2461 YEKAPTVVVA
-2471 VKDDKENAIS
+2471 VKDDENNVIS
-2481 AGLASAA
+2481 AGLASVA

-2497 VLQEDFTTSIRTEVK
+2497 VVQEDFTTSIRTEVK
-2512 FSIPTE
+2512 FSIPEE

-2525 DITVKAMDNAG
+2525 DITVKAVDNAG

-2541 KITVRIHTHSAVLVQ
+2541 KITVRIHTHRAVLVK

-2582 SCTTEITS
+2582 SCMTEITL

-2604 DPAKEATCTQTGRTQ
+2604 DPAKEATCMQTGRTQ

-2671 YDNDKDA
+2671 YDDDKDT
-2678 ICNDCGFERTIKNPE
+2678 ICNDCGFERTIKKPE
-2693 PEKPD
+2693 PE
-2698 TYRVSYKLSLPDG
+2698 
-2711 SVYEPEDSYKTYVH
+2711 
-2725 GQELTM
+2725 
-2731 PVPSQEGYVFCGWY
+2731 
-2745 DNAGYTGTAYTKIG
+2745 N
-2759 AEEYGDKTCYGYFK
+2759 
-2773 DVQKPELAAS
+2773 KPES
-2783 VESNVSPN
+2783 
-2791 TKGWYSTDQ
+2791 
-2800 IRMVLSYSDN
+2800 
-2810 KGVTGLYGKVDDGGY
+2810 
-2825 EEINGVITE
+2825 
-2834 GGTTVTKDYACVE
+2834 
-2847 GWHTYTFKA
+2847 
-2856 VDAAGNET
+2856 
-2864 VTDAM
+2864 
-2869 TVKLDTI
+2869 
-2876 KPEMGEAAF
+2876 
-2885 NEGYKNL
+2885 
-2892 WNWLIR
+2892 
-2898 KDSLEI
+2898 
-2904 TIPVAE
+2904 
-2910 AGSGIESVDYEL
+2910 
-2922 IREDGSTTAGQ
+2922 
-2933 ASVKKASGE
+2933 
-2942 NSAGYTAVIY
+2942 
-2952 INPDFKGKIKITA
+2952 
-2965 RDYAGN
+2965 
-2971 VSDTKMIGTD
+2971 
-2981 GSGIHGI
+2981 
-2988 IVEDHAPEITFLVNG
+2988 
-3003 SESPEKEYEKAPTV
+3003 
-3017 VVTVKDDKENAI
+3017 
-3029 SAGLASAAYQ
+3029 
-3039 IGNSAECV
+3039 
-3047 LQEDFTTGIRT
+3047 
-3058 EVKFSIP
+3058 
-3065 EEKLPEAGAD
+3065 
-3075 ITVKAVDNAGNL
+3075 
-3087 AEKKITVR
+3087 
-3095 IHTHRAVLVKA
+3095 
-3106 VEPTCLAEGN
+3106 
-3116 KAYYICDCGRW
+3116 
-3127 YADSSCTTEITS
+3127 
-3139 KDVVLPAKGHTEA
+3139 
-3152 IDPAKE
+3152 
-3158 ATCMQT
+3158 
-3164 GLTQGSH
+3164 
-3171 CSDCGLVIKAQT
+3171 
-3183 VTPALGHHYSGDYAY
+3183 
-3198 DADGHWRVCS
+3198 
-3208 RCAALEE
+3208 
-3215 KHSHV
+3215 
-3220 YDDDKDAIC
+3220 
-3229 NDCGFERTI
+3229 
-3238 KNPEPEKPGGSGTET
+3238 
-3253 PSPTVQPEKPE
+3253 KPE
-3264 NTPEKKLENT
+3264 N
-3274 PEKKPEKKPENTTEK
+3274 KPESKPENKPES
-3289 KPENTPENKPE
+3289 KPENKPESKPENQPENKPESKPENKPE
-3300 NTPDEQPD
+3300 NKPESKLENQPENKPESKPENKPENKPESKPENQPESKPENQPENKPADNPDISGQPD

-3316 EMTEDGKANTSGE
+3316 EMTDGSKVDTSGE
-3329 AVPTGNVKGMADTST
+3329 AVPTGNVQGMADTST
-3344 ALKIGEGTVTVT
+3344 ALELGNGTVRVT

-3367 VSDTAAVVNAVL
+3367 VSDTAAVVRAVL
-3379 TPAQLKSAA
+3379 TPVQLQSVA

-3394 IRVEVKDISGNVPE
+3394 IRVDVKDISGNVPK
-3408 KDKSAIENGIKEY
+3408 KDKSAIENGMKEY
-3421 RKEIPDL
+3421 RKEMPDL
-3428 TLGMYVDIS
+3428 ILGMYVDIS
-3437 LFVKI
+3437 LFMKI

-3453 VEPVEVVIG
+3453 EEPIEVVIG
-3462 IPQKMQSIDREFFIV
+3462 IPLKLQSTDREFFII

-3506 YAIAYKQVSR
+3506 YAIAYKHVS
-3516 TPQAGKCS
+3516 PASQNCKCS

-3549 IIFRVIRRNRN
+3549 IVWRVVQRNRN
-3560 VRENQKP
+3560 VGEKQEP

>member
-1 MKIHKLKAGEKAA
+1 MKIQMSKKEKSKKYV
-14 RITALVLTA
+14 RGVALVLTT
-23 ALVFTSID
+23 ALLFTSMD
-31 LAVFATANEG
+31 LTVFATADKG
-41 IKTQEVITGFGELD
+41 AKTQDVITGFADLD
-55 ESAAVQLLPV
+55 ESVAEQFLPA

-74 PDTLTVMLE
+74 PDPLTVTLE
-83 TDSVEESTGDVT
+83 TNSVEESTEDVT
-95 QETEDSTKEN
+95 QE
-105 TESEEI
+105 
-111 QTPEKDT
+111 
-118 EHGESTASGEN
+118 
-129 TDTGESTASGEST
+129 
-142 DTGESTASGESTDTG
+142 
-157 ERTASE
+157 
-163 ENAGTEDDAAEEEQ
+163 
-177 PAPVETIPPVKST
+177 V
-190 RETSIHVTWENN
+190 SIHVTWENN
-202 TADSFDSSALGN
+202 TADSFDSATLGN
-214 HYVYIPVIPEEYR
+214 HYVYTPVIPEEYR

-240 IAAIGGQELAELLA
+240 IAAIGGQEPADLLA

-281 AEAREQLDAW
+281 TEAREQLDAW

-297 EDTENKEI
+297 DDTENKET
-305 LSGEEEERLA
+305 LSGEEDERLA
-315 ELIQRLKGLEH
+315 ELIARLEGLEH

-333 CMDLKCPY
+333 CMNLECPY
-341 HYPETIQQRMA
+341 HYPEMIQQRMA

-384 GTDQPRRAPA
+384 DTDQPLRAPA
-394 RAPALTPHP
+394 KAPALTPHP
-403 QTLMVTEDNENN
+403 QTLMVTTDNENN
-415 SHTGKADGDIDESMG
+415 SHTGKADGDIDVSMG
-430 CSNKK
+430 SSDKK

-461 DEDDG
+461 DEDYG

-479 PMNQTNKFNK
+479 PMDQTNQFNK
-489 NYNNETIGYLS
+489 NYNNETLGYLS
-500 GTDNTWNT
+500 GTNNTWNT

-531 RSWIVRID
+531 PTWIVRID
-539 WMQLVLDGGAADPN
+539 WMQLVLDGGAADSN

-567 GKTVTVQSLVTIR
+567 DKTVTVQSLVKIR

-624 SGVYK
+624 GGVYK
-629 ITGILKDPDTEA
+629 ITGILKDPETEE
-641 INATDSFSFYFN
+641 IKATDSFSFYFN

-672 NRDVTITVKAEDMLK
+672 NRDVTITVKAENMPEL
-687 IGITDV
+687 GITDV
-693 KVADG
+693 KVTDG
-698 ATKTATVNKK
+698 ATHIAAENKK
-708 YTFTIN
+708 YTFTIT
-714 YKLKGSDKSFLYQV
+714 YKLKGIEQSFLYPV

-736 APVITYTP
+736 APVLTYTP
-744 VTVVEEE
+744 VTVVEGEQ
-751 KQETVEKLFGEALS
+751 QETVEKLFGEALS

-773 DKPLTYTIP
+773 EKPLTYTIQNN
-782 KDIAALPGTK
+782 IADLPGKK
-792 TISVKASDA
+792 TIKVTASDA
-801 AGNTTTHNCV
+801 AGNTTTKDCV
-811 ITVTAKPL
+811 IMVTAKPL

-854 FVWGVMPTP
+854 FVWGVMPAP
-863 TLDFHN
+863 TLEFHN
-869 GSVKTASVIKT
+869 GSAKTASVITT
-880 KNGNLIA
+880 KNGNLTA

-899 ARAYAKVTSDGKAK
+899 ARAYAKVTSDGKEK
-913 VYYSEAEKFGFGI
+913 VYYSEAGQFGFGI

-955 KYQEVYYRTVNG
+955 KLQMVYYRTVNG
-967 SAVGGTHFTH
+967 SAVGGTHFKH
-977 TEGAVYFAEGETS
+977 QEGAVYFKEGETS

-996 ELGVTEP
+996 ELGVTNA

-1017 TYSLELYRVGVGGGT
+1017 TYSLELYRVTGGGT
-1032 IDQTRRSMQRT
+1032 IDQARRSKLRT

-1072 NGKRI
+1072 KGERI
-1077 ADTTNNQGGKATN
+1077 ADTNQNQGGKRTN

-1103 HTSSSFPGYYTDA
+1103 HTSSSFSSYYTDA
-1116 RQQEYLK
+1116 RQQEYLR
-1123 STAGGWY
+1123 STADGWY

-1138 EDKDGYE
+1138 EEIDGYE

-1155 DRNYDTK
+1155 DRNYDTE
-1162 SKKADAAVA
+1162 SKKEDTAVA
-1171 GVNGQLWACNF
+1171 GVKGQLWACNF
-1182 LQPAGKSAGTYYFP
+1182 LQPAKKSVGTYCFP
-1196 DTRTGG
+1196 DQRTGG
-1202 GEGSYYPKNSSGTAY
+1202 KEGSYHPKNSSGTAY
-1217 GYNGK
+1217 GYNGT
-1222 TWVKLVGVDQTC
+1222 TWVKLGVDQTC

-1240 TGDFDDVWYVDGLQS
+1240 TGADTDEWYVDGLQS
-1255 FVMVNDEKEPALLG
+1255 FVMVNDEKEPVLLG

-1289 FDEIVDG
+1289 FDEIVDS

-1323 VLYFTGKVSSA
+1323 VLYFTGKVSST
-1334 VSLNSDTALKVYSI
+1334 VSLNSTDALKVNSI
-1348 SNPGSIQDMC
+1348 SNIGSIKDMC

-1381 ELTVKADT
+1381 ALTVRADT

-1404 ADSIRYAWTKD
+1404 AATIQYAWTKD
-1415 AALPGYG
+1415 TKLPGYG

-1441 TQTWYLHVLATAA
+1441 TQKWYLHVLATAA
-1454 SGASTHQYQAFTFMN
+1454 SGASTHQYKEFTFMN
-1469 PAITN
+1469 PAITD
-1474 VSVRAGSTV
+1474 VSVRAGGATS
-1483 ASAEAA
+1483 SADAA
-1489 DVWKPGKYIVA
+1489 DVWKSGKYIVV
-1500 QYAGAQSTGTK
+1500 QYAGVQSTGTT
-1511 LTFGGPK
+1511 LTFDGPK
-1518 KEVKGVTSSSGSV
+1518 REVKSITSSRGSA

-1544 LTDTYGNVISKTIE
+1544 LTDSYGNVISKTIE

-1573 GSSTGADTV
+1573 GSSTGADRV
-1582 YNELI
+1582 YNELT

-1621 LTAAADGSYQAE
+1621 LTAAADGSYQAQ

-1663 GPYQVIKKAVGAALP
+1663 GPYQMIKNATAAALP

-1690 KSATLTWKARQGS
+1690 KSATLTWKAAPGS

-1739 MVMDKFGNSAAAE
+1739 MVMDKFGNSAATE

-1766 ALTAASDKP
+1766 TLTAADDKP
-1775 GTIGLLGVTDNHT
+1775 GTIRLTGVTDDHT
-1788 AVYDQKGNI
+1788 AVYDQRGNI
-1797 TGYRGSGIRTREYR
+1797 TRYGGSGIRTREYR
-1811 MQGESTWTTFTGDSF
+1811 MPGESTWTTFTGDSF
-1826 TVAKNGSYVVR
+1826 TVKKNGSYVVR

-1847 EYRVEMTGMDVTA
+1847 EYRVEMAGMDTTA

-1875 GWYLDSNVSVKLT
+1875 GWYLDSDVSVKLT
-1888 FTDKAGA
+1888 FTDMAGT
-1895 EGGTPSDVQ
+1895 EGGTPSGIQ

-1913 TSKKPAT
+1913 NSKKPVT
-1920 GMVNLDAAAVAAG
+1920 GMVNLDAAAVAVG

-1939 SDYYGT
+1939 SDYCGT

-1954 RKGNVRDGFSEQ
+1954 RKGNIQDGFSEQ
-1966 IKKDDVHRLEFT
+1966 IKKDNVHRLEFT
-1978 GPDKAQPLSAGLPMS
+1978 GPNKAQPLSAGLPMS

-2007 TTQTEVLAELEAYQG
+2007 TVQTEVLAELEAYQG

-2028 LKKTQPVYTVK
+2028 LKKKQAVYTVN

-2056 TACEQKTFYV
+2056 TSCEQKTFYV
-2066 RQITFDSQG
+2066 RQVTFDSQG

-2084 WTTCNSLIP
+2084 WTTYNGLTP

-2098 CAVTEPQEPVR
+2098 CAVTEPQKPVR

-2122 CTDSRKFDFGT
+2122 CTDIRKFNFDT
-2133 QSQVM
+2133 QSQLM

-2153 VYYKLSLP
+2153 VYYNLSLP
-2161 DGSVYEP
+2161 DGSVYEA
-2168 EDMYKTYVHGQELT
+2168 EDMYKSYVHGQELT
-2182 MPVPSQEGYVF
+2182 MPVPSQDGYVF

-2207 TKIGAEEYGD
+2207 TKIGATEYGD
-2217 KICYGYF
+2217 KTCYGYF
-2224 KDVQKP
+2224 RDVQKP
-2230 KLAASVESDV
+2230 ELAASVESNV

-2248 NTDQIR
+2248 STDQIR
-2254 MVLSY
+2254 IALSY
-2259 SDNKGVTGLYGKV
+2259 SDNKGVKSLYGKV
-2272 DDGGYEEIPG
+2272 DDGRYEEIPD

-2288 TTVTKDYACVEGT
+2288 TTVAKDYACVEGT

-2318 EALTVKLD
+2318 DVLTVKLD

-2345 NWLIRK
+2345 NWLILK

-2358 PVAEAGSGIESVEYK
+2358 PVE
-2373 LIPEDS
+2373 
-2379 STAGQPSVKKASV
+2379 
-2392 ENRAGYKAVIYINP
+2392 
-2406 DFKGKIM
+2406 
-2413 ITARDHAGNVSDTK
+2413 
-2427 MIGTDG
+2427 
-2433 SGIHGIIVEDHAP
+2433 
-2446 EITFLVNGSESPEKE
+2446 
-2461 YEKAPTVIVT
+2461 
-2471 VKDDKENAIS
+2471 
-2481 AGLASAA
+2481 
-2488 YQIGNSAEC
+2488 
-2497 VLQEDFTTSIRTEVK
+2497 
-2512 FSIPTE
+2512 
-2518 KLPAAGA
+2518 
-2525 DITVKAMDNAG
+2525 
-2536 NRAEK
+2536 
-2541 KITVRIHTHSAVLVQ
+2541 
-2556 AVEPTC
+2556 
-2562 LAKGNK
+2562 
-2568 AYYVC
+2568 
-2573 DCGRWYADS
+2573 
-2582 SCTTEITS
+2582 
-2590 QDVVLPAKGHTETI
+2590 
-2604 DPAKEATCTQTGRTQ
+2604 
-2619 GSHCSVCGV
+2619 
-2628 VIKAQTVTPALG
+2628 
-2640 HHYSGD
+2640 
-2646 YAYDADGHW
+2646 
-2655 RVCSRC
+2655 
-2661 AALEEKHSHV
+2661 
-2671 YDNDKDA
+2671 
-2678 ICNDCGFERTIKNPE
+2678 
-2693 PEKPD
+2693 
-2698 TYRVSYKLSLPDG
+2698 
-2711 SVYEPEDSYKTYVH
+2711 
-2725 GQELTM
+2725 
-2731 PVPSQEGYVFCGWY
+2731 
-2745 DNAGYTGTAYTKIG
+2745 
-2759 AEEYGDKTCYGYFK
+2759 
-2773 DVQKPELAAS
+2773 
-2783 VESNVSPN
+2783 
-2791 TKGWYSTDQ
+2791 
-2800 IRMVLSYSDN
+2800 
-2810 KGVTGLYGKVDDGGY
+2810 
-2825 EEINGVITE
+2825 
-2834 GGTTVTKDYACVE
+2834 
-2847 GWHTYTFKA
+2847 
-2856 VDAAGNET
+2856 
-2864 VTDAM
+2864 
-2869 TVKLDTI
+2869 
-2876 KPEMGEAAF
+2876 
-2885 NEGYKNL
+2885 
-2892 WNWLIR
+2892 
-2898 KDSLEI
+2898 
-2904 TIPVAE
+2904 E

-2922 IREDGSTTAGQ
+2922 MREDSSTTAGR

-2952 INPDFKGKIKITA
+2952 VNPDFKGKIKITA
-2965 RDYAGN
+2965 KDYAGN

-2988 IVEDHAPEITFLVNG
+2988 IVEDHAPEITFSVNG
-3003 SESPEKEYEKAPTV
+3003 SESMTEEYEKAPTV
-3017 VVTVKDDKENAI
+3017 DVTVKDDKENVL
-3029 SAGLASAAYQ
+3029 SAGLASVAYQ
-3039 IGNSAECV
+3039 VGNSAEHV
-3047 LQEDFTTGIRT
+3047 LQEDFASGIRT

-3065 EEKLPEAGAD
+3065 KEKLPETGAD
-3075 ITVKAVDNAGNL
+3075 ITVKAVDNAGNR

-3095 IHTHRAVLVKA
+3095 IHTHRAVLVQA
-3106 VEPTCLAEGN
+3106 VEPTCLTKGN
-3116 KAYYICDCGRW
+3116 KAYYVCDCGRW
-3127 YADSSCTTEITS
+3127 YANSSCTTEITLQ
-3139 KDVVLPAKGHTEA
+3139 DVELPAKGHTEA
-3152 IDPAKE
+3152 IDPVKE

-3183 VTPALGHHYSGDYAY
+3183 VTPALGHNYSGDYAY
-3198 DADGHWRVCS
+3198 DAGGHWRVCS

-3215 KHSHV
+3215 KHGHV

-3238 KNPEPEKPGGSGTET
+3238 KNSEPEKPGGGGTET
-3253 PSPTVQPEKPE
+3253 SNPPTPSGQPDKPE
-3264 NTPEKKLENT
+3264 DK
-3274 PEKKPEKKPENTTEK
+3274 
-3289 KPENTPENKPE
+3289 PENKPTDKPE
-3300 NTPDEQPD
+3300 NKLTNKAENKPTDKPENKSTDKPENKLTNKAENKPTDKPENKLENKPDEQPD
-3308 IGDVLNVP
+3308 IRDDVDVP

-3329 AVPTGNVKGMADTST
+3329 AVPTGNVQGMADTST
-3344 ALKIGEGTVTVT
+3344 ALDFGDGTVTVT
-3356 VVCEEQEYTAG
+3356 VVCAEQEYTAG

-3379 TPAQLKSAA
+3379 TPAQLQSVT

-3428 TLGMYVDIS
+3428 VLGMYVDIS

-3442 GEADWNAVTGT
+3442 GDADWNAVTGT
-3453 VEPVEVVIG
+3453 AEPVEVVIG
-3462 IPQKMQSIDREFFIV
+3462 IPQKLQSIDREFFII

-3516 TPQAGKCS
+3516 TPQVGKCS

-3541 ILIMAVLL
+3541 MVIITVLL
-3549 IIFRVIRRNRN
+3549 IIWIVIRRKKNAK
-3560 VRENQKP
+3560 V

>member
-1 MKIHKLKAGEKAA
+1 MVIIMKIHMLKDREKVM
-14 RITALVLTA
+14 RGTALVLAA

-31 LAVFATANEG
+31 LTVFATNG
-41 IKTQEVITGFGELD
+41 KKIKTQEVITGFAELD
-55 ESAAVQLLPV
+55 KSVAVQLLPV
-65 GAQESEIVF
+65 GALESEIVF
-74 PDTLTVMLE
+74 PDTLTV
-83 TDSVEESTGDVT
+83 TVDTKSVEESVGDVT
-95 QETEDSTKEN
+95 KETENPTKED

-111 QTPEKDT
+111 QTPEKGT
-118 EHGESTASGEN
+118 EHEESTDSGENQDTGEN
-129 TDTGESTASGEST
+129 TDSG
-142 DTGESTASGESTDTG
+142 
-157 ERTASE
+157 
-163 ENAGTEDDAAEEEQ
+163 ENAGPEERKGTEEDAAEEVYAVVEEQ
-177 PAPVETIPPVKST
+177 PVAKAYTAEEEQPAEEGGAAEEVNPAPVETIPPVKST
-190 RETSIHVTWENN
+190 RETSIHVTWEHNR
-202 TADSFDSSALGN
+202 ADSFDSSTLGN
-214 HYVYIPVIPEEYR
+214 HYVYTPVIPEEYR

-240 IAAIGGQELAELLA
+240 IAAIGGQGSAELLA

-266 STGVENKEIIDPEQL
+266 STGVVNKEIIDREQL
-281 AEAREQLDAW
+281 TEAREQLDSW
-291 LAENKT
+291 LAENQT
-297 EDTENKEI
+297 DDTENKET
-305 LSGEEEERLA
+305 LSGEEKERLA
-315 ELIQRLKGLEH
+315 ELIRRLEGLEH

-333 CMDLKCPY
+333 CMDLECPY
-341 HYPETIQQRMA
+341 HYPEMIQQRMA

-372 PPEENAMPAAAW
+372 PPEENALPAAVW
-384 GTDQPRRAPA
+384 DTDQPLRAPA
-394 RAPALTPHP
+394 KAPALTPHP
-403 QTLMVTEDNENN
+403 QTLMVTTDNENN
-415 SHTGKADGDIDESMG
+415 SHTGKVDGDIDENMG
-430 CSNKK
+430 FSNKK

-461 DEDDG
+461 DEDYG

-479 PMNQTNKFNK
+479 PMDQTNQFNK
-489 NYNNETIGYLS
+489 KYNNETIGYLS

-508 TVLEIPLEKLK
+508 SVLEIPLEKLK

-531 RSWIVRID
+531 PTWIVRID
-539 WMQLVLDGGAADPN
+539 WMQLVLDGGAADPD

-567 GKTVTVQSLVTIR
+567 GKTVTVHSLVTIR
-580 QKGNKE
+580 QKGKKE

-606 GKAKSQEQIA
+606 GKAQSQEQIA

-641 INATDSFSFYFN
+641 IKATDSFSFYFN

-672 NRDVTITVKAEDMLK
+672 NRDVTITVKAEDMPK

-708 YTFTIN
+708 YTFTIT
-714 YKLKGSDKSFLYQV
+714 YKLKGSDKSLSYPV

-736 APVITYTP
+736 APVLTYTP

-765 VSDNHRLA
+765 VSDNRRLA
-773 DKPLTYTIP
+773 EKPLTYTIP
-782 KDIAALPGTK
+782 NNIAALPGKK
-792 TISVKASDA
+792 TIQVTASDA
-801 AGNTTTHNCV
+801 AGNTTTKDCV

-832 KDSFELKAVLAHTG
+832 KDSFDLKAVLAHTG

-854 FVWGVMPTP
+854 FVWGVMPAP

-869 GSVKTASVIKT
+869 GSAKTASVIT
-880 KNGNLIA
+880 AKNGNLNV
-887 KATGLTSGVEYY
+887 KATGLNAGVEYY
-899 ARAYAKVTSDGKAK
+899 ARAYAKVTAAGKEK
-913 VYYSEAEKFGFGI
+913 VYYSEAGKFGFGI

-932 SVSSVTGSNGKATF
+932 SVSSVTGSNGKAIF
-946 TITRSNGTD
+946 TITRSHGTD
-955 KYQEVYYRTVNG
+955 KAQTVYCRTVNG

-977 TEGAVYFAEGETS
+977 IPQSPVYFKEGETS

-996 ELGVTEP
+996 ELGVTNA

-1017 TYSLELYRVGVGGGT
+1017 TYSLEIYRVTGGGT

-1043 MPKDSSYT
+1043 MSKDSSYT

-1065 VADTSGK
+1065 VAETSGK
-1072 NGKRI
+1072 NGNRI
-1077 ADTTNNQGGKATN
+1077 ADTNQNQGGKRTN
-1090 VSFLKNRYKDTNY
+1090 VSFLKNRYNDTNY
-1103 HTSSSFPGYYTDA
+1103 HTSSSFSGYYTDA
-1116 RQQEYLK
+1116 RQQEYLR

-1130 YRYVLRAY
+1130 YRYVLKAY
-1138 EDKDGYE
+1138 ELKDGYE

-1155 DRNYDTK
+1155 DKNYDISNEK
-1162 SKKADAAVA
+1162 AAVT
-1171 GVNGQLWACNF
+1171 GVKGQLWACNF
-1182 LQPAGKSAGTYYFP
+1182 LQPVKDPAGTYYFP
-1196 DTRTGG
+1196 NTRTGG
-1202 GEGSYYPKNSSGTAY
+1202 GEGAGYPLNSSGTTH

-1222 TWVKLVGVDQTC
+1222 TWVKLGVDQTC

-1240 TGDFDDVWYVDGLQS
+1240 TGADDDVWYVDGLQS

-1289 FDEIVDG
+1289 FDEIVDS

-1323 VLYFTGKVSSA
+1323 VLYFTGTVSST
-1334 VSLNSDTALKVYSI
+1334 VSLNSDTALKVNSI
-1348 SNPGSIQDMC
+1348 SNLSSIKDMC

-1381 ELTVKADT
+1381 ELTVRADT

-1404 ADSIRYAWTKD
+1404 ADSIQYAWTTGT
-1415 AALPGYG
+1415 ALPSYG
-1422 WQTIT
+1422 WQTIK

-1454 SGASTHQYQAFTFMN
+1454 SGASTHECLAFPFMN
-1469 PAITN
+1469 PAITD
-1474 VSVRAGSTV
+1474 VSVRAGSAA
-1483 ASAEAA
+1483 ASADAA
-1489 DVWKPGKYIVA
+1489 DVWKPGKYIVV
-1500 QYAGAQSTGTK
+1500 QYAGAQKTGTK
-1511 LTFGGPK
+1511 LTYDGPK
-1518 KEVKGVTSSSGSV
+1518 KVENDITSSRGSAY
-1531 NLYVTENGSYTVT
+1531 LYVTENGSYTVT
-1544 LTDTYGNVISKTIE
+1544 LTDSYGNVISKTIE
-1558 VKKIDRKKPTVTLRS
+1558 VRKIDRKKPTVTLRS
-1573 GSSTGADTV
+1573 GSNTGEGTV
-1582 YNELI
+1582 YNELT

-1612 TPSTSTWKT
+1612 TPSAWKT
-1621 LTAAADGSYQAE
+1621 LTAAADGSYQAQ
-1633 YIAAET
+1633 YTAAET

-1663 GPYQVIKKAVGAALP
+1663 GPYQVIKKATAAALP

-1690 KSATLTWKARQGS
+1690 KSATLTWKAAQGS

-1752 VLVTRIDNEAPKLE
+1752 VLVTRIDNEAPKLDS
-1766 ALTAASDKP
+1766 LTAAGGKP
-1775 GTIGLLGVTDNHT
+1775 GTIGLMGVTDDHT
-1788 AVYDQKGNI
+1788 AVYDKKGNI
-1797 TGYRGSGIRTREYR
+1797 TGYQGSGIRTREYR

-1826 TVAKNGSYVVR
+1826 SVAKNGSYVVR

-1847 EYRVEMTGMDVTA
+1847 EYRVEMTGMDTTA

-1867 NGTRNGTS
+1867 NGTLNGTS

-1888 FTDKAGA
+1888 FADKAGA
-1895 EGGTPSDVQ
+1895 EGGTPSGVQ

-1939 SDYYGT
+1939 SDYYGI

-1954 RKGNVRDGFSEQ
+1954 RKGNVRDGFSDQ

-1978 GPDKAQPLSAGLPMS
+1978 GPDKARPLSAGLPMRV
-1993 ISLTY
+1993 SLTY

-2007 TTQTEVLAELEAYQG
+2007 TVQTEVLAELPAYQG
-2022 IYRFSE
+2022 IYSLSG
-2028 LKKTQPVYTVK
+2028 LKKKQEVYTVK
-2039 STGTKQIQYY
+2039 NTGTKQIQYY

-2075 GSSVEPQLI
+2075 GSSVESQLI
-2084 WTTCNSLIP
+2084 WTTYNGLIP
-2093 GAAVQ
+2093 GSDVQ

-2114 GGWYRDAE
+2114 GGWYEDAE
-2122 CTDSRKFDFGT
+2122 CTDSRKFDFDT

-2138 TDTTLFAKWIPNSYR
+2138 TDKSLFAKWIPNSYR
-2153 VYYKLSLP
+2153 VYYNLSLP

-2168 EDMYKTYVHGQELT
+2168 EDMYKTYVHGQELV
-2182 MPVPSQEGYVF
+2182 MPVPSQDGYAF

-2207 TKIGAEEYGD
+2207 TKIGAAEYGD
-2217 KICYGYF
+2217 KTCYGYF

-2230 KLAASVESDV
+2230 KLAASVESNV

-2254 MVLSY
+2254 IVLSY
-2259 SDNKGVTGLYGKV
+2259 SDNKGVTNLYGKV

-2282 VITEGG
+2282 VITKGG
-2288 TTVTKDYACVEGT
+2288 TTVTKEYACVEGT

-2318 EALTVKLD
+2318 DALTVKLD

-2351 DSLEITI
+2351 DSLEITV
-2358 PVAEAGSGIESVEYK
+2358 PVEEMGSGIESVEYK
-2373 LIPEDS
+2373 LIPEDG

-2413 ITARDHAGNVSDTK
+2413 ITARDHAGNASDTK
-2427 MIGTDG
+2427 AIGTDG
-2433 SGIHGIIVEDHAP
+2433 SGIHGIIVEDNAP
-2446 EITFLVNGSESPEKE
+2446 EITFLVNGSESLAEE
-2461 YEKAPTVIVT
+2461 YEKAPTVVVA
-2471 VKDDKENAIS
+2471 VKDDENNVIS
-2481 AGLASAA
+2481 AGLASVA
-2488 YQIGNSAEC
+2488 YQVGNSTEH
-2497 VLQEDFTTSIRTEVK
+2497 VLHEDFTTSIRTEVK
-2512 FSIPTE
+2512 FSIPEE

-2525 DITVKAMDNAG
+2525 DITVKAVDNAG

-2541 KITVRIHTHSAVLVQ
+2541 KITVRIHTHRAVLVK

-2582 SCTTEITS
+2582 SCMTEITL

-2604 DPAKEATCTQTGRTQ
+2604 DPAKEATCMQTGRTQ

-2671 YDNDKDA
+2671 YDDDKDT
-2678 ICNDCGFERTIKNPE
+2678 ICNDCGFERTIK
-2693 PEKPD
+2693 
-2698 TYRVSYKLSLPDG
+2698 
-2711 SVYEPEDSYKTYVH
+2711 
-2725 GQELTM
+2725 
-2731 PVPSQEGYVFCGWY
+2731 
-2745 DNAGYTGTAYTKIG
+2745 
-2759 AEEYGDKTCYGYFK
+2759 
-2773 DVQKPELAAS
+2773 KPE
-2783 VESNVSPN
+2783 
-2791 TKGWYSTDQ
+2791 
-2800 IRMVLSYSDN
+2800 
-2810 KGVTGLYGKVDDGGY
+2810 
-2825 EEINGVITE
+2825 
-2834 GGTTVTKDYACVE
+2834 
-2847 GWHTYTFKA
+2847 
-2856 VDAAGNET
+2856 
-2864 VTDAM
+2864 
-2869 TVKLDTI
+2869 
-2876 KPEMGEAAF
+2876 
-2885 NEGYKNL
+2885 
-2892 WNWLIR
+2892 
-2898 KDSLEI
+2898 
-2904 TIPVAE
+2904 
-2910 AGSGIESVDYEL
+2910 
-2922 IREDGSTTAGQ
+2922 
-2933 ASVKKASGE
+2933 
-2942 NSAGYTAVIY
+2942 
-2952 INPDFKGKIKITA
+2952 
-2965 RDYAGN
+2965 
-2971 VSDTKMIGTD
+2971 
-2981 GSGIHGI
+2981 
-2988 IVEDHAPEITFLVNG
+2988 
-3003 SESPEKEYEKAPTV
+3003 
-3017 VVTVKDDKENAI
+3017 
-3029 SAGLASAAYQ
+3029 
-3039 IGNSAECV
+3039 
-3047 LQEDFTTGIRT
+3047 
-3058 EVKFSIP
+3058 
-3065 EEKLPEAGAD
+3065 
-3075 ITVKAVDNAGNL
+3075 
-3087 AEKKITVR
+3087 
-3095 IHTHRAVLVKA
+3095 
-3106 VEPTCLAEGN
+3106 
-3116 KAYYICDCGRW
+3116 
-3127 YADSSCTTEITS
+3127 
-3139 KDVVLPAKGHTEA
+3139 
-3152 IDPAKE
+3152 
-3158 ATCMQT
+3158 
-3164 GLTQGSH
+3164 
-3171 CSDCGLVIKAQT
+3171 
-3183 VTPALGHHYSGDYAY
+3183 
-3198 DADGHWRVCS
+3198 
-3208 RCAALEE
+3208 
-3215 KHSHV
+3215 
-3220 YDDDKDAIC
+3220 
-3229 NDCGFERTI
+3229 
-3238 KNPEPEKPGGSGTET
+3238 
-3253 PSPTVQPEKPE
+3253 
-3264 NTPEKKLENT
+3264 
-3274 PEKKPEKKPENTTEK
+3274 
-3289 KPENTPENKPE
+3289 PENKPE
-3300 NTPDEQPD
+3300 SKPENKPESKPENKPESKPENQPESKPENKPESKPENQPENKPESKPENKPESKPENKLESKPENKPQSKPENKPESKPENQPENKPADSPDISGQPD

-3316 EMTEDGKANTSGE
+3316 EMTDGSKVDTSGE
-3329 AVPTGNVKGMADTST
+3329 AVPTGNVQGMADTST
-3344 ALKIGEGTVTVT
+3344 ALELGNGTVRVT
-3356 VVCEEQEYTAG
+3356 VVCQEQEYTAG
-3367 VSDTAAVVNAVL
+3367 VSDTAAVVRAVL
-3379 TPAQLKSAA
+3379 TPVQLQSVA

-3394 IRVEVKDISGNVPE
+3394 IRVDVKDISGNVPK
-3408 KDKSAIENGIKEY
+3408 KDKSTIENGIKEY
-3421 RKEIPDL
+3421 RKEMPDL
-3428 TLGMYVDIS
+3428 ILGMYVDIS
-3437 LFVKI
+3437 LFMKI

-3453 VEPVEVVIG
+3453 EEPIEVVIG
-3462 IPQKMQSIDREFFIV
+3462 IPLKLQSTDREFFII

-3506 YAIAYKQVSR
+3506 YAIAYKHVSQ

-3549 IIFRVIRRNRN
+3549 IVWRVVRRNRN
-3560 VRENQKP
+3560 VGEKRKFLF

>member
-1 MKIHKLKAGEKAA
+1 MKIQMSKKEKSKKYV
-14 RITALVLTA
+14 RGVALVLTT
-23 ALVFTSID
+23 ALLFTSMD
-31 LAVFATANEG
+31 LTVFATADKG
-41 IKTQEVITGFGELD
+41 AKTQDVITGFADLD
-55 ESAAVQLLPV
+55 ESVAEQFLPA

-74 PDTLTVMLE
+74 PDPLTVTLE
-83 TDSVEESTGDVT
+83 TNSVEESTEDVT
-95 QETEDSTKEN
+95 QE
-105 TESEEI
+105 
-111 QTPEKDT
+111 
-118 EHGESTASGEN
+118 
-129 TDTGESTASGEST
+129 
-142 DTGESTASGESTDTG
+142 
-157 ERTASE
+157 
-163 ENAGTEDDAAEEEQ
+163 
-177 PAPVETIPPVKST
+177 V
-190 RETSIHVTWENN
+190 SIHVTWENN
-202 TADSFDSSALGN
+202 TADSFDSATLGN
-214 HYVYIPVIPEEYR
+214 HYVYTPVIPDEYR
-227 VADGVSLPQISVT
+227 AADGVSLPQISVT
-240 IAAIGGQELAELLA
+240 IAAIGGQEPADLLA

-281 AEAREQLDAW
+281 TEVREQLDAW

-297 EDTENKEI
+297 EDTENKET
-305 LSGEEEERLA
+305 LSGEEDERLA
-315 ELIQRLKGLEH
+315 ELIARLEGLEH

-333 CMDLKCPY
+333 CMDLECPY
-341 HYPETIQQRMA
+341 HYPEMIQQRMA

-361 LEDLV
+361 LENLV

-384 GTDQPRRAPA
+384 DTDQPLRAPA
-394 RAPALTPHP
+394 KAPALTPHP
-403 QTLMVTEDNENN
+403 QTLMVTNDNENN
-415 SHTGKADGDIDESMG
+415 SHTGKADGDIDVSMG
-430 CSNKK
+430 SSDKK

-461 DEDDG
+461 DEDYG

-479 PMNQTNKFNK
+479 PMNQTNQFNK
-489 NYNNETIGYLS
+489 NYNNETLGYLS
-500 GTDNTWNT
+500 GTNNTWNT

-531 RSWIVRID
+531 STWIVRID
-539 WMQLVLDGGAADPN
+539 WMQLVLDGGAADSN

-567 GKTVTVQSLVTIR
+567 GKTVTIQSLVTIQ
-580 QKGNKE
+580 QKGKKE

-624 SGVYK
+624 GGVYK
-629 ITGILKDPDTEA
+629 ITGILKDPETEE
-641 INATDSFSFYFN
+641 IKATDSFSFYFN

-672 NRDVTITVKAEDMLK
+672 NRDVTITVKAENMPEL
-687 IGITDV
+687 GITDV
-693 KVADG
+693 KVTDG
-698 ATKTATVNKK
+698 ATHIAAENKK
-708 YTFTIN
+708 YTFTIT
-714 YKLKGSDKSFLYQV
+714 YKLKGSEQSFLYPV

-736 APVITYTP
+736 APVLTYTP
-744 VTVVEEE
+744 VTVVEGEQ
-751 KQETVEKLFGEALS
+751 QETVEKLFGEALS

-773 DKPLTYTIP
+773 EKPLTYTIQNN
-782 KDIAALPGTK
+782 IADLPGKK
-792 TISVKASDA
+792 TIKVTASDA
-801 AGNTTTHNCV
+801 AGNTTTKDCV
-811 ITVTAKPL
+811 IMVTAKPL

-832 KDSFELKAVLAHTG
+832 KDSFELKAVLAHIG

-854 FVWGVMPTP
+854 FVWGVMPAP
-863 TLDFHN
+863 TLEFHN
-869 GSVKTASVIKT
+869 GSAKTASVITT
-880 KNGNLIA
+880 KNGNLTA

-899 ARAYAKVTSDGKAK
+899 ARAYAKVTSDGKEK
-913 VYYSEAEKFGFGI
+913 VYYSEAGQFGFGI

-955 KYQEVYYRTVNG
+955 KLQMVYYRTVNG
-967 SAVGGTHFTH
+967 SAVGGTHFKH
-977 TEGAVYFAEGETS
+977 QEGAVYFKEGETS

-996 ELGVTEP
+996 ELGVTNA

-1017 TYSLELYRVGVGGGT
+1017 TYSLELYRVGGGGT
-1032 IDQTRRSMQRT
+1032 IDQARRSKLRT

-1051 VDRSVYTTEKTITH
+1051 VNRSVYTTEKTITH
-1065 VADTSGK
+1065 VAETSGK

-1077 ADTTNNQGGKATN
+1077 ADTNQSQGGKRNN
-1090 VSFLKNRYKDTNY
+1090 VSFLKNRYNDINY
-1103 HTSSSFPGYYTDA
+1103 HTSSSFSSYYTDA

-1130 YRYVLRAY
+1130 YRYVLKAY
-1138 EDKDGYE
+1138 ELEDGYE
-1145 HAYMGTEPLE
+1145 HAYLGTEPLE
-1155 DRNYDTK
+1155 DKNYDI
-1162 SKKADAAVA
+1162 SSESAAVA
-1171 GVNGQLWACNF
+1171 GVKGQLWTCNF
-1182 LQPAGKSAGTYYFP
+1182 LQPAKKPAGTYSFP
-1196 DTRTGG
+1196 DKRTGG
-1202 GEGSYYPKNSSGTAY
+1202 GEGSYYPKNSFGMAHD
-1217 GYNGK
+1217 YNGK
-1222 TWVKLVGVDQTC
+1222 TWVKLGVDQTC

-1240 TGDFDDVWYVDGLQS
+1240 TGADTDVWYVDGLQS
-1255 FVMVNDEKEPALLG
+1255 FVMVNDEKEPVLLG

-1289 FDEIVDG
+1289 FDEIVDS

-1323 VLYFTGKVSSA
+1323 VLYFTGKVSST
-1334 VSLNSDTALKVYSI
+1334 VSLNSTDALKVNSI
-1348 SNPGSIQDMC
+1348 SNIGSIKDMC

-1381 ELTVKADT
+1381 VLTVRADT

-1395 HKATITATG
+1395 HKATITAKG
-1404 ADSIRYAWTKD
+1404 AASIQYAWTKD
-1415 AALPGYG
+1415 TTLPGYG

-1454 SGASTHQYQAFTFMN
+1454 SGASTHQYLAFTFMN
-1469 PAITN
+1469 PAITD
-1474 VSVRAGSTV
+1474 VSVRAGNAA
-1483 ASAEAA
+1483 ASADAA
-1489 DVWKPGKYIVA
+1489 DVWKPGKYIVV
-1500 QYAGAQSTGTK
+1500 QYAGAQSTGTT
-1511 LTFGGPK
+1511 LTFDGPK
-1518 KEVKGVTSSSGSV
+1518 KVENGITSSSGSAY
-1531 NLYVTENGSYTVT
+1531 LYVTENGSYTVT
-1544 LTDTYGNVISKTIE
+1544 LTDSYGNVISKTIE

-1612 TPSTSTWKT
+1612 TPSISTWKT
-1621 LTAAADGSYQAE
+1621 LTAAADGSYQAQ
-1633 YIAAET
+1633 YTAAET

-1663 GPYQVIKKAVGAALP
+1663 GPYHVIKKATGAALP
-1678 SITVTGNPSSWT
+1678 SITVMGKPSSWT
-1690 KSATLTWKARQGS
+1690 KSATLTWNARQGS
-1703 GTGAGALAFVY
+1703 STGAGALAFVY

-1766 ALTAASDKP
+1766 ALTAADDKP
-1775 GTIGLLGVTDNHT
+1775 GTIRLTGVTDDHT
-1788 AVYDQKGNI
+1788 AVYDQRGNI
-1797 TGYRGSGIRTREYR
+1797 TGYGGSGIRTREYR
-1811 MQGESTWTTFTGDSF
+1811 MQEESTWTTFTGDSF
-1826 TVAKNGSYVVR
+1826 TVKKNGSYVVR

-1847 EYRVEMTGMDVTA
+1847 EYRVEMAGMDTTA

-1875 GWYLDSNVSVKLT
+1875 GWYLDSDVSVKLT
-1888 FTDKAGA
+1888 FTDMAGT
-1895 EGGTPSDVQ
+1895 EGGTPSGIQ

-1913 TSKKPAT
+1913 NSKKPVT
-1920 GMVNLDAAAVAAG
+1920 GMVNLDAAAVAVG

-1939 SDYYGT
+1939 SDYCGT

-1954 RKGNVRDGFSEQ
+1954 RKGNIQDGFSEQ
-1966 IKKDDVHRLEFT
+1966 IKKDNVHRLEFT
-1978 GPDKAQPLSAGLPMS
+1978 GPNKAQPLSAGLPMS

-2007 TTQTEVLAELEAYQG
+2007 TVQTEVLAELPAYQG

-2028 LKKTQPVYTVK
+2028 LKKKQAVYTVN

-2056 TACEQKTFYV
+2056 TSCEQKTFYV
-2066 RQITFDSQG
+2066 RQVTFDSQG

-2084 WTTCNSLIP
+2084 WTTYNGLTP

-2098 CAVTEPQEPVR
+2098 CAVTEPQKPVR

-2114 GGWYRDAE
+2114 GGWYKDAE
-2122 CTDSRKFDFGT
+2122 CTDIRKFNFDT
-2133 QSQVM
+2133 QSQLM

-2153 VYYKLSLP
+2153 VYYNLSLP
-2161 DGSVYEP
+2161 DGSVYEA
-2168 EDMYKTYVHGQELT
+2168 EDMYKSYVHGQELT
-2182 MPVPSQEGYVF
+2182 MPVPSQDGYVF

-2207 TKIGAEEYGD
+2207 TKIGAAEYGD
-2217 KICYGYF
+2217 KTCYGYF

-2230 KLAASVESDV
+2230 KLAASVESNV

-2248 NTDQIR
+2248 STDQIR
-2254 MVLSY
+2254 IALSY
-2259 SDNKGVTGLYGKV
+2259 SDNKGVKSLYGKV
-2272 DDGGYEEIPG
+2272 DDGGYEEIPD

-2288 TTVTKDYACVEGT
+2288 TTVAKDYACVEGT

-2318 EALTVKLD
+2318 DVLTVKLD

-2358 PVAEAGSGIESVEYK
+2358 PVE
-2373 LIPEDS
+2373 
-2379 STAGQPSVKKASV
+2379 
-2392 ENRAGYKAVIYINP
+2392 
-2406 DFKGKIM
+2406 
-2413 ITARDHAGNVSDTK
+2413 
-2427 MIGTDG
+2427 
-2433 SGIHGIIVEDHAP
+2433 
-2446 EITFLVNGSESPEKE
+2446 
-2461 YEKAPTVIVT
+2461 
-2471 VKDDKENAIS
+2471 
-2481 AGLASAA
+2481 
-2488 YQIGNSAEC
+2488 
-2497 VLQEDFTTSIRTEVK
+2497 
-2512 FSIPTE
+2512 
-2518 KLPAAGA
+2518 
-2525 DITVKAMDNAG
+2525 
-2536 NRAEK
+2536 
-2541 KITVRIHTHSAVLVQ
+2541 
-2556 AVEPTC
+2556 
-2562 LAKGNK
+2562 
-2568 AYYVC
+2568 
-2573 DCGRWYADS
+2573 
-2582 SCTTEITS
+2582 
-2590 QDVVLPAKGHTETI
+2590 
-2604 DPAKEATCTQTGRTQ
+2604 
-2619 GSHCSVCGV
+2619 
-2628 VIKAQTVTPALG
+2628 
-2640 HHYSGD
+2640 
-2646 YAYDADGHW
+2646 
-2655 RVCSRC
+2655 
-2661 AALEEKHSHV
+2661 
-2671 YDNDKDA
+2671 
-2678 ICNDCGFERTIKNPE
+2678 
-2693 PEKPD
+2693 
-2698 TYRVSYKLSLPDG
+2698 
-2711 SVYEPEDSYKTYVH
+2711 
-2725 GQELTM
+2725 
-2731 PVPSQEGYVFCGWY
+2731 
-2745 DNAGYTGTAYTKIG
+2745 
-2759 AEEYGDKTCYGYFK
+2759 
-2773 DVQKPELAAS
+2773 
-2783 VESNVSPN
+2783 
-2791 TKGWYSTDQ
+2791 
-2800 IRMVLSYSDN
+2800 
-2810 KGVTGLYGKVDDGGY
+2810 
-2825 EEINGVITE
+2825 
-2834 GGTTVTKDYACVE
+2834 
-2847 GWHTYTFKA
+2847 
-2856 VDAAGNET
+2856 
-2864 VTDAM
+2864 
-2869 TVKLDTI
+2869 
-2876 KPEMGEAAF
+2876 
-2885 NEGYKNL
+2885 
-2892 WNWLIR
+2892 
-2898 KDSLEI
+2898 
-2904 TIPVAE
+2904 E

-2922 IREDGSTTAGQ
+2922 IREDSSTTAGR

-2942 NSAGYTAVIY
+2942 NSAGYMAVIY
-2952 INPDFKGKIKITA
+2952 VNPDFKGKIKITA
-2965 RDYAGN
+2965 KDYAGN

-2988 IVEDHAPEITFLVNG
+2988 IVEDHAPEITFSVNG
-3003 SESPEKEYEKAPTV
+3003 SESLAEEYEKAPTV
-3017 VVTVKDDKENAI
+3017 DVTVKDDKENVL
-3029 SAGLASAAYQ
+3029 SAGLASVAYQ
-3039 IGNSAECV
+3039 VGNGAEHV
-3047 LQEDFTTGIRT
+3047 LQEDFATGIRT

-3065 EEKLPEAGAD
+3065 KEKLPEAGAD
-3075 ITVKAVDNAGNL
+3075 ITVKAVDNAGNR

-3095 IHTHRAVLVKA
+3095 IHTHRAVLVQA
-3106 VEPTCLAEGN
+3106 VEPTCLTKGN
-3116 KAYYICDCGRW
+3116 KAYYVCDCGRW
-3127 YADSSCTTEITS
+3127 YADSSCTTEITLQ
-3139 KDVVLPAKGHTEA
+3139 DVELPAKGHTEA
-3152 IDPAKE
+3152 IDPVKE

-3183 VTPALGHHYSGDYAY
+3183 VTPALGHNYSGDYAY
-3198 DADGHWRVCS
+3198 DAGGHWRVCS

-3215 KHSHV
+3215 KHGHV

-3238 KNPEPEKPGGSGTET
+3238 KNSEPEKPGGGGTET
-3253 PSPTVQPEKPE
+3253 SNPPTPSGQPDKPE
-3264 NTPEKKLENT
+3264 DK
-3274 PEKKPEKKPENTTEK
+3274 
-3289 KPENTPENKPE
+3289 PENKPTDKPE
-3300 NTPDEQPD
+3300 NKLTEKAENKPTDKPENKSTDKPENKLENKPDEQPD
-3308 IGDVLNVP
+3308 IRDDVDVP
-3316 EMTEDGKANTSGE
+3316 EMTEDGKVDTSGE
-3329 AVPTGNVKGMADTST
+3329 AVPTGNVQGMADTST
-3344 ALKIGEGTVTVT
+3344 ALDFGDGTVTVT
-3356 VVCEEQEYTAG
+3356 VVCAEQEYTAG

-3379 TPAQLKSAA
+3379 TPAQLQSVT

-3394 IRVEVKDISGNVPE
+3394 IRIEVKDISGNVPE
-3408 KDKSAIENGIKEY
+3408 TDKSAIENGIKEY

-3428 TLGMYVDIS
+3428 VLGMYVDIS

-3453 VEPVEVVIG
+3453 VEPVKVVIG
-3462 IPQKMQSIDREFFIV
+3462 IPQKLQSIDREFFII

-3516 TPQAGKCS
+3516 TPQVGKCS

-3541 ILIMAVLL
+3541 MVIITVLL
-3549 IIFRVIRRNRN
+3549 IIWIVIRRKKNAK
-3560 VRENQKP
+3560 V

>member
-1 MKIHKLKAGEKAA
+1 MVIIMKIHMLKDREKAM
-14 RITALVLTA
+14 RGTALVLAA

-31 LAVFATANEG
+31 LTVFATNG
-41 IKTQEVITGFGELD
+41 KKIKTQEVITGFAELD
-55 ESAAVQLLPV
+55 KSVAVQLLPV
-65 GAQESEIVF
+65 GALESEIVF
-74 PDTLTVMLE
+74 PDMLTV
-83 TDSVEESTGDVT
+83 TVDTKSVEESVGDVT
-95 QETEDSTKEN
+95 QKTENPTKED

-111 QTPEKDT
+111 QTPEKGT
-118 EHGESTASGEN
+118 EHEESTDSGENPDTGEN
-129 TDTGESTASGEST
+129 TDSGEHTETGENTDSGEGTGTGESTDSGEST
-142 DTGESTASGESTDTG
+142 GTGESIDSG
-157 ERTASE
+157 
-163 ENAGTEDDAAEEEQ
+163 ENAGSEERKGTEEDVAEEEQ
-177 PAPVETIPPVKST
+177 PAEEVYAVVEEQPVAKAYTAEEEQPAEEEGAAEEVSPAPVETIPPVKST
-190 RETSIHVTWENN
+190 RETSIHVTWELNR
-202 TADSFDSSALGN
+202 ADSFDSSTLGN
-214 HYVYIPVIPEEYR
+214 HYVYTPVIPEEYR

-240 IAAIGGQELAELLA
+240 IAATGGQGSAELLA

-266 STGVENKEIIDPEQL
+266 STGVENKEIIDREQL
-281 AEAREQLDAW
+281 AEAREQLDSW
-291 LAENKT
+291 LAENQT
-297 EDTENKEI
+297 DDTENKET

-315 ELIQRLKGLEH
+315 ELIQRLEGLEH

-333 CMDLKCPY
+333 CMDLECPY
-341 HYPETIQQRMA
+341 HYPEMIQQRME

-372 PPEENAMPAAAW
+372 PPEENAMPAAA
-384 GTDQPRRAPA
+384 GDTDQPLRAPSK
-394 RAPALTPHP
+394 APALTPHP
-403 QTLMVTEDNENN
+403 QTLMVTNDNENN
-415 SHTGKADGDIDESMG
+415 SHTGKADGDIDVSMG
-430 CSNKK
+430 SSDKK

-461 DEDDG
+461 DEDYG

-479 PMNQTNKFNK
+479 PMDQTNQFNK
-489 NYNNETIGYLS
+489 NYNNETLGYLS
-500 GTDNTWNT
+500 GTNNTWNT

-531 RSWIVRID
+531 STWIVRID
-539 WMQLVLDGGAADPN
+539 WMQLVLDGGAADSN

-624 SGVYK
+624 GGVYK
-629 ITGILKDPDTEA
+629 ITGILKDPETEE
-641 INATDSFSFYFN
+641 IKATDSFSFYFN

-672 NRDVTITVKAEDMLK
+672 NRDVTIMVKAENMPEL
-687 IGITDV
+687 GITDV
-693 KVADG
+693 KVTDG
-698 ATKTATVNKK
+698 ATHIAAENKK
-708 YTFTIN
+708 YTFTIT
-714 YKLKGSDKSFLYQV
+714 YKLKGSEQSFLYPV

-736 APVITYTP
+736 APVLTYTP
-744 VTVVEEE
+744 VTVVEGEQ
-751 KQETVEKLFGEALS
+751 QETVEKLFGEALS
-765 VSDNHRLA
+765 VSDNYRLA
-773 DKPLTYTIP
+773 EKPLTYTIQNN
-782 KDIAALPGTK
+782 IADLPGKK
-792 TISVKASDA
+792 TIKVTASDA
-801 AGNTTTHNCV
+801 AGNTTTKDCV
-811 ITVTAKPL
+811 IMVTAKPL

-854 FVWGVMPTP
+854 FVWGVMPAP
-863 TLDFHN
+863 TLEFHN
-869 GSVKTASVIKT
+869 GSAKTASVITT
-880 KNGNLIA
+880 KNGNLTA

-899 ARAYAKVTSDGKAK
+899 ARAYAKVTSDGKEK
-913 VYYSEAEKFGFGI
+913 VYYSEAGKFGFGI

-932 SVSSVTGSNGKATF
+932 SVSSVTGSNGKAIF

-955 KYQEVYYRTVNG
+955 KLQMVYYRTVNG
-967 SAVGGTHFTH
+967 SAVGGTHFKH
-977 TEGAVYFAEGETS
+977 QEGAVYFKEGETS

-996 ELGVTEP
+996 ELGVTNA

-1017 TYSLELYRVGVGGGT
+1017 TYSLELYRVTGGGT
-1032 IDQTRRSMQRT
+1032 IDQARRSMTRT
-1043 MPKDSSYT
+1043 MAKDSSYT

-1065 VADTSGK
+1065 VAEKTGT
-1072 NGKRI
+1072 NGEQI
-1077 ADTTNNQGGKATN
+1077 ADTTGGQGGKETN
-1090 VSFLKNRYKDTNY
+1090 VSFLKNRYKFTNY
-1103 HTSSSFPGYYTDA
+1103 HTSSSFSSYYTDA
-1116 RQQEYLK
+1116 RQQEYLS
-1123 STAGGWY
+1123 STADGWY

-1138 EDKDGYE
+1138 EGTDGYE
-1145 HAYMGTEPLE
+1145 HAYLGTVPLE
-1155 DRNYDTK
+1155 NRHYDINGK
-1162 SKKADAAVA
+1162 EAAVA

-1182 LQPAGKSAGTYYFP
+1182 LQPEKGNAGTYCFP
-1196 DTRTGG
+1196 DKRTGG
-1202 GEGSYYPKNSSGTAY
+1202 GEGSYYPKNSSGTAHD
-1217 GYNGK
+1217 YNGK
-1222 TWVKLVGVDQTC
+1222 TWVKLGVDQTC

-1240 TGDFDDVWYVDGLQS
+1240 TGNGVDVWYVDGLQS

-1289 FDEIVDG
+1289 FDEIVDR

-1323 VLYFTGKVSSA
+1323 VLYFTGKVSST
-1334 VSLNSDTALKVYSI
+1334 VSLNSTDTLKVNSI
-1348 SNPGSIQDMC
+1348 SNLSSIKDMC
-1358 NLSGTSQTFSGGN
+1358 NLSGTSQNFSGGN
-1371 TNIKVDATKP
+1371 TNIKVDGTEPA
-1381 ELTVKADT
+1381 LTVRADT

-1404 ADSIRYAWTKD
+1404 AVSIQYAWTKD
-1415 AALPGYG
+1415 TVLPGYG

-1427 SGTQLTESRGTAGQ
+1427 SGKQLTESRGTAGQ
-1441 TQTWYLHVLATAA
+1441 SQTWYLHVLATAA
-1454 SGASTHQYQAFTFMN
+1454 SGASTHKYLPFTFMN
-1469 PAITN
+1469 PAITD
-1474 VSVRAGSTV
+1474 VSVRAGGATS
-1483 ASAEAA
+1483 SADVA
-1489 DVWKPGKYIVA
+1489 DVWKSGKYIVV
-1500 QYAGAQSTGTK
+1500 QYAGVQSTGTT
-1511 LTFGGPK
+1511 LTFDGPK
-1518 KEVKGVTSSSGSV
+1518 KEVKNITSSRGSA

-1558 VKKIDRKKPTVTLRS
+1558 VRKIDRKNPTVTLRS

-1582 YNELI
+1582 YNELT

-1601 KVEYAWTNTTG
+1601 KVEYAWTNTAG
-1612 TPSTSTWKT
+1612 APSAWKI
-1621 LTAAADGSYQAE
+1621 LTAAADGSYQAQ
-1633 YIAAET
+1633 YTAAET
-1639 SKTAKYLHVR
+1639 TKTAKYLHVR

-1690 KSATLTWKARQGS
+1690 KSATLTWKAAPGS

-1729 TVTKNGVYEF
+1729 TVTKNGIYEF
-1739 MVMDKFGNSAAAE
+1739 MVMDKFGNSEAAE
-1752 VLVTRIDNEAPKLE
+1752 VLVTRIDNEAPKLDS
-1766 ALTAASDKP
+1766 LTAAGGKP
-1775 GTIGLLGVTDNHT
+1775 GTIGLLGATDDHT
-1788 AVYDQKGNI
+1788 AVYDKKGNI
-1797 TGYRGSGIRTREYR
+1797 TGYQGSGIRTREYR

-1826 TVAKNGSYVVR
+1826 TVAKNGNYVVR

-1860 PTVSCTV
+1860 PTVSCVV

-1875 GWYLDSNVSVKLT
+1875 GWYLDSDVSVKLT
-1888 FTDKAGA
+1888 FTDMAGT
-1895 EGGTPSDVQ
+1895 EGGTPSGIQ

-1913 TSKKPAT
+1913 TSQKPAA
-1920 GMVNLDAAAVAAG
+1920 GMVDLDAAAVAAG

-1954 RKGNVRDGFSEQ
+1954 RKGNIQDGFSEQ
-1966 IKKDDVHRLEFT
+1966 IKKDNVHRLEFT
-1978 GPDKAQPLSAGLPMS
+1978 GPNKAQPLSAGLPMS

-2007 TTQTEVLAELEAYQG
+2007 TAQTEVLAELPAYQG

-2028 LKKTQPVYTVK
+2028 LKKKQAVYTVN

-2056 TACEQKTFYV
+2056 TSCEQKTFYV
-2066 RQITFDSQG
+2066 RQVTFDSQG

-2084 WTTCNSLIP
+2084 WTTYNSLTP

-2098 CAVTEPQEPVR
+2098 CAVTEPQKPVR

-2114 GGWYRDAE
+2114 GGWYKDAE
-2122 CTDSRKFDFGT
+2122 CTDIRKFNFDT
-2133 QSQVM
+2133 QSQLM
-2138 TDTTLFAKWIPNSYR
+2138 TDITLFAKWIPNSYR
-2153 VYYKLSLP
+2153 VYYNLSLP
-2161 DGSVYEP
+2161 DGSVYES
-2168 EDMYKTYVHGQELT
+2168 EDMYKSYVHGQELT

-2207 TKIGAEEYGD
+2207 TKIGATEYGD
-2217 KICYGYF
+2217 KTCYGYF
-2224 KDVQKP
+2224 RDVQKP
-2230 KLAASVESDV
+2230 ELAASVESNV

-2248 NTDQIR
+2248 STDQIR
-2254 MVLSY
+2254 IVLSY
-2259 SDNKGVTGLYGKV
+2259 SDNKGVKSLYGKV
-2272 DDGGYEEIPG
+2272 DDGGYEEIPD

-2288 TTVTKDYACVEGT
+2288 TTVAKDYACVEGT

-2318 EALTVKLD
+2318 DVLTVKLD

-2358 PVAEAGSGIESVEYK
+2358 PVEEMGSGIESVEYK

-2413 ITARDHAGNVSDTK
+2413 ITARDHAGNASDTK

-2446 EITFLVNGSESPEKE
+2446 EITFLVNGSESLAEE
-2461 YEKAPTVIVT
+2461 YEKAPTVVVA
-2471 VKDDKENAIS
+2471 VKDDENNVIS
-2481 AGLASAA
+2481 AGLASVA
-2488 YQIGNSAEC
+2488 YQVGNSAEC
-2497 VLQEDFTTSIRTEVK
+2497 VVQEDFTTSIRTEVK
-2512 FSIPTE
+2512 FSIPEE

-2525 DITVKAMDNAG
+2525 DITVKAVDNAG

-2541 KITVRIHTHSAVLVQ
+2541 KITVRIHTHRAVLVK

-2582 SCTTEITS
+2582 SCMTEITL

-2604 DPAKEATCTQTGRTQ
+2604 DPAKEATCMQTGRTQ

-2671 YDNDKDA
+2671 YDDDKDT
-2678 ICNDCGFERTIKNPE
+2678 ICNDCGFERTIK
-2693 PEKPD
+2693 
-2698 TYRVSYKLSLPDG
+2698 
-2711 SVYEPEDSYKTYVH
+2711 
-2725 GQELTM
+2725 
-2731 PVPSQEGYVFCGWY
+2731 
-2745 DNAGYTGTAYTKIG
+2745 
-2759 AEEYGDKTCYGYFK
+2759 
-2773 DVQKPELAAS
+2773 KPE
-2783 VESNVSPN
+2783 
-2791 TKGWYSTDQ
+2791 
-2800 IRMVLSYSDN
+2800 
-2810 KGVTGLYGKVDDGGY
+2810 
-2825 EEINGVITE
+2825 
-2834 GGTTVTKDYACVE
+2834 
-2847 GWHTYTFKA
+2847 
-2856 VDAAGNET
+2856 
-2864 VTDAM
+2864 
-2869 TVKLDTI
+2869 
-2876 KPEMGEAAF
+2876 
-2885 NEGYKNL
+2885 
-2892 WNWLIR
+2892 
-2898 KDSLEI
+2898 
-2904 TIPVAE
+2904 
-2910 AGSGIESVDYEL
+2910 
-2922 IREDGSTTAGQ
+2922 
-2933 ASVKKASGE
+2933 
-2942 NSAGYTAVIY
+2942 
-2952 INPDFKGKIKITA
+2952 
-2965 RDYAGN
+2965 
-2971 VSDTKMIGTD
+2971 
-2981 GSGIHGI
+2981 
-2988 IVEDHAPEITFLVNG
+2988 
-3003 SESPEKEYEKAPTV
+3003 
-3017 VVTVKDDKENAI
+3017 
-3029 SAGLASAAYQ
+3029 
-3039 IGNSAECV
+3039 
-3047 LQEDFTTGIRT
+3047 
-3058 EVKFSIP
+3058 
-3065 EEKLPEAGAD
+3065 
-3075 ITVKAVDNAGNL
+3075 
-3087 AEKKITVR
+3087 
-3095 IHTHRAVLVKA
+3095 
-3106 VEPTCLAEGN
+3106 
-3116 KAYYICDCGRW
+3116 
-3127 YADSSCTTEITS
+3127 
-3139 KDVVLPAKGHTEA
+3139 
-3152 IDPAKE
+3152 
-3158 ATCMQT
+3158 
-3164 GLTQGSH
+3164 
-3171 CSDCGLVIKAQT
+3171 
-3183 VTPALGHHYSGDYAY
+3183 
-3198 DADGHWRVCS
+3198 
-3208 RCAALEE
+3208 
-3215 KHSHV
+3215 
-3220 YDDDKDAIC
+3220 
-3229 NDCGFERTI
+3229 
-3238 KNPEPEKPGGSGTET
+3238 
-3253 PSPTVQPEKPE
+3253 
-3264 NTPEKKLENT
+3264 
-3274 PEKKPEKKPENTTEK
+3274 
-3289 KPENTPENKPE
+3289 PENKPE
-3300 NTPDEQPD
+3300 SKPENKPESKPENKPESKPENKPESKPENKPESKPENKPESKLESKPENKSESKPENKPESKPENQPESKPENKPESKPENQPENKPADSPDISGQPD
-3308 IGDVLNVP
+3308 IGDVLNVS
-3316 EMTEDGKANTSGE
+3316 EMTDGGKVDTSGE
-3329 AVPTGNVKGMADTST
+3329 AVPTGNVQGMADTST
-3344 ALKIGEGTVTVT
+3344 ALELGNGTVRVT

-3367 VSDTAAVVNAVL
+3367 VSDTAAVVRAVL
-3379 TPAQLKSAA
+3379 TPVQLQSVA

-3394 IRVEVKDISGNVPE
+3394 IRVDVKDISGNVPK
-3408 KDKSAIENGIKEY
+3408 KDKSAIENGMKEY
-3421 RKEIPDL
+3421 RKEMPDL
-3428 TLGMYVDIS
+3428 ILGMYVDIS
-3437 LFVKI
+3437 LFMKI

-3453 VEPVEVVIG
+3453 EEPIEVVIG
-3462 IPQKMQSIDREFFIV
+3462 IPLKLQSTDREFFII

-3506 YAIAYKQVSR
+3506 YAIAYKHVS
-3516 TPQAGKCS
+3516 PVSQNCKCS

-3549 IIFRVIRRNRN
+3549 IVWRVVQRNRN
-3560 VRENQKP
+3560 VGEKQEP

>member
-1 MKIHKLKAGEKAA
+1 MVIIMKIHMLKDREKAM
-14 RITALVLTA
+14 RGTALVLAA

-31 LAVFATANEG
+31 LTVFATNG
-41 IKTQEVITGFGELD
+41 KKIKTQEVITGFAELD
-55 ESAAVQLLPV
+55 KSVAVQLLPV
-65 GAQESEIVF
+65 GALESEIVF
-74 PDTLTVMLE
+74 PDTLTV
-83 TDSVEESTGDVT
+83 TVDTKSVEESVGDVT
-95 QETEDSTKEN
+95 QKTENPTKED

-111 QTPEKDT
+111 QTPEKGT
-118 EHGESTASGEN
+118 EHEESTDSGENPDTGEN
-129 TDTGESTASGEST
+129 TDSGEHTETGENTDSGEGTGTGESTDSGEST
-142 DTGESTASGESTDTG
+142 GTGESIDSG
-157 ERTASE
+157 
-163 ENAGTEDDAAEEEQ
+163 ENAGPEERKGTEEDAAEEEQ
-177 PAPVETIPPVKST
+177 PAEEVYAVVEEQPVAKAYTAEEEQPPEEEGAAEEVSPAPVETIPPVKST
-190 RETSIHVTWENN
+190 RETSIHVTWEHNR
-202 TADSFDSSALGN
+202 ADSFDSSTLGN
-214 HYVYIPVIPEEYR
+214 HYVYTPVIPEEYR

-240 IAAIGGQELAELLA
+240 IAATGGQGSAELLA

-266 STGVENKEIIDPEQL
+266 STGVENKEIIDREQL

-291 LAENKT
+291 LAENQT
-297 EDTENKEI
+297 DDTENKET

-315 ELIQRLKGLEH
+315 ELIARLEGLEH

-333 CMDLKCPY
+333 CMDLECPY
-341 HYPETIQQRMA
+341 HYPEMIQQRMA

-372 PPEENAMPAAAW
+372 PPEENALPAAVW
-384 GTDQPRRAPA
+384 DTDQPRRAPA
-394 RAPALTPHP
+394 KAPALTPHP
-403 QTLMVTEDNENN
+403 QTLMVTTDNENN
-415 SHTGKADGDIDESMG
+415 SHTGKADGDIDVSMG
-430 CSNKK
+430 SSDKK

-461 DEDDG
+461 DEDYG

-479 PMNQTNKFNK
+479 PMDQTNKFNK
-489 NYNNETIGYLS
+489 NYNNETLGYLS
-500 GTDNTWNT
+500 GTNNTWNT

-531 RSWIVRID
+531 KTWIVRID

-567 GKTVTVQSLVTIR
+567 DKTVTVQSLVTIR
-580 QKGNKE
+580 QKGKKE

-641 INATDSFSFYFN
+641 IKATDSFSFYFN

-672 NRDVTITVKAEDMLK
+672 NRDVTITVKAEDMPK

-708 YTFTIN
+708 YTFTIT
-714 YKLKGSDKSFLYQV
+714 YKLKGSDKSLSYPV

-736 APVITYTP
+736 APVLTYTP

-765 VSDNHRLA
+765 VSDNHRLVE
-773 DKPLTYTIP
+773 KPLTYTIP
-782 KDIAALPGTK
+782 NNIAALPGKK
-792 TISVKASDA
+792 TIKVTASDA
-801 AGNTTTHNCV
+801 AGNTTTKNCV

-832 KDSFELKAVLAHTG
+832 KDSFDLKAVLAHTG

-854 FVWGVMPTP
+854 FVWGVMPAP

-869 GSVKTASVIKT
+869 GSAKTAPVVTT
-880 KNGNLIA
+880 KNGNLNA
-887 KATGLTSGVEYY
+887 KAKGLNAGVEYY
-899 ARAYAKVTSDGKAK
+899 ARAYAKVMAAGKEK
-913 VYYSEAEKFGFGI
+913 VYYSEAGKFGFGI

-932 SVSSVTGSNGKATF
+932 SVSSVSGSGGRATF

-955 KYQEVYYRTVNG
+955 KLQMVYYRTVNG

-977 TEGAVYFAEGETS
+977 QEGAVYFATGETS

-996 ELGVTEP
+996 ELGVTNA
-1003 YQSKAGTKYSNADR
+1003 YQSKEETKYSNADR
-1017 TYSLELYRVGVGGGT
+1017 TYSLELYRVTGGGT
-1032 IDQTRRSMQRT
+1032 IDQARRSMTRT
-1043 MPKDSSYT
+1043 MAKDSSYT

-1065 VADTSGK
+1065 VGETSGK
-1072 NGKRI
+1072 NGKKI
-1077 ADTTNNQGGKATN
+1077 ADTTKKQGGSETN
-1090 VSFLKNRYKDTNY
+1090 VSFLTNRDGKPNY
-1103 HTSSSFPGYYTDA
+1103 NTRSSFFDYYTDT

-1138 EDKDGYE
+1138 EFEDGYE
-1145 HAYMGTEPLE
+1145 HAYLGFQPLE
-1155 DRNYDTK
+1155 DKHYGI
-1162 SKKADAAVA
+1162 KKNDAAVT
-1171 GVNGQLWACNF
+1171 GVTGQLWACNF
-1182 LQPAGKSAGTYYFP
+1182 LQPQQKAEGTYSFP
-1196 DTRTGG
+1196 DKRTGG
-1202 GEGSYYPKNSSGTAY
+1202 IEGAGYPLNSYGTAY
-1217 GYNGK
+1217 IYNDK
-1222 TWVKLVGVDQTC
+1222 TWVKLGVDQTC

-1240 TGDFDDVWYVDGLQS
+1240 TGANTDVWYVDGLQS

-1274 GGTYLPGDPITVALV
+1274 KGTYLPGDPITIALV

-1296 QNSSLSS
+1296 RNSSLSS

-1323 VLYFTGKVSSA
+1323 VLYFTGEVSSA
-1334 VSLNSDTALKVYSI
+1334 VSLNSDTALKVNSI
-1348 SNPGSIQDMC
+1348 SNLSSIKDMC

-1381 ELTVKADT
+1381 ALTVKADT

-1404 ADSIRYAWTKD
+1404 ADSIRYVWTKD
-1415 AALPGYG
+1415 TALPGYG

-1454 SGASTHQYQAFTFMN
+1454 SGASTHQYLAFTFMN
-1469 PAITN
+1469 PAITG
-1474 VSVRAGSTV
+1474 VSVRAGNTT
-1483 ASAEAA
+1483 ASADAA
-1489 DVWKPGKYIVA
+1489 DVWKPGKYIVV

-1511 LTFGGPK
+1511 LTFDGPK
-1518 KEVKGVTSSSGSV
+1518 KVEQGVTSSSGSV

-1558 VKKIDRKKPTVTLRS
+1558 VRKIDRKKPTVTLRS

-1601 KVEYAWTNTTG
+1601 KVEYAWTNTAG
-1612 TPSTSTWKT
+1612 APSAWKT
-1621 LTAAADGSYQAE
+1621 LTAAADGSYQAQ
-1633 YIAAET
+1633 YTAEET
-1639 SKTAKYLHVR
+1639 TKTAKYLHVR

-1663 GPYQVIKKAVGAALP
+1663 GPYQVIKKATAAALP
-1678 SITVTGNPSSWT
+1678 SITVTGNPASWT

-1714 TPKGTVTE
+1714 TPNGTVTE
-1722 NMTVGSC
+1722 NMTGGSC

-1739 MVMDKFGNSAAAE
+1739 MVMDKFGNSEAAE
-1752 VLVTRIDNEAPKLE
+1752 ALVTKIDNEAPKLE

-1775 GTIGLLGVTDNHT
+1775 GTIRLIGVTDDHT
-1788 AVYDQKGNI
+1788 AVYDRKGNI

-1811 MQGESTWTTFTGDSF
+1811 MPRESTWTTFTGDSF
-1826 TVAKNGSYVVR
+1826 SVAKNGSYVVR

-1888 FTDKAGA
+1888 FADKAGA
-1895 EGGTPSDVQ
+1895 EGGTPSGVW

-1913 TSKKPAT
+1913 TFQKPAT

-1954 RKGNVRDGFSEQ
+1954 RKGNVRDGFSDQ

-2007 TTQTEVLAELEAYQG
+2007 TVQTEVLAELEAYQG
-2022 IYRFSE
+2022 IYSLSG
-2028 LKKTQPVYTVK
+2028 LKKKQEVYTVK
-2039 STGTKQIQYY
+2039 NTGTKQIQYY

-2075 GSSVEPQLI
+2075 GSSVESQLI
-2084 WTTCNSLIP
+2084 WTTYNGLIP
-2093 GAAVQ
+2093 GSDVQ
-2098 CAVTEPQEPVR
+2098 CAVTEPQEPVC

-2114 GGWYRDAE
+2114 GGWYEDAE
-2122 CTDSRKFDFGT
+2122 CTDSRKFDFNT

-2138 TDTTLFAKWIPNSYR
+2138 TDKTLFAKWIPNSYR
-2153 VYYKLSLP
+2153 VYYNLSLP

-2168 EDMYKTYVHGQELT
+2168 EDMYKTYVHGQELA
-2182 MPVPSQEGYVF
+2182 MPLPSQDGYAF

-2207 TKIGAEEYGD
+2207 TKIGAAEYGD
-2217 KICYGYF
+2217 KTCYGYF
-2224 KDVQKP
+2224 QDVQKP
-2230 KLAASVESDV
+2230 KLAASVESNV

-2248 NTDQIR
+2248 STDQIR
-2254 MVLSY
+2254 IALSY
-2259 SDNKGVTGLYGKV
+2259 SDNKGVKSLYGKV
-2272 DDGGYEEIPG
+2272 DDGGYVEIPG
-2282 VITEGG
+2282 VITQGG

-2301 HTYTFKAVDAAG
+2301 HTYTFKAADAAG

-2318 EALTVKLD
+2318 DALTVKLD

-2358 PVAEAGSGIESVEYK
+2358 PVEEMGSGIERVEYK
-2373 LIPEDS
+2373 LIPEDG

-2413 ITARDHAGNVSDTK
+2413 ITARDHAGNASDTK
-2427 MIGTDG
+2427 AIGTDG
-2433 SGIHGIIVEDHAP
+2433 SGIHGIIVEDNAP
-2446 EITFLVNGSESPEKE
+2446 EITFLVNGSESLAEE
-2461 YEKAPTVIVT
+2461 YEKAPTVVVA
-2471 VKDDKENAIS
+2471 VKDDENNVIS
-2481 AGLASAA
+2481 AGLASVA
-2488 YQIGNSAEC
+2488 YQDGNSTEH
-2497 VLQEDFTTSIRTEVK
+2497 VLHEDFTTSIRTEVK
-2512 FSIPTE
+2512 FSIPEE

-2525 DITVKAMDNAG
+2525 DITVKAVDNAG
-2536 NRAEK
+2536 NLAEK
-2541 KITVRIHTHSAVLVQ
+2541 KITVRIHTHRAVLVK

-2573 DCGRWYADS
+2573 ACGRWYADS
-2582 SCTTEITS
+2582 SCMTEITS

-2604 DPAKEATCTQTGRTQ
+2604 DPAKEATCMQTGRTQ

-2671 YDNDKDA
+2671 YDDDKDT
-2678 ICNDCGFERTIKNPE
+2678 ICNDCGFERTIKKPE
-2693 PEKPD
+2693 PE
-2698 TYRVSYKLSLPDG
+2698 
-2711 SVYEPEDSYKTYVH
+2711 
-2725 GQELTM
+2725 
-2731 PVPSQEGYVFCGWY
+2731 
-2745 DNAGYTGTAYTKIG
+2745 N
-2759 AEEYGDKTCYGYFK
+2759 
-2773 DVQKPELAAS
+2773 KPES
-2783 VESNVSPN
+2783 
-2791 TKGWYSTDQ
+2791 
-2800 IRMVLSYSDN
+2800 
-2810 KGVTGLYGKVDDGGY
+2810 
-2825 EEINGVITE
+2825 
-2834 GGTTVTKDYACVE
+2834 
-2847 GWHTYTFKA
+2847 
-2856 VDAAGNET
+2856 
-2864 VTDAM
+2864 
-2869 TVKLDTI
+2869 
-2876 KPEMGEAAF
+2876 
-2885 NEGYKNL
+2885 
-2892 WNWLIR
+2892 
-2898 KDSLEI
+2898 
-2904 TIPVAE
+2904 
-2910 AGSGIESVDYEL
+2910 
-2922 IREDGSTTAGQ
+2922 
-2933 ASVKKASGE
+2933 
-2942 NSAGYTAVIY
+2942 
-2952 INPDFKGKIKITA
+2952 
-2965 RDYAGN
+2965 
-2971 VSDTKMIGTD
+2971 
-2981 GSGIHGI
+2981 
-2988 IVEDHAPEITFLVNG
+2988 
-3003 SESPEKEYEKAPTV
+3003 
-3017 VVTVKDDKENAI
+3017 
-3029 SAGLASAAYQ
+3029 
-3039 IGNSAECV
+3039 
-3047 LQEDFTTGIRT
+3047 
-3058 EVKFSIP
+3058 
-3065 EEKLPEAGAD
+3065 
-3075 ITVKAVDNAGNL
+3075 
-3087 AEKKITVR
+3087 
-3095 IHTHRAVLVKA
+3095 
-3106 VEPTCLAEGN
+3106 
-3116 KAYYICDCGRW
+3116 
-3127 YADSSCTTEITS
+3127 
-3139 KDVVLPAKGHTEA
+3139 
-3152 IDPAKE
+3152 
-3158 ATCMQT
+3158 
-3164 GLTQGSH
+3164 
-3171 CSDCGLVIKAQT
+3171 
-3183 VTPALGHHYSGDYAY
+3183 
-3198 DADGHWRVCS
+3198 
-3208 RCAALEE
+3208 
-3215 KHSHV
+3215 
-3220 YDDDKDAIC
+3220 
-3229 NDCGFERTI
+3229 
-3238 KNPEPEKPGGSGTET
+3238 
-3253 PSPTVQPEKPE
+3253 KPE
-3264 NTPEKKLENT
+3264 N
-3274 PEKKPEKKPENTTEK
+3274 KPESKPENKPES
-3289 KPENTPENKPE
+3289 KPENKPESKPENKPESKPENQPESKPENKPE
-3300 NTPDEQPD
+3300 NKPESKPENQPESKPENKPESKPENQPENKPADSPDISGQPD

-3316 EMTEDGKANTSGE
+3316 EMTDGGRVDASGE
-3329 AVPTGNVKGMADTST
+3329 AVPTGNVQGMADTST
-3344 ALKIGEGTVTVT
+3344 ALELGNGTVTVT

-3367 VSDTAAVVNAVL
+3367 VSDTAAVVRAVL
-3379 TPAQLKSAA
+3379 TPVQLQSVA

-3394 IRVEVKDISGNVPE
+3394 IRVDVKDISGNVPK
-3408 KDKSAIENGIKEY
+3408 KDKSTIEDGMKEY
-3421 RKEIPDL
+3421 RKEMPDL
-3428 TLGMYVDIS
+3428 ILGMYVDIS
-3437 LFVKI
+3437 LFMKI

-3453 VEPVEVVIG
+3453 EEPIEVVIG
-3462 IPQKMQSIDREFFIV
+3462 IPLKLQSTDREFFII

-3506 YAIAYKQVSR
+3506 YAIAYKHVNPASQNC
-3516 TPQAGKCS
+3516 KCS

-3549 IIFRVIRRNRN
+3549 IVWRVVRRNRN
-3560 VRENQKP
+3560 VGEKRKFLF